1 MKQFKKKPK
10 KIKRSQKIIL
20 KRPLWLMPLLIGGF
34 ASGVYADGTDIL
46 GLSWGEKSQK
56 VCVHRPWYALWS
68 CDKWEEKT
76 QQFTGN
82 QLITK
87 TWAGGNAANYYH
99 SQNNQDITANLKNDN
114 GTYFLSGLY
123 NYTGGEYNG
132 GNLDIELGS
141 NATFNLGANS
151 GNSFTSW
158 YPNGHTNVTFSAGT
172 INVNNSVEVGNRVG
186 SGAGTHTGTATL
198 NLNANKVT
206 INSNINAYKTSQ
218 VNIGNANSAITINS
232 VSLSGDTCSSLAK
245 IGSGANCSSS
255 GPSYSFKGTTSATNT
270 TFSNASGSFTFEESA
285 NFSGAKLN
293 GGAFTFNKGFNATNN
308 TAFNSGSFTFK
319 GTSSFNNATFSNA
332 SYTFDNQATFQNS
345 SFNGGTFTF
354 NNQSNPTNSAQHPQI
369 LFENSSFNG
378 GIFTFNNQTNPTNS
392 AQHPQILFENSSFS
406 GSTTTLKGSATFEQA
421 FNNSNH
427 QLTIQ
432 NASFD
437 NATFNNTGKITIEKD
452 ASFNNT
458 SFNTPVDTN
467 NMSVT
472 GSVTLSG
479 KNDLKNGSTLDF
491 GSSKITLAQGATFN
505 LTSLGSEKSVTILN
519 SSGGITYNHL
529 LNHALNSL
537 TNALKTTESS
547 SKPQSFAQGLWD
559 MITYNGVT
567 GQLLSE
573 NAATPKNTDSS
584 PSAPTKDSPQ
594 VYQVGYKIGDTIYKL
609 QETFSPNSIIIQAL
623 ESGTYT
629 PPPTISGSQF
639 DLSASNY
646 INANMPWYDHKYY
659 IPKSQ
664 NFTESGTYYLPS
676 VQIWGS
682 YTNSFKQTFSTN
694 GSNLVIGYNAT
705 WTGNSVSSSGTVSF
719 GDTSG
724 SALNGH
730 CGPWPYYQ
738 CIGTTN
744 GAYSAYHVY
753 ITANLRSGNRIGT
766 GGAANL
772 VFNGVDSINI
782 ANATITQH
790 NAGAYS
796 SSMTFSTQN
805 MDSSQ
810 NLNGLNANGK
820 LSVYGATFTNQAKD
834 GKFIFNAGQA
844 TFENTNFNGGS
855 YQFSGDSLNFSN
867 NNQFNSGSFEISAK
881 NASFNNANFNN
892 SASFNFNNSNATT
905 SFVGDFT
912 NANSNLQIAGN
923 AVFGNST
930 NSDGSQ
936 NTANFNNTGSVNIA
950 GNATFDNMA
959 FNGPT
964 NTSVKGQVTL
974 NNITLKN
981 LNAPL
986 SFGDGMI
993 NFSAHS
999 VINIGEAITNGN
1011 PITLVSSSKEIEYNN
1026 AFSKNL
1032 WQLINY
1038 QGHGASSEKLVSSAG
1053 NGIYDVVYSF
1063 NNQTYNFQEVFSPNS
1078 ISIRR
1083 LGVGMVF
1090 DYVDMEKSDHLY
1102 YQNAL
1107 GFMTYMPNSYN
1118 NNLGNLNNTI
1128 YYYDK
1133 SIDFYASGKTLF
1145 TKAEFSQ
1152 TLTGQNSAI
1161 VFGAKNIWT
1170 NASDAP
1176 QSNTI
1181 IRFGD
1186 NKGAG
1191 SNDASGHCWNLQCI
1205 GFITGHYE
1213 AQKIYITGSI
1223 ESGNRISSGGGASL
1237 NFNGLQGIL
1246 LTNATLYNRAA
1257 GTQSSS
1263 MNFISN
1269 SANIQAQNSYFIDDT
1284 AQNKGN
1290 PNFSFNAL
1298 NLDFSNSSF
1307 RGYVGQ
1313 TQSVFKF
1320 NAVNAISFTNSS
1332 NLSSGLYQISAK
1344 SVLFDNS
1351 NLSVSVGTSSIKANA
1366 ISLSQNASINASNHS
1381 TLELSGDLNLNDTSS
1396 LNLNQ
1401 SAINVS
1407 NNATINDYASLIASN
1422 GSHLNFNGAVNFNS
1436 ANITTSLSD
1445 SSIVFKG
1452 ASSLGGQFN
1461 LSNNSFLDFQGSS
1474 AITSNT
1480 AFNFY
1485 NNAFSQSP
1493 ITFHQALDIKAPL
1506 SLGGNLLN
1514 PNNSSVLNLKNSQLV
1529 FSDQGSLNIA
1539 NIDLLSDLNDNKNRV
1554 YNIIQADMNSNWYER
1569 ISFFGMRIN
1578 DGIYDAKNQTYSFT
1592 NPLNN
1597 ALKITESFKDNQLS
1611 VTLSQIPGIKN
1622 TLYNIGSEIF
1632 NYQKVYNNANGVYSY
1647 SDDAQGVFYLTS
1659 SVKGY
1664 YNPNQSYQAS
1674 GSNNTTKNNN
1684 LTSESS
1690 VISQTYNAQGNP
1702 ISALHVYNKG
1712 YNFNNI
1718 KALGQMALKLY
1729 PEIKKILG
1737 NDFSLSSLSN
1747 LKGDALN
1754 QLTKLIT
1761 PSDWKNINEL
1771 IDNANNSVVQNFNN
1785 GALIIGAT
1793 KIGQTNTNSTVV
1805 FGGLGYQKPCDYT
1818 DIVCQKFRGT
1828 YLGQLLESSSAD
1840 LGYIDTTFNA
1850 KEIYLTGTLG
1860 SGNAWGTGGSASVTF
1875 NSQTSLILNQANIV
1889 SSQTDGIFSMLGQ
1902 EGINKVFNQAGL
1914 ANILGEVAMQSIN
1927 KAGGLGN
1934 LIVNTLGSGSVIGG
1948 YLTPEQKNQTLSQLL
1963 GQNNFDNL
1971 MNDSGLNT
1979 AIKDL
1984 IRQKLGFWTGLVGG
1998 LAGLGGIDLQN
2009 PEKLI
2014 GSMSINDLLSKK
2026 GLFNQITGF
2035 ISANDIGQVISVML
2049 QDIVKPSEALQN
2061 DVVALG
2067 KQMIG
2072 EFLGQDMLNS
2082 LESLLQNQQIK
2093 SVLDKVLAAKGLGP
2107 IYEQGLGDLIP
2118 NLGKKGLFA
2127 PYGLSQVWQR
2137 GDFSFNAQGNVFVQN
2152 STFSN
2157 ANGGTLSFNAGNS
2170 LIFAGNNHIA
2180 FTNHSGTL
2188 NLLSNQVS
2196 NINITTLDASNGLK
2210 INAANNNVSVSQG
2223 NLFINASCVQ
2233 QSDPI
2238 TTNTANPCALSAQS
2252 ANGASSNNASNNAPI
2267 ALNNNDESL
2276 MVTANDFNFSGN
2288 IYANG
2293 VVDFSKIKGSANI
2306 KNLYLYNNAQF
2317 QANNLTIS
2325 NQAVLE
2331 KNASFVTNNLNI
2343 QGAFN
2348 NNATQKIGVLQNLV
2362 IASNASLSTGIYGL
2376 EVGGAL
2382 NNFGAIHFNLEN
2394 IQTPAPLIQAE
2405 GIINLNTTQTPFI
2418 NVNNSMANNTTYT
2431 LLKSSRY
2438 IDYNINP
2445 NSLQSYLKLYTLIN
2459 INGNHIEEK
2468 NGVLTYLGQRVLLQ
2482 DKGLLLSVALPNSNN
2497 ASPNNILSLSV
2508 LHNQVKMS
2516 YGDKVMDF
2524 TPPTLQ
2530 DYIVGIQGQSA
2541 LNQIEAI
2548 GGNNAIKWLSTLMI
2562 KTKENPLFAPIYLE
2576 NHSLNEILDATKDL
2590 QNTASLIS
2598 NPNFRDNATNL
2609 LELASYTQQTSRLTK
2624 LSDFRAREG
2633 ESNFSERLLELK
2645 NKRFSDPNP
2654 SEIFVKYS
2662 QPNKHP
2668 NNLWVQ
2674 GVGGASFISG
2684 GNGTLYGLNVGYDR
2698 LVKNVILGGY
2708 VAYGYSGF
2716 NGNIMRSL
2724 GNNVDVGMYAR
2735 AFLKRN
2741 EFTLSANETYGG
2753 NASHIN
2759 SSNSLLSVLNQRY
2772 NYNTWTTSVNGNYGY
2787 DFMFKQKS
2795 VVLKPQV
2802 GLSYHFIG
2810 LSGMK
2815 GKMQNP
2821 AYQQFVMHSN
2831 PSNESVLTLNMGLE
2845 SRKYFGKNSYYFVT
2859 ARLGRDLLI
2868 KAKGDNMVR
2877 FVGENTLLYRK
2888 GEIFNT
2894 FASVITGGEMH
2905 LWRLMYVNAGVG
2917 LKMGLQYQD
2926 LNITGNVGMRVA
2938 F

>member
-1 MKQFKKKPK
+1 MKKFKKKPK
-10 KIKRSQKIIL
+10 KITRKQKTIL
-20 KRPLWLMPLLIGGF
+20 KRPLWLAPLLISGF
-34 ASGVYADGTDIL
+34 ASGAYANNNLWDLLNPKVG
-46 GLSWGEKSQK
+46 GEYVHWVKGSQYCSW
-56 VCVHRPWYALWS
+56 
-68 CDKWEEKT
+68 WE
-76 QQFTGN
+76 F
-82 QLITK
+82 
-87 TWAGGNAANYYH
+87 AGCLKNVWGANHKGYDAGNAANYLS
-99 SQNNQDITANLKNDN
+99 SQNYQAISVGSGNET
-114 GTYFLSGLY
+114 GTYSLSGFT
-123 NYTGGEYNG
+123 NYVG
-132 GNLDIELGS
+132 GNLTI
-141 NATFNLGANS
+141 NLGDSVVLDLS
-151 GNSFTSW
+151 GSNSFTS
-158 YPNGHTNVTFSAGT
+158 YQGYNQGKDDTSFNVGAINLNGAL
-172 INVNNSVEVGNRVG
+172 EVGNRVG
-186 SGAGTHTGTATL
+186 SGAGTHTGTAAL
-198 NLNANKVT
+198 NLNANKVN
-206 INSNINAYKTSQ
+206 INSNISAFKTSQ
-218 VNIGNANSAITINS
+218 VNIGNANSTIIIGS
-232 VSLSGDTCSSLAK
+232 VSLSGDTCSSLVSV
-245 IGSGANCSSS
+245 GVGANCSTS
-255 GPSYSFKGTTSATNT
+255 GPGYSFKGTTSATNT
-270 TFSNASGSFTFEESA
+270 AFSNASGSFTFEENA
-285 NFSGAKLN
+285 TFSGAKLN
-293 GGAFTFNKGFNATNN
+293 GGAFTFNKGFSATNN
-308 TAFNSGSFTFK
+308 TAFNSGSFNFK
-319 GTSSFNNATFSNA
+319 DASSFNGATFSNA
-332 SYTFDNQATFQNS
+332 SYTFNNQATFQNS

-354 NNQSNPTNSAQHPQI
+354 ND
-369 LFENSSFNG
+369 
-378 GIFTFNNQTNPTNS
+378 QTNQS

-406 GSTTTLKGSATFEQA
+406 GNATILKGFVDFQQA

-427 QLTIQ
+427 QLIMQ
-432 NASFD
+432 NASFN
-437 NATFNNTGKITIEKD
+437 NANFSNTGKITINES
-452 ASFNNT
+452 ASFNSTTFNT
-458 SFNTPVDTN
+458 SVDTN

-472 GSVTLSG
+472 GGVTLSG
-479 KNDLKNGSTLDF
+479 KNDLNNGSTLDF
-491 GSSKITLAQGATFN
+491 GSSKITLAQGTTFN
-505 LTSLGSEKSVTILN
+505 LTSLSSEKSVTILN

-529 LNHALNSL
+529 LNHAINSL
-537 TNALKTTESS
+537 TNALKTNESP

-573 NAATPKNTDSS
+573 NAATSKPTDSS
-584 PSAPTKDSPQ
+584 PSKSSTNSTQ

-609 QETFSPNSIIIQAL
+609 QETFSHNSIIIQAL

-629 PPPTISGSQF
+629 PPPVINGSKF

-646 INANMPWYDHKYY
+646 ISADMPWYDHKYY

-682 YTNSFKQTFSTN
+682 YTNSFKQTFSASN
-694 GSNLVIGYNAT
+694 SNLVIGYNST
-705 WTGNSVSSSGTVSF
+705 WTGNSVSSSDTVSF

-724 SALNGH
+724 SVLNGH

-738 CIGTTN
+738 CTGTTN
-744 GAYSAYHVY
+744 GTYSAYHVY

-772 VFNGVDSINI
+772 IFNGVDSINI

-790 NAGAYS
+790 NAGIYS
-796 SSMTFSTQN
+796 SSMTFSTQS

-810 NLNGLNANGK
+810 NLNGLNSNGK
-820 LSVYGATFTNQAKD
+820 LLVYGATFTNQAKD

-844 TFENTNFNGGS
+844 VFENTNFNGGS

-881 NASFNNANFNN
+881 NASFNNAHFNN

-912 NANSNLQIAGN
+912 NAHSNLQIAGN
-923 AVFGNST
+923 AVFGNSA
-930 NSDGSQ
+930 NGSL
-936 NTANFNNTGSVNIA
+936 NNANFNNTGSVNIS
-950 GNATFDNMA
+950 GNATFDNVV

-986 SFGDGMI
+986 SFGDGTI
-993 NFSAHS
+993 TFSAHS
-999 VINIGEAITNGN
+999 VINISGAITNGN
-1011 PITLVSSSKEIEYNN
+1011 PITLVSSSKEIDYNN

-1038 QGHGASSEKLVSSAG
+1038 QGHGASSEKLVSSVG
-1053 NGIYDVVYSF
+1053 NGVYDVVYSF
-1063 NNQTYNFQEVFSPNS
+1063 NNQTYNFQEIFSPNS

-1118 NNLGNLNNTI
+1118 NNLGNANNTI
-1128 YYYDK
+1128 YYYDN

-1152 TLTGQNSAI
+1152 TFTGQNSAI
-1161 VFGAKNIWT
+1161 VFGAKSIWT

-1284 AQNKGN
+1284 AQNGGN

-1320 NAVNAISFTNSS
+1320 NAANAINFTNST
-1332 NLSSGLYQISAK
+1332 NLSSGLYQMQAK
-1344 SVLFDNS
+1344 SVSFDNS

-1366 ISLSQNASINASNHS
+1366 INLSQNASINASNHS
-1381 TLELSGDLNLNDTSS
+1381 TLELQGDLNLNDTSS

-1401 SAINVS
+1401 STINVS

-1422 GSHLNFNGAVNFNS
+1422 NAHINFNGTTHFNS

-1452 ASSLGGQFN
+1452 AISLGGQFN
-1461 LSNNSFLDFQGSS
+1461 LSNNSSLDFQGSS
-1474 AITSNT
+1474 AIISNT

-1485 NNAFSQSP
+1485 DNAFSQSP

-1554 YNIIQADMNSNWYER
+1554 YNIIQAGMNNNWYER
-1569 ISFFGMRIN
+1569 INLFGMRIN
-1578 DGIYDAKNQTYSFT
+1578 DGVYDAINQTYSFT

-1622 TLYNIGSEIF
+1622 TLYNIGSEVF

-1647 SDDAQGVFYLTS
+1647 SDDAEGVFYLTS
-1659 SVKGY
+1659 NVKGY

-1702 ISALHVYNKG
+1702 ISTLHVYNKG

-1737 NDFSLSSLSN
+1737 NDFSLSSLSDLN
-1747 LKGDALN
+1747 SNALN

-1761 PSDWKNINEL
+1761 PNDWKNINEF

-1785 GALIIGAT
+1785 GTLIVGAA
-1793 KIGQTNTNSTVV
+1793 KIGQTDTNSAVV

-1875 NSQTSLILNQANIV
+1875 NSQTSLVLNQANIV

-1902 EGINKVFNQAGL
+1902 EGINKVFSQAGL
-1914 ANILGEVAMQSIN
+1914 ANILGEVAVQSIN

-1934 LIVNTLGSGSVIGG
+1934 LIADMLGSDSVIGG
-1948 YLTPEQKNQTLSQLL
+1948 HLTPEQKNQTLSQLL

-2026 GLFNQITGF
+2026 GLLNQITGF
-2035 ISANDIGQVISVML
+2035 ISANDIGQVISVIL
-2049 QDIVKPSEALQN
+2049 QDIVKPSSALKN
-2061 DVVALG
+2061 DVTALG

-2072 EFLGQDMLNS
+2072 EFLGQDTLNS

-2093 SVLDKVLAAKGLGP
+2093 SVLDKVLAAKGLGS
-2107 IYEQGLGDLIP
+2107 IYEQGLGDLMP

-2127 PYGLSQVWQR
+2127 PYGLSQVWQK

-2157 ANGGTLSFNAGNS
+2157 ANGGTISFNAGDT
-2170 LIFAGNNHIA
+2170 LIFAGNNRIS
-2180 FTNHSGTL
+2180 FTNYAGVL
-2188 NLLSNQVS
+2188 NLLSDQVS
-2196 NINITTLDASNGLK
+2196 NINITTLNASNGLK
-2210 INAANNNVSVSQG
+2210 INASNNNVSVSQG
-2223 NLFINASCVQ
+2223 NLFINASCVG
-2233 QSDPI
+2233 QSDP
-2238 TTNTANPCALSAQS
+2238 TTANATNPCALTTQN
-2252 ANGASSNNASNNAPI
+2252 ANNASSNSVSNNAQI

-2293 VVDFSKIKGSANI
+2293 VVDFSKIEGSASI

-2348 NNATQKIGVLQNLV
+2348 NNATRKIEVLQNLT

-2382 NNFGAIHFNLEN
+2382 NNFGAILFNLEN
-2394 IQTPAPLIQAE
+2394 IQTPTPLIQAR
-2405 GIINLNTTQTPFI
+2405 GIINLNTTQTPFM

-2445 NSLQSYLKLYTLIN
+2445 NSLQSYLNLYTLIN

-2482 DKGLLLSVALPNSNN
+2482 DKGLLLSVALPNPNN
-2497 ASPNNILSLSV
+2497 AHQNNILSLSV
-2508 LHNQVKMS
+2508 LHNQIKMS

-2541 LNQIEAI
+2541 LNQIEAV
-2548 GGNNAIKWLSTLMI
+2548 GGNNAIKWLSTLMME
-2562 KTKENPLFAPIYLE
+2562 TKENPLFAPIYLK
-2576 NHSLNEILDATKDL
+2576 NHSLHEILGVAKDL
-2590 QNTASLIS
+2590 LNTANLIS
-2598 NPNFRDNATNL
+2598 NPNFRNNATNL

-2633 ESNFSERLLELK
+2633 ESDFSKHLLELK

-2654 SEIFVKYS
+2654 GEVFVKYS

-2674 GVGGASFISG
+2674 GIGGASFISG

-2716 NGNIMRSL
+2716 NGNIMHSL
-2724 GNNVDVGMYAR
+2724 ANNVDVGMYAR

-2741 EFTLSANETYGG
+2741 EFTLSANETYEG
-2753 NASHIN
+2753 NASNIN

-2802 GLSYHFIG
+2802 GLSYHFID
-2810 LSGMK
+2810 LSAMK
-2815 GKMQNP
+2815 GKMNDA
-2821 AYQQFVMHSN
+2821 AYERFVMHSN

-2868 KAKGDNMVR
+2868 KSKGDNVVR

-2888 GEIFNT
+2888 GEVFNT

-2926 LNITGNVGMRVA
+2926 INITGNVGMRVA

>member
-1 MKQFKKKPK
+1 MKKFKKKPK
-10 KIKRSQKIIL
+10 SIKRSHQKTIL
-20 KRPLWLMPLLIGGF
+20 KRPLWLAPLLIGGF

-46 GLSWGEKSQK
+46 GLSWGGKSQK
-56 VCVHRPWYALWS
+56 VCVHHPWYALWS

-123 NYTGGEYNG
+123 NYTGEENNG
-132 GNLDIELGS
+132 GNLNIELGS
-141 NATFNLGANS
+141 NATFDLGAHN

-186 SGAGTHTGTATL
+186 SGASTHTGTATL
-198 NLNANKVT
+198 NLNANKVN
-206 INSNINAYKTSQ
+206 IHSNISAFKTSQ
-218 VNIGNANSAITINS
+218 VNIGNANSAITIGS
-232 VSLSGDTCSSLAK
+232 VSLSGDTCSSLARV
-245 IGSGANCSSS
+245 GVGANCSTS
-255 GPSYSFKGTTSATNT
+255 GPSYSFKGTTNATNT
-270 TFSNASGSFTFEESA
+270 AFSNASGSFTFEENA
-285 NFSGAKLN
+285 TFSGAKLN
-293 GGAFTFNKGFNATNN
+293 GGAFIFNKDFSATNN
-308 TAFNSGSFTFK
+308 TAFNSGSFNFK
-319 GTSSFNNATFSNA
+319 GTSSFNGANFSNA
-332 SYTFDNQATFQNS
+332 SYTFNNQATFQNS

-354 NNQSNPTNSAQHPQI
+354 NNQ
-369 LFENSSFNG
+369 
-378 GIFTFNNQTNPTNS
+378 NNQS

-406 GSTTTLKGSATFEQA
+406 GNATTLKGFVDFQQA

-427 QLTIQ
+427 QLTMQ
-432 NASFD
+432 NASFN
-437 NATFNNTGKITIEKD
+437 NANFNNTGKITINES
-452 ASFNNT
+452 ASFNDTTFNT
-458 SFNTPVDTN
+458 SVNTN
-467 NMSVT
+467 NMTIT

-491 GSSKITLAQGATFN
+491 GSSQVTLAQGTTFN
-505 LTSLGSEKSVTILN
+505 LTSLGDKNSVTILN
-519 SSGGITYNHL
+519 SSGGITYNNL

-537 TNALKTTESS
+537 TNALKTSESS
-547 SKPQSFAQGLWD
+547 SDPQSFAQGLWD

-567 GQLLSE
+567 GQLLSTD
-573 NAATPKNTDSS
+573 ATISKPADSS
-584 PSAPTKDSPQ
+584 PSKSSTNSTQ
-594 VYQVGYKIGDTIYKL
+594 VYQVGYKIGDIIYKL
-609 QETFSPNSIIIQAL
+609 QETFSHNSIIIQAL

-629 PPPTISGSQF
+629 PPPVISGSKF

-646 INANMPWYDHKYY
+646 INSDMPWYDHKSY

-682 YTNSFKQTFSTN
+682 YTNSFKQTFSASN
-694 GSNLVIGYNAT
+694 SNLVVGYNST
-705 WTGNSVSSSGTVSF
+705 WTDHNVSSSDTVSF

-724 SALNGH
+724 SALNGQ

-738 CIGTTN
+738 CTGTTN
-744 GAYSAYHVY
+744 GTYSAYHVY
-753 ITANLRSGNRIGT
+753 ITANLRSGNRIGM

-772 VFNGVDSINI
+772 VFNGVDSVNI

-790 NAGAYS
+790 NAGIYS
-796 SSMTFSTQN
+796 SSMTFSTQS
-805 MDSSQ
+805 MDNSQ
-810 NLNGLNANGK
+810 NLNNLNANGT
-820 LSVYGATFTNQAKD
+820 LSVYGTTFTNQAKD

-844 TFENTNFNGGS
+844 VFENTNFNGGN

-867 NNQFNSGSFEISAK
+867 NNQFNSGSFEISTK
-881 NASFNNANFNN
+881 NASFDNANFNN

-923 AVFGNST
+923 AVFGNS
-930 NSDGSQ
+930 NNGSQ
-936 NTANFNNTGSVNIA
+936 NNANFNNTGSVNIS
-950 GNATFDNMA
+950 GNATFDNVV
-959 FNGPT
+959 FNSPT
-964 NTSVKGQVTL
+964 NMSVKGQVTL

-986 SFGDGMI
+986 SFGDGTI
-993 NFSAHS
+993 TFNAHS

-1038 QGHGASSEKLVSSAG
+1038 QGHGASSEKLISSVG
-1053 NGIYDVVYSF
+1053 NGVYDVVYSF
-1063 NNQTYNFQEVFSPNS
+1063 NNQTYNFQEIFSPNS

-1090 DYVDMEKSDHLY
+1090 DYMDMEKSDHLY
-1102 YQNAL
+1102 YKDVV

-1118 NNLGNLNNTI
+1118 NNLGNSNNTI
-1128 YYYDK
+1128 YYYDN
-1133 SIDFYASGKTLF
+1133 SIDFYASGKTSF

-1152 TLTGQNSAI
+1152 TFTGQNSAI
-1161 VFGAKNIWT
+1161 VFGAKSIWT

-1263 MNFISN
+1263 MNFTSN
-1269 SANIQAQNSYFIDDT
+1269 SANIQAQNSYFIDDST
-1284 AQNKGN
+1284 QNGGN

-1320 NAVNAISFTNSS
+1320 NAANAINFTNST
-1332 NLSSGLYQISAK
+1332 NLSSGLYQMQAK
-1344 SVLFDNS
+1344 SVSFDNS

-1366 ISLSQNASINASNHS
+1366 INLSQNASINASNHS
-1381 TLELSGDLNLNDTSS
+1381 TLELQGDLNLNDTSS

-1401 SAINVS
+1401 STINVS

-1422 GSHLNFNGAVNFNS
+1422 NAHINFNGTTNFNS
-1436 ANITTSLSD
+1436 ANITTSLNH

-1452 ASSLGGQFN
+1452 AISLGGQFN
-1461 LSNNSFLDFQGSS
+1461 LSNNSSLDFQGSS
-1474 AITSNT
+1474 TIISNT

-1485 NNAFSQSP
+1485 DNAFSQSP

-1506 SLGGNLLN
+1506 SLGGNLLT

-1529 FSDQGSLNIA
+1529 FGDQGSLNIA

-1554 YNIIQADMNSNWYER
+1554 YNIIQAGMNSNWYER

-1578 DGIYDAKNQTYSFT
+1578 DGIYDAINQTYSFT

-1622 TLYNIGSEIF
+1622 TLYNIGSEVF
-1632 NYQKVYNNANGVYSY
+1632 NYQKVYRNTNGVYSY
-1647 SDDAQGVFYLTS
+1647 SDDAEGVFYLTS
-1659 SVKGY
+1659 NVKGY

-1690 VISQTYNAQGNP
+1690 IISQTYNAQGNP

-1712 YNFNNI
+1712 YNLNNI
-1718 KALGQMALKLY
+1718 KALGQMVLKLY

-1737 NDFSLSSLSN
+1737 NDFSPSSLN
-1747 LKGDALN
+1747 ALNPNALN

-1761 PSDWKNINEL
+1761 PNDWRNINEL

-1785 GALIIGAT
+1785 GTLIVGAT

-1818 DIVCQKFRGT
+1818 DVVCQKFRGT

-1875 NSQTSLILNQANIV
+1875 NSQTSLVLNQANIA

-1934 LIVNTLGSGSVIGG
+1934 LIADMLGSDSVIGG
-1948 YLTPEQKNQTLSQLL
+1948 HLTPEQKNQTLSQLL

-1971 MNDSGLNT
+1971 MNDSGLNAT
-1979 AIKDL
+1979 IKDL

-2035 ISANDIGQVISVML
+2035 ISANDIGQVISVIL
-2049 QDIVKPSEALQN
+2049 QDIVKPSEALKS
-2061 DVVALG
+2061 DAAALG

-2072 EFLGQDMLNS
+2072 EFLGQDTLNS

-2093 SVLDKVLAAKGLGP
+2093 SVLDKVLAAKGLGS
-2107 IYEQGLGDLIP
+2107 IYEQGLGDLMP

-2127 PYGLSQVWQR
+2127 PYGLSQVWQK

-2157 ANGGTLSFNAGNS
+2157 ANGGVLSFNAGDT
-2170 LIFAGNNHIA
+2170 LIFAGNNRIS
-2180 FTNHSGTL
+2180 FTNHAGAL
-2188 NLLSNQVS
+2188 NLLSDQVS
-2196 NINITTLDASNGLK
+2196 NINITTLNASNGLK

-2223 NLFINASCVQ
+2223 NLFINASCVG
-2233 QSDPI
+2233 QSDS
-2238 TTNTANPCALSAQS
+2238 TTANIANPCALSTQS
-2252 ANGASSNNASNNAPI
+2252 ANGASSNSASNNAQI

-2331 KNASFVTNNLNI
+2331 KNASFTTNNLNI

-2348 NNATQKIGVLQNLV
+2348 NNATRKIEVLHNLT
-2362 IASNASLSTGIYGL
+2362 IASNASLSTGVYGL

-2394 IQTPAPLIQAE
+2394 IQTPTPLIQAE
-2405 GIINLNTTQTPFI
+2405 GIINLNTTQTPFM

-2445 NSLQSYLKLYTLIN
+2445 NSLQSYLNLYTLIN
-2459 INGNHIEEK
+2459 INGNRIEEK

-2482 DKGLLLSVALPNSNN
+2482 DKGLLLSVALPDSNN
-2497 ASPNNILSLSV
+2497 AHQNNILSLSV
-2508 LHNQVKMS
+2508 LHNQIKMS
-2516 YGDKVMDF
+2516 YGTKVMDF

-2541 LNQIEAI
+2541 LNQIEAV
-2548 GGNNAIKWLSTLMI
+2548 GGNNAIKWLSTLMME
-2562 KTKENPLFAPIYLE
+2562 TKENPLFAPIYLK
-2576 NHSLNEILDATKDL
+2576 NHSLHEILGVAKDL
-2590 QNTASLIS
+2590 LNTASLIS
-2598 NPNFRDNATNL
+2598 NPNFRNNAANL

-2624 LSDFRAREG
+2624 LSDFRSREG
-2633 ESNFSERLLELK
+2633 ESDFSERLLELK

-2654 SEIFVKYS
+2654 SEVFVKYS

-2674 GVGGASFISG
+2674 GIGGASFISG

-2716 NGNIMRSL
+2716 NGNIMHSL
-2724 GNNVDVGMYAR
+2724 ANNVDVGMYAR

-2753 NASHIN
+2753 HASSIN

-2772 NYNTWTTSVNGNYGY
+2772 SYNTWTTSVNGNYGY

-2815 GKMQNP
+2815 GKMNGA
-2821 AYQQFVMHSN
+2821 AYKQFLMHSN

-2868 KAKGDNMVR
+2868 KSKGGNMVR

-2888 GEIFNT
+2888 GEVFNT

-2926 LNITGNVGMRVA
+2926 INITGNVGMRVA

>member
-1 MKQFKKKPK
+1 MKKFKKKPK
-10 KIKRSQKIIL
+10 SIKRSHQNQKTIL
-20 KRPLWLMPLLIGGF
+20 KRPLWLTPLLIGGF
-34 ASGVYADGTDIL
+34 ASGVYANGTDIL
-46 GLSWGEKSQK
+46 GLSWGEKSQR
-56 VCVHRPWYALWS
+56 VCVYRPLYALWS
-68 CDKWEEKT
+68 CYKWEEKT
-76 QQFTGN
+76 QQYTGN

-99 SQNNQDITANLKNDN
+99 SQNNQNITANLKNDN

-141 NATFNLGANS
+141 NATFNLGASS

-198 NLNANKVT
+198 NLNANKVN
-206 INSNINAYKTSQ
+206 INSNISAFKTSQ
-218 VNIGNANSAITINS
+218 VNVGNANSVITISS
-232 VSLSGDTCSSLAK
+232 VSLSGNVCSSLASV
-245 IGSGANCSSS
+245 GVGANCSTS
-255 GPSYSFKGTTSATNT
+255 GPSYSFKGTTNATNT
-270 TFSNASGSFTFEESA
+270 TFSNASVSFTFEENA
-285 NFSGAKLN
+285 TFSGAKLN
-293 GGAFTFNKGFNATNN
+293 GGSYTFNKEFRATNN
-308 TAFNSGSFTFK
+308 TAFNSGSFNFK
-319 GTSSFNNATFSNA
+319 GASSFNGTNFNNAT
-332 SYTFDNQATFQNS
+332 YTFDNQATFQNS

-354 NNQSNPTNSAQHPQI
+354 NSQINPTNSAQHPQI
-369 LFENSSFNG
+369 
-378 GIFTFNNQTNPTNS
+378 Q
-392 AQHPQILFENSSFS
+392 NSSFS
-406 GSTTTLKGSATFEQA
+406 GNATTLKGSVNFQQA

-432 NASFD
+432 NASFN
-437 NATFNNTGKITIEKD
+437 NANFNNTGKITIEKE

-458 SFNTPVDTN
+458 TFNTSINTN

-472 GSVTLSG
+472 GGVTLSG
-479 KNDLKNGSTLDF
+479 KNDLKNGSTLYF
-491 GSSKITLAQGATFN
+491 GSSQVTLTQGTTFN
-505 LTSLGSEKSVTILN
+505 LTSLEDKNSVTILN
-519 SSGGITYNHL
+519 SSGGITYNNL
-529 LNHALNSL
+529 LNHALNGL
-537 TNALKTTESS
+537 TNALKTSESS
-547 SKPQSFAQGLWD
+547 SEPQSFAQGLWD

-573 NAATPKNTDSS
+573 NATTPKSTDTPTNT
-584 PSAPTKDSPQ
+584 PQ

-609 QETFSPNSIIIQAL
+609 QETFGPNSITIQAL

-639 DLSASNY
+639 DLSTSNY
-646 INANMPWYDHKYY
+646 INADMPWYNHKYY
-659 IPKSQ
+659 IPKSE

-676 VQIWGS
+676 VEIWGS
-682 YTNSFKQTFSTN
+682 FTNSFKQTFSAN
-694 GSNLVIGYNAT
+694 NSNLVIGYNST
-705 WTGNSVSSSGTVSF
+705 WTGNSVSSSETVSF

-724 SALNGH
+724 SALSGH
-730 CGPWPYYQ
+730 CGTWPYYQ
-738 CIGTTN
+738 CTGTTN
-744 GAYSAYHVY
+744 GTYSAYHVY

-772 VFNGVDSINI
+772 IFNGVDSVNI

-790 NAGAYS
+790 NAGIYS

-805 MDSSQ
+805 MDNSQ
-810 NLNGLNANGK
+810 NLSGLNANGK
-820 LSVYGATFTNQAKD
+820 LSVYGTTFTNQAKD
-834 GKFIFNAGQA
+834 WKFIFNAGQA
-844 TFENTNFNGGS
+844 VFENTNFNGGS

-923 AVFGNST
+923 AVFGNPT
-930 NSDGSQ
+930 NSNGSQ
-936 NTANFNNTGSVNIA
+936 NNANFNNTGSVNIS
-950 GNATFDNMA
+950 GNATFDNVV

-986 SFGDGMI
+986 SFGDGTI
-993 NFSAHS
+993 VFNAHS

-1011 PITLVSSSKEIEYNN
+1011 PITLISSSKEIEYNN

-1053 NGIYDVVYSF
+1053 NGVYDVVYSF
-1063 NNQTYNFQEVFSPNS
+1063 NNQTYNFQETFSPNS

-1083 LGVGMVF
+1083 LGVSMVF
-1090 DYVDMEKSDHLY
+1090 DYMDMEKADHLY
-1102 YQNAL
+1102 YKSIV

-1118 NNLGNLNNTI
+1118 NNLGNANNTI
-1128 YYYDK
+1128 YYYDN
-1133 SIDFYASGKTLF
+1133 SIDFYASGKTLS

-1152 TLTGQNSAI
+1152 TFTGQNSAI
-1161 VFGAKNIWT
+1161 VFGAKSIWT

-1176 QSNTI
+1176 QSNVI

-1205 GFITGHYE
+1205 GFITGNYE

-1263 MNFISN
+1263 MSFISN
-1269 SANIQAQNSYFIDDT
+1269 NANIQAQNSYFIDDT
-1284 AQNKGN
+1284 AQNGGK

-1307 RGYVGQ
+1307 RGYVGK

-1320 NAVNAISFTNSS
+1320 NATNAINFTNST
-1332 NLSSGLYQISAK
+1332 NLSSGLYQMQAN

-1366 ISLSQNASINASNHS
+1366 INLSQNASINASNHS
-1381 TLELSGDLNLNDTSS
+1381 TLEIQGDLNLNDTSS

-1401 SAINVS
+1401 STINIS
-1407 NNATINDYASLIASN
+1407 NNATINDFASLIVNN

-1436 ANITTSLSD
+1436 SNITTSLND

-1452 ASSLGGQFN
+1452 AVSLGGQFN
-1461 LSNNSFLDFQGSS
+1461 LSNNSSLDFQNSS
-1474 AITSNT
+1474 AITSST

-1493 ITFHQALDIKAPL
+1493 ITFRQTLDIKAPL

-1554 YNIIQADMNSNWYER
+1554 YNIIQAGMNGNWYER
-1569 ISFFGMRIN
+1569 INFFGMHIN

-1622 TLYNIGSEIF
+1622 TLYNIGSEVF

-1647 SDDAQGVFYLTS
+1647 SDDAEGVFYLTS
-1659 SVKGY
+1659 NVKGY
-1664 YNPNQSYQAS
+1664 YNPNQSYQAN

-1684 LTSESS
+1684 LISESS
-1690 VISQTYNAQGNP
+1690 IISQTYDAQGNP
-1702 ISALHVYNKG
+1702 ISALHIYNKG

-1737 NDFSLSSLSN
+1737 NDFSLSSLSG

-1793 KIGQTNTNSTVV
+1793 KIGQTDTNSAVV
-1805 FGGLGYQKPCDYT
+1805 FGGLGYQTPCDYT

-1914 ANILGEVAMQSIN
+1914 ANILGEVAVQSIN

-1934 LIVNTLGSGSVIGG
+1934 LIVNTLGSNSVIGG

-1971 MNDSGLNT
+1971 MNDSGLNA

-2035 ISANDIGQVISVML
+2035 ISANDIGQVISVVL
-2049 QDIVKPSEALQN
+2049 QDIVKPSNALKN

-2072 EFLGQDMLNS
+2072 EFLGQDTLNS

-2118 NLGKKGLFA
+2118 SLGKKGLFA
-2127 PYGLSQVWQR
+2127 PYGLSQVWQK

-2180 FTNHSGTL
+2180 FTNHFGTL
-2188 NLLSNQVS
+2188 QLLSNQVS

-2210 INAANNNVSVSQG
+2210 INAINNNVSVSQG
-2223 NLFINASCVQ
+2223 DLFINASCVQ
-2233 QSDPI
+2233 PSGL
-2238 TTNTANPCALSAQS
+2238 TAPSTNPCTLN
-2252 ANGASSNNASNNAPI
+2252 ANSNNASNNASNNTQI

-2276 MVTANDFNFSGN
+2276 RVTANDFNFSGN

-2348 NNATQKIGVLQNLV
+2348 NNATRKIEALQNLT
-2362 IASNASLSTGIYGL
+2362 IASNASLSTGIYGIQ
-2376 EVGGAL
+2376 VGGAL
-2382 NNFGAIHFNLEN
+2382 NHFGTINFNLEN
-2394 IQTPAPLIQAE
+2394 PQTPATALIQA
-2405 GIINLNTTQTPFI
+2405 GGVINLNATQTPFI
-2418 NVNNSMANNTTYT
+2418 NINNSMANNTAYT

-2438 IDYNINP
+2438 INYNINP

-2459 INGNHIEEK
+2459 INGNHIEEN

-2482 DKGLLLSVALPNSNN
+2482 DKGLLLSVALPNSSQNN
-2497 ASPNNILSLSV
+2497 APKNNILSLSV
-2508 LHNQVKMS
+2508 LHDQIKMS
-2516 YGDKVMDF
+2516 YGNKIMDF

-2548 GGNNAIKWLSTLMI
+2548 GGNSAVKWLSTLMME
-2562 KTKENPLFAPIYLE
+2562 TKENPLFAPIYLE
-2576 NHSLNEILDATKDL
+2576 NHSLNEILGVTKDL
-2590 QNTASLIS
+2590 QNTISLIS

-2609 LELASYTQQTSRLTK
+2609 LEMASYTQQTSRLTK
-2624 LSDFRAREG
+2624 LSDFRSREG
-2633 ESNFSERLLELK
+2633 ESNFSLLELK
-2645 NKRFSDPNP
+2645 NKRFRDANP
-2654 SEIFVKYS
+2654 SEVFVKYS

-2674 GVGGASFISG
+2674 GVGGASFIAG
-2684 GNGTLYGLNVGYDR
+2684 GNGTLYGLNAGYDR

-2708 VAYGYSGF
+2708 VAYGYSDF
-2716 NGNIMRSL
+2716 NGHIIHSL
-2724 GNNVDVGMYAR
+2724 ANNVDVGVYAR

-2753 NASHIN
+2753 NATNIN
-2759 SSNSLLSVLNQRY
+2759 SSNPLLSVINQRY
-2772 NYNTWTTSVNGNYGY
+2772 HYNTWTTSVNGNYGY

-2802 GLSYHFIG
+2802 GVSYHFIG

-2815 GKMQNP
+2815 GKMNDA
-2821 AYQQFVMHSN
+2821 AYKQFVMHSN
-2831 PSNESVLTLNMGLE
+2831 PSNESVLTLNLGLE
-2845 SRKYFGKNSYYFVT
+2845 SRKYFGQNSYYFVT

-2868 KAKGDNMVR
+2868 KSKGDNVVR

-2888 GEIFNT
+2888 GEAFNT
-2894 FASVITGGEMH
+2894 FASVVTGGEMH

-2917 LKMGLQYQD
+2917 LKLGLQYQD
-2926 LNITGNVGMRVA
+2926 INLTGNVGMRVV

>member
-1 MKQFKKKPK
+1 MKKFKKKPK
-10 KIKRSQKIIL
+10 SIKRSHQKTIL
-20 KRPLWLMPLLIGGF
+20 KRPLWLAPLLIGGF
-34 ASGVYADGTDIL
+34 ASGVYANNLWDLLNPKVGGEYVHWVKGSQYCAWWELL
-46 GLSWGEKSQK
+46 GCLKNVWGANHKG
-56 VCVHRPWYALWS
+56 Y
-68 CDKWEEKT
+68 DT
-76 QQFTGN
+76 
-82 QLITK
+82 
-87 TWAGGNAANYYH
+87 GNAANYL
-99 SQNNQDITANLKNDN
+99 SSKNYQAISVGSGN
-114 GTYFLSGLY
+114 ETGTYSLSGFT
-123 NYTGGEYNG
+123 NYVG
-132 GNLDIELGS
+132 GNLTI
-141 NATFNLGANS
+141 NLGNS
-151 GNSFTSW
+151 VVLDLSGSNSFTS
-158 YPNGHTNVTFSAGT
+158 YQGYNQGKDDVSFNVGAINLNGAL
-172 INVNNSVEVGNRVG
+172 EVGNRVG
-186 SGAGTHTGTATL
+186 SGVGTHTGTATL
-198 NLNANKVT
+198 SLNANQVN
-206 INSNINAYKTSQ
+206 INSNISAFKTSQ
-218 VNIGNANSAITINS
+218 VNIGNANSVITIGS
-232 VSLSGDTCSSLAK
+232 VSLSGDVCSSLARV
-245 IGSGANCSSS
+245 GVGANCSTS
-255 GPSYSFKGTTSATNT
+255 GPSYSFKGTTNATNT
-270 TFSNASGSFTFEESA
+270 AFSNANGSFTFEENA
-285 NFSGAKLN
+285 TFSGAKWN
-293 GGAFTFNKGFNATNN
+293 RGAFTFNKEFKATNN
-308 TAFNSGSFTFK
+308 TAFNSGSFNFK

-354 NNQSNPTNSAQHPQI
+354 NNQNNQSAQHPQI
-369 LFENSSFNG
+369 
-378 GIFTFNNQTNPTNS
+378 Q
-392 AQHPQILFENSSFS
+392 NSSFS
-406 GSTTTLKGSATFEQA
+406 GNATTLKGSVIFQQA

-432 NASFD
+432 NASFN
-437 NATFNNTGKITIEKD
+437 NATFNNTGKITINES
-452 ASFNNT
+452 ASFDSTTFNT
-458 SFNTPVDTN
+458 SVDTN

-472 GSVTLSG
+472 GGVTLSG
-479 KNDLKNGSTLDF
+479 KNDLNNGSTLDF
-491 GSSKITLAQGATFN
+491 GSSKITLTQGTTFN
-505 LTSLGSEKSVTILN
+505 LTSLGDKNSVTILN
-519 SSGGITYNHL
+519 SSGGITYNNL

-537 TNALKTTESS
+537 TSALKTNESS
-547 SKPQSFAQGLWD
+547 SDPQSFAQGLWD

-567 GQLLSE
+567 GQLLNE
-573 NAATPKNTDSS
+573 NIAASKPADSS
-584 PSAPTKDSPQ
+584 PSKSSSNSAQ

-609 QETFSPNSIIIQAL
+609 QETFSHNSIIIQAL

-629 PPPTISGSQF
+629 PPPVISGSKF

-646 INANMPWYDHKYY
+646 INADMPWYNHKYY

-682 YTNSFKQTFSTN
+682 HTNSFKQTFSASN
-694 GSNLVIGYNAT
+694 SNLVIGYNST
-705 WTGNSVSSSGTVSF
+705 WTDHNVSSSNTVSF

-730 CGPWPYYQ
+730 CGLWPYYQ
-738 CIGTTN
+738 CTGTTN
-744 GAYSAYHVY
+744 GTYSAYHVY

-772 VFNGVDSINI
+772 TFNGVDSINI

-790 NAGAYS
+790 NAGIYS
-796 SSMTFSTQN
+796 SSMTFSTQS
-805 MDSSQ
+805 MDNSQ

-820 LSVYGATFTNQAKD
+820 LSVYGTTFTNQAKD

-844 TFENTNFNGGS
+844 VFENTNFNGGS

-867 NNQFNSGSFEISAK
+867 NNQFNSGSFEISTK

-912 NANSNLQIAGN
+912 NAHSNLQIAGN
-923 AVFGNST
+923 AVFGNPT
-930 NSDGSQ
+930 NSNGSQ
-936 NTANFNNTGSVNIA
+936 NNANFNNTGSVNIS
-950 GNATFDNMA
+950 GNATFDNVV
-959 FNGPT
+959 FNSLT
-964 NTSVKGQVTL
+964 NTSVKGQVIL

-986 SFGDGMI
+986 SFGDGTI
-993 NFSAHS
+993 VFSAHS
-999 VINIGEAITNGN
+999 VINIDESITNGN

-1026 AFSKNL
+1026 AKNL

-1038 QGHGASSEKLVSSAG
+1038 QGHGANSEKLVSSAS
-1053 NGIYDVVYSF
+1053 NGVYDVVYSF
-1063 NNQTYNFQEVFSPNS
+1063 NNQTYNFQEIFSPNS

-1090 DYVDMEKSDHLY
+1090 DYMDMEKSDHLY

-1118 NNLGNLNNTI
+1118 NNLGNSNNTI
-1128 YYYDK
+1128 YYYDN

-1152 TLTGQNSAI
+1152 TFTGQNSAI

-1213 AQKIYITGSI
+1213 AQKIYITASI
-1223 ESGNRISSGGGASL
+1223 ESGNRISSGGGANL

-1284 AQNKGN
+1284 AQNGGN

-1307 RGYVGQ
+1307 RGYVGK

-1320 NAVNAISFTNSS
+1320 NAKNAISFTNST
-1332 NLSSGLYQISAK
+1332 NLSSGLYQMQAK
-1344 SVLFDNS
+1344 SVLFDDS

-1366 ISLSQNASINASNHS
+1366 INLSQNASINASNHS
-1381 TLELSGDLNLNDTSS
+1381 TLELQGDLNLNDTSS

-1401 SAINVS
+1401 STINVS
-1407 NNATINDYASLIASN
+1407 NNATINDHASLIASN
-1422 GSHLNFNGAVNFNS
+1422 NAHINFNGTTNFNS
-1436 ANITTSLSD
+1436 ENITTSLNN

-1452 ASSLGGQFN
+1452 AISLGGQFN
-1461 LSNNSFLDFQGSS
+1461 LSNNSSLDFQGSS

-1485 NNAFSQSP
+1485 DNAFSQSP
-1493 ITFHQALDIKAPL
+1493 ITFHQALNIKAPL

-1514 PNNSSVLNLKNSQLV
+1514 PNSSSVLDLKNSRLV

-1554 YNIIQADMNSNWYER
+1554 YNIIQAGMNSNWYER

-1578 DGIYDAKNQTYSFT
+1578 DGIYDAINQTYSFT

-1647 SDDAQGVFYLTS
+1647 SDDAEGVFYLTS
-1659 SVKGY
+1659 NVKGY

-1737 NDFSLSSLSN
+1737 NDFSLSSLSDLN
-1747 LKGDALN
+1747 SNALN
-1754 QLTKLIT
+1754 QLIKLIT
-1761 PSDWKNINEL
+1761 PNDWKNINEL

-1785 GALIIGAT
+1785 GTLIIGAT
-1793 KIGQTNTNSTVV
+1793 KIGQTDTNSAVV
-1805 FGGLGYQKPCDYT
+1805 FGGLGYQTPCDYT

-1914 ANILGEVAMQSIN
+1914 ANILGEVAVQSIN

-1971 MNDSGLNT
+1971 MNDSGLNA

-2049 QDIVKPSEALQN
+2049 QDIVKPSKALQS
-2061 DVVALG
+2061 DVAALG

-2072 EFLGQDMLNS
+2072 EFLGQDALNS

-2093 SVLDKVLAAKGLGP
+2093 SVLDKVLAAKGLGS

-2127 PYGLSQVWQR
+2127 PYGLSQVWQK

-2170 LIFAGNNHIA
+2170 LIFAGNNHIS
-2180 FTNHSGTL
+2180 FTNHAGTL
-2188 NLLSNQVS
+2188 QLLSDQVS
-2196 NINITTLDASNGLK
+2196 NINITTLNASNGLK

-2223 NLFINASCVQ
+2223 NLFISASCTQ
-2233 QSDPI
+2233 QSDP
-2238 TTNTANPCALSAQS
+2238 TAANATNPCALSAQN
-2252 ANGASSNNASNNAPI
+2252 ANGASSSNASNNAPI

-2293 VVDFSKIKGSANI
+2293 VVDFSKIKGSANV

-2317 QANNLTIS
+2317 QANNLIIS

-2331 KNASFVTNNLNI
+2331 NNASFVTNNLNI

-2348 NNATQKIGVLQNLV
+2348 NNATQKIEVLQNLV

-2376 EVGGAL
+2376 GVGGAL
-2382 NNFGAIHFNLEN
+2382 NHFGTIHFNLEN
-2394 IQTPAPLIQAE
+2394 SQTPVNPLIQAE
-2405 GIINLNTTQTPFI
+2405 GIINLNTAQTPFI

-2482 DKGLLLSVALPNSNN
+2482 DKGLLLSVALPDSNN
-2497 ASPNNILSLSV
+2497 ASQNNILSLSV
-2508 LHNQVKMS
+2508 LYNQVKMS
-2516 YGDKVMDF
+2516 YGDKAMDF

-2530 DYIVGIQGQSA
+2530 DYIVGIQGQNA
-2541 LNQIEAI
+2541 LNQIEAV
-2548 GGNNAIKWLSTLMI
+2548 GGNNAIKWLSTLMME
-2562 KTKENPLFAPIYLE
+2562 TKENPLFAPIYLK
-2576 NHSLNEILDATKDL
+2576 NHSLHEILGVAKDL

-2624 LSDFRAREG
+2624 LSDFRDREG
-2633 ESNFSERLLELK
+2633 ESDFSERLLELK

-2654 SEIFVKYS
+2654 GEVFVKYS
-2662 QPNKHP
+2662 QLSKHQ

-2674 GVGGASFISG
+2674 GIGGASFISG

-2724 GNNVDVGMYAR
+2724 ANNVDVGMYAR

-2753 NASHIN
+2753 NANNIN
-2759 SSNSLLSVLNQRY
+2759 SSNPLLSVLNQRY
-2772 NYNTWTTSVNGNYGY
+2772 SYNTWTTSVNGNYGY

-2815 GKMQNP
+2815 GNDA
-2821 AYQQFVMHSN
+2821 AYKQFLMHSN

-2845 SRKYFGKNSYYFVT
+2845 SRKYFGQNSYYFVT

-2868 KAKGDNMVR
+2868 KSKGGNTVR

-2888 GEIFNT
+2888 GEVFNT

-2905 LWRLMYVNAGVG
+2905 LWRLVYVNAGVG

-2926 LNITGNVGMRVA
+2926 INITGNVGMRVA

>member
-1 MKQFKKKPK
+1 MKKFKKKPK
-10 KIKRSQKIIL
+10 SIKRSHQKTIL
-20 KRPLWLMPLLIGGF
+20 KRPLWLAPLLIGGF
-34 ASGVYADGTDIL
+34 ASGVHANNLWDLLNPKVGGEYMHWVKGSQYCAWWEFAGCL
-46 GLSWGEKSQK
+46 KNVWGANHKG
-56 VCVHRPWYALWS
+56 YDA
-68 CDKWEEKT
+68 
-76 QQFTGN
+76 
-82 QLITK
+82 
-87 TWAGGNAANYYH
+87 GNAANYLS
-99 SQNNQDITANLKNDN
+99 SQNYQAISVGSGNET
-114 GTYFLSGLY
+114 GTYSLSGFT
-123 NYTGGEYNG
+123 NYVG
-132 GNLDIELGS
+132 GNLTI
-141 NATFNLGANS
+141 NLGNS
-151 GNSFTSW
+151 VVLDLSGSNSFTS
-158 YPNGHTNVTFSAGT
+158 YQGYNQGKDDVSFNVGAINLNGAL
-172 INVNNSVEVGNRVG
+172 EVGNRVG

-198 NLNANKVT
+198 NLNANKVN
-206 INSNINAYKTSQ
+206 INSNISAFKTSQ
-218 VNIGNANSAITINS
+218 VNIGNANSVITIGS
-232 VSLSGDTCSSLAK
+232 VSLSGDTCSSLASV
-245 IGSGANCSSS
+245 GVGANCSTS
-255 GPSYSFKGTTSATNT
+255 GPSYSFKGTTNATNT
-270 TFSNASGSFTFEESA
+270 AFSNANGSFTFEENA
-285 NFSGAKLN
+285 TFSGAKLN
-293 GGAFTFNKGFNATNN
+293 GGAFTFNKEFSATNN
-308 TAFNSGSFTFK
+308 TAFNSGSFNFK
-319 GTSSFNNATFSNA
+319 GASSFNGATFSNA
-332 SYTFDNQATFQNS
+332 SYTFNNQATFQNS

-354 NNQSNPTNSAQHPQI
+354 ND
-369 LFENSSFNG
+369 
-378 GIFTFNNQTNPTNS
+378 QTNQTNS

-406 GSTTTLKGSATFEQA
+406 GNATTLKGFVDFQQA

-427 QLTIQ
+427 QLTVQ
-432 NASFD
+432 NASFN
-437 NATFNNTGKITIEKD
+437 NANFNNTGKITINEST
-452 ASFNNT
+452 SFNNT
-458 SFNTPVDTN
+458 TFNTSVNTS
-467 NMSVT
+467 NMTIT

-491 GSSKITLAQGATFN
+491 GSSQVTLTQGTTFN
-505 LTSLGSEKSVTILN
+505 FTSLGDKKSVTILN
-519 SSGGITYNHL
+519 SSGGITYNNL
-529 LNHALNSL
+529 LNHVLNSL
-537 TNALKTTESS
+537 TNALKTNESS
-547 SKPQSFAQGLWD
+547 SRPQSFAQGLWD
-559 MITYNGVT
+559 IITYNGVT
-567 GQLLSE
+567 GQLLSTD
-573 NAATPKNTDSS
+573 ATTSKPADSS
-584 PSAPTKDSPQ
+584 PSKSSTNPTK

-609 QETFSPNSIIIQAL
+609 QETFSHNSIIIQAL

-629 PPPTISGSQF
+629 PPPVISGSKF

-646 INANMPWYDHKYY
+646 IDFDMPWYDHKSY

-682 YTNSFKQTFSTN
+682 YTNSFKQTFSAS
-694 GSNLVIGYNAT
+694 GSNLVIGYNST
-705 WTGNSVSSSGTVSF
+705 WTDHNVSSSDTVSF

-738 CIGTTN
+738 CTGTTN
-744 GAYSAYHVY
+744 GTYSAYHVY

-772 VFNGVDSINI
+772 VFNGVDSVNI

-790 NAGAYS
+790 NAGIYS
-796 SSMTFSTQN
+796 SSMTFSTQG
-805 MDSSQ
+805 MDNSQ
-810 NLNGLNANGK
+810 NLNGLNPNGT
-820 LSVYGATFTNQAKD
+820 LSVYGTTFTNQAKD

-844 TFENTNFNGGS
+844 VFENTNFNGGS

-881 NASFNNANFNN
+881 NASFDNANFNN
-892 SASFNFNNSNATT
+892 STSFNFNNSNTNT

-912 NANSNLQIAGN
+912 NANSNLQIAGS
-923 AVFGNST
+923 AVFGNS
-930 NSDGSQ
+930 NNGSQ
-936 NTANFNNTGSVNIA
+936 NNANFNNTGSVNIS
-950 GNATFDNMA
+950 GNATFDNVV
-959 FNGPT
+959 FNGPA
-964 NTSVKGQVTL
+964 NMSVKGQVTL

-986 SFGDGMI
+986 SFGDGTI
-993 NFSAHS
+993 TFNAHS
-999 VINIGEAITNGN
+999 VINIAEVITNGN

-1053 NGIYDVVYSF
+1053 NGVYDVVYSF
-1063 NNQTYNFQEVFSPNS
+1063 NNQTYNFQEIFSSNS

-1090 DYVDMEKSDHLY
+1090 DYMDMEKSDHLY
-1102 YQNAL
+1102 YKDVA

-1118 NNLGNLNNTI
+1118 NNLGKLNNTI
-1128 YYYDK
+1128 YYYDN

-1152 TLTGQNSAI
+1152 TFTGQNSAI

-1246 LTNATLYNRAA
+1246 LTNATLYNRTA

-1263 MNFISN
+1263 MNFTSKN
-1269 SANIQAQNSYFIDDT
+1269 ANIQAQNSYFIDDT
-1284 AQNKGN
+1284 AQNGGN

-1320 NAVNAISFTNSS
+1320 NAANAISFTNST
-1332 NLSSGLYQISAK
+1332 NLSSGLYQMQAK
-1344 SVLFDNS
+1344 SVSFDNS

-1366 ISLSQNASINASNHS
+1366 INLSQNASINASNHS
-1381 TLELSGDLNLNDTSS
+1381 TLELQGDLNLNDTSS

-1407 NNATINDYASLIASN
+1407 NNATINDYASLIVN
-1422 GSHLNFNGAVNFNS
+1422 DGSRLNFNGTTNFDS
-1436 ANITTSLSD
+1436 ANITTSLNN

-1452 ASSLGGQFN
+1452 AISLGGQFN
-1461 LSNNSFLDFQGSS
+1461 LSNNSSLDFQGSS

-1485 NNAFSQSP
+1485 DSAFSQSP

-1514 PNNSSVLNLKNSQLV
+1514 PNNSSVLNLKNNQLV

-1539 NIDLLSDLNDNKNRV
+1539 NIDLLSDLNDNRNRV
-1554 YNIIQADMNSNWYER
+1554 YNIIQADMNNNWYER
-1569 ISFFGMRIN
+1569 INLFGMRIN
-1578 DGIYDAKNQTYSFT
+1578 DGVYDAINQTYSFT

-1622 TLYNIGSEIF
+1622 TLYNIGSEVF

-1647 SDDAQGVFYLTS
+1647 SDDAEGVFYLTS
-1659 SVKGY
+1659 NVKGY

-1684 LTSESS
+1684 LISGAS

-1737 NDFSLSSLSN
+1737 NDFSLSSLSDLN
-1747 LKGDALN
+1747 SNALN

-1761 PSDWKNINEL
+1761 PNDWKNINEF

-1785 GALIIGAT
+1785 GTLIVGAA
-1793 KIGQTNTNSTVV
+1793 KIGQTDTNSTVV

-1818 DIVCQKFRGT
+1818 DVVCQKFRGT

-1875 NSQTSLILNQANIV
+1875 NSQTSLVLNQANIV

-1934 LIVNTLGSGSVIGG
+1934 LIADMLGSNSVIGG
-1948 YLTPEQKNQTLSQLL
+1948 HLTPEQKNQTLSQLL

-2035 ISANDIGQVISVML
+2035 ISANDIGQVISVIL
-2049 QDIVKPSEALQN
+2049 QDIVKPSSALKN
-2061 DVVALG
+2061 DAVALG

-2072 EFLGQDMLNS
+2072 EFLGQDTLNS

-2093 SVLDKVLAAKGLGP
+2093 SVLDKVLAAKGLGS
-2107 IYEQGLGDLIP
+2107 IYEQGLGDLMP

-2127 PYGLSQVWQR
+2127 PYGLSQVWQK
-2137 GDFSFNAQGNVFVQN
+2137 GDFSFNAQGNIFVQN

-2157 ANGGTLSFNAGNS
+2157 ANGGALSFNAGDT
-2170 LIFAGNNHIA
+2170 LIFAGNNRIS
-2180 FTNHSGTL
+2180 FTNHAGVL

-2196 NINITTLDASNGLK
+2196 NINITTLNASNGLK

-2223 NLFINASCVQ
+2223 NLFINASCVEQ
-2233 QSDPI
+2233 NNP
-2238 TTNTANPCALSAQS
+2238 TTANIANPCTLSAQS
-2252 ANGASSNNASNNAPI
+2252 ANGASSNSASNNAQI

-2331 KNASFVTNNLNI
+2331 KNASFMANNLNI

-2348 NNATQKIGVLQNLV
+2348 NNATRKIEVLQNLT

-2394 IQTPAPLIQAE
+2394 IQTPTPLIQAR
-2405 GIINLNTTQTPFI
+2405 GIINLNTTQTPFM
-2418 NVNNSMANNTTYT
+2418 NANNSMANNTTYT

-2445 NSLQSYLKLYTLIN
+2445 NSLQSYLNLYTLIN

-2497 ASPNNILSLSV
+2497 ASQNNILSLSV
-2508 LHNQVKMS
+2508 LYNQIKMS

-2541 LNQIEAI
+2541 LNQIEAV
-2548 GGNNAIKWLSTLMI
+2548 GGNNAIKWLSTLMME
-2562 KTKENPLFAPIYLE
+2562 TKENPLFAPIYLK
-2576 NHSLNEILDATKDL
+2576 NHSLHEILGVAKDL
-2590 QNTASLIS
+2590 LNTANLIS
-2598 NPNFRDNATNL
+2598 NPNFRNNATNL

-2624 LSDFRAREG
+2624 LSDFRSREG
-2633 ESNFSERLLELK
+2633 ESNFSKHLLELK

-2654 SEIFVKYS
+2654 GEIFVKYS

-2674 GVGGASFISG
+2674 GIGGASFISG

-2716 NGNIMRSL
+2716 NGNIMHSL
-2724 GNNVDVGMYAR
+2724 ANNVDVGMYAR

-2753 NASHIN
+2753 NASNIN

-2772 NYNTWTTSVNGNYGY
+2772 SYNTWTTSVNGNYGY

-2802 GLSYHFIG
+2802 GLSYYFIG

-2815 GKMQNP
+2815 GKMNDA
-2821 AYQQFVMHSN
+2821 AYERFVMHSN

-2868 KAKGDNMVR
+2868 KSKGGNVVR

-2888 GEIFNT
+2888 GEVFNT

-2905 LWRLMYVNAGVG
+2905 LWRLVYVNAGVG

-2926 LNITGNVGMRVA
+2926 INITGNVGMRVA

>member
-1 MKQFKKKPK
+1 MKKFKKKPK
-10 KIKRSQKIIL
+10 SIKRSHQKTIL
-20 KRPLWLMPLLIGGF
+20 KRPLWLAPLLIGGF
-34 ASGVYADGTDIL
+34 ASGVYANNNLWDLLNPKVGGEYVHWVKGSQYCAWWEFAGCL
-46 GLSWGEKSQK
+46 KNVWGANHKG
-56 VCVHRPWYALWS
+56 YDA
-68 CDKWEEKT
+68 
-76 QQFTGN
+76 
-82 QLITK
+82 
-87 TWAGGNAANYYH
+87 GNAANYLS
-99 SQNNQDITANLKNDN
+99 SQNYQAISVGSGNET
-114 GTYFLSGLY
+114 GTYSLSGFT
-123 NYTGGEYNG
+123 NYVG
-132 GNLDIELGS
+132 GNLTI
-141 NATFNLGANS
+141 NLGNS
-151 GNSFTSW
+151 VVLDLSGSNSFTS
-158 YPNGHTNVTFSAGT
+158 YQGYNQGKDDVSFNVGT
-172 INVNNSVEVGNRVG
+172 INLNGALEVGNRVG

-198 NLNANKVT
+198 NLNANKVN

-232 VSLSGDTCSSLAK
+232 VSLNGDTCSSLASV
-245 IGSGANCSSS
+245 GVGANCSTS
-255 GPSYSFKGTTSATNT
+255 GPSYSFKGTTNATNT
-270 TFSNASGSFTFEESA
+270 TFSNASGSFTFEENA
-285 NFSGAKLN
+285 TFSGAKWN
-293 GGAFTFNKGFNATNN
+293 GGTYTFNKGFSATNN
-308 TAFNSGSFTFK
+308 TAFNSGSFNFK
-319 GTSSFNNATFSNA
+319 GASSFNGDSFSNA
-332 SYTFDNQATFQNS
+332 SYTFNNQATFQNS

-354 NNQSNPTNSAQHPQI
+354 NNQ
-369 LFENSSFNG
+369 
-378 GIFTFNNQTNPTNS
+378 TNPTNS
-392 AQHPQILFENSSFS
+392 AQHPQIQNSSFS
-406 GSTTTLKGSATFEQA
+406 GNAIALKGSVIFQQA

-437 NATFNNTGKITIEKD
+437 NATFNNTGKITINES

-458 SFNTPVDTN
+458 TFNTSINTS
-467 NMSVT
+467 NMTVT

-479 KNDLKNGSTLDF
+479 KNDLNNGSTLDF
-491 GSSKITLAQGATFN
+491 GSSQVTLTQGTTFN

-519 SSGGITYNHL
+519 SSGGITYNNL

-537 TNALKTTESS
+537 TNALKTNESA

-567 GQLLSE
+567 GQLLNE
-573 NAATPKNTDSS
+573 NATASKPTDSS
-584 PSAPTKDSPQ
+584 PSKASSNSTQ

-609 QETFSPNSIIIQAL
+609 QETFSHNSIIIQAL

-629 PPPTISGSQF
+629 PPPVISGSKF
-639 DLSASNY
+639 ELSASNY
-646 INANMPWYDHKYY
+646 IDSDMPWYDHKSY

-682 YTNSFKQTFSTN
+682 YTNSFKQTFSASN
-694 GSNLVIGYNAT
+694 SNLVIGYNAT
-705 WTGNSVSSSGTVSF
+705 WTDHNVSSSDTVSF

-738 CIGTTN
+738 CTGTTD
-744 GAYSAYHVY
+744 GTYSAYHVY

-772 VFNGVDSINI
+772 VFNGVDSVNI

-790 NAGAYS
+790 NAGIYS
-796 SSMTFSTQN
+796 SSMTFSTQS
-805 MDSSQ
+805 MDNSQ
-810 NLNGLNANGK
+810 NVNGLNPNGT
-820 LSVYGATFTNQAKD
+820 LLVYGATFTNQAKD
-834 GKFIFNAGQA
+834 GKFIFNAGKA

-867 NNQFNSGSFEISAK
+867 NNQFNSGSFEIGAK

-905 SFVGDFT
+905 SFMGDFT
-912 NANSNLQIAGN
+912 NAHSNLQIAGN
-923 AVFGNST
+923 AVFGNSA
-930 NSDGSQ
+930 NGSQ
-936 NTANFNNTGSVNIA
+936 NNANFNNTGSVNIS
-950 GNATFDNMA
+950 GNATFDNVV
-959 FNGPT
+959 FNSPT
-964 NTSVKGQVTL
+964 NMSVKGQVTL

-986 SFGDGMI
+986 SFGDGTI
-993 NFSAHS
+993 TFNAHS

-1038 QGHGASSEKLVSSAG
+1038 QGHEASSEKLVSSAG
-1053 NGIYDVVYSF
+1053 NGVYDVVYSF
-1063 NNQTYNFQEVFSPNS
+1063 NNQTYNFQEIFSPNS

-1090 DYVDMEKSDHLY
+1090 DYMDMEKSDHLY
-1102 YQNAL
+1102 YQNTL

-1118 NNLGNLNNTI
+1118 NNLGNSSNTI

-1152 TLTGQNSAI
+1152 TFTGQNSAI
-1161 VFGAKNIWT
+1161 VFGAKSIWT
-1170 NASDAP
+1170 DASDAP
-1176 QSNTI
+1176 QSNAI

-1213 AQKIYITGSI
+1213 AQKIYITASI

-1284 AQNKGN
+1284 AQNGGN

-1320 NAVNAISFTNSS
+1320 NAANTISFANST
-1332 NLSSGLYQISAK
+1332 NLSFGLYQMQAK
-1344 SVLFDNS
+1344 SVSFDNS
-1351 NLSVSVGTSSIKANA
+1351 NLSVSVGTSSIKASA
-1366 ISLSQNASINASNHS
+1366 INLSQNASINASNHS
-1381 TLELSGDLNLNDTSS
+1381 TLELQGDLNLNDTSS

-1436 ANITTSLSD
+1436 ANITTSLNN

-1461 LSNNSFLDFQGSS
+1461 LSNNASLDFQGSS

-1485 NNAFSQSP
+1485 DNAFSQSP

-1554 YNIIQADMNSNWYER
+1554 YNIIQAGMNNNWYER
-1569 ISFFGMRIN
+1569 INFFGMRIN
-1578 DGIYDAKNQTYSFT
+1578 DGVYDAIDQTYSFT

-1622 TLYNIGSEIF
+1622 TLYNIGSEVF

-1647 SDDAQGVFYLTS
+1647 SDDAEGVFYLTS
-1659 SVKGY
+1659 NVKGY
-1664 YNPNQSYQAS
+1664 YNPNQSYQAN

-1737 NDFSLSSLSN
+1737 NDFSLSSLSDLN
-1747 LKGDALN
+1747 PNALN

-1761 PSDWKNINEL
+1761 PDDWKNINEL

-1785 GALIIGAT
+1785 GALIVGAT

-1818 DIVCQKFRGT
+1818 DMVCQKFRGT

-1934 LIVNTLGSGSVIGG
+1934 LIADTLGSNSVIGG
-1948 YLTPEQKNQTLSQLL
+1948 HLTPEQKNQTLSQLL

-2049 QDIVKPSEALQN
+2049 QDIVKPSNALKN

-2072 EFLGQDMLNS
+2072 EFLGQDTLNS

-2093 SVLDKVLAAKGLGP
+2093 SVLDKVLAAKGLGS

-2118 NLGKKGLFA
+2118 SLGKKGLFA
-2127 PYGLSQVWQR
+2127 PYGLSQVWQK

-2170 LIFAGNNHIA
+2170 LIFAGNNRIS
-2180 FTNHSGTL
+2180 FTNHAGTL

-2196 NINITTLDASNGLK
+2196 NINITTLNASNGLK
-2210 INAANNNVSVSQG
+2210 INASNNNVSVSQG
-2223 NLFINASCVQ
+2223 NLFINASCVGQ
-2233 QSDPI
+2233 NDP
-2238 TTNTANPCALSAQS
+2238 TTANIANSCALSTQN
-2252 ANGASSNNASNNAPI
+2252 ANDASSGNASNNVQI

-2293 VVDFSKIKGSANI
+2293 VVDLSKIKGSANI

-2331 KNASFVTNNLNI
+2331 KNASFMANNLNI

-2348 NNATQKIGVLQNLV
+2348 NNATRKIEVLQNLT

-2382 NNFGAIHFNLEN
+2382 NNFGAILFNLEN
-2394 IQTPAPLIQAE
+2394 IQTPTPLIQAR
-2405 GIINLNTTQTPFI
+2405 GIINLNTTQTPFMNI
-2418 NVNNSMANNTTYT
+2418 NNSMANNTTYT

-2438 IDYNINP
+2438 IDYHINP
-2445 NSLQSYLKLYTLIN
+2445 NSLQSYLNLYTLIN

-2482 DKGLLLSVALPNSNN
+2482 DKGLLLSVVLPNPNN
-2497 ASPNNILSLSV
+2497 AHQNNILSLSV
-2508 LHNQVKMS
+2508 LHNQIKMS

-2541 LNQIEAI
+2541 LNQIEAV
-2548 GGNNAIKWLSTLMI
+2548 GGNNAIKWLSTLMME
-2562 KTKENPLFAPIYLE
+2562 TKENPLFAPIYLK
-2576 NHSLNEILDATKDL
+2576 NHSLNEILGVAKDL
-2590 QNTASLIS
+2590 LNTASLIS
-2598 NPNFRDNATNL
+2598 NPNFRNNAANL

-2624 LSDFRAREG
+2624 LSDFRSREG
-2633 ESNFSERLLELK
+2633 ESDFSDRLLELK

-2654 SEIFVKYS
+2654 GEVFVKYS

-2674 GVGGASFISG
+2674 GIGGASFISG
-2684 GNGTLYGLNVGYDR
+2684 GNGTLYGLNAGYDR
-2698 LVKNVILGGY
+2698 LVKNMILGGY

-2716 NGNIMRSL
+2716 NGNIMHSL
-2724 GNNVDVGMYAR
+2724 ANNVDVGMYAR

-2741 EFTLSANETYGG
+2741 EFTLSANETYEG
-2753 NASHIN
+2753 NASNIN
-2759 SSNSLLSVLNQRY
+2759 SSNPLLSVLNQRY

-2815 GKMQNP
+2815 GKMNDA
-2821 AYQQFVMHSN
+2821 AYKQFLMHSN

-2868 KAKGDNMVR
+2868 KSKGDNVVR

-2888 GEIFNT
+2888 GEVFNT

-2905 LWRLMYVNAGVG
+2905 LWRLVYVNAGVG

-2926 LNITGNVGMRVA
+2926 INITGNVGMRVA

>member
-1 MKQFKKKPK
+1 MKKFKKKPK
-10 KIKRSQKIIL
+10 SIKRSYQNQKIIL
-20 KRPLWLMPLLIGGF
+20 KRPLWLAPLLIGGF
-34 ASGVYADGTDIL
+34 ASGVYANNLWDLLNPKVG
-46 GLSWGEKSQK
+46 GEYVHWVKGSQYCSWLEFGGCLRNVWGANHKG
-56 VCVHRPWYALWS
+56 YDA
-68 CDKWEEKT
+68 
-76 QQFTGN
+76 
-82 QLITK
+82 
-87 TWAGGNAANYYH
+87 GNAANYLS
-99 SQNNQDITANLKNDN
+99 SQNYQAISVGSGNET
-114 GTYFLSGLY
+114 GTYSLSGFT
-123 NYTGGEYNG
+123 NYVG
-132 GNLDIELGS
+132 GNLTI
-141 NATFNLGANS
+141 NLGNS
-151 GNSFTSW
+151 VVLDLSGSNSFTS
-158 YPNGHTNVTFSAGT
+158 YQGYNQGKDDVSFNVGT
-172 INVNNSVEVGNRVG
+172 INLNGTLEVGNRVG

-198 NLNANKVT
+198 SLNANKVT
-206 INSNINAYKTSQ
+206 INSNISAYKTSQ
-218 VNIGNANSAITINS
+218 VNIGNANSAITIGS
-232 VSLSGDTCSSLAK
+232 VSLSGDTCSSLASV
-245 IGSGANCSSS
+245 GVGANCSTS
-255 GPSYSFKGTTSATNT
+255 GPSYSFKGTTNATNT
-270 TFSNASGSFTFEESA
+270 TFSNANGSFTFEENA
-285 NFSGAKLN
+285 TFSGAKWN
-293 GGAFTFNKGFNATNN
+293 GGTYTFNKEFKATNN

-319 GTSSFNNATFSNA
+319 GTSSFNNASFSNA
-332 SYTFDNQATFQNS
+332 SYTFNDQATFQNS
-345 SFNGGTFTF
+345 SFNGG
-354 NNQSNPTNSAQHPQI
+354 S
-369 LFENSSFNG
+369 
-378 GIFTFNNQTNPTNS
+378 FTFNNQTNPTNS
-392 AQHPQILFENSSFS
+392 AQHPQMVFENSSFS
-406 GSTTTLKGSATFEQA
+406 GNAITLKGSVIFQQA

-432 NASFD
+432 NASFN
-437 NATFNNTGKITIEKD
+437 NATFNNTGKITINES

-458 SFNTPVDTN
+458 TFNTSVNTN

-472 GSVTLSG
+472 GGVTLSG
-479 KNDLKNGSTLDF
+479 KNDLNNGSTLDF
-491 GSSKITLAQGATFN
+491 GSSKITLTQGTTFN
-505 LTSLGSEKSVTILN
+505 LTSLSSEKGVTILN
-519 SSGGITYNHL
+519 SSGGITYSGL
-529 LNHALNSL
+529 LNHAINGL
-537 TNALKTTESS
+537 TNALKTNESPS
-547 SKPQSFAQGLWD
+547 NPQSFAQGLWD

-567 GQLLSE
+567 GQLLNE
-573 NAATPKNTDSS
+573 NATISKPTDSS
-584 PSAPTKDSPQ
+584 PPKSSTNPTQ

-609 QETFSPNSIIIQAL
+609 QETFGPNSIIIQAL

-629 PPPTISGSQF
+629 PPPVINGSKF

-646 INANMPWYDHKYY
+646 INADMPWYDHRYY

-682 YTNSFKQTFSTN
+682 YTNSFKQTFSAS
-694 GSNLVIGYNAT
+694 GSNLVIGYNST
-705 WTGNSVSSSGTVSF
+705 WTDHNVSSSGTVSF

-724 SALNGH
+724 SVLNGH

-738 CIGTTN
+738 CTGTTN
-744 GAYSAYHVY
+744 GTYSAYHVY

-790 NAGAYS
+790 NAGIYS

-805 MDSSQ
+805 MDNSQ
-810 NLNGLNANGK
+810 NLNGLNANGT

-834 GKFIFNAGQA
+834 AKFIFNAGQA

-930 NSDGSQ
+930 NGSQ
-936 NTANFNNTGSVNIA
+936 NNANFNNTGSVNIS
-950 GNATFDNMA
+950 GNATFDNVV
-959 FNGPT
+959 FNSPT

-986 SFGDGMI
+986 SFGDGTI
-993 NFSAHS
+993 TFNAHS
-999 VINIGEAITNGN
+999 VINIDESITNGN
-1011 PITLVSSSKEIEYNN
+1011 PITLVSSSKEIDYNN

-1038 QGHGASSEKLVSSAG
+1038 QGHGASSEKLVSSVG
-1053 NGIYDVVYSF
+1053 NGVYDVVYSF
-1063 NNQTYNFQEVFSPNS
+1063 NNQTYNFQEIFSPNS
-1078 ISIRR
+1078 ISVRR

-1090 DYVDMEKSDHLY
+1090 DYMDMEKSDHLHY
-1102 YQNAL
+1102 KDVV

-1118 NNLGNLNNTI
+1118 NNLGNANNTI
-1128 YYYDK
+1128 YYYDN

-1152 TLTGQNSAI
+1152 TFTGQNSAI

-1176 QSNTI
+1176 QSNVI

-1213 AQKIYITGSI
+1213 AQKIYITASI

-1263 MNFISN
+1263 MNFVSN

-1284 AQNKGN
+1284 AQNGGN

-1307 RGYVGQ
+1307 RGYVGT

-1320 NAVNAISFTNSS
+1320 NATNAISFTNST
-1332 NLSSGLYQISAK
+1332 NLSSGLYQMQAQ
-1344 SVLFDNS
+1344 SVSFDNS
-1351 NLSVSVGTSSIKANA
+1351 NLSVSVGTSSIKASVIN
-1366 ISLSQNASINASNHS
+1366 LSQNASINASNHS
-1381 TLELSGDLNLNDTSS
+1381 TLELQGDLNLKDTSS

-1401 SAINVS
+1401 STINIS

-1436 ANITTSLSD
+1436 ANITTSLSN

-1461 LSNNSFLDFQGSS
+1461 LSNNSSLDFQGSS

-1485 NNAFSQSP
+1485 DNAFSQSP
-1493 ITFHQALDIKAPL
+1493 ITFHQALDVKAPL

-1514 PNNSSVLNLKNSQLV
+1514 PNSSSVLNLKNSQLV
-1529 FSDQGSLNIA
+1529 FGDQGSLNIA

-1554 YNIIQADMNSNWYER
+1554 YNIIQAGMSSNWYER
-1569 ISFFGMRIN
+1569 ISFFGMHIN

-1622 TLYNIGSEIF
+1622 TLYNIGSEVF

-1647 SDDAQGVFYLTS
+1647 SDDAEGVFYLTS
-1659 SVKGY
+1659 NVKGY
-1664 YNPNQSYQAS
+1664 YNPNQSYQAN

-1684 LTSESS
+1684 LSSKSS

-1712 YNFNNI
+1712 YNLNNI

-1737 NDFSLSSLSN
+1737 NDFSLSSLSG

-1793 KIGQTNTNSTVV
+1793 KIGQTDTNSTVV
-1805 FGGLGYQKPCDYT
+1805 FGGLGYQTPCDYT

-1914 ANILGEVAMQSIN
+1914 ANILGEVAVQSIN

-2035 ISANDIGQVISVML
+2035 ISANDIGQVISVVL
-2049 QDIVKPSEALQN
+2049 QDIVKPSNALKN

-2072 EFLGQDMLNS
+2072 EFLGQDTLNS

-2093 SVLDKVLAAKGLGP
+2093 SVLDKILAAKGLGS

-2118 NLGKKGLFA
+2118 SLGKKGLFA
-2127 PYGLSQVWQR
+2127 PYGLSQVWQK

-2180 FTNHSGTL
+2180 FTNHFGTL
-2188 NLLSNQVS
+2188 QLLSNQVS

-2210 INAANNNVSVSQG
+2210 INAGSNNISVSQG
-2223 NLFINASCVQ
+2223 DLFINASCAQ
-2233 QSDPI
+2233 QSTPTAANI
-2238 TTNTANPCALSAQS
+2238 ANPCALSTQS
-2252 ANGASSNNASNNAPI
+2252 ANGASSNSASNNAPI

-2293 VVDFSKIKGSANI
+2293 VVDFSKIKGSANV

-2317 QANNLTIS
+2317 QANNLIIS

-2348 NNATQKIGVLQNLV
+2348 NNATQKIEVLQNLV

-2376 EVGGAL
+2376 GVGGVL
-2382 NNFGAIHFNLEN
+2382 NNLGTIHFNLEN
-2394 IQTPAPLIQAE
+2394 SQTPVNPLIQAE

-2418 NVNNSMANNTTYT
+2418 NVNNSMANNTAYT

-2468 NGVLTYLGQRVLLQ
+2468 NGALTYLGQRVLLQ

-2497 ASPNNILSLSV
+2497 ASQNHILSLSV
-2508 LHNQVKMS
+2508 LHDQIKMS
-2516 YGDKVMDF
+2516 YGDKIMDF

-2541 LNQIEAI
+2541 LNQIEAV
-2548 GGNNAIKWLSTLMI
+2548 GGNAIKWLSTLMMD
-2562 KTKENPLFAPIYLE
+2562 TKENPLFAPIYLK
-2576 NHSLNEILDATKDL
+2576 NHSLNEILGVAKDL
-2590 QNTASLIS
+2590 LNTASLIS

-2633 ESNFSERLLELK
+2633 ESDFSKRLLELK

-2654 SEIFVKYS
+2654 GEVFVKHS
-2662 QPNKHP
+2662 QLSKHQ

-2674 GVGGASFISG
+2674 GIGGASFISG
-2684 GNGTLYGLNVGYDR
+2684 GNGTLYGLNAGYDR

-2716 NGNIMRSL
+2716 NGNIMHSL

-2753 NASHIN
+2753 NATSIN

-2815 GKMQNP
+2815 GKMNDA
-2821 AYQQFVMHSN
+2821 AYKQFLMHSN

-2845 SRKYFGKNSYYFVT
+2845 SRKYFGQNSYYFVT

-2868 KAKGDNMVR
+2868 KSKGGNTVR

-2888 GEIFNT
+2888 GEVFNT

-2926 LNITGNVGMRVA
+2926 INITGNVGMRVA

>member
-1 MKQFKKKPK
+1 MKKFKKKPK
-10 KIKRSQKIIL
+10 SIKRSHQKTIL
-20 KRPLWLMPLLIGGF
+20 KRPLWLAPLLIGGF
-34 ASGVYADGTDIL
+34 TSGVHANNLWDLLNPKVGGEYVHWVKGGQYCAWWEFAGCL
-46 GLSWGEKSQK
+46 KNVWGANHKG
-56 VCVHRPWYALWS
+56 YDA
-68 CDKWEEKT
+68 
-76 QQFTGN
+76 
-82 QLITK
+82 
-87 TWAGGNAANYYH
+87 GNAANYLS
-99 SQNNQDITANLKNDN
+99 SQNYQAIFVGSGNET
-114 GTYFLSGLY
+114 GTYSLSGFT
-123 NYTGGEYNG
+123 NYVG
-132 GNLDIELGS
+132 GNLTI
-141 NATFNLGANS
+141 NLGNS
-151 GNSFTSW
+151 VVLDLSGSNSFTS
-158 YPNGHTNVTFSAGT
+158 YQGYHQGKDDVSFNVGT
-172 INVNNSVEVGNRVG
+172 INLNGALEVGNRVG

-198 NLNANKVT
+198 NLNANQVN
-206 INSNINAYKTSQ
+206 INSNISAFKTSQ
-218 VNIGNANSAITINS
+218 VNIGNANSVITIGS
-232 VSLSGDTCSSLAK
+232 VSLSGDTCSSLASV
-245 IGSGANCSSS
+245 GVGANCSTS
-255 GPSYSFKGTTSATNT
+255 GPSYSFKGTTNATNT
-270 TFSNASGSFTFEESA
+270 AFSNASGSFTFEENA
-285 NFSGAKLN
+285 TFSGAKLN
-293 GGAFTFNKGFNATNN
+293 GGAFTFNKEFSATNN
-308 TAFNSGSFTFK
+308 TAFDSGSFNFK
-319 GTSSFNNATFSNA
+319 GASSFNGATFSDA
-332 SYTFDNQATFQNS
+332 SYTFNNQATFQNS

-354 NNQSNPTNSAQHPQI
+354 NDQNNQSAQHPQI
-369 LFENSSFNG
+369 
-378 GIFTFNNQTNPTNS
+378 Q
-392 AQHPQILFENSSFS
+392 NSSFS
-406 GSTTTLKGSATFEQA
+406 GNATTLKGFVDFQQA
-421 FNNSNH
+421 FNNSSH
-427 QLTIQ
+427 QLIMQ
-432 NASFD
+432 NASFN
-437 NATFNNTGKITIEKD
+437 NANFSNTGKITINES

-458 SFNTPVDTN
+458 AFNTSVDTSN
-467 NMSVT
+467 ITIT

-491 GSSKITLAQGATFN
+491 GSSKITLTQGTTFN

-519 SSGGITYNHL
+519 SSGGITYNNL

-537 TNALKTTESS
+537 TNALKTNESS
-547 SKPQSFAQGLWD
+547 SRPQSFAQGLWD

-567 GQLLSE
+567 GQLLSTD
-573 NAATPKNTDSS
+573 ATTSKPADSS
-584 PSAPTKDSPQ
+584 PSKSSTNPTQ
-594 VYQVGYKIGDTIYKL
+594 VYQVGYKIGDIIYKL
-609 QETFSPNSIIIQAL
+609 QETFSHNSIIIQAL

-629 PPPTISGSQF
+629 PPPVISGSKF

-646 INANMPWYDHKYY
+646 INSDMPWYDHKSY

-682 YTNSFKQTFSTN
+682 YTNSFKQTFSAS
-694 GSNLVIGYNAT
+694 GSNLVIGYNST
-705 WTGNSVSSSGTVSF
+705 WTDHNVSSSDTVSF

-724 SALNGH
+724 SVLNGH

-738 CIGTTN
+738 CTGTTN
-744 GAYSAYHVY
+744 GVYSAYHVY

-772 VFNGVDSINI
+772 VFNGVDSVNI

-790 NAGAYS
+790 NAGIYL
-796 SSMTFSTQN
+796 SSMTFSTQS
-805 MDSSQ
+805 MDNSQ
-810 NLNGLNANGK
+810 NLNGLNPNGT
-820 LSVYGATFTNQAKD
+820 LSVYDTTFTNQAKD

-844 TFENTNFNGGS
+844 VFENTNFNGGS

-912 NANSNLQIAGN
+912 NANSNLQIAGS
-923 AVFGNST
+923 AVFGNSA
-930 NSDGSQ
+930 NGSQ
-936 NTANFNNTGSVNIA
+936 NNANFNNTGSVNIS
-950 GNATFDNMA
+950 GNTTFDNVV
-959 FNGPT
+959 FNSPT
-964 NTSVKGQVTL
+964 NMSVKGQVTL

-986 SFGDGMI
+986 SFGDGTI
-993 NFSAHS
+993 TFNAHS
-999 VINIGEAITNGN
+999 VINIAEAITNGN

-1038 QGHGASSEKLVSSAG
+1038 QGHGASGEKLVSSAD
-1053 NGIYDVVYSF
+1053 NGVYDVVYSF
-1063 NNQTYNFQEVFSPNS
+1063 NNQTYNFQEIFSPNS

-1090 DYVDMEKSDHLY
+1090 DYMDMEKSDHLY
-1102 YQNAL
+1102 YKNVA

-1118 NNLGNLNNTI
+1118 NNLGKLNNTI
-1128 YYYDK
+1128 YYYDN

-1152 TLTGQNSAI
+1152 TFTGQNSAI
-1161 VFGAKNIWT
+1161 VFGAKSIWT

-1186 NKGAG
+1186 NKGVG

-1246 LTNATLYNRAA
+1246 LTNATLYNRTA

-1263 MNFISN
+1263 MNFTSN

-1284 AQNKGN
+1284 AQNGGN

-1320 NAVNAISFTNSS
+1320 NAANAISFTNST
-1332 NLSSGLYQISAK
+1332 NLSSGLYQMQAK
-1344 SVLFDNS
+1344 SVSFDNS
-1351 NLSVSVGTSSIKANA
+1351 NLSVSVGTSSIKANV
-1366 ISLSQNASINASNHS
+1366 INLSQNASINASNHS
-1381 TLELSGDLNLNDTSS
+1381 TLELQGDLNLNDTSS

-1401 SAINVS
+1401 STINVS
-1407 NNATINDYASLIASN
+1407 NNATINDYASLIVN
-1422 GSHLNFNGAVNFNS
+1422 DGSRLNFNGTTNFNS
-1436 ANITTSLSD
+1436 ANITTSLNH

-1452 ASSLGGQFN
+1452 AISLGGQFN
-1461 LSNNSFLDFQGSS
+1461 LSNNSSLDFQGSS

-1485 NNAFSQSP
+1485 DNAFSQSP

-1554 YNIIQADMNSNWYER
+1554 YNIIQAGMNHNWYER
-1569 ISFFGMRIN
+1569 INFFGMRIN
-1578 DGIYDAKNQTYSFT
+1578 DGVYDAINQTYSFT

-1622 TLYNIGSEIF
+1622 TLYNIGSEVF

-1647 SDDAQGVFYLTS
+1647 SDDAEGVFYLTS
-1659 SVKGY
+1659 NVKGY
-1664 YNPNQSYQAS
+1664 YNPNQSYQAN

-1684 LTSESS
+1684 LISDSS

-1718 KALGQMALKLY
+1718 KSLGQMALKLY

-1737 NDFSLSSLSN
+1737 NDFSLSSLSDLN
-1747 LKGDALN
+1747 SNALN

-1761 PSDWKNINEL
+1761 PNDWKNINEF

-1785 GALIIGAT
+1785 GTLIVGAA
-1793 KIGQTNTNSTVV
+1793 KIGQTDTNSAVV

-1875 NSQTSLILNQANIV
+1875 NSQTSLVLNQANIV

-1914 ANILGEVAMQSIN
+1914 ASILGEVAMQSIN

-1934 LIVNTLGSGSVIGG
+1934 LIADMLGSNSVIGG
-1948 YLTPEQKNQTLSQLL
+1948 HLTPEQKNQTLSQLL

-1971 MNDSGLNT
+1971 MNDSGLNA

-2014 GSMSINDLLSKK
+2014 GSMSINDLLNKK

-2035 ISANDIGQVISVML
+2035 ISANDIGQVISVIL
-2049 QDIVKPSEALQN
+2049 QDIVKPSSALKN
-2061 DVVALG
+2061 DVATLG

-2072 EFLGQDMLNS
+2072 EFLGQDTLNS

-2093 SVLDKVLAAKGLGP
+2093 SVLDKVLAAKGLGS
-2107 IYEQGLGDLIP
+2107 IYEQGLGDLMP

-2127 PYGLSQVWQR
+2127 PYGLSQVWQK

-2157 ANGGTLSFNAGNS
+2157 ANGGVLSFNAGDT
-2170 LIFAGNNHIA
+2170 LIFAGNNRIS
-2180 FTNHSGTL
+2180 FTNHAGAL

-2196 NINITTLDASNGLK
+2196 NINITTLNASNGLK
-2210 INAANNNVSVSQG
+2210 INASNNNVSVSQG
-2223 NLFINASCVQ
+2223 NLFINASCVGQ
-2233 QSDPI
+2233 NDP
-2238 TTNTANPCALSAQS
+2238 TTANIANPCALSTQS
-2252 ANGASSNNASNNAPI
+2252 VNGTSSSNASNNAQI

-2331 KNASFVTNNLNI
+2331 KNASFMANNLNI

-2348 NNATQKIGVLQNLV
+2348 NNATRKIEVFQNLT

-2394 IQTPAPLIQAE
+2394 IQTPTPLIQAE
-2405 GIINLNTTQTPFI
+2405 GIINLNTTQTPFM

-2445 NSLQSYLKLYTLIN
+2445 NSLQSYLNLYALIN

-2482 DKGLLLSVALPNSNN
+2482 DKGLLLSVALPNPNN
-2497 ASPNNILSLSV
+2497 AHQNNILSLSV
-2508 LHNQVKMS
+2508 LHNQIKMS

-2548 GGNNAIKWLSTLMI
+2548 GGNNAIKWLSTLMME
-2562 KTKENPLFAPIYLE
+2562 TKENPLFAPIYLK
-2576 NHSLNEILDATKDL
+2576 NHSLHEILGVAKDL
-2590 QNTASLIS
+2590 LNTASLIS
-2598 NPNFRDNATNL
+2598 NPNFRNNATNL

-2624 LSDFRAREG
+2624 LSDFRSREG
-2633 ESNFSERLLELK
+2633 ESDFSRRLLELK

-2654 SEIFVKYS
+2654 SEVFVKYS

-2674 GVGGASFISG
+2674 GIGGASFISG
-2684 GNGTLYGLNVGYDR
+2684 GNGTLYGLNAGYDR

-2716 NGNIMRSL
+2716 NGNIMHSL
-2724 GNNVDVGMYAR
+2724 ANNVDVGMYAR

-2741 EFTLSANETYGG
+2741 EFTLSANETYEG
-2753 NASHIN
+2753 NASNIN

-2802 GLSYHFIG
+2802 GLSYYFIG

-2815 GKMQNP
+2815 GKMNDA
-2821 AYQQFVMHSN
+2821 AYKQFLMHSN

-2845 SRKYFGKNSYYFVT
+2845 GRKYFGKNSYYFVT

-2868 KAKGDNMVR
+2868 KSKGGNVVR

-2888 GEIFNT
+2888 GEVFNT

-2905 LWRLMYVNAGVG
+2905 LWRLVYVNAGVG

-2926 LNITGNVGMRVA
+2926 INITGNVGMRVA

>member
-1 MKQFKKKPK
+1 MKKFKKKPK
-10 KIKRSQKIIL
+10 KIKRPQKIIL

-46 GLSWGEKSQK
+46 GLSWGEKSQE
-56 VCVHRPWYALWS
+56 VCVHHPWYALWS

-76 QQFTGN
+76 QQYTGN

-132 GNLDIELGS
+132 GNLNIELGS

-198 NLNANKVT
+198 NLNANKVNV
-206 INSNINAYKTSQ
+206 NSNINAYKTSQ
-218 VNIGNANSAITINS
+218 VNIGNANSAITIGS
-232 VSLSGDTCSSLAK
+232 VSLSGDTCSSSVNVG
-245 IGSGANCSSS
+245 IGANCSTS
-255 GPSYSFKGTTSATNT
+255 GPGYSFKGTTSATNT
-270 TFSNASGSFTFEESA
+270 TFSNASGSFTFEENA
-285 NFSGAKLN
+285 TFSGAKWN
-293 GGAFTFNKGFNATNN
+293 GGAFTFNKGFSATNN

-319 GTSSFNNATFSNA
+319 DTSSFNNATFSNA
-332 SYTFDNQATFQNS
+332 SYTFENQATFQNS

-369 LFENSSFNG
+369 LFENSSF
-378 GIFTFNNQTNPTNS
+378 
-392 AQHPQILFENSSFS
+392 S
-406 GSTTTLKGSATFEQA
+406 GSATTLKGSATFEQA

-432 NASFD
+432 NASFN

-452 ASFNNT
+452 ASFNDTTFNT
-458 SFNTPVDTN
+458 SVDAN

-472 GSVTLSG
+472 GGVTLSG
-479 KNDLKNGSTLDF
+479 KNDLNNGSTLDF
-491 GSSKITLAQGATFN
+491 GSSKITLTQGTTFN
-505 LTSLGSEKSVTILN
+505 LTSLGSENSVTILN

-537 TNALKTTESS
+537 TNALKTTESP

-573 NAATPKNTDSS
+573 NAATPKPANVS

-609 QETFSPNSIIIQAL
+609 QETFSHNSIIIQAL

-629 PPPTISGSQF
+629 PPPVISGSKF

-646 INANMPWYDHKYY
+646 INSNMPWYDHKYY

-682 YTNSFKQTFSTN
+682 YTNSFTQTFSAN

-724 SALNGH
+724 GALNGH

-738 CIGTTN
+738 CTGTTN
-744 GAYSAYHVY
+744 GTYSAYHVY
-753 ITANLRSGNRIGT
+753 ITANLRSGNRVGT

-790 NAGAYS
+790 NAGIYS

-805 MDSSQ
+805 MDNSQ
-810 NLNGLNANGK
+810 NLNGLNSNGT

-867 NNQFNSGSFEISAK
+867 NNQFNSGSFEIGAK
-881 NASFNNANFNN
+881 NTIFNNANFNN

-905 SFVGDFT
+905 SFMGDFT
-912 NANSNLQIAGN
+912 NATSNLQIAGN

-930 NSDGSQ
+930 NGSQ
-936 NTANFNNTGSVNIA
+936 NTANFNNTGSVNIS
-950 GNATFDNMA
+950 GNATFDNA
-959 FNGPT
+959 VFNSPT

-986 SFGDGMI
+986 SFGDGTI
-993 NFSAHS
+993 TFNAHS
-999 VINIGEAITNGN
+999 VINIDEAITNGN

-1053 NGIYDVVYSF
+1053 NGVYDVVYSF

-1118 NNLGNLNNTI
+1118 NNLGDSNNTI
-1128 YYYDK
+1128 YYYDN

-1152 TLTGQNSAI
+1152 TFTGQNSTI

-1170 NASDAP
+1170 SVSDAP
-1176 QSNTI
+1176 QSNVI

-1223 ESGNRISSGGGASL
+1223 ESGNRISSGGGANL

-1263 MNFISN
+1263 MNFVSN

-1284 AQNKGN
+1284 AQNGGN

-1320 NAVNAISFTNSS
+1320 NAKNAINFTNST
-1332 NLSSGLYQISAK
+1332 NLSSGLYQMQAK

-1366 ISLSQNASINASNHS
+1366 INLSQNASINASNHS
-1381 TLELSGDLNLNDTSS
+1381 TLNLSGDLNLNDTSS

-1422 GSHLNFNGAVNFNS
+1422 NAHINFNGAVNFNS

-1461 LSNNSFLDFQGSS
+1461 LSNNSSLDFQGSS
-1474 AITSNT
+1474 AIASNT

-1485 NNAFSQSP
+1485 DNAFSQSP
-1493 ITFHQALDIKAPL
+1493 ITFHQALNIKAPL

-1514 PNNSSVLNLKNSQLV
+1514 PNNSSVLDLKNSQLV

-1539 NIDLLSDLNDNKNRV
+1539 NIDLLSDLNGNKNRV
-1554 YNIIQADMNSNWYER
+1554 YNIIQANMNDNWYER

-1684 LTSESS
+1684 ISSESS
-1690 VISQTYNAQGNP
+1690 IISQTYNAQGNP
-1702 ISALHVYNKG
+1702 ISALHIYNKG
-1712 YNFNNI
+1712 YDFNNI

-1737 NDFSLSSLSN
+1737 NDFSLSSLSD

-1785 GALIIGAT
+1785 GTLIIGAT
-1793 KIGQTNTNSTVV
+1793 KIGQTDTNSAVV

-1934 LIVNTLGSGSVIGG
+1934 LIVNTLGSNSVIGG

-2014 GSMSINDLLSKK
+2014 GSMSINDLLGKK

-2049 QDIVKPSEALQN
+2049 QDIVKPSNALKN

-2072 EFLGQDMLNS
+2072 EFLGQDTLNS

-2118 NLGKKGLFA
+2118 SLGKKGLFA
-2127 PYGLSQVWQR
+2127 PYGLSQVWQK
-2137 GDFSFNAQGNVFVQN
+2137 GDFNFNAQGNVFVQN

-2180 FTNHSGTL
+2180 FTNHFGTL
-2188 NLLSNQVS
+2188 QLLSNQVS

-2223 NLFINASCVQ
+2223 NLFINASCAQ
-2233 QSDPI
+2233 LSTP
-2238 TTNTANPCALSAQS
+2238 TAANATNPCALTTQ
-2252 ANGASSNNASNNAPI
+2252 NNASSSNASNNAPI

-2276 MVTANDFNFSGN
+2276 MVTANGFNFSGN

-2293 VVDFSKIKGSANI
+2293 VVDLSKIKGSANV

-2343 QGAFN
+2343 QRAFN
-2348 NNATQKIGVLQNLV
+2348 NNATQKIEVLQNLV

-2376 EVGGAL
+2376 EIGGAL
-2382 NNFGAIHFNLEN
+2382 NNLGTIHFNLEN
-2394 IQTPAPLIQAE
+2394 SQTPVNPLIQAE
-2405 GIINLNTTQTPFI
+2405 GIINLNATQTPFI

-2508 LHNQVKMS
+2508 LHDQIKMS
-2516 YGDKVMDF
+2516 YGDRIMDF

-2541 LNQIEAI
+2541 LNQIEAV
-2548 GGNNAIKWLSTLMI
+2548 GGNAIKWLSTLMMD
-2562 KTKENPLFAPIYLE
+2562 TKENPLFAPIYLK
-2576 NHSLNEILDATKDL
+2576 NHSLNEILGVTKDL

-2598 NPNFRDNATNL
+2598 NPNFRNNATNL

-2633 ESNFSERLLELK
+2633 ESNFSERLLDLK

-2654 SEIFVKYS
+2654 SEVFVKYS
-2662 QPNKHP
+2662 QLSKHP
-2668 NNLWVQ
+2668 NNLWIQ

-2708 VAYGYSGF
+2708 VAYGYSDF

-2753 NASHIN
+2753 NATSIN

-2787 DFMFKQKS
+2787 DFMFKHKS

-2815 GKMQNP
+2815 GKMNDA
-2821 AYQQFVMHSN
+2821 AYKQFLMHSN

-2868 KAKGDNMVR
+2868 KSKGDNVVR

-2888 GEIFNT
+2888 GEVFNT

-2926 LNITGNVGMRVA
+2926 INITGNVGMRVA

>member
-1 MKQFKKKPK
+1 MKKFKKKPK
-10 KIKRSQKIIL
+10 KIKRLHQNQKTIL

-34 ASGVYADGTDIL
+34 ASGVHANNLWDL
-46 GLSWGEKSQK
+46 LNPK
-56 VCVHRPWYALWS
+56 V
-68 CDKWEEKT
+68 
-76 QQFTGN
+76 
-82 QLITK
+82 
-87 TWAGGNAANYYH
+87 
-99 SQNNQDITANLKNDN
+99 
-114 GTYFLSGLY
+114 
-123 NYTGGEYNG
+123 GGEYVHWVKGSQYCSWWEFGGCLRNVWGANHKGYDAGNASNYLSSQNYQAISVGSGNETGTYSLSGFTNYVG
-132 GNLDIELGS
+132 GNLTI
-141 NATFNLGANS
+141 NLGNS
-151 GNSFTSW
+151 VILDLSGSNSFTS
-158 YPNGHTNVTFSAGT
+158 YQGYNEGKDDVSFNVGT
-172 INVNNSVEVGNRVG
+172 INLNGTLEVGNRVG

-206 INSNINAYKTSQ
+206 INSNISAYKTSQ
-218 VNIGNANSAITINS
+218 VNVGNANSTITIS
-232 VSLSGDTCSSLAK
+232 SATLSGDTCSSLAK
-245 IGSGANCSSS
+245 VGVGANCSSS
-255 GPSYSFKGTTSATNT
+255 GPGYSFKGTTNATNT
-270 TFSNASGSFTFEESA
+270 TFSNASGSFTFEENA
-285 NFSGAKLN
+285 TFSGAKLN
-293 GGAFTFNKGFNATNN
+293 GGVFTFNKEVSATNN

-319 GTSSFNNATFSNA
+319 GASSFNGTSFDNA
-332 SYTFDNQATFQNS
+332 SYHFNNQATFQNS

-354 NNQSNPTNSAQHPQI
+354 NNQNNQTNNAQHPQI
-369 LFENSSFNG
+369 
-378 GIFTFNNQTNPTNS
+378 
-392 AQHPQILFENSSFS
+392 AFENSSFS
-406 GSTTTLKGSATFEQA
+406 GSATTIKGSVNFQQA

-432 NASFD
+432 NASFN
-437 NATFNNTGKITIEKD
+437 NATFNNTGKITINEN

-458 SFNTPVDTN
+458 TFNTPIDTN
-467 NMSVT
+467 NMTIT
-472 GSVTLSG
+472 GGVTLSG
-479 KNDLKNGSTLDF
+479 KNDLKNGATLDF
-491 GSSKITLAQGATFN
+491 GSSKVTLNQGTIFN
-505 LTSLGSEKSVTILN
+505 LTTLGSEKSVTILN
-519 SSGGITYNHL
+519 SGGITYANL
-529 LNHALNSL
+529 LNHALNGL
-537 TNALKTTESS
+537 TNALKTSESS
-547 SKPQSFAQGLWD
+547 SEPQSFAQGLWG

-567 GQLLSE
+567 GQLLGE
-573 NAATPKNTDSS
+573 NTTTSKPVDSS
-584 PSAPTKDSPQ
+584 PPKSSSNSTQ

-609 QETFSPNSIIIQAL
+609 QETFGPNSIIIQAL

-639 DLSASNY
+639 NLSTSNY
-646 INANMPWYDHKYY
+646 INADMPWYNHKYY
-659 IPKSQ
+659 IPKSE

-676 VQIWGS
+676 IQIWGS
-682 YTNSFKQTFSTN
+682 FTNSFKQTFSAN
-694 GSNLVIGYNAT
+694 NSNLVIGYNST
-705 WTGNSVSSSGTVSF
+705 WTGNSVSSSETVSF

-724 SALNGH
+724 SALSGH
-730 CGPWPYYQ
+730 CGTWPYYQ
-738 CIGTTN
+738 CAGTTD

-772 VFNGVDSINI
+772 VFNGVDSVNI

-790 NAGAYS
+790 NAGIYS

-805 MDSSQ
+805 MDSSY

-820 LSVYGATFTNQAKD
+820 LSVYGTTFTNQAKD
-834 GKFIFNAGQA
+834 GKFTFNAGQA

-855 YQFSGDSLNFSN
+855 YQFSGDNLNFLN

-892 SASFNFNNSNATT
+892 NASFNFNNSSATT
-905 SFVGDFT
+905 SFIGDFT

-923 AVFGNST
+923 AVFGNSA
-930 NSDGSQ
+930 NRSP
-936 NTANFNNTGSVNIA
+936 NNANFNNTGSMNIL
-950 GNATFDNMA
+950 GNATFNNVV
-959 FNGPT
+959 FNSPT

-986 SFGDGMI
+986 SFGDGTI
-993 NFSAHS
+993 SFGAHS
-999 VINIGEAITNGN
+999 VINIDEAITNGN
-1011 PITLVSSSKEIEYNN
+1011 PITLISSSKEIDYNN

-1063 NNQTYNFQEVFSPNS
+1063 NNQTYNFQEIFSPNS

-1083 LGVGMVF
+1083 LGVDMVF
-1090 DYVDMEKSDHLY
+1090 DYMDMEKADHLY
-1102 YQNAL
+1102 YHNAL

-1118 NNLGNLNNTI
+1118 NNLGNANNTI
-1128 YYYDK
+1128 YYYDN

-1145 TKAEFSQ
+1145 TKADFSQ
-1152 TLTGQNSAI
+1152 IFTGQNSAI

-1170 NASDAP
+1170 SASDAP

-1205 GFITGHYE
+1205 GFITGNYE

-1263 MNFISN
+1263 MSFISN
-1269 SANIQAQNSYFIDDT
+1269 NANIQAQNSYFLDDT
-1284 AQNKGN
+1284 AQNGGK

-1307 RGYVGQ
+1307 RGYVGA

-1320 NAVNAISFTNSS
+1320 NATNAINFTNST
-1332 NLSSGLYQISAK
+1332 NLSSGLYQMQAN

-1366 ISLSQNASINASNHS
+1366 ISLSQNASINTSNHS
-1381 TLELSGDLNLNDTSS
+1381 TLEIQGDLNLNDTSS

-1401 SAINVS
+1401 STINVS
-1407 NNATINDYASLIASN
+1407 NNATINDFASLIVN
-1422 GSHLNFNGAVNFNS
+1422 NDSHLNFNGAVNFNS
-1436 ANITTSLSD
+1436 SNTTTSLND

-1452 ASSLGGQFN
+1452 AVSLGGQFN
-1461 LSNNSFLDFQGSS
+1461 LSNNSSLDFQNSS
-1474 AITSNT
+1474 AITSST

-1493 ITFHQALDIKAPL
+1493 ITFRQTLDIKAPL

-1539 NIDLLSDLNDNKNRV
+1539 NIDLLSGVSDNKNRV
-1554 YNIIQADMNSNWYER
+1554 YHIIQAGMSNNWYQY
-1569 ISFFGMRIN
+1569 INFFGMRIN
-1578 DGIYDAKNQTYSFT
+1578 DGVYDAINQTYSFT

-1611 VTLSQIPGIKN
+1611 VTLSQIPGVKN
-1622 TLYNIGSEIF
+1622 TLYSIGSEIF

-1659 SVKGY
+1659 NVKGY
-1664 YNPNQSYQAS
+1664 YDPNKSYQAS
-1674 GSNNTTKNNN
+1674 GDNNTIINNDI
-1684 LTSESS
+1684 SSDSS
-1690 VISQTYNAQGNP
+1690 VIAQTYNAQGNP
-1702 ISALHVYNKG
+1702 IDALHIYNKG

-1737 NDFSLSSLSN
+1737 NDFSLSSLN
-1747 LKGDALN
+1747 DLKGDALS
-1754 QLTKLIT
+1754 QLAKLIT
-1761 PSDWKNINEL
+1761 PSDWKNINEF

-1785 GALIIGAT
+1785 GTLIVGAT
-1793 KIGQTNTNSTVV
+1793 QIGQTNTNSAVV
-1805 FGGLGYQKPCDYT
+1805 FGGLGYQKPCDHT

-1850 KEIYLTGTLG
+1850 KEVYLTGTLG

-1875 NSQTSLILNQANIV
+1875 NSQTSLILNQANIT

-1914 ANILGEVAMQSIN
+1914 ANILGEMAVQSIN

-1934 LIVNTLGSGSVIGG
+1934 LIADMLGSGSVIGG
-1948 YLTPEQKNQTLSQLL
+1948 HLTPEQKNQTLSQLL
-1963 GQNNFDNL
+1963 GANNFDNL

-1979 AIKDL
+1979 AIKNL

-1998 LAGLGGIDLQN
+1998 LAGLGGVDLQN

-2014 GSMSINDLLSKK
+2014 GSMSINDLLDKK
-2026 GLFNQITGF
+2026 SLFNTITGF

-2049 QDIVKPSEALQN
+2049 QDIVKPSDALKN
-2061 DVVALG
+2061 DVATLG

-2072 EFLGQDMLNS
+2072 EFLGQDTLNS

-2118 NLGKKGLFA
+2118 NLGNKGLFA
-2127 PYGLSQVWQR
+2127 PYGLSQVWQK

-2180 FTNHSGTL
+2180 FTNHFGTL

-2210 INAANNNVSVSQG
+2210 INAGSNNVSVSQG
-2223 NLFINASCVQ
+2223 NLFINASCAQ
-2233 QSDPI
+2233 PSDP
-2238 TTNTANPCALSAQS
+2238 TTASATNPCVLTTQ
-2252 ANGASSNNASNNAPI
+2252 NNASSSNASNNAPI

-2276 MVTANDFNFSGN
+2276 SVTANDFNFSGN

-2348 NNATQKIGVLQNLV
+2348 NNATRKIEALQNLT

-2382 NNFGAIHFNLEN
+2382 NHFGTINFNLEN
-2394 IQTPAPLIQAE
+2394 PQTPTNPLIQAE
-2405 GIINLNTTQTPFI
+2405 GIINLNATQTPFI

-2438 IDYNINP
+2438 INYNISP
-2445 NSLQSYLKLYTLIN
+2445 DSLQSYLKLYTLIN
-2459 INGNHIEEK
+2459 INGNHIEEN

-2482 DKGLLLSVALPNSNN
+2482 DKGLLLSVALPNSNQNN
-2497 ASPNNILSLSV
+2497 APKNNILSLSV
-2508 LHNQVKMS
+2508 LHDQIKMS
-2516 YGDKVMDF
+2516 YGNKIMDF

-2548 GGNNAIKWLSTLMI
+2548 GGNSAVKWLSTLMME
-2562 KTKENPLFAPIYLE
+2562 TKENPLFAPIYLE
-2576 NHSLNEILDATKDL
+2576 NHSLNEILGVTKDL
-2590 QNTASLIS
+2590 QNTISLIS

-2609 LELASYTQQTSRLTK
+2609 LEMASYTQQTSRLTK
-2624 LSDFRAREG
+2624 LSDFRTREG
-2633 ESNFSERLLELK
+2633 ESNFSLLELK
-2645 NKRFSDPNP
+2645 NKRFRDANP
-2654 SEIFVKYS
+2654 SEVFVKYS

-2674 GVGGASFISG
+2674 GVGGASFIAG
-2684 GNGTLYGLNVGYDR
+2684 GNGTLYGLNAGYDR

-2708 VAYGYSGF
+2708 VAYGYSDF
-2716 NGNIMRSL
+2716 NGRIIHSL
-2724 GNNVDVGMYAR
+2724 ANNVDVGVYAR

-2753 NASHIN
+2753 NATNIN
-2759 SSNSLLSVLNQRY
+2759 SSNPLLSVINQRY
-2772 NYNTWTTSVNGNYGY
+2772 SYNTWTTSVNGNYGY

-2802 GLSYHFIG
+2802 GVSYHFIG

-2815 GKMQNP
+2815 GKMNDA
-2821 AYQQFVMHSN
+2821 AYKQFVMHSN
-2831 PSNESVLTLNMGLE
+2831 PSNESVLTLNLGLE
-2845 SRKYFGKNSYYFVT
+2845 SRKYFGQNSYYFVT
-2859 ARLGRDLLI
+2859 ARLDRDLLI
-2868 KAKGDNMVR
+2868 KSKGDNVVR

-2888 GEIFNT
+2888 GEAFNT

-2917 LKMGLQYQD
+2917 LKLGLQYQD
-2926 LNITGNVGMRVA
+2926 INLTGNVGMRVV

>member
-1 MKQFKKKPK
+1 MKKFKKKPK
-10 KIKRSQKIIL
+10 KITRKQKTIL
-20 KRPLWLMPLLIGGF
+20 KRPLWLAPLLISGF
-34 ASGVYADGTDIL
+34 ASGVYANNNLWDLLNPKVG
-46 GLSWGEKSQK
+46 GEYVHWVKGSQYCSWLE
-56 VCVHRPWYALWS
+56 
-68 CDKWEEKT
+68 
-76 QQFTGN
+76 F
-82 QLITK
+82 
-87 TWAGGNAANYYH
+87 AGCLRNVWGANHKGYDAGNAANYLS
-99 SQNNQDITANLKNDN
+99 SQNYQAISVGIGNET
-114 GTYFLSGLY
+114 GTYSLSGFT
-123 NYTGGEYNG
+123 NYVG
-132 GNLDIELGS
+132 GNLTI
-141 NATFNLGANS
+141 NLGNS
-151 GNSFTSW
+151 VVLDLSGSNSFTS
-158 YPNGHTNVTFSAGT
+158 YQGYNQGKDDVTFTVGT
-172 INVNNSVEVGNRVG
+172 INLNGALEVGNRVG
-186 SGAGTHTGTATL
+186 SGVGTHTGTATL

-206 INSNINAYKTSQ
+206 INSNISAYKTSQ
-218 VNIGNANSAITINS
+218 VNVGNANSAITINS
-232 VSLSGDTCSSLAK
+232 VSLSGDTCSSLASV
-245 IGSGANCSSS
+245 GVWANCSTS
-255 GPSYSFKGTTSATNT
+255 GPSYSFKGTTNATNT
-270 TFSNASGSFTFEESA
+270 TFSNASGSFTFEENA
-285 NFSGAKLN
+285 TFSGAKWN
-293 GGAFTFNKGFNATNN
+293 GGSYTFNKEFSATNN
-308 TAFNSGSFTFK
+308 TAFNSGSFNFK
-319 GTSSFNNATFSNA
+319 GASSFNGDSFSNA
-332 SYTFDNQATFQNS
+332 SYTFENQATFQNS

-354 NNQSNPTNSAQHPQI
+354 NNQTNPSAQHPQI
-369 LFENSSFNG
+369 
-378 GIFTFNNQTNPTNS
+378 Q
-392 AQHPQILFENSSFS
+392 NSSFS
-406 GSTTTLKGSATFEQA
+406 GNATTLKGSVIFQQA

-432 NASFD
+432 NASFN

-458 SFNTPVDTN
+458 TFNTSVDTN

-479 KNDLKNGSTLDF
+479 KNDLNNGSTLDF
-491 GSSKITLAQGATFN
+491 GSSKITLAQGMTFN

-529 LNHALNSL
+529 LNHAINSL
-537 TNALKTTESS
+537 TNALKTNESS
-547 SKPQSFAQGLWD
+547 SDPQSFAQGLWG

-567 GQLLSE
+567 GQLLNES
-573 NAATPKNTDSS
+573 AATSKNTDSS

-629 PPPTISGSQF
+629 PPPVINGSKF

-646 INANMPWYDHKYY
+646 INADMPWYNHKYY

-682 YTNSFKQTFSTN
+682 YTNSFKQTFSASN
-694 GSNLVIGYNAT
+694 SNLVIGYNST
-705 WTGNSVSSSGTVSF
+705 WTGNSVSSSDTVSF

-738 CIGTTN
+738 CTGTTN
-744 GAYSAYHVY
+744 GTYSAYHVY

-790 NAGAYS
+790 NAGIYS
-796 SSMTFSTQN
+796 SSMTFSTQS
-805 MDSSQ
+805 MDNSQ
-810 NLNGLNANGK
+810 NLSGLDANGK
-820 LSVYGATFTNQAKD
+820 LSVYGTTFTNQAKD

-892 SASFNFNNSNATT
+892 SASFNFNNSSATT

-930 NSDGSQ
+930 NGSQ
-936 NTANFNNTGSVNIA
+936 NTANFNNTGSVNIS
-950 GNATFDNMA
+950 GNATFDNVV

-964 NTSVKGQVTL
+964 NTSVKGKVTL

-986 SFGDGMI
+986 SFGDGTI
-993 NFSAHS
+993 TFSAHS

-1053 NGIYDVVYSF
+1053 NGVYDVVYSF
-1063 NNQTYNFQEVFSPNS
+1063 NNQTYNFQEIFSPNS

-1083 LGVGMVF
+1083 LGVSMVF

-1102 YQNAL
+1102 YKDVV
-1107 GFMTYMPNSYN
+1107 GFMTYMPNNYN
-1118 NNLGNLNNTI
+1118 NNLGNANNTI
-1128 YYYDK
+1128 YYYDN
-1133 SIDFYASGKTLF
+1133 SIDFYASGKTLS

-1152 TLTGQNSAI
+1152 TFTGQNSAI
-1161 VFGAKNIWT
+1161 VFGAKSIWT

-1223 ESGNRISSGGGASL
+1223 ESGNRISSGGGANL

-1263 MNFISN
+1263 MNFVSN

-1284 AQNKGN
+1284 AQNGGN

-1320 NAVNAISFTNSS
+1320 NATNAISFTNST
-1332 NLSSGLYQISAK
+1332 NLSSGLYQMQAN
-1344 SVLFDNS
+1344 SVSFDNS

-1381 TLELSGDLNLNDTSS
+1381 TLELQGDLNLNDTSS

-1401 SAINVS
+1401 STINVS
-1407 NNATINDYASLIASN
+1407 NNAMINDYASLIASN
-1422 GSHLNFNGAVNFNS
+1422 GSHLNFNGAANFNS
-1436 ANITTSLSD
+1436 ANITASLNN

-1452 ASSLGGQFN
+1452 AVSLGGQFN
-1461 LSNNSFLDFQGSS
+1461 LSNNSSLDFQGSS

-1485 NNAFSQSP
+1485 DNAFSQSP
-1493 ITFHQALDIKAPL
+1493 ITFHQTLDVKAPL

-1514 PNNSSVLNLKNSQLV
+1514 PNNSSVLDLKNSQLV

-1597 ALKITESFKDNQLS
+1597 ALKITESFKNNQLS

-1622 TLYNIGSEIF
+1622 TLYNIGSEVF

-1647 SDDAQGVFYLTS
+1647 SDDAEGVFYLTS
-1659 SVKGY
+1659 NVKGY
-1664 YNPNQSYQAS
+1664 YNPNQSYQAN

-1684 LTSESS
+1684 LSSESS

-1702 ISALHVYNKG
+1702 ISALHIYNKG

-1737 NDFSLSSLSN
+1737 NDFSLSSLSG

-1793 KIGQTNTNSTVV
+1793 KIGQTNTNSAVV
-1805 FGGLGYQKPCDYT
+1805 FGGLGYQTPCDYT

-1914 ANILGEVAMQSIN
+1914 ANILGEVAVQSIN

-1934 LIVNTLGSGSVIGG
+1934 LIVNTLGSNSVIGG

-2049 QDIVKPSEALQN
+2049 QDIVKPSNALKN

-2072 EFLGQDMLNS
+2072 EFLGQDTLNS

-2118 NLGKKGLFA
+2118 SLGKKGLFA
-2127 PYGLSQVWQR
+2127 PYGLSQVWQK
-2137 GDFSFNAQGNVFVQN
+2137 GDFNFNAQGNVFVQN

-2170 LIFAGNNHIA
+2170 LIFAGNNRIA
-2180 FTNHSGTL
+2180 FTNHFGTL
-2188 NLLSNQVS
+2188 QLLSNQVS

-2223 NLFINASCVQ
+2223 NLFVNASCVQ
-2233 QSDPI
+2233 QSDP
-2238 TTNTANPCALSAQS
+2238 TAANATNPCALNAQS
-2252 ANGASSNNASNNAPI
+2252 ANGTSSNSASNNAPI

-2293 VVDFSKIKGSANI
+2293 VVDFSKIKGSANV

-2317 QANNLTIS
+2317 QANNLIIS

-2348 NNATQKIGVLQNLV
+2348 NNATQKIEVLQNLT

-2376 EVGGAL
+2376 GVGGVL
-2382 NNFGAIHFNLEN
+2382 NNLGTIHFNLEN
-2394 IQTPAPLIQAE
+2394 SQTPVNPLIQAE

-2418 NVNNSMANNTTYT
+2418 NVNNSMADNTTYT

-2497 ASPNNILSLSV
+2497 ASQNHILSLSV
-2508 LHNQVKMS
+2508 LHDQIKMS
-2516 YGDKVMDF
+2516 YGNKIMDF

-2530 DYIVGIQGQSA
+2530 DYIAGIQGQSA
-2541 LNQIEAI
+2541 LNQIEAV
-2548 GGNNAIKWLSTLMI
+2548 GGNAIKWLSTLMME
-2562 KTKENPLFAPIYLE
+2562 TKENPLFAPIYLK
-2576 NHSLNEILDATKDL
+2576 NHSLNEILGVTKDL

-2598 NPNFRDNATNL
+2598 NPNFRNNATNL

-2633 ESNFSERLLELK
+2633 ESDFSKRLLELK

-2654 SEIFVKYS
+2654 GEVFVKYS

-2674 GVGGASFISG
+2674 GIGGASFISG
-2684 GNGTLYGLNVGYDR
+2684 GNGTIYGLNVGYDR

-2708 VAYGYSGF
+2708 VAYGYSDF
-2716 NGNIMRSL
+2716 NGNIMHSL

-2753 NASHIN
+2753 NATSIN
-2759 SSNSLLSVLNQRY
+2759 SSNPLLSVLNQRY

-2815 GKMQNP
+2815 GKMNDA
-2821 AYQQFVMHSN
+2821 AYKQFLMHSN

-2845 SRKYFGKNSYYFVT
+2845 SRKYFGQNSYYFVT

-2868 KAKGDNMVR
+2868 KSKGGNTVR

-2888 GEIFNT
+2888 GEVFNT

-2926 LNITGNVGMRVA
+2926 INITGNVGMRVA

>member
-1 MKQFKKKPK
+1 MKKFKKKPK
-10 KIKRSQKIIL
+10 SIKRSHQNQKTTL
-20 KRPLWLMPLLIGGF
+20 KCPLWLTPLLIGGF
-34 ASGVYADGTDIL
+34 ASGVYANNLWDLLNPKVGGEYVHWVKGSQYCAWWEFAGCL
-46 GLSWGEKSQK
+46 KNVWGANHKG
-56 VCVHRPWYALWS
+56 YDA
-68 CDKWEEKT
+68 
-76 QQFTGN
+76 
-82 QLITK
+82 
-87 TWAGGNAANYYH
+87 GNAANYLS
-99 SQNNQDITANLKNDN
+99 SQNYQAIFVGSGNET
-114 GTYFLSGLY
+114 GTYSLSGFT
-123 NYTGGEYNG
+123 NYVGGD
-132 GNLDIELGS
+132 LTI
-141 NATFNLGANS
+141 NLGDSVVLDLNGS
-151 GNSFTSW
+151 NSFTS
-158 YPNGHTNVTFSAGT
+158 YQGYNQGKDDVSFNVGAINLNGAL
-172 INVNNSVEVGNRVG
+172 EVGNRVG

-198 NLNANKVT
+198 NLNANKVN
-206 INSNINAYKTSQ
+206 INSNISTFKTSQ
-218 VNIGNANSAITINS
+218 VNIGNANSVITIGS
-232 VSLSGDTCSSLAK
+232 VSLSGDTCSSLASV
-245 IGSGANCSSS
+245 GVGANCSTS
-255 GPSYSFKGTTSATNT
+255 GPSYSFKGTTNATNT
-270 TFSNASGSFTFEESA
+270 AFSNASGSFTFEENA
-285 NFSGAKLN
+285 AFSGAKLN
-293 GGAFTFNKGFNATNN
+293 GGAFTFNKGFSATNN
-308 TAFNSGSFTFK
+308 TAFNSGSFNFK
-319 GTSSFNNATFSNA
+319 GTSSFNGANFSNG
-332 SYTFDNQATFQNS
+332 SYTFNNQATFQNS

-354 NNQSNPTNSAQHPQI
+354 NNQTNQ
-369 LFENSSFNG
+369 
-378 GIFTFNNQTNPTNS
+378 TNS

-406 GSTTTLKGSATFEQA
+406 GGATTLKGFVDFQQA

-427 QLTIQ
+427 PLTAQ
-432 NASFD
+432 NASFN
-437 NATFNNTGKITIEKD
+437 NANFNNTGKITINES

-458 SFNTPVDTN
+458 TFNTSIDTS
-467 NMSVT
+467 NMTIT

-491 GSSKITLAQGATFN
+491 GSSQVTLTQGTTFN
-505 LTSLGSEKSVTILN
+505 FTSLGSEKSVTILN
-519 SSGGITYNHL
+519 SSGGITYNNL

-537 TNALKTTESS
+537 TNALKTNESA
-547 SKPQSFAQGLWD
+547 SKPQSFAQGLWE
-559 MITYNGVT
+559 MITYNGVA
-567 GQLLSE
+567 GQLLNE
-573 NAATPKNTDSS
+573 NATASKPADSS
-584 PSAPTKDSPQ
+584 PSKPSSNSTQ
-594 VYQVGYKIGDTIYKL
+594 VYQVGYKIGDIIYKL
-609 QETFSPNSIIIQAL
+609 QETFSHNSIIIQAL

-629 PPPTISGSQF
+629 PPPVISGSKF

-646 INANMPWYDHKYY
+646 IDSNIPWYDHKYY

-676 VQIWGS
+676 IQIWGS
-682 YTNSFKQTFSTN
+682 YTNSFKQTFSAS
-694 GSNLVIGYNAT
+694 GSNLVVGYNST
-705 WTGNSVSSSGTVSF
+705 WTDHNVSSSGTVSF

-724 SALNGH
+724 SALSGH
-730 CGPWPYYQ
+730 CGPWSYYQ
-738 CIGTTN
+738 CTGTTN
-744 GAYSAYHVY
+744 GIYSAYHVY

-772 VFNGVDSINI
+772 VFNGVDSVNI

-790 NAGAYS
+790 NAGIYS
-796 SSMTFSTQN
+796 SSMTFSTQS

-810 NLNGLNANGK
+810 NLNALNANGT

-844 TFENTNFNGGS
+844 VFENTNFDGGS

-867 NNQFNSGSFEISAK
+867 NNQFNSGSFEIGSK

-923 AVFGNST
+923 AVFGNSA
-930 NSDGSQ
+930 NGSQ
-936 NTANFNNTGSVNIA
+936 NNAHFNNTGSVNVS
-950 GNATFDNMA
+950 GNATFDNVV
-959 FNGPT
+959 FNGPA
-964 NTSVKGQVTL
+964 NMSVKGQVTL

-986 SFGDGMI
+986 SFGDGTI
-993 NFSAHS
+993 SFNAHS
-999 VINIGEAITNGN
+999 VINISEAITNGN

-1038 QGHGASSEKLVSSAG
+1038 QGHGASSEKLVSSAP
-1053 NGIYDVVYSF
+1053 NGVYDVVYSF
-1063 NNQTYNFQEVFSPNS
+1063 NNQTYNFQEIFSPNS

-1090 DYVDMEKSDHLY
+1090 DYMDMEKSDHLY

-1128 YYYDK
+1128 YYYDN

-1152 TLTGQNSAI
+1152 TFTGQNSAI
-1161 VFGAKNIWT
+1161 VFGAKSIWT
-1170 NASDAP
+1170 NASDVP

-1237 NFNGLQGIL
+1237 NFNGLYGIL

-1263 MNFISN
+1263 MNFVSN

-1284 AQNKGN
+1284 AQNGGN

-1307 RGYVGQ
+1307 RGYMGK

-1320 NAVNAISFTNSS
+1320 NAANAISFTNST
-1332 NLSSGLYQISAK
+1332 NLSSGLYQMQAK

-1366 ISLSQNASINASNHS
+1366 INLSQNASINASNHS
-1381 TLELSGDLNLNDTSS
+1381 TLELQGDLNLNDTSS

-1401 SAINVS
+1401 STINIS

-1422 GSHLNFNGAVNFNS
+1422 NAHINFNGTTNFNS
-1436 ANITTSLSD
+1436 ADITTSLNH

-1452 ASSLGGQFN
+1452 AISLGGQFN
-1461 LSNNSFLDFQGSS
+1461 LSNNSSLDFQGSS
-1474 AITSNT
+1474 TITSNT

-1485 NNAFSQSP
+1485 DNAFSQSP

-1539 NIDLLSDLNDNKNRV
+1539 NIDLLSDLSGNKNRV
-1554 YNIIQADMNSNWYER
+1554 YNIIQAGMSNNWYER
-1569 ISFFGMRIN
+1569 INFFGMRIN
-1578 DGIYDAKNQTYSFT
+1578 DGIYDAINQTYSFT

-1597 ALKITESFKDNQLS
+1597 ALKITESFKNNQLS

-1622 TLYNIGSEIF
+1622 TLYNIGSEVF
-1632 NYQKVYNNANGVYSY
+1632 NYQKVYNNSNGVYSY
-1647 SDDAQGVFYLTS
+1647 SDDTAGVFYLTS
-1659 SVKGY
+1659 NVKGY

-1674 GSNNTTKNNN
+1674 GNNNTTKNNN
-1684 LTSESS
+1684 LISDSS

-1702 ISALHVYNKG
+1702 ISALHIYNKG

-1737 NDFSLSSLSN
+1737 NDFSLSSLSALN
-1747 LKGDALN
+1747 PNALN

-1761 PSDWKNINEL
+1761 PNDWKNINEF

-1785 GALIIGAT
+1785 GTLIVGAT

-1818 DIVCQKFRGT
+1818 DMVCQKFRGT

-1875 NSQTSLILNQANIV
+1875 NSQTSLVLNQANIV

-1934 LIVNTLGSGSVIGG
+1934 LIADTLGSNSVIGG
-1948 YLTPEQKNQTLSQLL
+1948 HLTPEQKNQTLSQLL

-2026 GLFNQITGF
+2026 GLLNQITGF
-2035 ISANDIGQVISVML
+2035 ISANDIGQVISVIL
-2049 QDIVKPSEALQN
+2049 QDIVKPNEALQS
-2061 DVVALG
+2061 DVAALG
-2067 KQMIG
+2067 KQVIG
-2072 EFLGQDMLNS
+2072 GFLGQDTLNS

-2093 SVLDKVLAAKGLGP
+2093 SVLDKVLAVKGLGS

-2127 PYGLSQVWQR
+2127 PYGLSQVWQK

-2157 ANGGTLSFNAGNS
+2157 ANGGVLSFNAGNL
-2170 LIFAGNNHIA
+2170 LIFAGNNRIL
-2180 FTNHSGTL
+2180 FTNHAGTL
-2188 NLLSNQVS
+2188 NLLSDQVS
-2196 NINITTLDASNGLK
+2196 DINITTLNASNGLK
-2210 INAANNNVSVSQG
+2210 INAGSNNVSVSQG
-2223 NLFINASCVQ
+2223 NLFINASCAQ
-2233 QSDPI
+2233 QSDP
-2238 TTNTANPCALSAQS
+2238 TAANSTNPCALSVQS
-2252 ANGASSNNASNNAPI
+2252 ANGASSSSASNNAPI

-2276 MVTANDFNFSGN
+2276 MVMANDFNFSGN

-2317 QANNLTIS
+2317 QANNLIIS

-2348 NNATQKIGVLQNLV
+2348 NNATQKIEVLQNLT

-2382 NNFGAIHFNLEN
+2382 NNLGTIHFNLEN
-2394 IQTPAPLIQAE
+2394 SQTPVNPLIQAR
-2405 GIINLNTTQTPFI
+2405 GIINLSTTQTPFI
-2418 NVNNSMANNTTYT
+2418 NVNNSMADNTTYT

-2497 ASPNNILSLSV
+2497 AHQNNILSLSV
-2508 LHNQVKMS
+2508 LYDQIKMS
-2516 YGDKVMDF
+2516 YGDKIMDF

-2530 DYIVGIQGQSA
+2530 DYITGIQGQSA

-2548 GGNNAIKWLSTLMI
+2548 GGNNAIKWLSTLMMD
-2562 KTKENPLFAPIYLE
+2562 TKENPLFAPIYLK
-2576 NHSLNEILDATKDL
+2576 NHSLNEILGVAKDL
-2590 QNTASLIS
+2590 LNTASLIS
-2598 NPNFRDNATNL
+2598 NPNFRNNATNL

-2633 ESNFSERLLELK
+2633 ESDFSLLELK

-2662 QPNKHP
+2662 QLSKHQ

-2708 VAYGYSGF
+2708 VAYGYSDF
-2716 NGNIMRSL
+2716 NGNIMHSL

-2753 NASHIN
+2753 NATSIN

-2815 GKMQNP
+2815 GKMNDA
-2821 AYQQFVMHSN
+2821 AYKQFLIHSN

-2868 KAKGDNMVR
+2868 KSKGDNMVR

-2905 LWRLMYVNAGVG
+2905 LWRLVYVNAGVG

-2926 LNITGNVGMRVA
+2926 INITGNVGMRVA

>member
-1 MKQFKKKPK
+1 MKKFKKKLK
-10 KIKRSQKIIL
+10 KITRKQKTIL
-20 KRPLWLMPLLIGGF
+20 KRPLWLAPLLISGF
-34 ASGVYADGTDIL
+34 ASGVYANNLWDLLNPKVG
-46 GLSWGEKSQK
+46 GEYVHWVKGSQYCSW
-56 VCVHRPWYALWS
+56 
-68 CDKWEEKT
+68 WE
-76 QQFTGN
+76 F
-82 QLITK
+82 
-87 TWAGGNAANYYH
+87 GGCLRNVWGANHKGYDARNAANYLS
-99 SQNNQDITANLKNDN
+99 SQNYQAISVGSGNET
-114 GTYFLSGLY
+114 GTYSLSGFT
-123 NYTGGEYNG
+123 NYVG
-132 GNLDIELGS
+132 GNLTIDLG
-141 NATFNLGANS
+141 NS
-151 GNSFTSW
+151 VVLDLSGSNSFTS
-158 YPNGHTNVTFSAGT
+158 YQGYNQGKDDVIFNVGAINLNGTL
-172 INVNNSVEVGNRVG
+172 EVGNRVG
-186 SGAGTHTGTATL
+186 SGAGTHTGIATL

-218 VNIGNANSAITINS
+218 VNIGNANSTITIGS
-232 VSLSGDTCSSLAK
+232 VSLSGDTCSSSVSV
-245 IGSGANCSSS
+245 GVGANCSSS
-255 GPSYSFKGTTSATNT
+255 GPSYSFKGTTNATNT
-270 TFSNASGSFTFEESA
+270 TFSNASGSFTFEENA
-285 NFSGAKLN
+285 TFSGAKWN
-293 GGAFTFNKGFNATNN
+293 GGAFTFNKGFSATNN
-308 TAFNSGSFTFK
+308 TAFNSGSFNFK
-319 GTSSFNNATFSNA
+319 DTSSFNGASFSNA

-354 NNQSNPTNSAQHPQI
+354 NNQ
-369 LFENSSFNG
+369 
-378 GIFTFNNQTNPTNS
+378 TNPTNS
-392 AQHPQILFENSSFS
+392 AQHPQIQNSSFS
-406 GSTTTLKGSATFEQA
+406 GNATTLKGSVIFQQA

-432 NASFD
+432 NASF
-437 NATFNNTGKITIEKD
+437 NNTTFNNTGKITIEKD

-458 SFNTPVDTN
+458 SFNTSVDAN
-467 NMSVT
+467 NMTIS
-472 GSVTLSG
+472 GGVTLSG
-479 KNDLKNGSTLDF
+479 KNDLNNGSTLDF
-491 GSSKITLAQGATFN
+491 GSSKITLTQGTTFN
-505 LTSLGSEKSVTILN
+505 LTSLGDKNSVTILN

-529 LNHALNSL
+529 LNHAINSL
-537 TNALKTTESS
+537 TNALKTNESPS
-547 SKPQSFAQGLWD
+547 NPQSFAQGLWE

-567 GQLLSE
+567 GQLLSG
-573 NAATPKNTDSS
+573 NAATSKNTDSS
-584 PSAPTKDSPQ
+584 PSKSSTNSTQ

-609 QETFSPNSIIIQAL
+609 QETFGPNSIIIQAL

-646 INANMPWYDHKYY
+646 INAEMPWYDHKYY

-682 YTNSFKQTFSTN
+682 YTNSFKQTFSAS

-738 CIGTTN
+738 CTGTTN
-744 GAYSAYHVY
+744 GTYSAYHVY

-772 VFNGVDSINI
+772 VFNGVDNINI

-790 NAGAYS
+790 NAGIYS
-796 SSMTFSTQN
+796 SSMTFSTQS
-805 MDSSQ
+805 MDNSQ

-844 TFENTNFNGGS
+844 VFENTNFNGGS

-923 AVFGNST
+923 AVFGNS
-930 NSDGSQ
+930 SDGSQ
-936 NTANFNNTGSVNIA
+936 NTANFNNTGSVNIS
-950 GNATFDNMA
+950 GNATFDNVV
-959 FNGPT
+959 FNSPT

-986 SFGDGMI
+986 SFGDGTI
-993 NFSAHS
+993 AFSAHS

-1053 NGIYDVVYSF
+1053 NGVYDVVYSF

-1102 YQNAL
+1102 YKDVV

-1118 NNLGNLNNTI
+1118 NNLGNANNTI
-1128 YYYDK
+1128 YYYDN

-1152 TLTGQNSAI
+1152 TFTGQNSAI
-1161 VFGAKNIWT
+1161 VFGAKSIWT

-1246 LTNATLYNRAA
+1246 LTNATLYNRTA

-1263 MNFISN
+1263 MNFVSN

-1307 RGYVGQ
+1307 RGYVGT

-1320 NAVNAISFTNSS
+1320 NAVNAISFTNST

-1366 ISLSQNASINASNHS
+1366 INLSQNASINASNHS
-1381 TLELSGDLNLNDTSS
+1381 TLDLQGDLNVNDTSS

-1401 SAINVS
+1401 STINVS

-1461 LSNNSFLDFQGSS
+1461 LSNNSSLDFQGSS

-1485 NNAFSQSP
+1485 DNAFSQSP
-1493 ITFHQALDIKAPL
+1493 ITFHQTLDIKAPL
-1506 SLGGNLLN
+1506 SLGGNLLS
-1514 PNNSSVLNLKNSQLV
+1514 PNNNSVLNLKNSQLV
-1529 FSDQGSLNIA
+1529 FGDQGSLNIA

-1597 ALKITESFKDNQLS
+1597 ALKITESFKNNQLS

-1622 TLYNIGSEIF
+1622 TLYNISSEIF

-1684 LTSESS
+1684 LSSESS

-1702 ISALHVYNKG
+1702 ISALHIYNKG

-1737 NDFSLSSLSN
+1737 NDFSLSSLSD

-1793 KIGQTNTNSTVV
+1793 KIGQTDTNSAVV
-1805 FGGLGYQKPCDYT
+1805 FGGLGYQTPCDYT

-1914 ANILGEVAMQSIN
+1914 ANILGEVAVQSIN

-2061 DVVALG
+2061 DVAALG

-2072 EFLGQDMLNS
+2072 EFLGQDTLNS

-2118 NLGKKGLFA
+2118 SLGKKGIFA
-2127 PYGLSQVWQR
+2127 PYGLSQVWQK

-2170 LIFAGNNHIA
+2170 LIFAGNNRIA
-2180 FTNHSGTL
+2180 FTNHFGTL
-2188 NLLSNQVS
+2188 QLLSNQVS
-2196 NINITTLDASNGLK
+2196 NINITTLNASNGLK
-2210 INAANNNVSVSQG
+2210 INAGSNNISVSQG
-2223 NLFINASCVQ
+2223 NLFINASCAQ
-2233 QSDPI
+2233 QSDP
-2238 TTNTANPCALSAQS
+2238 TAVNTANPCALSAQS
-2252 ANGASSNNASNNAPI
+2252 ANGASSSNASNNAPI

-2348 NNATQKIGVLQNLV
+2348 NNATQKIEVLQNLV

-2376 EVGGAL
+2376 GVGGAL
-2382 NNFGAIHFNLEN
+2382 NNLGTIHFNLEN
-2394 IQTPAPLIQAE
+2394 SQTPTPLIQAK
-2405 GIINLNTTQTPFI
+2405 GIINLSTAQTPFI

-2497 ASPNNILSLSV
+2497 ASQNHILSLSV
-2508 LHNQVKMS
+2508 LYDQIKMS
-2516 YGDKVMDF
+2516 YGNKIMDF

-2530 DYIVGIQGQSA
+2530 DYIAGIQGQSA

-2548 GGNNAIKWLSTLMI
+2548 GGNNAIKWLSTLMMEM
-2562 KTKENPLFAPIYLE
+2562 KENPLFAPIYLE
-2576 NHSLNEILDATKDL
+2576 NHSLNEILGVTKDL

-2598 NPNFRDNATNL
+2598 NPNFRNNATNL

-2633 ESNFSERLLELK
+2633 ESDFSLLELK

-2654 SEIFVKYS
+2654 GEVFIKHS
-2662 QPNKHP
+2662 QLSKHQ

-2716 NGNIMRSL
+2716 NGNIMHSL

-2741 EFTLSANETYGG
+2741 EFTLSTNETYGG
-2753 NASHIN
+2753 NATSIN
-2759 SSNSLLSVLNQRY
+2759 SSNPLLSVLNQRY

-2815 GKMQNP
+2815 GKMNDA
-2821 AYQQFVMHSN
+2821 AYKQFLMHSN

-2845 SRKYFGKNSYYFVT
+2845 SRKYFGQNSYYFVT

-2868 KAKGDNMVR
+2868 KSKGDNVVR
-2877 FVGENTLLYRK
+2877 FVGGNTLLYRK
-2888 GEIFNT
+2888 GEVFNT

-2926 LNITGNVGMRVA
+2926 INITGNVGMRVA

>member
-1 MKQFKKKPK
+1 MKKFKKKPK
-10 KIKRSQKIIL
+10 SIKRSHQNQKTIL
-20 KRPLWLMPLLIGGF
+20 KCPLWLAPLLIGGF
-34 ASGVYADGTDIL
+34 SSGVYADGTDIL
-46 GLSWGEKSQK
+46 GLSWGEKSQR
-56 VCVHRPWYALWS
+56 VCVHHPWYALWS

-76 QQFTGN
+76 QQYTGN

-99 SQNNQDITANLKNDN
+99 SQNNQNITANLKNDN

-141 NATFNLGANS
+141 NATFNLGASS

-186 SGAGTHTGTATL
+186 SGAGTHTGIATL

-218 VNIGNANSAITINS
+218 VNIGNANSVITINS
-232 VSLSGDTCSSLAK
+232 VSLSGDTCSSLASV
-245 IGSGANCSSS
+245 GVGANCSNS
-255 GPSYSFKGTTSATNT
+255 GPSYSFKGTTNATNT
-270 TFSNASGSFTFEESA
+270 TFSNSSGSFTFEENA
-285 NFSGAKLN
+285 TFSGAKWN
-293 GGAFTFNKGFNATNN
+293 GGAFTFNKGFSATNN
-308 TAFNSGSFTFK
+308 TAFNSGSFNFK
-319 GTSSFNNATFSNA
+319 GASSFNGANFSNA
-332 SYTFDNQATFQNS
+332 TYTFNNQATFQNS

-354 NNQSNPTNSAQHPQI
+354 NNQNNQSAQHPQI
-369 LFENSSFNG
+369 
-378 GIFTFNNQTNPTNS
+378 Q
-392 AQHPQILFENSSFS
+392 NSSFS
-406 GSTTTLKGSATFEQA
+406 GSAITLKGFVDFQQA

-432 NASFD
+432 NASFN
-437 NATFNNTGKITIEKD
+437 NATFNNTGKITINES
-452 ASFNNT
+452 ASFNDTTFNT
-458 SFNTPVDTN
+458 SINTN
-467 NMSVT
+467 NMTIT

-479 KNDLKNGSTLDF
+479 KNDLNNGSTLDF
-491 GSSKITLAQGATFN
+491 GNSKVTLTQGTTFN

-519 SSGGITYNHL
+519 SSGGITYNNL

-537 TNALKTTESS
+537 TSALKTSENPSN
-547 SKPQSFAQGLWD
+547 PQSFAQGLWG

-567 GQLLSE
+567 GQLLNE
-573 NAATPKNTDSS
+573 NAATSKNTDSS
-584 PSAPTKDSPQ
+584 PSKSSSNSTQ

-629 PPPTISGSQF
+629 PPPVINGSKF

-646 INANMPWYDHKYY
+646 INSNMPWYDHKYY

-682 YTNSFKQTFSTN
+682 YTNSFKQTFSTSN
-694 GSNLVIGYNAT
+694 SNLVIGYNST
-705 WTGNSVSSSGTVSF
+705 WTDHNVSSSGTVSF

-738 CIGTTN
+738 CTGTTD
-744 GAYSAYHVY
+744 GTYSAYHVY

-772 VFNGVDSINI
+772 VFNGVDSVNI

-790 NAGAYS
+790 NAGIYS

-805 MDSSQ
+805 MDNSQ
-810 NLNGLNANGK
+810 NLKGLNSNGT
-820 LSVYGATFTNQAKD
+820 LSVYGTTFTNEAKD

-844 TFENTNFNGGS
+844 VFENTNFNGGS
-855 YQFSGDSLNFSN
+855 YQFSGDNLNFSN

-905 SFVGDFT
+905 SFAGDFT
-912 NANSNLQIAGN
+912 NAHSNLQIAGN
-923 AVFGNST
+923 AVFGNPT
-930 NSDGSQ
+930 NSNGSQ
-936 NTANFNNTGSVNIA
+936 NNANFNNTGSVNIS
-950 GNATFDNMA
+950 GNATFDNVV
-959 FNGPT
+959 FNSPT

-986 SFGDGMI
+986 SFGDGTI
-993 NFSAHS
+993 TFNAHS
-999 VINIGEAITNGN
+999 VINIAESITNGN

-1026 AFSKNL
+1026 AKNL

-1038 QGHGASSEKLVSSAG
+1038 QGHGANSEKLVSSAS
-1053 NGIYDVVYSF
+1053 NGVYDVVYSF
-1063 NNQTYNFQEVFSPNS
+1063 NNQTYNFQEIFSPNS

-1090 DYVDMEKSDHLY
+1090 DYMDMEKSDHLY
-1102 YQNAL
+1102 YKNIV

-1118 NNLGNLNNTI
+1118 NNLGNSNNTI

-1152 TLTGQNSAI
+1152 TFTGQNSAI

-1170 NASDAP
+1170 NASDVP
-1176 QSNTI
+1176 QSNAI

-1237 NFNGLQGIL
+1237 NFNALQGIL

-1263 MNFISN
+1263 MNFVSN

-1284 AQNKGN
+1284 AQNGGN

-1307 RGYVGQ
+1307 RGYVGK

-1320 NAVNAISFTNSS
+1320 NATNAINFTNST
-1332 NLSSGLYQISAK
+1332 NLSSGLYQMQAK
-1344 SVLFDNS
+1344 SVSFDNS

-1366 ISLSQNASINASNHS
+1366 INLSQNASINASNHS
-1381 TLELSGDLNLNDTSS
+1381 TLELQGDLNLNDTSS

-1407 NNATINDYASLIASN
+1407 NNATINDYASLIVN
-1422 GSHLNFNGAVNFNS
+1422 DGSHLNFNGAVNFNS
-1436 ANITTSLSD
+1436 ENITTSLNN

-1452 ASSLGGQFN
+1452 AISLGGQFN
-1461 LSNNSFLDFQGSS
+1461 LSNHSSLDFQGSS

-1485 NNAFSQSP
+1485 DNAFSQSP

-1514 PNNSSVLNLKNSQLV
+1514 PNNSSVLDLKNSQLV

-1554 YNIIQADMNSNWYER
+1554 YNIIQAGMNSNWYER
-1569 ISFFGMRIN
+1569 INFFGMRIS
-1578 DGIYDAKNQTYSFT
+1578 DGIYDATNQTYSFT

-1659 SVKGY
+1659 NVKGY

-1684 LTSESS
+1684 LTSDSS
-1690 VISQTYNAQGNP
+1690 IISQTYNAQGNP

-1718 KALGQMALKLY
+1718 KALGQMAFKLY

-1737 NDFSLSSLSN
+1737 NDFSLSSLSG

-1785 GALIIGAT
+1785 GTLIIGAT
-1793 KIGQTNTNSTVV
+1793 KIGQTDTNSAVV
-1805 FGGLGYQKPCDYT
+1805 FGGLGYQTPCDYT

-1875 NSQTSLILNQANIV
+1875 NSQTSLVLNQANIV

-1914 ANILGEVAMQSIN
+1914 ANILGEVAVQSIN

-1934 LIVNTLGSGSVIGG
+1934 LIVNTLGSNSVIGG

-1998 LAGLGGIDLQN
+1998 LAGFGGIDLQN

-2049 QDIVKPSEALQN
+2049 QDIVKPSNALQN

-2072 EFLGQDMLNS
+2072 EFLGQDTLNS

-2093 SVLDKVLAAKGLGP
+2093 SVLDKVLAAKGLGS

-2118 NLGKKGLFA
+2118 SLGKKGLFA
-2127 PYGLSQVWQR
+2127 PYGLSQVWQK

-2157 ANGGTLSFNAGNS
+2157 ANGDTLSFNAGNS

-2180 FTNHSGTL
+2180 FTNHAGTL
-2188 NLLSNQVS
+2188 QLLSDQVS
-2196 NINITTLDASNGLK
+2196 NINITTLNASNGLK

-2223 NLFINASCVQ
+2223 NLFINASCAQ
-2233 QSDPI
+2233 QSDP
-2238 TTNTANPCALSAQS
+2238 TTANIANPCTLNAQS
-2252 ANGASSNNASNNAPI
+2252 TNGASSNNASNNAPI
-2267 ALNNNDESL
+2267 ALSNNDESL

-2331 KNASFVTNNLNI
+2331 KNASFTANNLNI
-2343 QGAFN
+2343 QGAFD
-2348 NNATQKIGVLQNLV
+2348 NNATHKIEVLQNLT

-2376 EVGGAL
+2376 EVGGSL

-2394 IQTPAPLIQAE
+2394 TQTPTPLIQAE
-2405 GIINLNTTQTPFI
+2405 GIINLNTTQTPFMNI
-2418 NVNNSMANNTTYT
+2418 NNSMANNTTYT

-2438 IDYNINP
+2438 IDYDINP

-2497 ASPNNILSLSV
+2497 ASQNHILSLSV
-2508 LHNQVKMS
+2508 LHDQIKMS
-2516 YGDKVMDF
+2516 YGDKAMDF

-2541 LNQIEAI
+2541 LNQIEAV
-2548 GGNNAIKWLSTLMI
+2548 GGNAIKWLSTLMME
-2562 KTKENPLFAPIYLE
+2562 TKENPLFAPIYLE
-2576 NHSLNEILDATKDL
+2576 NHSLNEILGVTKDL

-2624 LSDFRAREG
+2624 LSDFRSREG
-2633 ESNFSERLLELK
+2633 ESDFSERLLELK

-2654 SEIFVKYS
+2654 GEVFVKYS
-2662 QPNKHP
+2662 QLSKHP

-2674 GVGGASFISG
+2674 GIGGASFISG
-2684 GNGTLYGLNVGYDR
+2684 GNGTLYGLNAGYDR

-2708 VAYGYSGF
+2708 VAYGYSDF

-2724 GNNVDVGMYAR
+2724 ANNVDVGMYAR

-2753 NASHIN
+2753 NANNIN
-2759 SSNSLLSVLNQRY
+2759 SSNPLLSVLNQRY
-2772 NYNTWTTSVNGNYGY
+2772 SYNTWTTSVNGNYGY

-2815 GKMQNP
+2815 GNDA
-2821 AYQQFVMHSN
+2821 AYKQFLMHSN

-2868 KAKGDNMVR
+2868 KSKGGNMVR

-2888 GEIFNT
+2888 GEVFNT

-2905 LWRLMYVNAGVG
+2905 LWHLMYVNAGVG

-2926 LNITGNVGMRVA
+2926 INITGNVGMRVA

>member
-1 MKQFKKKPK
+1 MKKFKKKPK
-10 KIKRSQKIIL
+10 KITRKQKTIL
-20 KRPLWLMPLLIGGF
+20 KRPLWLAPLLISGV
-34 ASGVYADGTDIL
+34 ASGVYANNLWDLLNPKVG
-46 GLSWGEKSQK
+46 GEYVHWVKGSQYCSWWGFGGCLRNVWGANHKG
-56 VCVHRPWYALWS
+56 YDA
-68 CDKWEEKT
+68 
-76 QQFTGN
+76 
-82 QLITK
+82 
-87 TWAGGNAANYYH
+87 GNAANYLS
-99 SQNNQDITANLKNDN
+99 SQNYQAISVGTGNET
-114 GTYFLSGLY
+114 GTYSLSGFT
-123 NYTGGEYNG
+123 NYVG
-132 GNLDIELGS
+132 GNLTI
-141 NATFNLGANS
+141 NLGNS
-151 GNSFTSW
+151 VVLDLSGSNSFTS
-158 YPNGHTNVTFSAGT
+158 YQGYNQGKDDVSFNVGAINLNGTL
-172 INVNNSVEVGNRVG
+172 EVGNRVG
-186 SGAGTHTGTATL
+186 SGAGTHTGIATL

-218 VNIGNANSAITINS
+218 VNVGNANSAITIGS
-232 VSLSGDTCSSLAK
+232 VSLSGDTCSSLASV
-245 IGSGANCSSS
+245 GVGANCSSS
-255 GPSYSFKGTTSATNT
+255 GPSYSFKGTTNATNT
-270 TFSNASGSFTFEESA
+270 TFSNASGSFTFEENA
-285 NFSGAKLN
+285 TFSGAKLN
-293 GGAFTFNKGFNATNN
+293 GGAFTFNKEFKATNN
-308 TAFNSGSFTFK
+308 TAFNSGSFNFK
-319 GTSSFNNATFSNA
+319 GASSFNGASFSNA
-332 SYTFDNQATFQNS
+332 TYTFNDQATFQNS

-354 NNQSNPTNSAQHPQI
+354 NNQTNQSAQHPQMV
-369 LFENSSFNG
+369 
-378 GIFTFNNQTNPTNS
+378 
-392 AQHPQILFENSSFS
+392 FENSSFS
-406 GSTTTLKGSATFEQA
+406 GNATTLKGSVIFQQA

-458 SFNTPVDTN
+458 TFNTSVNTN

-472 GSVTLSG
+472 GGVTLSG
-479 KNDLKNGSTLDF
+479 KNDLNNGSTLDF
-491 GSSKITLAQGATFN
+491 GSSKITLAQGTTFN
-505 LTSLGSEKSVTILN
+505 LTSLSSEKSVTILN
-519 SSGGITYNHL
+519 SSGGITYNNL
-529 LNHALNSL
+529 LNHAINGL
-537 TNALKTTESS
+537 TSALKMNESS
-547 SKPQSFAQGLWD
+547 SKPQSFAQGLWE

-567 GQLLSE
+567 GQLLNE
-573 NAATPKNTDSS
+573 NAATSKTTDSS
-584 PSAPTKDSPQ
+584 PPKSSTNSTQ

-609 QETFSPNSIIIQAL
+609 QETFGHNSIIIQAL

-629 PPPTISGSQF
+629 PPPVISGSKF

-646 INANMPWYDHKYY
+646 INADMPWYNHKYY

-682 YTNSFKQTFSTN
+682 YTNSFKQIFSAS

-705 WTGNSVSSSGTVSF
+705 WTGNSVSSSDTVSF
-719 GDTSG
+719 GDISG

-738 CIGTTN
+738 CTGTTN
-744 GAYSAYHVY
+744 GTYSAYHVY
-753 ITANLRSGNRIGT
+753 ITANLRSGNRVGT

-772 VFNGVDSINI
+772 IFNGVDSINI

-790 NAGAYS
+790 NAGIYS
-796 SSMTFSTQN
+796 SSMTFSTQS
-805 MDSSQ
+805 MDNSQ

-820 LSVYGATFTNQAKD
+820 LLVYGTTFTNQAKD

-881 NASFNNANFNN
+881 NTSFNNANFNN
-892 SASFNFNNSNATT
+892 SASFNFNNSSATT

-930 NSDGSQ
+930 NGSQ
-936 NTANFNNTGSVNIA
+936 NNANFNNTGSVNIA
-950 GNATFDNMA
+950 GNATFDNVV

-986 SFGDGMI
+986 SFGDGTI
-993 NFSAHS
+993 VFSVHS
-999 VINIGEAITNGN
+999 VINIDQAITNGN
-1011 PITLVSSSKEIEYNN
+1011 PITLVSSSKAIEYNN

-1038 QGHGASSEKLVSSAG
+1038 QGHGASSEKLVSSVG
-1053 NGIYDVVYSF
+1053 NGVYDVVYSF

-1102 YQNAL
+1102 YKDVV

-1128 YYYDK
+1128 YYYDN

-1152 TLTGQNSAI
+1152 TFTGQNSAI

-1237 NFNGLQGIL
+1237 NFNALQGIL

-1263 MNFISN
+1263 MNFVSN

-1284 AQNKGN
+1284 AQNGGN

-1307 RGYVGQ
+1307 RGYVGK

-1320 NAVNAISFTNSS
+1320 NATNAISFTNST
-1332 NLSSGLYQISAK
+1332 NLSSGLYQMQAQ

-1366 ISLSQNASINASNHS
+1366 INLSQNASINASNHS
-1381 TLELSGDLNLNDTSS
+1381 TLELQGDLNVNDTSS

-1401 SAINVS
+1401 STINVS

-1452 ASSLGGQFN
+1452 AISLGGQFN
-1461 LSNNSFLDFQGSS
+1461 LSNNSSLDFQGSS

-1485 NNAFSQSP
+1485 DNAFSQSP
-1493 ITFHQALDIKAPL
+1493 ITFHQALDVKVPL

-1514 PNNSSVLNLKNSQLV
+1514 PNSSSVLNLKNSQLV

-1569 ISFFGMRIN
+1569 INFFGMRIN

-1597 ALKITESFKDNQLS
+1597 ALKITESFKNNQLS

-1659 SVKGY
+1659 NVKGY
-1664 YNPNQSYQAS
+1664 YNPNQSYQAN

-1702 ISALHVYNKG
+1702 ISALHIYNKG

-1737 NDFSLSSLSN
+1737 NDFSPSSLSGLN
-1747 LKGDALN
+1747 SNALN
-1754 QLTKLIT
+1754 QLIKLIT
-1761 PSDWKNINEL
+1761 PDDWKNINEL

-1785 GALIIGAT
+1785 GTLIIGAT
-1793 KIGQTNTNSTVV
+1793 KIGQTDTNSAVV

-1914 ANILGEVAMQSIN
+1914 ANILGEVAVQSIN

-2035 ISANDIGQVISVML
+2035 ISANDIGQVISVVL
-2049 QDIVKPSEALQN
+2049 QDIVKPSNALKN
-2061 DVVALG
+2061 DVMALG

-2072 EFLGQDMLNS
+2072 EFLGQDALNS

-2127 PYGLSQVWQR
+2127 PYGLSQVWQK

-2188 NLLSNQVS
+2188 QLLSNQVS
-2196 NINITTLDASNGLK
+2196 NINITTLNASNGLK

-2233 QSDPI
+2233 QSDP
-2238 TTNTANPCALSAQS
+2238 TTANAANPCTTTQ
-2252 ANGASSNNASNNAPI
+2252 NNASSNSASNNAPI

-2276 MVTANDFNFSGN
+2276 IITANDFNFSGN

-2317 QANNLTIS
+2317 QANNLIIS

-2331 KNASFVTNNLNI
+2331 NNASFVTNNLNI

-2362 IASNASLSTGIYGL
+2362 IASNASLSTGVYGL

-2382 NNFGAIHFNLEN
+2382 NHLGTINFNLEN
-2394 IQTPAPLIQAE
+2394 SQTPVNPLIQAE

-2497 ASPNNILSLSV
+2497 AHQNHILSLSV
-2508 LHNQVKMS
+2508 LHDQIKMS
-2516 YGDKVMDF
+2516 YGNKIMDF

-2530 DYIVGIQGQSA
+2530 DYIAGIQGQSA
-2541 LNQIEAI
+2541 LNQIEAV
-2548 GGNNAIKWLSTLMI
+2548 GGNAIKWLSTLMME
-2562 KTKENPLFAPIYLE
+2562 TKENPLFAPIYLK
-2576 NHSLNEILDATKDL
+2576 NHSLNEILGVTKDL

-2598 NPNFRDNATNL
+2598 NPNFRNNATNL

-2633 ESNFSERLLELK
+2633 ESDFSERLLELK

-2654 SEIFVKYS
+2654 GEVFVKHS
-2662 QPNKHP
+2662 QLSKHP

-2708 VAYGYSGF
+2708 VAYGYSDF
-2716 NGNIMRSL
+2716 NGNIMHSL
-2724 GNNVDVGMYAR
+2724 ANNVDVGMYAR

-2753 NASHIN
+2753 NASNIN
-2759 SSNSLLSVLNQRY
+2759 SSNPLLSVLNQRY

-2802 GLSYHFIG
+2802 GVSYHFIG
-2810 LSGMK
+2810 LSAMK

-2821 AYQQFVMHSN
+2821 AYQQFLMHSN

-2845 SRKYFGKNSYYFVT
+2845 SRKYFGQNSYYFVT

-2868 KAKGDNMVR
+2868 KAKGDNTVR

-2926 LNITGNVGMRVA
+2926 INITGNVGMRVA

>member
-10 KIKRSQKIIL
+10 KIKRSHQKTIL

-56 VCVHRPWYALWS
+56 VCVHHPWYALWS

-76 QQFTGN
+76 QQYTGN

-99 SQNNQDITANLKNDN
+99 SQNNQNITANLKNDN

-132 GNLDIELGS
+132 GNLNIELGS

-206 INSNINAYKTSQ
+206 INSNISAYKTSQ
-218 VNIGNANSAITINS
+218 VNIGNANSTITIGS
-232 VSLSGDTCSSLAK
+232 VSLNGNTCSSLASVG
-245 IGSGANCSSS
+245 IGANCSTS
-255 GPSYSFKGTTSATNT
+255 GPSYSFKGTTNATNT
-270 TFSNASGSFTFEESA
+270 TFSNASGSFTFEENA
-285 NFSGAKLN
+285 TFSGAKWN
-293 GGAFTFNKGFNATNN
+293 GGSYTFNKEFSATNN
-308 TAFNSGSFTFK
+308 TAFNSGSFNFK
-319 GTSSFNNATFSNA
+319 GTSSFNGASFSNA
-332 SYTFDNQATFQNS
+332 TYTFDNQATFQNS

-354 NNQSNPTNSAQHPQI
+354 NNQTNQSAQHPQI
-369 LFENSSFNG
+369 
-378 GIFTFNNQTNPTNS
+378 Q
-392 AQHPQILFENSSFS
+392 NSSFS
-406 GSTTTLKGSATFEQA
+406 GNAITLKGFATFEQA
-421 FNNSNH
+421 FNNSNQ

-432 NASFD
+432 NASFN

-458 SFNTPVDTN
+458 SFNTSINTN
-467 NMSVT
+467 NMNVT
-472 GSVTLSG
+472 GGVTLSG
-479 KNDLKNGSTLDF
+479 KNDLKNGATLDF
-491 GSSKITLAQGATFN
+491 GSSKITLAQGTIFN

-537 TNALKTTESS
+537 TNALKTNESS
-547 SKPQSFAQGLWD
+547 SNPQSFAQGLWD

-573 NAATPKNTDSS
+573 NAATPKPANAS

-609 QETFSPNSIIIQAL
+609 QETFGPNSIIIQAL

-646 INANMPWYDHKYY
+646 INADMLWYNHKYY

-682 YTNSFKQTFSTN
+682 HTNSFKQTFSASN
-694 GSNLVIGYNAT
+694 SNLVIGYNST
-705 WTGNSVSSSGTVSF
+705 WTGNSVSSSDTVSF

-724 SALNGH
+724 NALNGH

-738 CIGTTN
+738 CTGTTN
-744 GAYSAYHVY
+744 GTYSAYHVY

-790 NAGAYS
+790 NAGIYS

-805 MDSSQ
+805 MDNLQ
-810 NLNGLNANGK
+810 NLNGLNSNGK

-844 TFENTNFNGGS
+844 VFENTNFNGGS

-867 NNQFNSGSFEISAK
+867 NNQFNSGSFEIGAK

-892 SASFNFNNSNATT
+892 SASFNFNNSSATT

-912 NANSNLQIAGN
+912 NAHSNLQIAGN
-923 AVFGNST
+923 AAFGNPT
-930 NSDGSQ
+930 NSNGSQ

-950 GNATFDNMA
+950 GNATFDNVV
-959 FNGPT
+959 FNDPT
-964 NTSVKGQVTL
+964 NTSVKGKVAL

-986 SFGDGMI
+986 SFGDGTI
-993 NFSAHS
+993 TFNAHS
-999 VINIGEAITNGN
+999 VINIDQAITNGN
-1011 PITLVSSSKEIEYNN
+1011 PITLVSSSKTIEYNN

-1038 QGHGASSEKLVSSAG
+1038 QGHGASSEKLVSSVG
-1053 NGIYDVVYSF
+1053 NGVYDVVYSF

-1090 DYVDMEKSDHLY
+1090 DYVDMEKSDRLY
-1102 YQNAL
+1102 YQNVF

-1118 NNLGNLNNTI
+1118 NNLGNPNNTI
-1128 YYYDK
+1128 YYYDN

-1152 TLTGQNSAI
+1152 TFTGQNSTI

-1176 QSNTI
+1176 QSNVI

-1263 MNFISN
+1263 MNFVSN

-1313 TQSVFKF
+1313 TQSVFQF

-1332 NLSSGLYQISAK
+1332 NLSSGLYQMQAK

-1366 ISLSQNASINASNHS
+1366 INLSQNASINASNHS
-1381 TLELSGDLNLNDTSS
+1381 TLDLQGDLNLNDTSS

-1401 SAINVS
+1401 STINVS

-1436 ANITTSLSD
+1436 ANITTSLSN

-1452 ASSLGGQFN
+1452 AVSLGGQFN
-1461 LSNNSFLDFQGSS
+1461 LSNNSSLDFQGSS

-1485 NNAFSQSP
+1485 DNAFSQSP

-1539 NIDLLSDLNDNKNRV
+1539 NIDLLSDLNGNKNRV

-1569 ISFFGMRIN
+1569 INFFGMRIN

-1597 ALKITESFKDNQLS
+1597 ALKITESFKNNQLS

-1664 YNPNQSYQAS
+1664 YNPNQSYQAN

-1684 LTSESS
+1684 ISSESS
-1690 VISQTYNAQGNP
+1690 IISQTYNAQGNP
-1702 ISALHVYNKG
+1702 ISALHIYNKG

-1737 NDFSLSSLSN
+1737 NDFSLSRLSG

-1785 GALIIGAT
+1785 GALIVGAT
-1793 KIGQTNTNSTVV
+1793 KIGQTDTNSAVV
-1805 FGGLGYQKPCDYT
+1805 FGGLGYQTPCDYT

-1875 NSQTSLILNQANIV
+1875 NSQTSLILNQANMV

-1934 LIVNTLGSGSVIGG
+1934 LIVNTLGSNSVIGG

-2072 EFLGQDMLNS
+2072 EFLGQDTLNS

-2118 NLGKKGLFA
+2118 NLGKKGIFA
-2127 PYGLSQVWQR
+2127 PYGLSQVWQK

-2180 FTNHSGTL
+2180 FTNHFGTL
-2188 NLLSNQVS
+2188 NLLSDQVS
-2196 NINITTLDASNGLK
+2196 NISITTLDASNGLK
-2210 INAANNNVSVSQG
+2210 INAANNNISVSQG
-2223 NLFINASCVQ
+2223 NLFINASCAQ
-2233 QSDPI
+2233 QSDP
-2238 TTNTANPCALSAQS
+2238 TTASATNPCALSAQS
-2252 ANGASSNNASNNAPI
+2252 ANGASSSNASNNAPI

-2293 VVDFSKIKGSANI
+2293 VVDLSKIKGSANI

-2348 NNATQKIGVLQNLV
+2348 NNATQKIEVLQNLV
-2362 IASNASLSTGIYGL
+2362 IVSNASLSTGIYGL
-2376 EVGGAL
+2376 EVGGVL

-2394 IQTPAPLIQAE
+2394 IQTPAPLIQVG

-2418 NVNNSMANNTTYT
+2418 NVNNSMANNMTYT

-2438 IDYNINP
+2438 INYNINP
-2445 NSLQSYLKLYTLIN
+2445 DSLQSYLKLYTLIN

-2508 LHNQVKMS
+2508 LHNQIKMS
-2516 YGDKVMDF
+2516 YGNKVMDF

-2633 ESNFSERLLELK
+2633 ESNFSGRLLELK

-2654 SEIFVKYS
+2654 SEVFVKHS
-2662 QPNKHP
+2662 QLSKHP

-2708 VAYGYSGF
+2708 VAYGYSDF

-2741 EFTLSANETYGG
+2741 EFTLSANEIYGG

-2845 SRKYFGKNSYYFVT
+2845 SRKYFGQNSYYFVT

-2868 KAKGDNMVR
+2868 KSKGGNTVR

-2905 LWRLMYVNAGVG
+2905 LWRLMYVNVGVG

>member
-10 KIKRSQKIIL
+10 KIKRSHQNQKTIL
-20 KRPLWLMPLLIGGF
+20 KRPLWLAPLLIGGF

-56 VCVHRPWYALWS
+56 VCVHHPWYALWS

-198 NLNANKVT
+198 NLNANKVNV
-206 INSNINAYKTSQ
+206 NSNINAYKTSQ
-218 VNIGNANSAITINS
+218 VNIGNANSTITINS

-245 IGSGANCSSS
+245 IGSGANCSTA
-255 GPSYSFKGTTSATNT
+255 GPSYSFKGTTNATNT
-270 TFSNASGSFTFEESA
+270 TFSNASGSFTFEENA
-285 NFSGAKLN
+285 TFGGVKWN
-293 GGAFTFNKGFNATNN
+293 GGAFTFNKEFSTTNN

-319 GTSSFNNATFSNA
+319 DTSSFNGATFSNA
-332 SYTFDNQATFQNS
+332 TYTFNNQATFQNS

-354 NNQSNPTNSAQHPQI
+354 NNQSNPA
-369 LFENSSFNG
+369 
-378 GIFTFNNQTNPTNS
+378 NS

-406 GSTTTLKGSATFEQA
+406 GSATTLKGSVIFQQA
-421 FNNSNH
+421 FNNSNQ

-458 SFNTPVDTN
+458 TFNTSVDTN
-467 NMSVT
+467 NMTIS
-472 GSVTLSG
+472 GGVTLSG

-491 GSSKITLAQGATFN
+491 GSSKITLAQGTTFN
-505 LTSLGSEKSVTILN
+505 LISLGSEKSVTILN

-529 LNHALNSL
+529 LNHVLNSL
-537 TNALKTTESS
+537 TNALKTTESP

-584 PSAPTKDSPQ
+584 PSKSSTNSTQ

-609 QETFSPNSIIIQAL
+609 QETFSHNSIIIQAL

-646 INANMPWYDHKYY
+646 INADMPWYDHKYY

-682 YTNSFKQTFSTN
+682 YTNSFKQTFSAN

-738 CIGTTN
+738 CTGTTN

-753 ITANLRSGNRIGT
+753 ITANLRSGNRVGT

-805 MDSSQ
+805 MDNSQ

-855 YQFSGDSLNFSN
+855 YQFSGDSLNFSS
-867 NNQFNSGSFEISAK
+867 NNQFNSGSFEIGTK

-892 SASFNFNNSNATT
+892 SVSFNFNNSSATT
-905 SFVGDFT
+905 SFIGDFT

-950 GNATFDNMA
+950 GNATFDNVA

-986 SFGDGMI
+986 SFGDGTI
-993 NFSAHS
+993 VFSAHS

-1011 PITLVSSSKEIEYNN
+1011 PITLVSSSKTIEYNN

-1038 QGHGASSEKLVSSAG
+1038 QGHGVSSEKLVSSAG

-1090 DYVDMEKSDHLY
+1090 DYVDMEKSDRLY

-1118 NNLGNLNNTI
+1118 NNLGNPNNTI
-1128 YYYDK
+1128 YYYDN

-1152 TLTGQNSAI
+1152 MFTGQNSAI
-1161 VFGAKNIWT
+1161 VFGAKSIWT
-1170 NASDAP
+1170 SVSDVP
-1176 QSNTI
+1176 QSNVI

-1307 RGYVGQ
+1307 RGYVGT
-1313 TQSVFKF
+1313 TQSVFQF

-1332 NLSSGLYQISAK
+1332 NLSSGLYQMQAK

-1366 ISLSQNASINASNHS
+1366 INLSQNASINASNHS
-1381 TLELSGDLNLNDTSS
+1381 TLDLQGDLNLNDTSS

-1436 ANITTSLSD
+1436 ANITTSLNN

-1452 ASSLGGQFN
+1452 AVSLGGQFN
-1461 LSNNSFLDFQGSS
+1461 LSNHSSLDFQGSS

-1485 NNAFSQSP
+1485 DNAFSQSP

-1514 PNNSSVLNLKNSQLV
+1514 PNNNSVLNLKNSQLV
-1529 FSDQGSLNIA
+1529 FGDQGSLNIA

-1554 YNIIQADMNSNWYER
+1554 YNIIQADMNGNWYER
-1569 ISFFGMRIN
+1569 INFFGMRIN

-1647 SDDAQGVFYLTS
+1647 SDDAEGVFYLTS

-1684 LTSESS
+1684 ITSESS

-1737 NDFSLSSLSN
+1737 NDFSLSSLSD

-1785 GALIIGAT
+1785 GALIVGAT
-1793 KIGQTNTNSTVV
+1793 KIGQTDTNSAVV
-1805 FGGLGYQKPCDYT
+1805 FGGLGYQTPCDYT

-2014 GSMSINDLLSKK
+2014 GSMSINDLLSKR

-2049 QDIVKPSEALQN
+2049 QDIVQPSDALQN
-2061 DVVALG
+2061 DVAALG

-2072 EFLGQDMLNS
+2072 EFLGQDTLNS

-2127 PYGLSQVWQR
+2127 PYGLSQVWQK

-2188 NLLSNQVS
+2188 NLLSDQVS
-2196 NINITTLDASNGLK
+2196 NISITTLNANNGLK
-2210 INAANNNVSVSQG
+2210 INAGSNNISVSQG
-2223 NLFINASCVQ
+2223 DLFINASCAQ

-2238 TTNTANPCALSAQS
+2238 TTNTANPCTLSTQS

-2276 MVTANDFNFSGN
+2276 VVAANDFNFSGN

-2293 VVDFSKIKGSANI
+2293 VVDFSKIKGSANV

-2348 NNATQKIGVLQNLV
+2348 NNAMQKIEVLQNLV
-2362 IASNASLSTGIYGL
+2362 IASNASLSTGTYGL
-2376 EVGGAL
+2376 EVGGTL
-2382 NNFGAIHFNLEN
+2382 NHFGTINFNLEN
-2394 IQTPAPLIQAE
+2394 SQTPVNPLIQAE

-2418 NVNNSMANNTTYT
+2418 NVNNSMANNTAYT

-2497 ASPNNILSLSV
+2497 ASQNHILSLSV
-2508 LHNQVKMS
+2508 LHDQIKMS
-2516 YGDKVMDF
+2516 YGDRIMDF

-2541 LNQIEAI
+2541 LNQIEAV
-2548 GGNNAIKWLSTLMI
+2548 GGNAIKWLSTLMME
-2562 KTKENPLFAPIYLE
+2562 TKENPLFAPIYLK
-2576 NHSLNEILDATKDL
+2576 NHSLNEILGVAKDL

-2598 NPNFRDNATNL
+2598 NPNFRNNATNL

-2633 ESNFSERLLELK
+2633 ESDFSLLELK

-2654 SEIFVKYS
+2654 GEIFVKHS
-2662 QPNKHP
+2662 QPSKHQ

-2698 LVKNVILGGY
+2698 LLKNVILGGY
-2708 VAYGYSGF
+2708 VAYGYSDF
-2716 NGNIMRSL
+2716 NGNIMHSL

-2753 NASHIN
+2753 NATSIN
-2759 SSNSLLSVLNQRY
+2759 SSNPLLSVLNQRY

-2815 GKMQNP
+2815 GNDA
-2821 AYQQFVMHSN
+2821 AYKQFLMHSN

-2845 SRKYFGKNSYYFVT
+2845 SRKYFGQNSYYFVT

-2868 KAKGDNMVR
+2868 KSRDGNMVR

-2888 GEIFNT
+2888 GEVFNT

>member
-1 MKQFKKKPK
+1 MKKFKKKPK
-10 KIKRSQKIIL
+10 SIKQSHQKIIL
-20 KRPLWLMPLLIGGF
+20 KRPLWLAPLLIGGF
-34 ASGVYADGTDIL
+34 ASGVYADGIDIL

-56 VCVHRPWYALWS
+56 VCVYRPWYALWS

-123 NYTGGEYNG
+123 NYTGGENNG
-132 GNLDIELGS
+132 GNLNIELGS
-141 NATFNLGANS
+141 NATFDLGVHS

-198 NLNANKVT
+198 NLNANKVN
-206 INSNINAYKTSQ
+206 INSNISAFKTSQ
-218 VNIGNANSAITINS
+218 VNIGNTNSAITIGS
-232 VSLSGDTCSSLAK
+232 VSLSGDTCSSLARV
-245 IGSGANCSSS
+245 GVGANCSTS

-270 TFSNASGSFTFEESA
+270 AFNNASGSFTFEENA
-285 NFSGAKLN
+285 TFSGAKLN

-308 TAFNSGSFTFK
+308 TAFNSGSFNFK
-319 GTSSFNNATFSNA
+319 GASSFNGTNFSNA
-332 SYTFDNQATFQNS
+332 TYTFNNQATFQNS

-354 NNQSNPTNSAQHPQI
+354 NNQTNQTNSAQHPQI
-369 LFENSSFNG
+369 
-378 GIFTFNNQTNPTNS
+378 Q
-392 AQHPQILFENSSFS
+392 NSSFS
-406 GSTTTLKGSATFEQA
+406 GNATTLKGFVDFQQA
-421 FNNSNH
+421 FNNLSH

-432 NASFD
+432 SASFN
-437 NATFNNTGKITIEKD
+437 NANFNNTGKITIEKE

-458 SFNTPVDTN
+458 SFNTSVDIS
-467 NMSVT
+467 NMIIT

-491 GSSKITLAQGATFN
+491 GSSKITLTQGTTFN
-505 LTSLGSEKSVTILN
+505 LTSLGDKNSVTILN
-519 SSGGITYNHL
+519 SSGGIAYNNL

-537 TNALKTTESS
+537 TNALKTNESS
-547 SKPQSFAQGLWD
+547 LKPQSFAQGLWD
-559 MITYNGVT
+559 MITYNGVA
-567 GQLLSE
+567 GQLLNE
-573 NAATPKNTDSS
+573 NATASKPADSS
-584 PSAPTKDSPQ
+584 PSKTSSNSAQ
-594 VYQVGYKIGDTIYKL
+594 VYQVGYKIGDIIYKL
-609 QETFSPNSIIIQAL
+609 QETFSHNSIIIQAL

-629 PPPTISGSQF
+629 PPPVISGSKF

-646 INANMPWYDHKYY
+646 INSDMPWYDHKYY

-682 YTNSFKQTFSTN
+682 YTNSFKQTFSAS
-694 GSNLVIGYNAT
+694 GSNLVVGYNAT
-705 WTGNSVSSSGTVSF
+705 WTDHNVSSNDTVSF

-724 SALNGH
+724 SVLNGH

-738 CIGTTN
+738 CTGTTN
-744 GAYSAYHVY
+744 GTYSAYHVY
-753 ITANLRSGNRIGT
+753 ITANLHSGNRIGT

-772 VFNGVDSINI
+772 VFNGVDSVNI

-790 NAGAYS
+790 NAGIYS
-796 SSMTFSTQN
+796 SSMTFSTQSMN
-805 MDSSQ
+805 NSH
-810 NLNGLNANGK
+810 NLNNLNANGT

-834 GKFIFNAGQA
+834 GKFIFNAGKA
-844 TFENTNFNGGS
+844 VFENTNFNGGS

-881 NASFNNANFNN
+881 NASFDNANFNN
-892 SASFNFNNSNATT
+892 SASFNFNNSNANT

-923 AVFGNST
+923 AVFGNSA
-930 NSDGSQ
+930 NGSL
-936 NTANFNNTGSVNIA
+936 NNANFNNTGSVNIS
-950 GNATFDNMA
+950 GNATFDNVV

-986 SFGDGMI
+986 SFGDGTI
-993 NFSAHS
+993 SFNAHS
-999 VINIGEAITNGN
+999 VINISEAITNGN

-1038 QGHGASSEKLVSSAG
+1038 QGHGASSEKLVSSVG
-1053 NGIYDVVYSF
+1053 NGVYDVVYSF
-1063 NNQTYNFQEVFSPNS
+1063 NNQTYNFQEIFSPNS

-1090 DYVDMEKSDHLY
+1090 DYMDMEKSDHLY
-1102 YQNAL
+1102 YKDVA

-1118 NNLGNLNNTI
+1118 NNLGDSNNTI
-1128 YYYDK
+1128 YYYDN

-1152 TLTGQNSAI
+1152 TFTGQNSAI

-1263 MNFISN
+1263 MNFTSN

-1284 AQNKGN
+1284 AQNGGN

-1320 NAVNAISFTNSS
+1320 NAANTISFANST
-1332 NLSSGLYQISAK
+1332 NLSFGLYQMQAK
-1344 SVLFDNS
+1344 SVSFDNS

-1366 ISLSQNASINASNHS
+1366 INLSQNASINASNHS
-1381 TLELSGDLNLNDTSS
+1381 TLDLQGDLNLNDTSS

-1407 NNATINDYASLIASN
+1407 NNATINDYASLIVN
-1422 GSHLNFNGAVNFNS
+1422 DGSRLNFNGTTNFNS
-1436 ANITTSLSD
+1436 ANTTTSLNN

-1452 ASSLGGQFN
+1452 AISLGGQFN
-1461 LSNNSFLDFQGSS
+1461 LSNNSSLDFQGSS

-1485 NNAFSQSP
+1485 DNAFSQSP

-1539 NIDLLSDLNDNKNRV
+1539 NIDLISDLNDNKNRV
-1554 YNIIQADMNSNWYER
+1554 YNIIQAGMNHNWYER
-1569 ISFFGMRIN
+1569 INFFGMHIN
-1578 DGIYDAKNQTYSFT
+1578 DGVYDAINQTYSFT

-1622 TLYNIGSEIF
+1622 TLYNIGSEVF
-1632 NYQKVYNNANGVYSY
+1632 NYQKVYNNTNGVYSY
-1647 SDDAQGVFYLTS
+1647 SDDAEGVFYLTS
-1659 SVKGY
+1659 NVKGY

-1684 LTSESS
+1684 LISGAS

-1737 NDFSLSSLSN
+1737 NDFSLSSLSDLN
-1747 LKGDALN
+1747 SNALN

-1761 PSDWKNINEL
+1761 PNDWKNINEF

-1785 GALIIGAT
+1785 GTLIVGAA
-1793 KIGQTNTNSTVV
+1793 KIGQTDTNSTVV

-1875 NSQTSLILNQANIV
+1875 NSQTSLVLNQANIV

-1934 LIVNTLGSGSVIGG
+1934 LIADTLGSNSVIGRH
-1948 YLTPEQKNQTLSQLL
+1948 LTPEQKNQTLSQLL

-2035 ISANDIGQVISVML
+2035 ISANDIGQVISVIL
-2049 QDIVKPSEALQN
+2049 QDIVKPSSALKN
-2061 DVVALG
+2061 DVAALG

-2072 EFLGQDMLNS
+2072 EFLGQDTLNS

-2093 SVLDKVLAAKGLGP
+2093 SVLDKVLAAKGLGS
-2107 IYEQGLGDLIP
+2107 IYEQGLGDLMP

-2127 PYGLSQVWQR
+2127 PYGLSQVWQK
-2137 GDFSFNAQGNVFVQN
+2137 GDFNFNAQGNVFVQN

-2157 ANGGTLSFNAGNS
+2157 ANGGTLSFNAGDT
-2170 LIFAGNNHIA
+2170 LIFAGNNRIS
-2180 FTNHSGTL
+2180 FTNHAGAL

-2196 NINITTLDASNGLK
+2196 NINITTLNASNGLK
-2210 INAANNNVSVSQG
+2210 INASNNNVSVSQG
-2223 NLFINASCVQ
+2223 NLFINASCVGQ
-2233 QSDPI
+2233 NDP
-2238 TTNTANPCALSAQS
+2238 TTANATNPCALSTQS
-2252 ANGASSNNASNNAPI
+2252 VNGTSSSNASNNAQI

-2331 KNASFVTNNLNI
+2331 KNASFTANNLNI

-2348 NNATQKIGVLQNLV
+2348 NNATRKIEVLQNLT

-2394 IQTPAPLIQAE
+2394 IQTPTPLIQAR
-2405 GIINLNTTQTPFI
+2405 GIINLNTTQTPFMNI
-2418 NVNNSMANNTTYT
+2418 NNSMANNTTYT

-2445 NSLQSYLKLYTLIN
+2445 NSLQSYLNLYTLIN

-2468 NGVLTYLGQRVLLQ
+2468 NGALTYLGQRVLLQ

-2497 ASPNNILSLSV
+2497 AHQNNILSLSV
-2508 LHNQVKMS
+2508 LYNQIKMS

-2541 LNQIEAI
+2541 LNQIEAV
-2548 GGNNAIKWLSTLMI
+2548 GGNNAIKWLSTLMME
-2562 KTKENPLFAPIYLE
+2562 TKENPLFAPIYLK
-2576 NHSLNEILDATKDL
+2576 NHSLHEILGVAKDL
-2590 QNTASLIS
+2590 LNTANLIS
-2598 NPNFRDNATNL
+2598 NPNFRNNATNL

-2633 ESNFSERLLELK
+2633 ESDFSKHLLELK
-2645 NKRFSDPNP
+2645 NKRFSDLNP
-2654 SEIFVKYS
+2654 GEVFVKYS

-2674 GVGGASFISG
+2674 GIGGASFISG

-2716 NGNIMRSL
+2716 NGNIMHSL
-2724 GNNVDVGMYAR
+2724 ANNVDVGMYAR

-2753 NASHIN
+2753 NASNIN

-2772 NYNTWTTSVNGNYGY
+2772 SYNTWTTSVNGNYGY

-2815 GKMQNP
+2815 GKMNDA
-2821 AYQQFVMHSN
+2821 AYKQFLMHSN

-2868 KAKGDNMVR
+2868 NSKGGNMVR

-2888 GEIFNT
+2888 GEVFNT

-2905 LWRLMYVNAGVG
+2905 LWRLVYVNAGVG

-2926 LNITGNVGMRVA
+2926 INITGNVGMRVA

>member
-1 MKQFKKKPK
+1 MKKFKKKPK
-10 KIKRSQKIIL
+10 SIKRSHQKIIL
-20 KRPLWLMPLLIGGF
+20 KRPLWFVPLLISGF
-34 ASGVYADGTDIL
+34 ASGVYANGTDIL
-46 GLSWGEKSQK
+46 GLSWGGKSQK
-56 VCVHRPWYALWS
+56 VCVHRPWYAIWN

-76 QQFTGN
+76 QQYTGN

-99 SQNNQDITANLKNDN
+99 TQNNQNITANLKNDN

-141 NATFNLGANS
+141 NATFNLGASS

-186 SGAGTHTGTATL
+186 SGAGTHTGIATL
-198 NLNANKVT
+198 NLNANKVN
-206 INSNINAYKTSQ
+206 INSNISAYKTSQ
-218 VNIGNANSAITINS
+218 VNIGNANSTITIGS
-232 VSLSGDTCSSLAK
+232 VSLSGDTCSSLASV
-245 IGSGANCSSS
+245 GVGANCSTS
-255 GPSYSFKGTTSATNT
+255 GPSYSFKGTTNATNT
-270 TFSNASGSFTFEESA
+270 AFNNASGSFTFEENA
-285 NFSGAKLN
+285 TFSGAKLN
-293 GGAFTFNKGFNATNN
+293 GGAFTFNKEFKATNN
-308 TAFNSGSFTFK
+308 TAFNSGSFNFK
-319 GTSSFNNATFSNA
+319 GTSSFNGASFSNA
-332 SYTFDNQATFQNS
+332 TYTFNNQATFQNS

-354 NNQSNPTNSAQHPQI
+354 S
-369 LFENSSFNG
+369 
-378 GIFTFNNQTNPTNS
+378 NQTNPTNS
-392 AQHPQILFENSSFS
+392 TQHPQIQNSSFS
-406 GSTTTLKGSATFEQA
+406 GNATTLKGSVIFQQA

-432 NASFD
+432 NASFN
-437 NATFNNTGKITIEKD
+437 NATFNNTGKITIEKE
-452 ASFNNT
+452 ASFNSTIFNT
-458 SFNTPVDTN
+458 SVDTN

-491 GSSKITLAQGATFN
+491 GSSKVTLTQGTTFN
-505 LTSLGSEKSVTILN
+505 LTSLSSEKSVTILN
-519 SSGGITYNHL
+519 SSSGITYNNL
-529 LNHALNSL
+529 LNHAINGL
-537 TNALKTTESS
+537 TSALKTNESS
-547 SKPQSFAQGLWD
+547 SDPQSFAQGLWE

-567 GQLLSE
+567 GQLLNE
-573 NAATPKNTDSS
+573 NAATSKNTDSS
-584 PSAPTKDSPQ
+584 PSKSSTNSTQ

-609 QETFSPNSIIIQAL
+609 QETFSHNSIIIQAL

-629 PPPTISGSQF
+629 PPHVISGSKF

-646 INANMPWYDHKYY
+646 INADMPWYDHKYY

-682 YTNSFKQTFSTN
+682 YTNSFKQTFSASN
-694 GSNLVIGYNAT
+694 SNLVIGYNAT
-705 WTGNSVSSSGTVSF
+705 WTDHNVSSNDTVSF

-738 CIGTTN
+738 CTGTTN
-744 GAYSAYHVY
+744 GTYSAYHVY

-772 VFNGVDSINI
+772 VFNGIDSVNI

-790 NAGAYS
+790 NAGIYS

-805 MDSSQ
+805 MDNSQ
-810 NLNGLNANGK
+810 NLSGLNANGK
-820 LSVYGATFTNQAKD
+820 LSVYGTTFTNQAKD

-844 TFENTNFNGGS
+844 VFENTNFNGGS

-881 NASFNNANFNN
+881 NASFDNANFNN

-912 NANSNLQIAGN
+912 NANSNLQIAGS
-923 AVFGNST
+923 AVFGNS
-930 NSDGSQ
+930 NNGSQ
-936 NTANFNNTGSVNIA
+936 NNANFNNTGSVNIS
-950 GNATFDNMA
+950 GNATFDNVV
-959 FNGPT
+959 FNSPT

-986 SFGDGMI
+986 SFGDGTI
-993 NFSAHS
+993 SFNAHS
-999 VINIGEAITNGN
+999 VINIAESITNGN

-1038 QGHGASSEKLVSSAG
+1038 QGHGASSEKLVSSAP
-1053 NGIYDVVYSF
+1053 NGVYDVVYSF
-1063 NNQTYNFQEVFSPNS
+1063 NNQTYNFQEIFSPNS

-1083 LGVGMVF
+1083 LGVSMVF
-1090 DYVDMEKSDHLY
+1090 DYMDMEKSDHLY

-1118 NNLGNLNNTI
+1118 NNLGNSNNTI
-1128 YYYDK
+1128 YYYDN

-1152 TLTGQNSAI
+1152 TFTGQNSAI

-1170 NASDAP
+1170 NASDVP

-1263 MNFISN
+1263 MNFTSN

-1290 PNFSFNAL
+1290 PNFSFSAL

-1320 NAVNAISFTNSS
+1320 NAVNAISFTNST
-1332 NLSSGLYQISAK
+1332 NLSSGLYQMQAK

-1351 NLSVSVGTSSIKANA
+1351 NLSVSVGTSSIKASA
-1366 ISLSQNASINASNHS
+1366 INLSQNASINASNHS
-1381 TLELSGDLNLNDTSS
+1381 TLELQGDLNLNDTSS

-1422 GSHLNFNGAVNFNS
+1422 NAHINFNGTTNFNS
-1436 ANITTSLSD
+1436 ENITTSLNN

-1461 LSNNSFLDFQGSS
+1461 LSNNSSLDFQGSS

-1485 NNAFSQSP
+1485 DNAFSQSP

-1514 PNNSSVLNLKNSQLV
+1514 PNSSSVLDLKNSQLV

-1554 YNIIQADMNSNWYER
+1554 YNIIQAGMNNNWYER
-1569 ISFFGMRIN
+1569 INFFGMHIS
-1578 DGIYDAKNQTYSFT
+1578 DGIYDAINQTYSFT

-1622 TLYNIGSEIF
+1622 TLYNIGSEVF

-1647 SDDAQGVFYLTS
+1647 SDDAEGVFYLTS

-1664 YNPNQSYQAS
+1664 YNPNQSYQAN

-1684 LTSESS
+1684 LSSESS

-1702 ISALHVYNKG
+1702 ISALHIYNKG

-1729 PEIKKILG
+1729 PEIKKVLG
-1737 NDFSLSSLSN
+1737 NDFSLSSLSDLN
-1747 LKGDALN
+1747 PNALN

-1761 PSDWKNINEL
+1761 PNDWKNINEL

-1785 GALIIGAT
+1785 GTLIIGAT
-1793 KIGQTNTNSTVV
+1793 KIGQTDTNSAVV
-1805 FGGLGYQKPCDYT
+1805 FGGLGYQTPCDYT

-1914 ANILGEVAMQSIN
+1914 ANILGEVAVQSIN

-2035 ISANDIGQVISVML
+2035 ISANDIGQVISVVL
-2049 QDIVKPSEALQN
+2049 QDIVKPSNALKN

-2072 EFLGQDMLNS
+2072 EFLGQDTLNS

-2118 NLGKKGLFA
+2118 SLGKKGLFA
-2127 PYGLSQVWQR
+2127 PYGLSQVWQK

-2180 FTNHSGTL
+2180 FTNHFGTL
-2188 NLLSNQVS
+2188 QLLSNQVS
-2196 NINITTLDASNGLK
+2196 NINITTLNASNGLK
-2210 INAANNNVSVSQG
+2210 INAGSNNISVSQG
-2223 NLFINASCVQ
+2223 DLFINASCTQ
-2233 QSDPI
+2233 QSDP
-2238 TTNTANPCALSAQS
+2238 TAANATNPCTLSAQS
-2252 ANGASSNNASNNAPI
+2252 ANGASSSNASNNAPI

-2293 VVDFSKIKGSANI
+2293 VVDFSKIKGSANV

-2317 QANNLTIS
+2317 QANNLIIS

-2348 NNATQKIGVLQNLV
+2348 NNATQKIEVLQNLV
-2362 IASNASLSTGIYGL
+2362 IASNASLSTGVYGL

-2382 NNFGAIHFNLEN
+2382 NNLGTIHFNLEN
-2394 IQTPAPLIQAE
+2394 SQTPATPLIQAE
-2405 GIINLNTTQTPFI
+2405 GIINLNTAQTPFI

-2431 LLKSSRY
+2431 LLKSSHY
-2438 IDYNINP
+2438 INYNINP

-2482 DKGLLLSVALPNSNN
+2482 DKGLLLSVALPDSNN
-2497 ASPNNILSLSV
+2497 ASQNNILSLSV
-2508 LHNQVKMS
+2508 LYNQIKMS
-2516 YGDKVMDF
+2516 YGNKIMDF

-2530 DYIVGIQGQSA
+2530 DYIAGIQGQSA

-2548 GGNNAIKWLSTLMI
+2548 GGNAIKWLSTLMME
-2562 KTKENPLFAPIYLE
+2562 TKENPLFAPIYLK
-2576 NHSLNEILDATKDL
+2576 NHSLNEILGVTKDL

-2598 NPNFRDNATNL
+2598 NPNFRNNAANL

-2633 ESNFSERLLELK
+2633 ESDFSNRLLELK

-2654 SEIFVKYS
+2654 GEIFVKYS
-2662 QPNKHP
+2662 QLSKHP

-2674 GVGGASFISG
+2674 GIGGASFISG
-2684 GNGTLYGLNVGYDR
+2684 GNGTLYGLNAGYDR

-2708 VAYGYSGF
+2708 VAYGYSDF
-2716 NGNIMRSL
+2716 NGNIMHSL
-2724 GNNVDVGMYAR
+2724 ANNVDVGMYAR

-2753 NASHIN
+2753 NANNIN
-2759 SSNSLLSVLNQRY
+2759 SSNPLLSVLNQRY

-2815 GKMQNP
+2815 GKMNDA
-2821 AYQQFVMHSN
+2821 AYKQFLMHSN

-2868 KAKGDNMVR
+2868 KSKGGNTVR
-2877 FVGENTLLYRK
+2877 FVGENALLYRK
-2888 GEIFNT
+2888 GEVFNT
-2894 FASVITGGEMH
+2894 FASVVTGGEMH

-2926 LNITGNVGMRVA
+2926 INITGNVGMRVA

>member
-1 MKQFKKKPK
+1 MKKFKKKPK
-10 KIKRSQKIIL
+10 SIKRSHQKTIL
-20 KRPLWLMPLLIGGF
+20 KRPLWLAPLLLGGF

-56 VCVHRPWYALWS
+56 VCVHHPWYAVWS

-76 QQFTGN
+76 QQYTGN

-198 NLNANKVT
+198 NLNANKVN

-218 VNIGNANSAITINS
+218 VNVGNANSTITIGS
-232 VSLSGDTCSSLAK
+232 VSLSGDTCSSLASV
-245 IGSGANCSSS
+245 GVGANCSTS
-255 GPSYSFKGTTSATNT
+255 GPSYSFKGTTNATNT
-270 TFSNASGSFTFEESA
+270 TFSNASGSFTFEENA
-285 NFSGAKLN
+285 TFSGAKWN
-293 GGAFTFNKGFNATNN
+293 GGTYTFNKEFKATNN
-308 TAFNSGSFTFK
+308 TAFNSGSFNFK
-319 GTSSFNNATFSNA
+319 GASSFNGASFSNA
-332 SYTFDNQATFQNS
+332 TYTFNDQATFQNS
-345 SFNGGTFTF
+345 SFNGGTFNF
-354 NNQSNPTNSAQHPQI
+354 NDQTNQSAQHPQI
-369 LFENSSFNG
+369 
-378 GIFTFNNQTNPTNS
+378 Q
-392 AQHPQILFENSSFS
+392 NSSFS
-406 GSTTTLKGSATFEQA
+406 GGAITLKGFVNFQQA

-432 NASFD
+432 NASFN
-437 NATFNNTGKITIEKD
+437 NANFNNTGKITINES

-458 SFNTPVDTN
+458 TFNTSINTN

-479 KNDLKNGSTLDF
+479 KNDLNNGSTLDF
-491 GSSKITLAQGATFN
+491 GSSKITLTQGTTFN

-519 SSGGITYNHL
+519 SSGGITYSGL
-529 LNHALNSL
+529 LNHAINGL
-537 TNALKTTESS
+537 TNVLKTNESS
-547 SKPQSFAQGLWD
+547 SNPQSFAQGLWD
-559 MITYNGVT
+559 MITYDGVT

-573 NAATPKNTDSS
+573 SAATSKNTDSS
-584 PSAPTKDSPQ
+584 PPKSSTNSTQ

-609 QETFSPNSIIIQAL
+609 QETFSHNSIIIQAL

-629 PPPTISGSQF
+629 PPPVINGSKF

-646 INANMPWYDHKYY
+646 INADMPWYDHKYY

-682 YTNSFKQTFSTN
+682 YTNSFKQTFSAN

-705 WTGNSVSSSGTVSF
+705 WTGNSVSSSDTVSF

-738 CIGTTN
+738 CTGTTK
-744 GAYSAYHVY
+744 GTYSAYHVY

-772 VFNGVDSINI
+772 IFNGVDSINI
-782 ANATITQH
+782 ANAKIEQH
-790 NAGAYS
+790 NAGIYS
-796 SSMTFSTQN
+796 SSMTFSTQS
-805 MDSSQ
+805 MDNSQ
-810 NLNGLNANGK
+810 NLNGLNSNGK
-820 LSVYGATFTNQAKD
+820 LLVYGTTFTNQAKD

-844 TFENTNFNGGS
+844 TFENTSFNGGS

-867 NNQFNSGSFEISAK
+867 NNQFNSGSFEIGAK
-881 NASFNNANFNN
+881 NTIFNNANFNN
-892 SASFNFNNSNATT
+892 SASFNFNNSSATT

-912 NANSNLQIAGN
+912 SANSNLQIAGN

-930 NSDGSQ
+930 NGSQ
-936 NTANFNNTGSVNIA
+936 NTANFNNTGSVNIS
-950 GNATFDNMA
+950 GNATFDNVV

-986 SFGDGMI
+986 SFGDGKI
-993 NFSAHS
+993 TFSAHS

-1038 QGHGASSEKLVSSAG
+1038 QGHGVSSEKLVSSTG
-1053 NGIYDVVYSF
+1053 NGVYDVVYSF
-1063 NNQTYNFQEVFSPNS
+1063 NNQTYNFQEVFSQNS

-1102 YQNAL
+1102 YKDVI

-1118 NNLGNLNNTI
+1118 NNLGNANNTI
-1128 YYYDK
+1128 YYYDN

-1152 TLTGQNSAI
+1152 TFTGQNSAI
-1161 VFGAKNIWT
+1161 VFGAKSIWT
-1170 NASDAP
+1170 SLSDAP

-1263 MNFISN
+1263 MNFVSN

-1284 AQNKGN
+1284 AQNGGN

-1320 NAVNAISFTNSS
+1320 NAVNAISFTNST
-1332 NLSSGLYQISAK
+1332 NLSSGLYQMQAN
-1344 SVLFDNS
+1344 SVSFDNS

-1366 ISLSQNASINASNHS
+1366 INLSQNASINASNHS
-1381 TLELSGDLNLNDTSS
+1381 TLELQGDLNVNDTSS

-1401 SAINVS
+1401 STINVS

-1422 GSHLNFNGAVNFNS
+1422 GSHLNFNGAVHFNS
-1436 ANITTSLSD
+1436 ANITTSLNN

-1461 LSNNSFLDFQGSS
+1461 LSNNSSLDFQGSS

-1485 NNAFSQSP
+1485 DNAFSQSP
-1493 ITFHQALDIKAPL
+1493 ITFHQTLDIKAPL

-1514 PNNSSVLNLKNSQLV
+1514 PNSSSVLNLKNSQLV
-1529 FSDQGSLNIA
+1529 FGDQGSLNIA

-1647 SDDAQGVFYLTS
+1647 SDDAEGVFYLTS
-1659 SVKGY
+1659 NVKSY
-1664 YNPNQSYQAS
+1664 YNPNQSYQAN

-1684 LTSESS
+1684 LSSESS

-1712 YNFNNI
+1712 YDFNNI
-1718 KALGQMALKLY
+1718 KALGQMVLKLY

-1737 NDFSLSSLSN
+1737 NDFSLSSLSD

-1771 IDNANNSVVQNFNN
+1771 IDNASNSVVQNFNN

-1793 KIGQTNTNSTVV
+1793 KIGQTDTNSAVV
-1805 FGGLGYQKPCDYT
+1805 FGGLGYQTPCDYT

-2026 GLFNQITGF
+2026 GLLNQITGF

-2049 QDIVKPSEALQN
+2049 QDIVKPSNALKN

-2072 EFLGQDMLNS
+2072 EFLGQDTLNS

-2093 SVLDKVLAAKGLGP
+2093 SVLDKVLAAKGLGS

-2127 PYGLSQVWQR
+2127 PYGLSQVWQK

-2180 FTNHSGTL
+2180 FTNHFGTL
-2188 NLLSNQVS
+2188 QLLSNQVS

-2210 INAANNNVSVSQG
+2210 INAGSNNISVSQG
-2223 NLFINASCVQ
+2223 DLFINASCVQ
-2233 QSDPI
+2233 QSTP
-2238 TTNTANPCALSAQS
+2238 TAANATNPCTLSTQS
-2252 ANGASSNNASNNAPI
+2252 ANGASSSNASNNAPI

-2293 VVDFSKIKGSANI
+2293 VVDFSKIKGSANV

-2317 QANNLTIS
+2317 QSNNLIIS

-2331 KNASFVTNNLNI
+2331 KNASFTANNLNI

-2348 NNATQKIGVLQNLV
+2348 NNATQKIEVLQNLV

-2382 NNFGAIHFNLEN
+2382 NNLGTIHFNLEN
-2394 IQTPAPLIQAE
+2394 SQTPVNPLIQAE

-2482 DKGLLLSVALPNSNN
+2482 DKGLLLSVVLPDSNN
-2497 ASPNNILSLSV
+2497 AHQNNILSLSV
-2508 LHNQVKMS
+2508 LYNQIKMS
-2516 YGDKVMDF
+2516 YGDKAMDF

-2541 LNQIEAI
+2541 LNQIEAV
-2548 GGNNAIKWLSTLMI
+2548 GGNAIKWLSTLMME
-2562 KTKENPLFAPIYLE
+2562 TKENPLFAPIYLKS
-2576 NHSLNEILDATKDL
+2576 HSLNEILGVTKDL
-2590 QNTASLIS
+2590 LNTASLIS
-2598 NPNFRDNATNL
+2598 NPNFRNNATNL

-2624 LSDFRAREG
+2624 LSDFRSREG
-2633 ESNFSERLLELK
+2633 ESDFSERLLELK

-2654 SEIFVKYS
+2654 GEVFVKYS
-2662 QPNKHP
+2662 QLSKHP
-2668 NNLWVQ
+2668 NNLWAQ
-2674 GVGGASFISG
+2674 GIGGASFIAG
-2684 GNGTLYGLNVGYDR
+2684 GNGTLYGLNAGYDR

-2708 VAYGYSGF
+2708 VAYGYSDF

-2724 GNNVDVGMYAR
+2724 ANNVDVGMYAR

-2753 NASHIN
+2753 NANNIN
-2759 SSNSLLSVLNQRY
+2759 SSNPLLSVLNQRY

-2815 GKMQNP
+2815 GKMNDA
-2821 AYQQFVMHSN
+2821 AYKQFLMHSN

-2845 SRKYFGKNSYYFVT
+2845 SRKYFGQNSYYFVT

-2868 KAKGDNMVR
+2868 KSKGGNMVR

-2888 GEIFNT
+2888 GEVFNT
-2894 FASVITGGEMH
+2894 FASVITGGEIH

-2926 LNITGNVGMRVA
+2926 INITGNVGMRVA

>member
-1 MKQFKKKPK
+1 MKKFKEKPK
-10 KIKRSQKIIL
+10 SIKRSHQNQKTIL
-20 KRPLWLMPLLIGGF
+20 KHPLWFAPLLIGGF

-56 VCVHRPWYALWS
+56 VCVHHPWYALWN

-123 NYTGGEYNG
+123 NYTGGENNG
-132 GNLDIELGS
+132 GNLNIELGS
-141 NATFNLGANS
+141 NATFDLGAHN

-198 NLNANKVT
+198 NLNANKIN
-206 INSNINAYKTSQ
+206 INSNISAFKTSQ
-218 VNIGNANSAITINS
+218 VNIGNANSTITIGS
-232 VSLSGDTCSSLAK
+232 VSLSGDTCSSSVSV
-245 IGSGANCSSS
+245 GVGANCSTS

-270 TFSNASGSFTFEESA
+270 AFSNASGSFTFEENA
-285 NFSGAKLN
+285 TFSGAKLN
-293 GGAFTFNKGFNATNN
+293 GGAFTFNKELNATNN
-308 TAFNSGSFTFK
+308 TAFNSGSFNFK
-319 GTSSFNNATFSNA
+319 GTSSFNGANFNNAA
-332 SYTFDNQATFQNS
+332 YTFNNQAVFQNS

-354 NNQSNPTNSAQHPQI
+354 NNQ
-369 LFENSSFNG
+369 
-378 GIFTFNNQTNPTNS
+378 NNQS

-406 GSTTTLKGSATFEQA
+406 GNATTLKGFVNFQQA

-432 NASFD
+432 NASFN
-437 NATFNNTGKITIEKD
+437 NATFNNTGKITINEST
-452 ASFNNT
+452 SFNNT
-458 SFNTPVDTN
+458 TFNTSVDTN
-467 NMSVT
+467 NMIIT

-491 GSSKITLAQGATFN
+491 GSSQVTLTQGTTFN
-505 LTSLGSEKSVTILN
+505 LTSLGDKNSVTILN
-519 SSGGITYNHL
+519 SSGGITYNNL

-537 TNALKTTESS
+537 TNALKTNENSL
-547 SKPQSFAQGLWD
+547 KPQSFTQGLWD

-567 GQLLSE
+567 GQLLNE
-573 NAATPKNTDSS
+573 NATTSKPTDSS
-584 PSAPTKDSPQ
+584 PSKSSTNSTQ
-594 VYQVGYKIGDTIYKL
+594 VYQVGYKIGDIIYKL
-609 QETFSPNSIIIQAL
+609 QETFSHNSIIIQAL

-629 PPPTISGSQF
+629 PPPVISGSKF

-646 INANMPWYDHKYY
+646 IDSNMPWYDHKSY

-664 NFTESGTYYLPS
+664 DFTESGTYYLPS

-682 YTNSFKQTFSTN
+682 YTNSFKQTFSASN
-694 GSNLVIGYNAT
+694 SNLVIGYNST
-705 WTGNSVSSSGTVSF
+705 WTDHNVSSSGTVSF

-738 CIGTTN
+738 CTGTTD
-744 GAYSAYHVY
+744 GTYSAYHVY

-772 VFNGVDSINI
+772 VFNGVDSVNI

-790 NAGAYS
+790 NAGIHS
-796 SSMTFSTQN
+796 SSMTFSTQG
-805 MDSSQ
+805 MDNSH
-810 NLNGLNANGK
+810 NVNGLNPNGM
-820 LSVYGATFTNQAKD
+820 LSVYGTTFTNQAKD
-834 GKFIFNAGQA
+834 GKFIFNAGKA

-855 YQFSGDSLNFSN
+855 YQFSGDSLNFLN

-881 NASFNNANFNN
+881 NASFDNANFNN
-892 SASFNFNNSNATT
+892 SVSFNFNNSNATT

-912 NANSNLQIAGN
+912 NAHSNLQIAGN
-923 AVFGNST
+923 AVFGNSA
-930 NSDGSQ
+930 NSSQ
-936 NTANFNNTGSVNIA
+936 NNANFNNTGSVNIS
-950 GNATFDNMA
+950 GNATFDNVV
-959 FNGPT
+959 FNGST

-986 SFGDGMI
+986 SFGDGTI
-993 NFSAHS
+993 TFNAHS
-999 VINIGEAITNGN
+999 VINIAESITNGN

-1026 AFSKNL
+1026 AKNL

-1038 QGHGASSEKLVSSAG
+1038 QGHGASSEKLVSSAP
-1053 NGIYDVVYSF
+1053 NGVYDVVYSF
-1063 NNQTYNFQEVFSPNS
+1063 NNQTYNFQEIFSQNS

-1090 DYVDMEKSDHLY
+1090 DYMDMEKSDHLY

-1118 NNLGNLNNTI
+1118 NNLGNSNNTI

-1152 TLTGQNSAI
+1152 TFTGQNSAI
-1161 VFGAKNIWT
+1161 VFGAKSIWT

-1263 MNFISN
+1263 MNFVSN

-1284 AQNKGN
+1284 AQNGGN

-1320 NAVNAISFTNSS
+1320 NAVNAISFTNST
-1332 NLSSGLYQISAK
+1332 NLSFGLYQISAN
-1344 SVLFDNS
+1344 SVSFDNS
-1351 NLSVSVGTSSIKANA
+1351 NLSVSVGTSSIKASA
-1366 ISLSQNASINASNHS
+1366 INLSQNASINASNHS
-1381 TLELSGDLNLNDTSS
+1381 TLELQGDLNVNDTSS

-1422 GSHLNFNGAVNFNS
+1422 GSHLNFNGVVNFNS

-1452 ASSLGGQFN
+1452 AISLGGQFN
-1461 LSNNSFLDFQGSS
+1461 LSNNSSLDFQGSS

-1485 NNAFSQSP
+1485 DNAFSQSP
-1493 ITFHQALDIKAPL
+1493 ITFHQTLDIKAPL

-1514 PNNSSVLNLKNSQLV
+1514 PNNSSVLDLKNSQLV

-1554 YNIIQADMNSNWYER
+1554 YNIIQAGMNSNWYER
-1569 ISFFGMRIN
+1569 INFFGMRIN
-1578 DGIYDAKNQTYSFT
+1578 DGVYDAINQTYSFT

-1622 TLYNIGSEIF
+1622 TLYNIGSEVF

-1647 SDDAQGVFYLTS
+1647 SDDAEGVFYLTS
-1659 SVKGY
+1659 NVKGY
-1664 YNPNQSYQAS
+1664 YNPNQSYQAN

-1684 LTSESS
+1684 LTSDSS
-1690 VISQTYNAQGNP
+1690 IISQTYNAQGNP

-1737 NDFSLSSLSN
+1737 NDFSPSSLSGLN
-1747 LKGDALN
+1747 PNALN

-1761 PSDWKNINEL
+1761 PNDWKNINEL

-1785 GALIIGAT
+1785 GALIVGAT
-1793 KIGQTNTNSTVV
+1793 KIGQTNTNSAVV

-1934 LIVNTLGSGSVIGG
+1934 LIADTLGSNSVIGG
-1948 YLTPEQKNQTLSQLL
+1948 HLTPEQKNQTLSQLL

-1971 MNDSGLNT
+1971 MNDSGLNA

-1998 LAGLGGIDLQN
+1998 LTGLGGIDLQN

-2035 ISANDIGQVISVML
+2035 ISANDIGQVISVIL

-2072 EFLGQDMLNS
+2072 EFLGQDALNS

-2093 SVLDKVLAAKGLGP
+2093 SVLDKVLAAKGLGS
-2107 IYEQGLGDLIP
+2107 IYEQGLGDLMP

-2127 PYGLSQVWQR
+2127 PYGLSQVWQK

-2157 ANGGTLSFNAGNS
+2157 ANGGALSFNAGNS
-2170 LIFAGNNHIA
+2170 LIFAGNNHIS
-2180 FTNHSGTL
+2180 FTNHAGTL
-2188 NLLSNQVS
+2188 QLLSDQVS
-2196 NINITTLDASNGLK
+2196 NINITTLNASNGLK
-2210 INAANNNVSVSQG
+2210 INATNNNVSVSQG
-2223 NLFINASCVQ
+2223 NLFINASCMK
-2233 QSDPI
+2233 QSDPTAANI
-2238 TTNTANPCALSAQS
+2238 ANPCALSTQS
-2252 ANGASSNNASNNAPI
+2252 ANGTSSNSSSNNAQI

-2343 QGAFN
+2343 QGSFN
-2348 NNATQKIGVLQNLV
+2348 NNATHKIEVLQNLT
-2362 IASNASLSTGIYGL
+2362 ITSNASLSTGIYGL

-2382 NNFGAIHFNLEN
+2382 NNSGAIHFNLEN
-2394 IQTPAPLIQAE
+2394 TQTPTPLIQAE
-2405 GIINLNTTQTPFI
+2405 GIINLNTTKAPFM
-2418 NVNNSMANNTTYT
+2418 NVNNSTANNTTYT

-2459 INGNHIEEK
+2459 INGNRIEEK

-2497 ASPNNILSLSV
+2497 AHQNNILSLSV
-2508 LHNQVKMS
+2508 LYNQVKMF

-2541 LNQIEAI
+2541 LNQIESV
-2548 GGNNAIKWLSTLMI
+2548 GGNNSIKWLSTLMME
-2562 KTKENPLFAPIYLE
+2562 TKENPLFAPIYLE
-2576 NHSLNEILDATKDL
+2576 NHSLHEILGVAKDL
-2590 QNTASLIS
+2590 LNTASLIS
-2598 NPNFRDNATNL
+2598 NPNFRNNATNL

-2624 LSDFRAREG
+2624 LSDFRSREG
-2633 ESNFSERLLELK
+2633 ESDFSERLLELK

-2654 SEIFVKYS
+2654 GEVFVKYP

-2674 GVGGASFISG
+2674 GIGGASFISG
-2684 GNGTLYGLNVGYDR
+2684 GNGTLYGLNAGYDR

-2716 NGNIMRSL
+2716 NGNIMHSL
-2724 GNNVDVGMYAR
+2724 ANNVDVGMYAR

-2741 EFTLSANETYGG
+2741 EFTLSANETYEG
-2753 NASHIN
+2753 NASNIN
-2759 SSNSLLSVLNQRY
+2759 SFNSLLSVLNQRY

-2802 GLSYHFIG
+2802 GLSYYFIG

-2815 GKMQNP
+2815 GKMNDA
-2821 AYQQFVMHSN
+2821 AYEQFAMHSN

-2845 SRKYFGKNSYYFVT
+2845 GRKYFGKNSYYFVT

-2868 KAKGDNMVR
+2868 NSKGDNVVR

-2888 GEIFNT
+2888 GEVFNT

-2926 LNITGNVGMRVA
+2926 INITGNVGMRVA

>member
-1 MKQFKKKPK
+1 MKKFKKKPK
-10 KIKRSQKIIL
+10 SIKRSHQKTIL
-20 KRPLWLMPLLIGGF
+20 KRPLWLAPLLIGGF
-34 ASGVYADGTDIL
+34 ASGVHANNLWDL
-46 GLSWGEKSQK
+46 LNPK
-56 VCVHRPWYALWS
+56 V
-68 CDKWEEKT
+68 
-76 QQFTGN
+76 
-82 QLITK
+82 
-87 TWAGGNAANYYH
+87 
-99 SQNNQDITANLKNDN
+99 
-114 GTYFLSGLY
+114 
-123 NYTGGEYNG
+123 GGEYVHWVKGSQYCAWWEFAGCLKNVWGANHKGYDAGNTANYLSSQNYQAISVGSGNETGTYSLSGFTNYVG
-132 GNLDIELGS
+132 GNLTI
-141 NATFNLGANS
+141 NLGNS
-151 GNSFTSW
+151 VVLDLSGSNSFTS
-158 YPNGHTNVTFSAGT
+158 YQGYNQGKDDVSFNVGAINLNGAL
-172 INVNNSVEVGNRVG
+172 EVGNRVG

-198 NLNANKVT
+198 NLNANKVN
-206 INSNINAYKTSQ
+206 INSNISAFKTSQ
-218 VNIGNANSAITINS
+218 VNVGNANSTITIGS
-232 VSLSGDTCSSLAK
+232 VSLSGDVCSSS
-245 IGSGANCSSS
+245 ISFGTGANCSTS
-255 GPSYSFKGTTSATNT
+255 GPSYSFKGTTNATNT
-270 TFSNASGSFTFEESA
+270 AFSNASGSFTFEENA
-285 NFSGAKLN
+285 TFSGAKWN
-293 GGAFTFNKGFNATNN
+293 GGAFTFNKEFSATNN
-308 TAFNSGSFTFK
+308 TAFNSGNFNFK
-319 GTSSFNNATFSNA
+319 GTSSFNGASFSDAT
-332 SYTFDNQATFQNS
+332 YTFNNQATFNNS

-354 NNQSNPTNSAQHPQI
+354 NNQNNQSAQHPQI
-369 LFENSSFNG
+369 
-378 GIFTFNNQTNPTNS
+378 Q
-392 AQHPQILFENSSFS
+392 NSSFS
-406 GSTTTLKGSATFEQA
+406 GNATTLKGFVDFQQT

-427 QLTIQ
+427 QLMVQ
-432 NASFD
+432 NASFN
-437 NATFNNTGKITIEKD
+437 NANFNNTGKITINES
-452 ASFNNT
+452 ASFNDTTFNT
-458 SFNTPVDTN
+458 SVETN
-467 NMSVT
+467 NMTIT

-491 GSSKITLAQGATFN
+491 GSSKVTLTQGTTFN
-505 LTSLGSEKSVTILN
+505 LTSLGDKNSVTILN
-519 SSGGITYNHL
+519 SSGGITYNNL

-537 TNALKTTESS
+537 TNALKTNENSL
-547 SKPQSFAQGLWD
+547 KPQSFAQGLWD

-567 GQLLSE
+567 GQLLSTD
-573 NAATPKNTDSS
+573 ATTSKPADSS
-584 PSAPTKDSPQ
+584 PSKSSTNSAQ
-594 VYQVGYKIGDTIYKL
+594 VYQVGYKIGDIIYKL
-609 QETFSPNSIIIQAL
+609 QETFSHNSIIIQAL

-629 PPPTISGSQF
+629 PPPVISGSKF

-646 INANMPWYDHKYY
+646 IDSNMHWYDHKSY

-682 YTNSFKQTFSTN
+682 YTNSFKQTFSASN
-694 GSNLVIGYNAT
+694 SNLVIGYNST
-705 WTGNSVSSSGTVSF
+705 WTDHNVSSNDTVSF

-738 CIGTTN
+738 CTGTTN
-744 GAYSAYHVY
+744 GVYSAYHVY

-772 VFNGVDSINI
+772 VFNGVDSVNI

-790 NAGAYS
+790 NAGIYS
-796 SSMTFSTQN
+796 SSMTFSTQS
-805 MDSSQ
+805 MDNSQ
-810 NLNGLNANGK
+810 NLNGLNPNGT
-820 LSVYGATFTNQAKD
+820 LSVYDTTFTNQAKD

-844 TFENTNFNGGS
+844 VFENTNFNGGS

-892 SASFNFNNSNATT
+892 SASFNFNNSNTTT

-912 NANSNLQIAGN
+912 NANSNLQIAGS
-923 AVFGNST
+923 AVFGNSA
-930 NSDGSQ
+930 NGSQ
-936 NTANFNNTGSVNIA
+936 NNANFNNTGSVNIS
-950 GNATFDNMA
+950 GNATFDNVV
-959 FNGPT
+959 FNSPT
-964 NTSVKGQVTL
+964 NMSVKGQVTL

-986 SFGDGMI
+986 SFGDGTI
-993 NFSAHS
+993 TFNAHS
-999 VINIGEAITNGN
+999 VINIAEAITNGN

-1053 NGIYDVVYSF
+1053 NGVYDVVYSF
-1063 NNQTYNFQEVFSPNS
+1063 NNQTYNFQEIFSPNS

-1090 DYVDMEKSDHLY
+1090 DYMDMEKSDHLY

-1118 NNLGNLNNTI
+1118 NNLGNSNNTI
-1128 YYYDK
+1128 YYYDN

-1152 TLTGQNSAI
+1152 TFTGQNSAI

-1205 GFITGHYE
+1205 GFITGYYE

-1263 MNFISN
+1263 MNFTSN

-1284 AQNKGN
+1284 AQNGGN

-1320 NAVNAISFTNSS
+1320 NAANAISFTNST
-1332 NLSSGLYQISAK
+1332 NLSSGLYQMQAK
-1344 SVLFDNS
+1344 SVSFDNS

-1366 ISLSQNASINASNHS
+1366 INLSQNASINASNHS
-1381 TLELSGDLNLNDTSS
+1381 TLELQGDLNLNDTSS

-1401 SAINVS
+1401 STINVS
-1407 NNATINDYASLIASN
+1407 NNATINDYASLIVN
-1422 GSHLNFNGAVNFNS
+1422 DGSHLNFNGTTNFNS
-1436 ANITTSLSD
+1436 ANITTSLNN

-1452 ASSLGGQFN
+1452 AISLGGQFN
-1461 LSNNSFLDFQGSS
+1461 LSNNSSLDFQGSS

-1485 NNAFSQSP
+1485 DNAFSQSP
-1493 ITFHQALDIKAPL
+1493 ITFHQTLDIKAPL
-1506 SLGGNLLN
+1506 SLGGNLLT

-1529 FSDQGSLNIA
+1529 FGDQGSLNIA

-1554 YNIIQADMNSNWYER
+1554 YNIIQAGMNSNWYER
-1569 ISFFGMRIN
+1569 INFFGMRIN
-1578 DGIYDAKNQTYSFT
+1578 DGVYDAINQTYSFT

-1622 TLYNIGSEIF
+1622 MLYNIGSEVF

-1647 SDDAQGVFYLTS
+1647 SDDAKGVFYLTS
-1659 SVKGY
+1659 NVKGY
-1664 YNPNQSYQAS
+1664 YSPNQSYQAS

-1684 LTSESS
+1684 LTSDSS

-1737 NDFSLSSLSN
+1737 NDFSLSSLSDLN
-1747 LKGDALN
+1747 SNALN

-1761 PSDWKNINEL
+1761 PNDWKNINEF

-1785 GALIIGAT
+1785 GTLIVGAA
-1793 KIGQTNTNSTVV
+1793 KIGQTDTNSAVV

-1875 NSQTSLILNQANIV
+1875 NSQTSLVLNQANIV

-1902 EGINKVFNQAGL
+1902 EGINKVFNQTGL

-1934 LIVNTLGSGSVIGG
+1934 LIADMLGSDSVIGG
-1948 YLTPEQKNQTLSQLL
+1948 HLTPEQKNQTLSQLL

-2035 ISANDIGQVISVML
+2035 ISANDIGQVISVIL
-2049 QDIVKPSEALQN
+2049 QDIVKPSSALKN
-2061 DVVALG
+2061 DVAALG

-2072 EFLGQDMLNS
+2072 EFLGQDTLNS

-2093 SVLDKVLAAKGLGP
+2093 SVLDKVLAAKGLGS

-2127 PYGLSQVWQR
+2127 PYGLSQVWQK

-2157 ANGGTLSFNAGNS
+2157 ANGGVLSFNAGNS
-2170 LIFAGNNHIA
+2170 LIFAGNNRIS
-2180 FTNHSGTL
+2180 FTNYAGAL

-2196 NINITTLDASNGLK
+2196 NINITTLNASNGLK
-2210 INAANNNVSVSQG
+2210 INASNNNVSVSQG
-2223 NLFINASCVQ
+2223 NLFINASCVGQ
-2233 QSDPI
+2233 NNP
-2238 TTNTANPCALSAQS
+2238 TTANIANPCTLSTQN
-2252 ANGASSNNASNNAPI
+2252 ANGASSSNASNNAQI

-2293 VVDFSKIKGSANI
+2293 VVDLSKIKGSANI

-2331 KNASFVTNNLNI
+2331 KNASFMANNLNI

-2348 NNATQKIGVLQNLV
+2348 NNATRKIEVLQNLT

-2394 IQTPAPLIQAE
+2394 IQTSMPLIQAE
-2405 GIINLNTTQTPFI
+2405 GIINLNTTQTPFMNI
-2418 NVNNSMANNTTYT
+2418 NNSIANNTTYT

-2445 NSLQSYLKLYTLIN
+2445 NSLQSYLNLYTLIN

-2468 NGVLTYLGQRVLLQ
+2468 NSVLTYLGQRVLLQ
-2482 DKGLLLSVALPNSNN
+2482 DKGLLLSVALPNPNN
-2497 ASPNNILSLSV
+2497 AHQNNILSLSV
-2508 LHNQVKMS
+2508 LHNQIKMS

-2541 LNQIEAI
+2541 LNQIEAV
-2548 GGNNAIKWLSTLMI
+2548 GGNNAIKWLSTLMMG
-2562 KTKENPLFAPIYLE
+2562 TKKNPLFAPIYLE
-2576 NHSLNEILDATKDL
+2576 NHSLNEILGVAKDL
-2590 QNTASLIS
+2590 LNTASLIS
-2598 NPNFRDNATNL
+2598 NPNFRNNATNL

-2624 LSDFRAREG
+2624 LSDFRSREG
-2633 ESNFSERLLELK
+2633 ESDFSERLLELK

-2654 SEIFVKYS
+2654 SEVFIKYS

-2668 NNLWVQ
+2668 NNFWVQ
-2674 GVGGASFISG
+2674 GIGGASFISG
-2684 GNGTLYGLNVGYDR
+2684 GNGTLYGLNAGYDR

-2716 NGNIMRSL
+2716 NGNIMHSL
-2724 GNNVDVGMYAR
+2724 ANNVDVGMYAR

-2741 EFTLSANETYGG
+2741 EFTLSANETYEG
-2753 NASHIN
+2753 NASNIN

-2772 NYNTWTTSVNGNYGY
+2772 SYNTWTTSVNGNYGY

-2802 GLSYHFIG
+2802 GLSYYFIG

-2815 GKMQNP
+2815 GKMNDA
-2821 AYQQFVMHSN
+2821 AYKQFLMHSN

-2845 SRKYFGKNSYYFVT
+2845 GRKYFGKNSYYFVT

-2868 KAKGDNMVR
+2868 KSKGDNVVR

-2888 GEIFNT
+2888 GEVFNT

-2905 LWRLMYVNAGVG
+2905 LWRLVYVNAGVG
-2917 LKMGLQYQD
+2917 LNMGLQYQD
-2926 LNITGNVGMRVA
+2926 INITGNVGMRVA

>member
-1 MKQFKKKPK
+1 MKKFKKKPK
-10 KIKRSQKIIL
+10 SIKRSYQNQKTIL
-20 KRPLWLMPLLIGGF
+20 KRPLWLAPLLIGGF
-34 ASGVYADGTDIL
+34 ASGVYANNLWDLLNPKVGGEYVHWVKGSQYCAWWEFAGCL
-46 GLSWGEKSQK
+46 KNVWGANHKG
-56 VCVHRPWYALWS
+56 YDA
-68 CDKWEEKT
+68 
-76 QQFTGN
+76 
-82 QLITK
+82 
-87 TWAGGNAANYYH
+87 GNAANYLS
-99 SQNNQDITANLKNDN
+99 SQNYQAISVGSGNET
-114 GTYFLSGLY
+114 GTYSLSGFT
-123 NYTGGEYNG
+123 NYVG
-132 GNLDIELGS
+132 GNLTI
-141 NATFNLGANS
+141 NLGNS
-151 GNSFTSW
+151 VVLDLSGSNSFTS
-158 YPNGHTNVTFSAGT
+158 YQGYNQGKDDVSFNVGAINLNGAL
-172 INVNNSVEVGNRVG
+172 EVGNRVG
-186 SGAGTHTGTATL
+186 TGAGTHTGTATL
-198 NLNANKVT
+198 NLNANKVN
-206 INSNINAYKTSQ
+206 INSNISAFKTSR
-218 VNIGNANSAITINS
+218 VNIGNANSAITIGS
-232 VSLSGDTCSSLAK
+232 VSLSGDTCSSLASV
-245 IGSGANCSSS
+245 GVGANCSTS
-255 GPSYSFKGTTSATNT
+255 GPSYSFKGTTNATNT
-270 TFSNASGSFTFEESA
+270 AFSNANGSFTFEENA
-285 NFSGAKLN
+285 TFSGAELN
-293 GGAFTFNKGFNATNN
+293 GGAFTFNKEFSATNN
-308 TAFNSGSFTFK
+308 TAFNSGSFNFK
-319 GTSSFNNATFSNA
+319 GASSFNGATFSNA
-332 SYTFDNQATFQNS
+332 TYTFNDQATFQNS

-354 NNQSNPTNSAQHPQI
+354 NDQTNQSAQHPQI
-369 LFENSSFNG
+369 V
-378 GIFTFNNQTNPTNS
+378 
-392 AQHPQILFENSSFS
+392 FENSSFS
-406 GSTTTLKGSATFEQA
+406 GNATTTLKGFVNFQQA

-427 QLTIQ
+427 QLTMQ
-432 NASFD
+432 NASFN
-437 NATFNNTGKITIEKD
+437 NANFSNTGKIIINES

-458 SFNTPVDTN
+458 TFNTSVDTN
-467 NMSVT
+467 NMT
-472 GSVTLSG
+472 IAGSVTLSG
-479 KNDLKNGSTLDF
+479 KNDLEKGSTLDF
-491 GSSKITLAQGATFN
+491 GSSKVALTQGTTFN

-519 SSGGITYNHL
+519 SSGGITYNNL

-537 TNALKTTESS
+537 TNALKTNESS
-547 SKPQSFAQGLWD
+547 SEPQSFAQGLWD

-567 GQLLSE
+567 GQLLNE
-573 NAATPKNTDSS
+573 NIAASKPTDSP
-584 PSAPTKDSPQ
+584 PSKSSTNSTQ

-609 QETFSPNSIIIQAL
+609 QETFSHNSIIIQAL

-629 PPPTISGSQF
+629 PPPVISGSKF

-646 INANMPWYDHKYY
+646 INADRPWYDHKYY

-682 YTNSFKQTFSTN
+682 YTNSFKQTFSASN
-694 GSNLVIGYNAT
+694 SNLVIGYDST
-705 WTGNSVSSSGTVSF
+705 WTDHNVSSSSTVSF

-738 CIGTTN
+738 CTGTTN
-744 GAYSAYHVY
+744 GTYSAYHVY

-772 VFNGVDSINI
+772 VFNGIDSVNI

-790 NAGAYS
+790 NAGIYS
-796 SSMTFSTQN
+796 SSMTFSTQS

-810 NLNGLNANGK
+810 NLNGLNANGT
-820 LSVYGATFTNQAKD
+820 LSVYGTTFTNQAKD

-855 YQFSGDSLNFSN
+855 YQFNGDSLNFSN
-867 NNQFNSGSFEISAK
+867 NNQFNSGSFEIGAK

-892 SASFNFNNSNATT
+892 SASFNFNNPSATT

-930 NSDGSQ
+930 NSNGSQ
-936 NTANFNNTGSVNIA
+936 NNANFNNTGSVNIS
-950 GNATFDNMA
+950 GNATFDNVV

-964 NTSVKGQVTL
+964 NTNMKGQVTL

-986 SFGDGMI
+986 SFGDGTI
-993 NFSAHS
+993 TFNAHS

-1026 AFSKNL
+1026 AKNL

-1038 QGHGASSEKLVSSAG
+1038 QGHGASSEKLVSSVG
-1053 NGIYDVVYSF
+1053 NGVYDVVYSF
-1063 NNQTYNFQEVFSPNS
+1063 NNQTYNFQEIFSPNS

-1090 DYVDMEKSDHLY
+1090 DYMDMEKSDHLY
-1102 YQNAL
+1102 YKDVV

-1118 NNLGNLNNTI
+1118 NNLGNSNNTI
-1128 YYYDK
+1128 YYYDN

-1145 TKAEFSQ
+1145 TKEEFSQ
-1152 TLTGQNSAI
+1152 TFTGQNSAI
-1161 VFGAKNIWT
+1161 VFGAKSIWT
-1170 NASDAP
+1170 DASDAP
-1176 QSNTI
+1176 QSNAI

-1213 AQKIYITGSI
+1213 AQKIYITASI

-1237 NFNGLQGIL
+1237 NFNGIQGVL

-1263 MNFISN
+1263 MNFTSN

-1284 AQNKGN
+1284 AQNGGN

-1307 RGYVGQ
+1307 RGYVGK

-1320 NAVNAISFTNSS
+1320 NAANAINFTNST
-1332 NLSSGLYQISAK
+1332 NLSSGLYQMQAK

-1366 ISLSQNASINASNHS
+1366 INLSQNASINASNHS
-1381 TLELSGDLNLNDTSS
+1381 TLELQGDLNLNDTSS

-1401 SAINVS
+1401 STINVS
-1407 NNATINDYASLIASN
+1407 NNAAINDYASLIVN
-1422 GSHLNFNGAVNFNS
+1422 DGSRLNFNGAVNFNS
-1436 ANITTSLSD
+1436 ENITTSLNH

-1452 ASSLGGQFN
+1452 AISLGGQFN
-1461 LSNNSFLDFQGSS
+1461 LSNNSSLDFQGSS

-1485 NNAFSQSP
+1485 DNAFSQSP
-1493 ITFHQALDIKAPL
+1493 ITFHQALDIKVPL

-1529 FSDQGSLNIA
+1529 FSGQGSLNIA

-1554 YNIIQADMNSNWYER
+1554 YNIIQAGMSSNWYER
-1569 ISFFGMRIN
+1569 INFFGMHIN
-1578 DGIYDAKNQTYSFT
+1578 DGIYDAINQTYSFT

-1597 ALKITESFKDNQLS
+1597 ALKITKSFKDNQLS

-1622 TLYNIGSEIF
+1622 TLYNIGSEVF

-1647 SDDAQGVFYLTS
+1647 SDDAEGVFYLTS
-1659 SVKGY
+1659 NVKGY
-1664 YNPNQSYQAS
+1664 YNPNQSYQAN
-1674 GSNNTTKNNN
+1674 GSNNTTKNND

-1702 ISALHVYNKG
+1702 ISTLHIYNKG

-1737 NDFSLSSLSN
+1737 NGFSLSSLS
-1747 LKGDALN
+1747 DLN
-1754 QLTKLIT
+1754 SDTLNELIKLIT
-1761 PSDWKNINEL
+1761 PNDWKNINEL

-1785 GALIIGAT
+1785 GALIVGAT
-1793 KIGQTNTNSTVV
+1793 KIGQTDTNSAVV

-1934 LIVNTLGSGSVIGG
+1934 LIADMLGSDSVIGG
-1948 YLTPEQKNQTLSQLL
+1948 HLTPEQKNQTLSQLL

-2049 QDIVKPSEALQN
+2049 QDIVKPSKALQS

-2072 EFLGQDMLNS
+2072 EFLGQDTLNS
-2082 LESLLQNQQIK
+2082 LESLLQNQEIK

-2107 IYEQGLGDLIP
+2107 IYEQGLGDLMP

-2127 PYGLSQVWQR
+2127 PYGLSQVWQK

-2157 ANGGTLSFNAGNS
+2157 ANGGAISFNAGNS
-2170 LIFAGNNHIA
+2170 LIFAGNNQIS
-2180 FTNHSGTL
+2180 FTNHAGTL
-2188 NLLSNQVS
+2188 QLLSDQVS
-2196 NINITTLDASNGLK
+2196 NINITTLNASNGLK
-2210 INAANNNVSVSQG
+2210 INAANNNVLVSQG
-2223 NLFINASCVQ
+2223 NLFINASCAQ
-2233 QSDPI
+2233 QSTP
-2238 TTNTANPCALSAQS
+2238 TAANATNPCTLSAQS
-2252 ANGASSNNASNNAPI
+2252 ANNASSNNASNNAQI

-2276 MVTANDFNFSGN
+2276 IITANGFNFSGN

-2293 VVDFSKIKGSANI
+2293 VVDFSKIKGSATI

-2331 KNASFVTNNLNI
+2331 KNASFMANNLNI

-2348 NNATQKIGVLQNLV
+2348 NNATQKIEVLQNLV

-2376 EVGGAL
+2376 GVGGTL
-2382 NNFGAIHFNLEN
+2382 NNLGTINFNLEN
-2394 IQTPAPLIQAE
+2394 SQTPAMPLIQAE
-2405 GIINLNTTQTPFI
+2405 GIINLNTTQAPFI

-2497 ASPNNILSLSV
+2497 AHQNNILSLSV
-2508 LHNQVKMS
+2508 LYNQIKMS
-2516 YGDKVMDF
+2516 YGDKAMDF

-2541 LNQIEAI
+2541 LNQIEAV
-2548 GGNNAIKWLSTLMI
+2548 GGNNAIKWLSTLMME
-2562 KTKENPLFAPIYLE
+2562 TKENPLFAPIYLE
-2576 NHSLNEILDATKDL
+2576 NHSLNEILGVAKDL
-2590 QNTASLIS
+2590 LNTASLIS
-2598 NPNFRDNATNL
+2598 NPNFRNNATNL

-2633 ESNFSERLLELK
+2633 ESDFSERLLELK

-2654 SEIFVKYS
+2654 GEVFVKYS
-2662 QPNKHP
+2662 QLSKHS

-2674 GVGGASFISG
+2674 GIGGASFISG
-2684 GNGTLYGLNVGYDR
+2684 GNGTLYGLNAGYDR
-2698 LVKNVILGGY
+2698 LIKNVILGGY

-2716 NGNIMRSL
+2716 NGNIMHSL
-2724 GNNVDVGMYAR
+2724 ANNVDVGVYAR

-2753 NASHIN
+2753 NANSIN

-2772 NYNTWTTSVNGNYGY
+2772 SYNTWTTSVNGNYGY

-2815 GKMQNP
+2815 GKMNDA
-2821 AYQQFVMHSN
+2821 AYKQFLMHSN

-2868 KAKGDNMVR
+2868 KSKGDNMVR
-2877 FVGENTLLYRK
+2877 FMGENTLLYRK
-2888 GEIFNT
+2888 GEVFNT
-2894 FASVITGGEMH
+2894 FASVVTGGEMH

-2926 LNITGNVGMRVA
+2926 INITGNVGMRVA

>member
-1 MKQFKKKPK
+1 MKKFKKKPK
-10 KIKRSQKIIL
+10 SIKRSHQNQKTIL
-20 KRPLWLMPLLIGGF
+20 KRPLWLAPLLIGGF
-34 ASGVYADGTDIL
+34 ASGVYANNLWDLLNKKVGGEYVHWVKGSQYCAWWEFAGCL
-46 GLSWGEKSQK
+46 KNVWGANHKG
-56 VCVHRPWYALWS
+56 YDA
-68 CDKWEEKT
+68 
-76 QQFTGN
+76 
-82 QLITK
+82 
-87 TWAGGNAANYYH
+87 GNAANYLS
-99 SQNNQDITANLKNDN
+99 SQNYQAISVGSGNET
-114 GTYFLSGLY
+114 GTYSLSGFT
-123 NYTGGEYNG
+123 NYVG
-132 GNLDIELGS
+132 GNLTI
-141 NATFNLGANS
+141 NLGNS
-151 GNSFTSW
+151 VVLDLSGSNSFTS
-158 YPNGHTNVTFSAGT
+158 YQGYNQGKDDVSFNVGAINLNGSL
-172 INVNNSVEVGNRVG
+172 EVGNRVG

-198 NLNANKVT
+198 NLNANKVN
-206 INSNINAYKTSQ
+206 INSNIRAFKTSQ
-218 VNIGNANSAITINS
+218 VNIGNANSAITIGS
-232 VSLSGDTCSSLAK
+232 VSLSGDTCSSLASV
-245 IGSGANCSSS
+245 GVGANCSTS
-255 GPSYSFKGTTSATNT
+255 GPSYSFKGTTSAMNT
-270 TFSNASGSFTFEESA
+270 AFSNANGSFTFEENA
-285 NFSGAKLN
+285 TFSGAKWN
-293 GGAFTFNKGFNATNN
+293 GGTYTFNKEFNATNN
-308 TAFNSGSFTFK
+308 TAFNSGSFNFK
-319 GTSSFNNATFSNA
+319 GASSFNGASFSNA
-332 SYTFDNQATFQNS
+332 TYTFDNQATFQNS

-354 NNQSNPTNSAQHPQI
+354 NDQTNQSAQHLQI
-369 LFENSSFNG
+369 V
-378 GIFTFNNQTNPTNS
+378 
-392 AQHPQILFENSSFS
+392 FENSSFS
-406 GSTTTLKGSATFEQA
+406 GNATTLKGFVDFQQA

-427 QLTIQ
+427 QLTMQ
-432 NASFD
+432 NASF
-437 NATFNNTGKITIEKD
+437 NGANFNNTGKITINES
-452 ASFNNT
+452 ASFNDTTFNT
-458 SFNTPVDTN
+458 SVDTN
-467 NMSVT
+467 NMTIT

-491 GSSKITLAQGATFN
+491 GSSKVALAQGTTFN
-505 LTSLGSEKSVTILN
+505 LTSLGSEKRVTILN
-519 SSGGITYNHL
+519 SSGGITYNNL
-529 LNHALNSL
+529 LNHVLNSL
-537 TNALKTTESS
+537 TNALKMNESS
-547 SKPQSFAQGLWD
+547 SKPQGFAQGLWD

-567 GQLLSE
+567 GQLLNE
-573 NAATPKNTDSS
+573 NAATSKPTDSP
-584 PSAPTKDSPQ
+584 PSKSSTNSAQ

-609 QETFSPNSIIIQAL
+609 QETFSHNSIIIQAL

-629 PPPTISGSQF
+629 PPPVISGSKF

-646 INANMPWYDHKYY
+646 INSNMPWYDHKYY

-682 YTNSFKQTFSTN
+682 YTNSFKQTFSASN
-694 GSNLVIGYNAT
+694 SNLVIGYNST

-724 SALNGH
+724 STLNGH

-738 CIGTTN
+738 CTGTTN
-744 GAYSAYHVY
+744 GTYSAYHVY

-772 VFNGVDSINI
+772 VFNGIDSVNI

-790 NAGAYS
+790 NAGIYS

-805 MDSSQ
+805 MDNSQ
-810 NLNGLNANGK
+810 NLKGLNSNGK
-820 LSVYGATFTNQAKD
+820 LLVYGTTFTNQAKD

-855 YQFSGDSLNFSN
+855 YQFNGDSLNFSN

-881 NASFNNANFNN
+881 NASFNDANFNN
-892 SASFNFNNSNATT
+892 SASFNFNNSSATT

-930 NSDGSQ
+930 NSNGSQ
-936 NTANFNNTGSVNIA
+936 NNANFNNTGSVNVS
-950 GNATFDNMA
+950 GNATFDNVV

-986 SFGDGMI
+986 SFGDGTI
-993 NFSAHS
+993 TFNAHS

-1038 QGHGASSEKLVSSAG
+1038 QGHGASSEKLVSSVG
-1053 NGIYDVVYSF
+1053 NGVYDVVYSF
-1063 NNQTYNFQEVFSPNS
+1063 NNQTYNFQEIFSPNS

-1090 DYVDMEKSDHLY
+1090 DYMDMEKSDHLY

-1118 NNLGNLNNTI
+1118 NNLGNSNNTI

-1152 TLTGQNSAI
+1152 TFTGQNSAI

-1170 NASDAP
+1170 DASDAP
-1176 QSNTI
+1176 QSNAI

-1263 MNFISN
+1263 MNFVSN

-1284 AQNKGN
+1284 AQNGGN

-1307 RGYVGQ
+1307 RGYVGK

-1320 NAVNAISFTNSS
+1320 NAANAINFTNST
-1332 NLSSGLYQISAK
+1332 NLSSGLYQMQAK

-1366 ISLSQNASINASNHS
+1366 INLSQNASINASNHS
-1381 TLELSGDLNLNDTSS
+1381 TLELQGDLNVNDTSS

-1401 SAINVS
+1401 STINVS

-1422 GSHLNFNGAVNFNS
+1422 GSHLNFNGAANFNS

-1452 ASSLGGQFN
+1452 AISLGGQFN
-1461 LSNNSFLDFQGSS
+1461 LSNNSSLDFQGSS

-1485 NNAFSQSP
+1485 DNAFSQSP

-1514 PNNSSVLNLKNSQLV
+1514 PDNSSVLNLKNSQLV

-1554 YNIIQADMNSNWYER
+1554 YNIIQAGMSSNWYEH
-1569 ISFFGMRIN
+1569 INFFGMRIN
-1578 DGIYDAKNQTYSFT
+1578 DGIYDTINQTYSFT

-1597 ALKITESFKDNQLS
+1597 ALKITESFKNNQLS

-1622 TLYNIGSEIF
+1622 TLYNIGSEVF
-1632 NYQKVYNNANGVYSY
+1632 NYQKVYNSANGVYSY
-1647 SDDAQGVFYLTS
+1647 SDDAEGVFYLTS
-1659 SVKGY
+1659 NVKGY
-1664 YNPNQSYQAS
+1664 YNPNQSYQAN
-1674 GSNNTTKNNN
+1674 GSNNTTKNND

-1712 YNFNNI
+1712 YNLNNI

-1737 NDFSLSSLSN
+1737 NDFSLSSLSDLN
-1747 LKGDALN
+1747 SDALN
-1754 QLTKLIT
+1754 ELIKLIT

-1785 GALIIGAT
+1785 GALIVGAT
-1793 KIGQTNTNSTVV
+1793 KIGQTNTNSAVV

-1818 DIVCQKFRGT
+1818 DMVCQKFRGT

-1914 ANILGEVAMQSIN
+1914 ANILGEVAVQSIN

-1934 LIVNTLGSGSVIGG
+1934 LIVNTLGSNSVIGG

-2061 DVVALG
+2061 DVAALG

-2072 EFLGQDMLNS
+2072 EFLGQDALNS
-2082 LESLLQNQQIK
+2082 LESLLQNQEIK
-2093 SVLDKVLAAKGLGP
+2093 SVLNKVLAAKGLGS

-2118 NLGKKGLFA
+2118 SLGKKGLFA
-2127 PYGLSQVWQR
+2127 PYGLSQVWQK

-2170 LIFAGNNHIA
+2170 LIFAGNNHIS
-2180 FTNHSGTL
+2180 FTNHAGTL
-2188 NLLSNQVS
+2188 QLLSNQVS
-2196 NINITTLDASNGLK
+2196 NINITALNASNGLK
-2210 INAANNNVSVSQG
+2210 INAGNNNISVSQG
-2223 NLFINASCVQ
+2223 DLFINASCAQ
-2233 QSDPI
+2233 L
-2238 TTNTANPCALSAQS
+2238 NTPTAANATNPCALSAQS
-2252 ANGASSNNASNNAPI
+2252 VNGASSSKASNNAQI

-2331 KNASFVTNNLNI
+2331 NNASFVTNNLNI

-2348 NNATQKIGVLQNLV
+2348 NNATRKIEVLQNLT
-2362 IASNASLSTGIYGL
+2362 IASNASLSTGVYGL

-2382 NNFGAIHFNLEN
+2382 NHFGAIHFNLEN
-2394 IQTPAPLIQAE
+2394 IQTPTPLIQAE
-2405 GIINLNTTQTPFI
+2405 GIINLNTTQVPFM
-2418 NVNNSMANNTTYT
+2418 NVNNSMADNTTYT

-2445 NSLQSYLKLYTLIN
+2445 NSLQSYLNLYTLIN

-2482 DKGLLLSVALPNSNN
+2482 DKGLLLSVALPSSNN
-2497 ASPNNILSLSV
+2497 AHQNNILSLSV
-2508 LHNQVKMS
+2508 LYNQVKMS
-2516 YGDKVMDF
+2516 YGDKAMDF

-2541 LNQIEAI
+2541 LNQIEAV
-2548 GGNNAIKWLSTLMI
+2548 GGNNAIKWLSTLMME
-2562 KTKENPLFAPIYLE
+2562 TKENPLFAPIYLE
-2576 NHSLNEILDATKDL
+2576 NHSLNEILGVAKDL
-2590 QNTASLIS
+2590 LNTASLIS

-2633 ESNFSERLLELK
+2633 ESDFSERLLELK

-2654 SEIFVKYS
+2654 GEVFVKYP
-2662 QPNKHP
+2662 QPNKHS

-2674 GVGGASFISG
+2674 GIGGASFISG
-2684 GNGTLYGLNVGYDR
+2684 GNGTLYGLNAGYDR

-2716 NGNIMRSL
+2716 NGNIMHSL
-2724 GNNVDVGMYAR
+2724 ANNVDVGMYAR

-2753 NASHIN
+2753 NANNIN
-2759 SSNSLLSVLNQRY
+2759 SSNPLLSVLNQRY
-2772 NYNTWTTSVNGNYGY
+2772 SYNTWTTSVNGNYGY

-2815 GKMQNP
+2815 GKMNDA
-2821 AYQQFVMHSN
+2821 AYKQFLMHSN

-2868 KAKGDNMVR
+2868 KSKGGNVVR
-2877 FVGENTLLYRK
+2877 FMGENTLLYRK
-2888 GEIFNT
+2888 GEVFNT

-2926 LNITGNVGMRVA
+2926 INITGNVGMRVA

>member
-1 MKQFKKKPK
+1 MKKFKKKPK
-10 KIKRSQKIIL
+10 SIKRSHQNQKTIL
-20 KRPLWLMPLLIGGF
+20 KRPLWLMPLLISGF
-34 ASGVYADGTDIL
+34 ASGVYANNLWDLLNPKVG
-46 GLSWGEKSQK
+46 GEYVHWVKGSQYCSW
-56 VCVHRPWYALWS
+56 
-68 CDKWEEKT
+68 WE
-76 QQFTGN
+76 F
-82 QLITK
+82 
-87 TWAGGNAANYYH
+87 AGCLKNVWGANHKGYDAGNAANYLS
-99 SQNNQDITANLKNDN
+99 SQNYQAISVGSGNEM
-114 GTYFLSGLY
+114 GTYSLSGFT
-123 NYTGGEYNG
+123 NYVG
-132 GNLDIELGS
+132 GNLTI
-141 NATFNLGANS
+141 NLGNS
-151 GNSFTSW
+151 VVLDLSGSNSFTS
-158 YPNGHTNVTFSAGT
+158 YQGYNQGKDDVTFTVGT
-172 INVNNSVEVGNRVG
+172 INLNGTLEVGNRVG

-198 NLNANKVT
+198 NLNANKVN

-218 VNIGNANSAITINS
+218 VNIGNANSTITINS
-232 VSLSGDTCSSLAK
+232 VSLSGDTCSSLARV
-245 IGSGANCSSS
+245 GVGANCSTS
-255 GPSYSFKGTTSATNT
+255 GPSYSFKGTTNATNT
-270 TFSNASGSFTFEESA
+270 TFNNASGSFTFEENA
-285 NFSGAKLN
+285 TFSGAKWN
-293 GGAFTFNKGFNATNN
+293 GGAFTFNQGFSATNN

-319 GTSSFNNATFSNA
+319 GASSFNGTNFSNA
-332 SYTFDNQATFQNS
+332 SYTFNNQATFQNS

-354 NNQSNPTNSAQHPQI
+354 NNQTNQSAQHPQI
-369 LFENSSFNG
+369 
-378 GIFTFNNQTNPTNS
+378 Q
-392 AQHPQILFENSSFS
+392 NSSFS
-406 GSTTTLKGSATFEQA
+406 GGATTLKGFVDFQQA

-432 NASFD
+432 NASFN

-452 ASFNNT
+452 ASFNSTTFNT
-458 SFNTPVDTN
+458 SINTN

-472 GSVTLSG
+472 GGVTLSG

-491 GSSKITLAQGATFN
+491 GSSKITLAQGTTFN
-505 LTSLGSEKSVTILN
+505 LTSLGDKKSVTILN
-519 SSGGITYNHL
+519 SSGGITYNNL
-529 LNHALNSL
+529 LNHAINGL
-537 TNALKTTESS
+537 TNALKTTESP
-547 SKPQSFAQGLWD
+547 SKPQSFAQGLWE

-567 GQLLSE
+567 GQLLNE
-573 NAATPKNTDSS
+573 NAATSKNTDSS
-584 PSAPTKDSPQ
+584 PSKSSSNSTQ

-609 QETFSPNSIIIQAL
+609 QETFGPNSIIIQAL

-629 PPPTISGSQF
+629 PPPVISGSKF

-646 INANMPWYDHKYY
+646 INADMPWYDHKYY

-682 YTNSFKQTFSTN
+682 YTNSFKQTFSASN
-694 GSNLVIGYNAT
+694 SNLVIGYNST
-705 WTGNSVSSSGTVSF
+705 WTDHNVSSSDTVSF

-738 CIGTTN
+738 CTGTTD
-744 GAYSAYHVY
+744 GTYSAYHVY

-772 VFNGVDSINI
+772 VFNGVDSVNI

-790 NAGAYS
+790 NAGIYS

-805 MDSSQ
+805 MDNSQ

-820 LSVYGATFTNQAKD
+820 LSVYGTTFTNEAKD

-867 NNQFNSGSFEISAK
+867 NNQFNSGSFEINAK

-892 SASFNFNNSNATT
+892 SASFNFNNSSATT

-912 NANSNLQIAGN
+912 NAHSNLQIAGN

-930 NSDGSQ
+930 NGSQ
-936 NTANFNNTGSVNIA
+936 NNANFNNTGSVNIS
-950 GNATFDNMA
+950 GNATFDNVV
-959 FNGPT
+959 FNSPT

-986 SFGDGMI
+986 SFGDGTI
-993 NFSAHS
+993 AFSTHS

-1053 NGIYDVVYSF
+1053 NGVYDVVYSF
-1063 NNQTYNFQEVFSPNS
+1063 NNQTYNFQETFSPNS

-1083 LGVGMVF
+1083 LGVSMVF
-1090 DYVDMEKSDHLY
+1090 DYMDMEKSDRLY

-1118 NNLGNLNNTI
+1118 NNLGNSNNTI

-1152 TLTGQNSAI
+1152 TFTGQNSAI

-1170 NASDAP
+1170 DASDAP

-1263 MNFISN
+1263 MNFVSN

-1284 AQNKGN
+1284 AQNGGH

-1307 RGYVGQ
+1307 RGYVGT

-1320 NAVNAISFTNSS
+1320 NATNAISFTNST
-1332 NLSSGLYQISAK
+1332 NLSSGLYQIQAK

-1366 ISLSQNASINASNHS
+1366 INLSQNASINASNHS
-1381 TLELSGDLNLNDTSS
+1381 TLELQGDLNVNDTSS

-1401 SAINVS
+1401 STINIS

-1422 GSHLNFNGAVNFNS
+1422 NAHINFNGAVNFNS
-1436 ANITTSLSD
+1436 ANITTSLSN

-1461 LSNNSFLDFQGSS
+1461 LSNHSSLDFQGSS

-1485 NNAFSQSP
+1485 DNAFSQSP
-1493 ITFHQALDIKAPL
+1493 ITFHQALDVKAPL

-1514 PNNSSVLNLKNSQLV
+1514 PNNSSVLDLKNSQLV

-1578 DGIYDAKNQTYSFT
+1578 DGIYDATNQTYSFT

-1622 TLYNIGSEIF
+1622 TFYNIGSEIF

-1647 SDDAQGVFYLTS
+1647 SDDAEGVFYLTS

-1664 YNPNQSYQAS
+1664 YNPNQSYQAN

-1684 LTSESS
+1684 ISSESS

-1702 ISALHVYNKG
+1702 ISALHIYNKG

-1737 NDFSLSSLSN
+1737 NDFSLSSLSD

-1761 PSDWKNINEL
+1761 PDDWKNINEL

-1793 KIGQTNTNSTVV
+1793 KIGQTDTNSAVV
-1805 FGGLGYQKPCDYT
+1805 FGGLGYQTPCDYT

-1860 SGNAWGTGGSASVTF
+1860 SGNAWGTGGSTSVTF

-1914 ANILGEVAMQSIN
+1914 ANILGEVAVQSIN

-1934 LIVNTLGSGSVIGG
+1934 LIVNTLGSNSVIGG

-2035 ISANDIGQVISVML
+2035 ISANDIGQIISVML

-2072 EFLGQDMLNS
+2072 EFLGQDALNS

-2127 PYGLSQVWQR
+2127 PYGLSQVWQK

-2157 ANGGTLSFNAGNS
+2157 ANGGALSFNAGNS

-2180 FTNHSGTL
+2180 FTNHFGTL
-2188 NLLSNQVS
+2188 QLLSNQVS

-2210 INAANNNVSVSQG
+2210 INAGSNNISVSQG
-2223 NLFINASCVQ
+2223 DLFINASCTQ
-2233 QSDPI
+2233 QSTP
-2238 TTNTANPCALSAQS
+2238 TAANATNPCTLSAQS
-2252 ANGASSNNASNNAPI
+2252 ANGVSSNNASNNAPI

-2317 QANNLTIS
+2317 QANNLIIS

-2331 KNASFVTNNLNI
+2331 KNANFITNNLNI

-2348 NNATQKIGVLQNLV
+2348 NNATQKIEVLQNLV
-2362 IASNASLSTGIYGL
+2362 IASSASLSTGIYGL
-2376 EVGGAL
+2376 EVGGVL
-2382 NNFGAIHFNLEN
+2382 NNLGTIRFNLEN
-2394 IQTPAPLIQAE
+2394 SQTPVNPLIQAE

-2468 NGVLTYLGQRVLLQ
+2468 NGALTYLGQRVLLQ
-2482 DKGLLLSVALPNSNN
+2482 DKGLLLSVALPDSNN
-2497 ASPNNILSLSV
+2497 ASQNNILSLSV
-2508 LHNQVKMS
+2508 LHNQIKMS

-2541 LNQIEAI
+2541 LNQIEAV
-2548 GGNNAIKWLSTLMI
+2548 GGNAIKWLSTLMME
-2562 KTKENPLFAPIYLE
+2562 TKENPLFAPIYLK
-2576 NHSLNEILDATKDL
+2576 NHSLNEILGVAKDL

-2624 LSDFRAREG
+2624 LSDFRSREG
-2633 ESNFSERLLELK
+2633 ESDFSNRLLELK

-2654 SEIFVKYS
+2654 GEVFVKYS
-2662 QPNKHP
+2662 QLSKHP
-2668 NNLWVQ
+2668 NNLWAQ
-2674 GVGGASFISG
+2674 GIGGASFISG

-2708 VAYGYSGF
+2708 VAYGYSDF

-2724 GNNVDVGMYAR
+2724 ANNVDMGMYAR

-2753 NASHIN
+2753 NATSIN

-2815 GKMQNP
+2815 GKMNDA
-2821 AYQQFVMHSN
+2821 AYKQFLMHSN

-2868 KAKGDNMVR
+2868 KSKGGNTVR

-2888 GEIFNT
+2888 GEVFNT

-2926 LNITGNVGMRVA
+2926 INITGNVGMRVA

>member
-1 MKQFKKKPK
+1 MKKFKKKPK
-10 KIKRSQKIIL
+10 SIKRSHQNQKTIL
-20 KRPLWLMPLLIGGF
+20 KRPLWLMPLLISGF
-34 ASGVYADGTDIL
+34 ASGVYANNLWDLLNPKVGGEYVHWVKGSQYCAWWEFAGCL
-46 GLSWGEKSQK
+46 KNVWGANHKG
-56 VCVHRPWYALWS
+56 YDA
-68 CDKWEEKT
+68 
-76 QQFTGN
+76 
-82 QLITK
+82 
-87 TWAGGNAANYYH
+87 GNAANYLS
-99 SQNNQDITANLKNDN
+99 SQNYQAIFVGSGNET
-114 GTYFLSGLY
+114 GTYSLSGFT
-123 NYTGGEYNG
+123 NYVG
-132 GNLDIELGS
+132 GNLTI
-141 NATFNLGANS
+141 NLGNS
-151 GNSFTSW
+151 VVLDLSGSNSFTS
-158 YPNGHTNVTFSAGT
+158 YQGYNQGKDDVSFNVGVINLNGAL
-172 INVNNSVEVGNRVG
+172 EVGNRVG

-198 NLNANKVT
+198 NLNANKVN
-206 INSNINAYKTSQ
+206 INSNISAFKTSQ
-218 VNIGNANSAITINS
+218 VNIGNANSAITIGS
-232 VSLSGDTCSSLAK
+232 VSLSGDTCSSLARV
-245 IGSGANCSSS
+245 GVGANCSTS
-255 GPSYSFKGTTSATNT
+255 GSSYSFKGTTNATNT
-270 TFSNASGSFTFEESA
+270 AFNNASGSFTFEENA
-285 NFSGAKLN
+285 TFSGAKLN
-293 GGAFTFNKGFNATNN
+293 GGAFTFNKEFSVTNN
-308 TAFNSGSFTFK
+308 TAFNSGNFNFK
-319 GTSSFNNATFSNA
+319 GASSFNGATFSNA
-332 SYTFDNQATFQNS
+332 SYTFNNQATFQNS

-354 NNQSNPTNSAQHPQI
+354 NNQ
-369 LFENSSFNG
+369 
-378 GIFTFNNQTNPTNS
+378 NNQS

-406 GSTTTLKGSATFEQA
+406 GNATTLKGFVHFQQA

-427 QLTIQ
+427 QLMVQ
-432 NASFD
+432 NASFN
-437 NATFNNTGKITIEKD
+437 NANFNNTGKITIEKE

-458 SFNTPVDTN
+458 TFNTSINTN
-467 NMSVT
+467 NMTIT

-491 GSSKITLAQGATFN
+491 GSSQVALTQGTTFN

-519 SSGGITYNHL
+519 SSGGITYNNL
-529 LNHALNSL
+529 LNHVLNSL
-537 TNALKTTESS
+537 TNALKTNESS
-547 SKPQSFAQGLWD
+547 SRPQSFAQGLWD

-567 GQLLSE
+567 GQLLSA
-573 NAATPKNTDSS
+573 NIATSKPADSS
-584 PSAPTKDSPQ
+584 PSKSSINSTQ
-594 VYQVGYKIGDTIYKL
+594 VYQVGYKIGDIIYKL
-609 QETFSPNSIIIQAL
+609 QETFSHNSIIIQAL

-629 PPPTISGSQF
+629 PPPVISGSKF

-646 INANMPWYDHKYY
+646 INSDMPWYDHKSY

-682 YTNSFKQTFSTN
+682 YTNSFKQTFSAS
-694 GSNLVIGYNAT
+694 GSNLVIGYNST
-705 WTGNSVSSSGTVSF
+705 WTDHNVSSSDTVSF

-738 CIGTTN
+738 CTGTTN
-744 GAYSAYHVY
+744 GVYSAYHVY

-772 VFNGVDSINI
+772 VFNGVDSVNI

-790 NAGAYS
+790 NAGIYS
-796 SSMTFSTQN
+796 SSMTFSTQS
-805 MDSSQ
+805 MDNSQ
-810 NLNGLNANGK
+810 NLNGLNPNGT
-820 LSVYGATFTNQAKD
+820 LSVYDTTFANQAKD

-844 TFENTNFNGGS
+844 VFENTNFNGGS

-867 NNQFNSGSFEISAK
+867 NNQFNSGSFEIGAK

-892 SASFNFNNSNATT
+892 SASFNFNNSNANT

-912 NANSNLQIAGN
+912 NANSNLQIAGS
-923 AVFGNST
+923 AVFGNS
-930 NSDGSQ
+930 NNGSQ
-936 NTANFNNTGSVNIA
+936 NNANFNNTGSVNIS
-950 GNATFDNMA
+950 GNATFDNVV

-964 NTSVKGQVTL
+964 NMSVKGQVAL

-986 SFGDGMI
+986 SFGDGTI
-993 NFSAHS
+993 TFNAHS
-999 VINIGEAITNGN
+999 VINIAEAITNGN

-1038 QGHGASSEKLVSSAG
+1038 QGHGAGSEKLVSSAG
-1053 NGIYDVVYSF
+1053 NGVYDVVYSF
-1063 NNQTYNFQEVFSPNS
+1063 NNQTYNFQEIFSQNS

-1090 DYVDMEKSDHLY
+1090 DYMDMEKSDHLY
-1102 YQNAL
+1102 YKDVA

-1118 NNLGNLNNTI
+1118 NNLGNSNNTI
-1128 YYYDK
+1128 YYYDN

-1152 TLTGQNSAI
+1152 TFTGQNSAI

-1176 QSNTI
+1176 QSNAI

-1237 NFNGLQGIL
+1237 NFNGLYGIL

-1263 MNFISN
+1263 MNFTSN

-1284 AQNKGN
+1284 AQNGGN

-1320 NAVNAISFTNSS
+1320 NAANTISFTNST
-1332 NLSSGLYQISAK
+1332 NLSSGLYQMQAK

-1366 ISLSQNASINASNHS
+1366 INLAQNASINASNHS
-1381 TLELSGDLNLNDTSS
+1381 TLELQGDLNLNDTSS

-1401 SAINVS
+1401 STINVS
-1407 NNATINDYASLIASN
+1407 NNATINDYARLIVNDDSR
-1422 GSHLNFNGAVNFNS
+1422 LNFNGTTNFNS
-1436 ANITTSLSD
+1436 ANITTSLNH

-1452 ASSLGGQFN
+1452 AISLGGQFN
-1461 LSNNSFLDFQGSS
+1461 LSNNSSLDFQGSS

-1485 NNAFSQSP
+1485 DNAFSQSP

-1554 YNIIQADMNSNWYER
+1554 YNIIQAGMNNNWYER
-1569 ISFFGMRIN
+1569 INFFGMRIN
-1578 DGIYDAKNQTYSFT
+1578 DGVYDAINQTYSFT

-1622 TLYNIGSEIF
+1622 TLYNIGSEVF

-1647 SDDAQGVFYLTS
+1647 SDDAKGVFYLTS
-1659 SVKGY
+1659 NVKGY
-1664 YNPNQSYQAS
+1664 YSPNQSYQAN

-1684 LTSESS
+1684 LTSDSS
-1690 VISQTYNAQGNP
+1690 IISQTYNAQGNP
-1702 ISALHVYNKG
+1702 ISALHIYNKG

-1737 NDFSLSSLSN
+1737 NDFSLSSLSDLN
-1747 LKGDALN
+1747 PNALN

-1761 PSDWKNINEL
+1761 PNDWKNINEF

-1785 GALIIGAT
+1785 GTLIVGAT
-1793 KIGQTNTNSTVV
+1793 KIGQTDTNSAVV

-1828 YLGQLLESSSAD
+1828 YLGQLLESSSDD

-1850 KEIYLTGTLG
+1850 KEIYFTGTLG

-1875 NSQTSLILNQANIV
+1875 NSQTSLVLNQANIV

-1934 LIVNTLGSGSVIGG
+1934 LIADTLGSNSVIGG
-1948 YLTPEQKNQTLSQLL
+1948 HLTPEQKNQTLSQLL

-2035 ISANDIGQVISVML
+2035 ISANDIGQVISVIL
-2049 QDIVKPSEALQN
+2049 QDIVKPSSALKN
-2061 DVVALG
+2061 DVAALG

-2072 EFLGQDMLNS
+2072 EFLGQDTLNS

-2093 SVLDKVLAAKGLGP
+2093 SVLDKVLAAKGLGS
-2107 IYEQGLGDLIP
+2107 IYEQGLGDLMP
-2118 NLGKKGLFA
+2118 SLGKKGLFA
-2127 PYGLSQVWQR
+2127 PYGLSQVWQK

-2157 ANGGTLSFNAGNS
+2157 ANGGAISFNAGDM
-2170 LIFAGNNHIA
+2170 LIFAGNNRIS
-2180 FTNHSGTL
+2180 FTNHAGAL

-2196 NINITTLDASNGLK
+2196 NINITTLNASNGLK
-2210 INAANNNVSVSQG
+2210 INASNNNVSVSQG
-2223 NLFINASCVQ
+2223 NLFINASCVGQ
-2233 QSDPI
+2233 NNP
-2238 TTNTANPCALSAQS
+2238 TTANIANPCTLSTQS
-2252 ANGASSNNASNNAPI
+2252 ANNTSSSNASNNAQI

-2293 VVDFSKIKGSANI
+2293 VVDLSKIEGSANI

-2317 QANNLTIS
+2317 QANNLTIY

-2331 KNASFVTNNLNI
+2331 KNASFMANNLNI

-2348 NNATQKIGVLQNLV
+2348 NNATRKIEVLQNLT

-2394 IQTPAPLIQAE
+2394 IQTPTPLIQAE
-2405 GIINLNTTQTPFI
+2405 GIINLNTTKAPFM
-2418 NVNNSMANNTTYT
+2418 NVNNSMADNTTYT

-2445 NSLQSYLKLYTLIN
+2445 NSLQSYLNLYTLIN

-2497 ASPNNILSLSV
+2497 ASQNNILSLSV
-2508 LHNQVKMS
+2508 LYNQIKMS
-2516 YGDKVMDF
+2516 YGNKVMDF

-2530 DYIVGIQGQSA
+2530 DYIAGIQGQSA
-2541 LNQIEAI
+2541 LNQIEAV
-2548 GGNNAIKWLSTLMI
+2548 GGNNAIKWLSTLMME
-2562 KTKENPLFAPIYLE
+2562 TKENPLFAPIYLK
-2576 NHSLNEILDATKDL
+2576 NHSLHEILGVAKDL
-2590 QNTASLIS
+2590 LNTANLIS
-2598 NPNFRDNATNL
+2598 NPNFRNNATNL

-2633 ESNFSERLLELK
+2633 ESDFSKRLLELK

-2654 SEIFVKYS
+2654 GEVFVKYS

-2674 GVGGASFISG
+2674 GIGGASFISG

-2698 LVKNVILGGY
+2698 LVKNLILGGY

-2716 NGNIMRSL
+2716 NGNIMHSL
-2724 GNNVDVGMYAR
+2724 ANNVDVGMYAR

-2741 EFTLSANETYGG
+2741 EFTLSANETYEG
-2753 NASHIN
+2753 NASNIN

-2772 NYNTWTTSVNGNYGY
+2772 SYNTWTTSVNGNYGY

-2815 GKMQNP
+2815 GKMNDA
-2821 AYQQFVMHSN
+2821 AYKQFLMHSN

-2868 KAKGDNMVR
+2868 KSKGDNTVR

-2888 GEIFNT
+2888 GEVFNT

-2917 LKMGLQYQD
+2917 FKMGLQYQD
-2926 LNITGNVGMRVA
+2926 INITGNVGMRVA

>member
-1 MKQFKKKPK
+1 MKKFKKKPK
-10 KIKRSQKIIL
+10 SIKRSHQNQKTIL
-20 KRPLWLMPLLIGGF
+20 KRPLWLAPLLIGGF
-34 ASGVYADGTDIL
+34 ASGVYANNLWDLLNPKVG
-46 GLSWGEKSQK
+46 GEYVHWVKGSQYCSW
-56 VCVHRPWYALWS
+56 
-68 CDKWEEKT
+68 WE
-76 QQFTGN
+76 F
-82 QLITK
+82 
-87 TWAGGNAANYYH
+87 AGCLKNVWGANHKGYDAGNAANYLS
-99 SQNNQDITANLKNDN
+99 SQNYQAISVGSGNEM
-114 GTYFLSGLY
+114 GTYSLSGFT
-123 NYTGGEYNG
+123 NYVG
-132 GNLDIELGS
+132 GNLTI
-141 NATFNLGANS
+141 NLGNS
-151 GNSFTSW
+151 VVLDLSGSNSFTS
-158 YPNGHTNVTFSAGT
+158 YQGYNQGKDDVSFNVGT
-172 INVNNSVEVGNRVG
+172 INLNGTLEVGNRVG
-186 SGAGTHTGTATL
+186 SGAGTHTGIATL
-198 NLNANKVT
+198 NLNANRVT
-206 INSNINAYKTSQ
+206 INSNISAYKTSQ
-218 VNIGNANSAITINS
+218 VNVGNANSAITIGS
-232 VSLSGDTCSSLAK
+232 VSLSGDTCSSLASV
-245 IGSGANCSSS
+245 GVGANCSTS
-255 GPSYSFKGTTSATNT
+255 GPSYSFKGTTNATNT
-270 TFSNASGSFTFEESA
+270 TFSNANGSFTFEENA
-285 NFSGAKLN
+285 TFSGVKWN
-293 GGAFTFNKGFNATNN
+293 GGAFTFNKEFNATNN
-308 TAFNSGSFTFK
+308 TAFNSGSFNFK
-319 GTSSFNNATFSNA
+319 GVSSFNGASFSNA
-332 SYTFDNQATFQNS
+332 SYTFDDQATFQNS

-354 NNQSNPTNSAQHPQI
+354 NNQ
-369 LFENSSFNG
+369 
-378 GIFTFNNQTNPTNS
+378 TNPTNS
-392 AQHPQILFENSSFS
+392 AQHPQIQNSSFS
-406 GSTTTLKGSATFEQA
+406 GNATTLKGFVNFQQA

-432 NASFD
+432 NASFN
-437 NATFNNTGKITIEKD
+437 NATFNNTGKITINEG
-452 ASFNNT
+452 ASFNSTTFNT
-458 SFNTPVDTN
+458 SVDTN

-479 KNDLKNGSTLDF
+479 KNDLNNGSTLDF
-491 GSSKITLAQGATFN
+491 GSSKITLAQGTTFN
-505 LTSLGSEKSVTILN
+505 LTSLGDKNSVTILN

-529 LNHALNSL
+529 LNHAINGL
-537 TNALKTTESS
+537 TSALKTNESP

-567 GQLLSE
+567 GQLLNE
-573 NAATPKNTDSS
+573 NATTSKPTDSS
-584 PSAPTKDSPQ
+584 PPKSSTNPTQ

-646 INANMPWYDHKYY
+646 INADMPWYNHKYY

-682 YTNSFKQTFSTN
+682 YTNSFKQTFSAS
-694 GSNLVIGYNAT
+694 GSNLVIGYNST
-705 WTGNSVSSSGTVSF
+705 WTGNSVSSSNTVSF

-738 CIGTTN
+738 CTGTTN
-744 GAYSAYHVY
+744 GTYSAYHVY

-790 NAGAYS
+790 NAGIYS

-805 MDSSQ
+805 MDNSQ
-810 NLNGLNANGK
+810 NLSGLNANGK
-820 LSVYGATFTNQAKD
+820 LSVYGTTFTNQAKD

-892 SASFNFNNSNATT
+892 STSFNFNNSSATT
-905 SFVGDFT
+905 SFMGDFT
-912 NANSNLQIAGN
+912 NAHSNLQIAGN
-923 AVFGNST
+923 AVFGNPT
-930 NSDGSQ
+930 NGSQ
-936 NTANFNNTGSVNIA
+936 NNANFNNTGSVNIS
-950 GNATFDNMA
+950 GNATFDNVV

-964 NTSVKGQVTL
+964 NTSVKGQVAL

-986 SFGDGMI
+986 SFGDGTI
-993 NFSAHS
+993 TFNAHS
-999 VINIGEAITNGN
+999 VINIIGEAITNGN

-1038 QGHGASSEKLVSSAG
+1038 QGHGANSEKLVSSAS
-1053 NGIYDVVYSF
+1053 NGVYDVVYSF
-1063 NNQTYNFQEVFSPNS
+1063 NNQTYNFQEIFSPNS

-1090 DYVDMEKSDHLY
+1090 DYMDMEKSDHLY

-1118 NNLGNLNNTI
+1118 NNLGNSNNTI

-1152 TLTGQNSAI
+1152 TFTGQNSAI

-1257 GTQSSS
+1257 GMQSSS

-1269 SANIQAQNSYFIDDT
+1269 DANIQAQNSYFIDDT

-1320 NAVNAISFTNSS
+1320 NAKNAINFTNST
-1332 NLSSGLYQISAK
+1332 NLSSGLYQMQAK

-1351 NLSVSVGTSSIKANA
+1351 NLSVSVGTSSIKASA
-1366 ISLSQNASINASNHS
+1366 INLSQNASINASNHS
-1381 TLELSGDLNLNDTSS
+1381 TLELQGDLNLNDTSS

-1401 SAINVS
+1401 STINVS

-1422 GSHLNFNGAVNFNS
+1422 GSHFNFNGAVNFNS
-1436 ANITTSLSD
+1436 ANITASLNN

-1461 LSNNSFLDFQGSS
+1461 LSNNSSLDFQGSS

-1485 NNAFSQSP
+1485 DNAFSQSP

-1514 PNNSSVLNLKNSQLV
+1514 PNSSSVLDLKNSQLV
-1529 FSDQGSLNIA
+1529 FGDQGSLNIA
-1539 NIDLLSDLNDNKNRV
+1539 NIDLLIDLNDNKNRV
-1554 YNIIQADMNSNWYER
+1554 YNIIQAGMNNNWYER
-1569 ISFFGMRIN
+1569 ISFFGVRIN

-1592 NPLNN
+1592 NPFNN
-1597 ALKITESFKDNQLS
+1597 ALKITESFKNNQLS

-1622 TLYNIGSEIF
+1622 TLYNIGSEVF

-1647 SDDAQGVFYLTS
+1647 SDDAEGVFYLTS
-1659 SVKGY
+1659 NVKGY
-1664 YNPNQSYQAS
+1664 YNPNQSYQAN

-1690 VISQTYNAQGNP
+1690 IISQTYNAQGNP

-1737 NDFSLSSLSN
+1737 NDFSLSSLSD

-1785 GALIIGAT
+1785 GTLIVGAT
-1793 KIGQTNTNSTVV
+1793 KIGQTDTNSAVV

-1914 ANILGEVAMQSIN
+1914 ANILGEVAVQSIN

-2072 EFLGQDMLNS
+2072 EFLGQDTLNS

-2093 SVLDKVLAAKGLGP
+2093 SVLDKVLAAKGLGS

-2127 PYGLSQVWQR
+2127 PYGLSQVWQK
-2137 GDFSFNAQGNVFVQN
+2137 GDFNFNAQGNVFVQN

-2180 FTNHSGTL
+2180 FTNHFGTL
-2188 NLLSNQVS
+2188 QLLSNQVS

-2223 NLFINASCVQ
+2223 DLFINASCTQ
-2233 QSDPI
+2233 QSDPTAANI
-2238 TTNTANPCALSAQS
+2238 ANPCAFNAKS
-2252 ANGASSNNASNNAPI
+2252 ANGTSSSNALNNAPI

-2293 VVDFSKIKGSANI
+2293 VVDFSKVKGSANI

-2317 QANNLTIS
+2317 QANNLIIS

-2331 KNASFVTNNLNI
+2331 KNASFTANNLNI

-2348 NNATQKIGVLQNLV
+2348 NNATQKIEVLQNLT

-2376 EVGGAL
+2376 GVGGVL
-2382 NNFGAIHFNLEN
+2382 NNFGTIHFNLEN
-2394 IQTPAPLIQAE
+2394 SQTPVNPLIQAE
-2405 GIINLNTTQTPFI
+2405 GIINLNTAQTPFI

-2482 DKGLLLSVALPNSNN
+2482 DKGLLLSVALPNSNS
-2497 ASPNNILSLSV
+2497 ASQNHILSLSV
-2508 LHNQVKMS
+2508 LYDQIKMS
-2516 YGDKVMDF
+2516 YGDKAMDF

-2541 LNQIEAI
+2541 LNQIEAV
-2548 GGNNAIKWLSTLMI
+2548 GGNAIKWLSTLMME
-2562 KTKENPLFAPIYLE
+2562 TKENPLFAPIYLE
-2576 NHSLNEILDATKDL
+2576 NHSLNEILGVAKDL

-2598 NPNFRDNATNL
+2598 NPNFRNNATNL

-2633 ESNFSERLLELK
+2633 ESDFSKRLLELK

-2654 SEIFVKYS
+2654 GEVFVKHS
-2662 QPNKHP
+2662 QPSKHQ

-2674 GVGGASFISG
+2674 GIGGASFISG

-2716 NGNIMRSL
+2716 NGNIMHSL

-2741 EFTLSANETYGG
+2741 EFTLSTNETYGG
-2753 NASHIN
+2753 NATSIN

-2815 GKMQNP
+2815 GKMNDA
-2821 AYQQFVMHSN
+2821 AYKQFLMHSN

-2845 SRKYFGKNSYYFVT
+2845 SRKYFGQNSYYFVT

-2868 KAKGDNMVR
+2868 KSKGGNMVR

-2888 GEIFNT
+2888 GEVFNT

-2926 LNITGNVGMRVA
+2926 INITGNVGMRVA

>member
-1 MKQFKKKPK
+1 MKKFKKKPK
-10 KIKRSQKIIL
+10 SIKRSHQKTIL
-20 KRPLWLMPLLIGGF
+20 KRPLWLAPLLISGF
-34 ASGVYADGTDIL
+34 ASGVYANNLWDLLNPKVGGEYVHWVKGSQYCAWWEFAGCL
-46 GLSWGEKSQK
+46 KNVWGANHKG
-56 VCVHRPWYALWS
+56 YDA
-68 CDKWEEKT
+68 
-76 QQFTGN
+76 
-82 QLITK
+82 
-87 TWAGGNAANYYH
+87 GNAANYLS
-99 SQNNQDITANLKNDN
+99 SQNYQAISVGSGNET
-114 GTYFLSGLY
+114 GTYSLSGFT
-123 NYTGGEYNG
+123 NYVG
-132 GNLDIELGS
+132 GNLTI
-141 NATFNLGANS
+141 NLGNS
-151 GNSFTSW
+151 VVLDLSGSNSFTS
-158 YPNGHTNVTFSAGT
+158 YQGYNQGKDDVSFNVGT
-172 INVNNSVEVGNRVG
+172 INLNGALEVGNRVG

-198 NLNANKVT
+198 NLNANKVN
-206 INSNINAYKTSQ
+206 INSNISAFKTSQ
-218 VNIGNANSAITINS
+218 VNIGNANSVITIGS
-232 VSLSGDTCSSLAK
+232 VSLSGDTCSSLASV
-245 IGSGANCSSS
+245 GVGANCSTS
-255 GPSYSFKGTTSATNT
+255 GPGYSFKGTTSATNT
-270 TFSNASGSFTFEESA
+270 AFSNASGSFTFEENA
-285 NFSGAKLN
+285 TFSGAKLN
-293 GGAFTFNKGFNATNN
+293 GGAFTFNKELNATNN
-308 TAFNSGSFTFK
+308 TAFNSGSFNFK
-319 GTSSFNNATFSNA
+319 DASSFNGATFSNA
-332 SYTFDNQATFQNS
+332 SYTFNNQVTFQNS

-354 NNQSNPTNSAQHPQI
+354 NDQTNQSAQHPQI
-369 LFENSSFNG
+369 
-378 GIFTFNNQTNPTNS
+378 Q
-392 AQHPQILFENSSFS
+392 NSSFS
-406 GSTTTLKGSATFEQA
+406 GNATTFKGFVHFQQA

-427 QLTIQ
+427 QLIMQ
-432 NASFD
+432 NASFN
-437 NATFNNTGKITIEKD
+437 NANFNNTGKITIEKE

-458 SFNTPVDTN
+458 TFNTSVNTN
-467 NMSVT
+467 NMTIT

-491 GSSKITLAQGATFN
+491 GSSQVALTQGTTFN

-519 SSGGITYNHL
+519 SSGGITYNNL

-537 TNALKTTESS
+537 TNALKTNESS
-547 SKPQSFAQGLWD
+547 SRPQSFAQGLWD

-567 GQLLSE
+567 GQLLSA
-573 NAATPKNTDSS
+573 NAATSKPADSS
-584 PSAPTKDSPQ
+584 PSKSSANHAQ
-594 VYQVGYKIGDTIYKL
+594 VYQVGYKIGDIIYKL
-609 QETFSPNSIIIQAL
+609 QETFSHNSIIIQAL

-629 PPPTISGSQF
+629 PPPVISGSKF

-646 INANMPWYDHKYY
+646 INSDMPWYDHKSY

-682 YTNSFKQTFSTN
+682 YTNSFKQTFSAS
-694 GSNLVIGYNAT
+694 GSNLVIGYNST
-705 WTGNSVSSSGTVSF
+705 WTDHNVSSSDTVSF

-738 CIGTTN
+738 CTGTTN
-744 GAYSAYHVY
+744 GVYSAYHVY

-772 VFNGVDSINI
+772 VFNGVDSVNI

-790 NAGAYS
+790 NAGIYS
-796 SSMTFSTQN
+796 SSMTFSTQS
-805 MDSSQ
+805 MDNSQ
-810 NLNGLNANGK
+810 NLNGLNPNGT
-820 LSVYGATFTNQAKD
+820 LSVYDTTFANQAKD
-834 GKFIFNAGQA
+834 GKFIFNAGKA
-844 TFENTNFNGGS
+844 VFENTNFNGGS

-867 NNQFNSGSFEISAK
+867 NNKFNSGSFEISAK
-881 NASFNNANFNN
+881 NASFDNANFNN

-912 NANSNLQIAGN
+912 NANSNLQIAGS
-923 AVFGNST
+923 AVFGNSA
-930 NSDGSQ
+930 NGSQ
-936 NTANFNNTGSVNIA
+936 NNANFNNTGSVNIS
-950 GNATFDNMA
+950 GNATFDNVV

-964 NTSVKGQVTL
+964 NMSVKGQVAL

-986 SFGDGMI
+986 SFGDGTI
-993 NFSAHS
+993 TFNAHS
-999 VINIGEAITNGN
+999 VINIAEAITNGN

-1038 QGHGASSEKLVSSAG
+1038 QGHGASSEKLVSSVG
-1053 NGIYDVVYSF
+1053 NGVYDVVYSF
-1063 NNQTYNFQEVFSPNS
+1063 NNQTYNFQEIFSPNS

-1090 DYVDMEKSDHLY
+1090 DYMDMEKSDHLY

-1118 NNLGNLNNTI
+1118 NNLGNSNNTI
-1128 YYYDK
+1128 YYYDN

-1152 TLTGQNSAI
+1152 TFTGQNSAI

-1170 NASDAP
+1170 NASDVP

-1213 AQKIYITGSI
+1213 VQKIYITGNI

-1246 LTNATLYNRAA
+1246 LTNATLYNRTA

-1263 MNFISN
+1263 MNFTSN

-1284 AQNKGN
+1284 AQNGGN

-1320 NAVNAISFTNSS
+1320 NAANAINFTNST
-1332 NLSSGLYQISAK
+1332 NLSSGLYQMQAK

-1366 ISLSQNASINASNHS
+1366 INLSQNASINASNHS
-1381 TLELSGDLNLNDTSS
+1381 TLELQGDLNLNDTSS

-1407 NNATINDYASLIASN
+1407 NNATINDYASLIVN
-1422 GSHLNFNGAVNFNS
+1422 DGSRLNFNGATNFNS
-1436 ANITTSLSD
+1436 ANITTSLNH

-1452 ASSLGGQFN
+1452 AISLGGQFN
-1461 LSNNSFLDFQGSS
+1461 LSNNSSLDFQGSS

-1485 NNAFSQSP
+1485 DSAFSQSP

-1554 YNIIQADMNSNWYER
+1554 YNIIQAGMNHNWYER
-1569 ISFFGMRIN
+1569 INFFSMHIN
-1578 DGIYDAKNQTYSFT
+1578 DGVYDAINQTYSFT

-1622 TLYNIGSEIF
+1622 TLYNIDSEVF

-1647 SDDAQGVFYLTS
+1647 SDDAEGVFYLTS
-1659 SVKGY
+1659 NVKDY

-1737 NDFSLSSLSN
+1737 NDFSLSSLSDLN
-1747 LKGDALN
+1747 SNALN

-1761 PSDWKNINEL
+1761 PNDWKNINEF

-1785 GALIIGAT
+1785 GTLIVGAT
-1793 KIGQTNTNSTVV
+1793 KIGQTDTNSAVV

-1934 LIVNTLGSGSVIGG
+1934 LIADTLGSDSVIGG
-1948 YLTPEQKNQTLSQLL
+1948 HLTPEQKNQTLSQLL

-1971 MNDSGLNT
+1971 MNDSGLNV

-2035 ISANDIGQVISVML
+2035 ISANDIGQVISVIL
-2049 QDIVKPSEALQN
+2049 QDIVKPSEALQS

-2072 EFLGQDMLNS
+2072 EFLGQDTLNS

-2093 SVLDKVLAAKGLGP
+2093 SVLDKVLAAKGLGS
-2107 IYEQGLGDLIP
+2107 IYEQGLGDLMP

-2127 PYGLSQVWQR
+2127 PYGLSQVWQK

-2157 ANGGTLSFNAGNS
+2157 ANGGTLSFNAGDT
-2170 LIFAGNNHIA
+2170 LIFAGNNRIS
-2180 FTNHSGTL
+2180 FTNHAGAL

-2196 NINITTLDASNGLK
+2196 NINITTLNASNGLN
-2210 INAANNNVSVSQG
+2210 INATNNNVSVSQG
-2223 NLFINASCVQ
+2223 NLFINASCVG
-2233 QSDPI
+2233 QSDP
-2238 TTNTANPCALSAQS
+2238 TTANIANPCALSTQN
-2252 ANGASSNNASNNAPI
+2252 ANGASSSSASNNAQI

-2276 MVTANDFNFSGN
+2276 MIVANDFNFSGN

-2331 KNASFVTNNLNI
+2331 KNASFTANNLNI

-2348 NNATQKIGVLQNLV
+2348 NNATRKIEVLQNLT

-2382 NNFGAIHFNLEN
+2382 NNSGAIHFNLEN
-2394 IQTPAPLIQAE
+2394 TQTPIPLIQAE
-2405 GIINLNTTQTPFI
+2405 GIINLNTTQAPFM
-2418 NVNNSMANNTTYT
+2418 NVNNSTADNTTYT

-2438 IDYNINP
+2438 IDYNINS
-2445 NSLQSYLKLYTLIN
+2445 NSLQSYLNLYTLIN
-2459 INGNHIEEK
+2459 INGNRIEEK

-2497 ASPNNILSLSV
+2497 AHQNNILSLSV
-2508 LHNQVKMS
+2508 LYNQVKMS

-2541 LNQIEAI
+2541 LNQIEAV
-2548 GGNNAIKWLSTLMI
+2548 GGNNAIKWLSTLMME
-2562 KTKENPLFAPIYLE
+2562 TKENPLFAPIYLK
-2576 NHSLNEILDATKDL
+2576 NHSLHEILGVAKDL
-2590 QNTASLIS
+2590 LNTASLIS
-2598 NPNFRDNATNL
+2598 NPNFRNNATNL

-2633 ESNFSERLLELK
+2633 ESDFSKHLLELK

-2654 SEIFVKYS
+2654 GEVFVKYS

-2674 GVGGASFISG
+2674 GIGGASFISG

-2716 NGNIMRSL
+2716 NGNIMHSL
-2724 GNNVDVGMYAR
+2724 ANNVDVGMYAR

-2741 EFTLSANETYGG
+2741 EFTLSANETYEG
-2753 NASHIN
+2753 NASNIN

-2772 NYNTWTTSVNGNYGY
+2772 SYNTWTTSVNGNYGY

-2815 GKMQNP
+2815 GKMNDA
-2821 AYQQFVMHSN
+2821 AYKQFLMHSN

-2868 KAKGDNMVR
+2868 KSKGGNVVR

-2888 GEIFNT
+2888 GEVFNT

-2905 LWRLMYVNAGVG
+2905 LWRLIYVNAGVG

-2926 LNITGNVGMRVA
+2926 INITGNVGMRVA

>member
-1 MKQFKKKPK
+1 MKKFKKKPK
-10 KIKRSQKIIL
+10 SIKQSHQKTIL
-20 KRPLWLMPLLIGGF
+20 KRPLWLAPLLIGGF

-56 VCVHRPWYALWS
+56 VCVHHPWYALWS

-141 NATFNLGANS
+141 NATFDLGAHN

-186 SGAGTHTGTATL
+186 TGAGTHTGTATL
-198 NLNANKVT
+198 NLNANKVN
-206 INSNINAYKTSQ
+206 INSNISAFKTSQ
-218 VNIGNANSAITINS
+218 VNIGNANSVITIGS
-232 VSLSGDTCSSLAK
+232 VSLSGDTCSSLASV
-245 IGSGANCSSS
+245 GVGANCSTS
-255 GPSYSFKGTTSATNT
+255 GPSYSFKGATNATNT
-270 TFSNASGSFTFEESA
+270 AFSNASGSFTFEENA
-285 NFSGAKLN
+285 TFSGAKLN

-308 TAFNSGSFTFK
+308 TAFNSGSFNFN
-319 GTSSFNNATFSNA
+319 GASSFNGATFSNA
-332 SYTFDNQATFQNS
+332 SYTFNNQATFQNS

-354 NNQSNPTNSAQHPQI
+354 NNRNNQSAQHPQI
-369 LFENSSFNG
+369 
-378 GIFTFNNQTNPTNS
+378 Q
-392 AQHPQILFENSSFS
+392 NSSFS
-406 GSTTTLKGSATFEQA
+406 GNATTLKGFVNFQQA
-421 FNNSNH
+421 FNNSSH
-427 QLTIQ
+427 QLTMQ
-432 NASFD
+432 SASFN
-437 NATFNNTGKITIEKD
+437 NANFNNTGKITINES

-458 SFNTPVDTN
+458 AFNTSVNTS
-467 NMSVT
+467 NMTIT

-491 GSSKITLAQGATFN
+491 GSSQVTLTQGTTFN
-505 LTSLGSEKSVTILN
+505 LTSLGDKNSVTILN
-519 SSGGITYNHL
+519 SSGGITYNNL

-537 TNALKTTESS
+537 TNALKTNESS
-547 SKPQSFAQGLWD
+547 LKPQSFAQGLWD
-559 MITYNGVT
+559 IITYNGVT
-567 GQLLSE
+567 GQLLSA
-573 NAATPKNTDSS
+573 NAAASKPADSS
-584 PSAPTKDSPQ
+584 PSKSSTNPAQ
-594 VYQVGYKIGDTIYKL
+594 VYQVGYKIGDIIYKL
-609 QETFSPNSIIIQAL
+609 QETFNHNSIIIQAL

-629 PPPTISGSQF
+629 PPPVINGSKF

-646 INANMPWYDHKYY
+646 INADMPWYDHKSY

-682 YTNSFKQTFSTN
+682 YTNSFKQTFSASN
-694 GSNLVIGYNAT
+694 SNLVIGYNAT
-705 WTGNSVSSSGTVSF
+705 WTDHNVSSSDTVSF

-738 CIGTTN
+738 CTGTTN

-772 VFNGVDSINI
+772 VFNGVDSVNI

-790 NAGAYS
+790 NAGIYS
-796 SSMTFSTQN
+796 SSMTFSTQS
-805 MDSSQ
+805 MDNSQ
-810 NLNGLNANGK
+810 NWNGLNPNGT
-820 LSVYGATFTNQAKD
+820 LSVYGTTFTNQAKD
-834 GKFIFNAGQA
+834 GKFIFNAGKA
-844 TFENTNFNGGS
+844 VFENTNFNGGS
-855 YQFSGDSLNFSN
+855 YQFSGDSLNFLN

-881 NASFNNANFNN
+881 NASFDNANFNN

-905 SFVGDFT
+905 LFVGDFT
-912 NANSNLQIAGN
+912 NTNSNLQIAGS
-923 AVFGNST
+923 AVFGNS
-930 NSDGSQ
+930 NNGSQ
-936 NTANFNNTGSVNIA
+936 NNANFNNTGSVNIS
-950 GNATFDNMA
+950 GNATFDHVV
-959 FNGPT
+959 FNSPT
-964 NTSVKGQVTL
+964 NMSVKGQVTL

-986 SFGDGMI
+986 SFGDGTI
-993 NFSAHS
+993 TFNAHS
-999 VINIGEAITNGN
+999 VINIAEAITNGN

-1053 NGIYDVVYSF
+1053 NGVYDVVYSF
-1063 NNQTYNFQEVFSPNS
+1063 NNQTYNFQEIFSPNS

-1090 DYVDMEKSDHLY
+1090 DYMDMEKSDHLY
-1102 YQNAL
+1102 YKDVV

-1118 NNLGNLNNTI
+1118 NNLGNSNNTI

-1152 TLTGQNSAI
+1152 TFTGQNSAI
-1161 VFGAKNIWT
+1161 VFGAKSIWT

-1237 NFNGLQGIL
+1237 NFDGIQGIL

-1263 MNFISN
+1263 MNFTSN

-1284 AQNKGN
+1284 AQNGDN

-1307 RGYVGQ
+1307 RGYVGK

-1320 NAVNAISFTNSS
+1320 NATNAISFTNST
-1332 NLSSGLYQISAK
+1332 NLSSGLYQMQAK
-1344 SVLFDNS
+1344 SVSFDNS

-1366 ISLSQNASINASNHS
+1366 INLSQNASINASNHS
-1381 TLELSGDLNLNDTSS
+1381 TLELQGDLNLNDTSS

-1407 NNATINDYASLIASN
+1407 NNATINDYASLIVN
-1422 GSHLNFNGAVNFNS
+1422 DGSHLNFNGTTNFNS
-1436 ANITTSLSD
+1436 ENITTSLNH

-1452 ASSLGGQFN
+1452 AISLGGQFN
-1461 LSNNSFLDFQGSS
+1461 LSNNSSLDFQGSS

-1485 NNAFSQSP
+1485 DSAFSQSP
-1493 ITFHQALDIKAPL
+1493 ITFHQTLDIKAPL

-1529 FSDQGSLNIA
+1529 FGDQGSLNIA

-1554 YNIIQADMNSNWYER
+1554 YNIIQAGMNNNWYER
-1569 ISFFGMRIN
+1569 INFFGMRIN
-1578 DGIYDAKNQTYSFT
+1578 DGVYDAINQTYSFT

-1622 TLYNIGSEIF
+1622 TLYNIGSEVF

-1647 SDDAQGVFYLTS
+1647 SDDAEGVFYLTS
-1659 SVKGY
+1659 NVKGY
-1664 YNPNQSYQAS
+1664 YSPNQSYQAS

-1737 NDFSLSSLSN
+1737 NDFSLSSLSDLN
-1747 LKGDALN
+1747 SNALN

-1761 PSDWKNINEL
+1761 PNDWKNINEL

-1785 GALIIGAT
+1785 GTLIVGAA
-1793 KIGQTNTNSTVV
+1793 KIGQTNTNSAVV

-1875 NSQTSLILNQANIV
+1875 NSQTSLVLNQANIV

-1934 LIVNTLGSGSVIGG
+1934 LIADTLGSNSVIGG
-1948 YLTPEQKNQTLSQLL
+1948 HLTPEQKNQTLSQLL

-2035 ISANDIGQVISVML
+2035 ISANDIGQVISVIL

-2072 EFLGQDMLNS
+2072 EFLGQDTLNS

-2093 SVLDKVLAAKGLGP
+2093 SVLDKVLAAKGLGS
-2107 IYEQGLGDLIP
+2107 IYEQDLGDLIP
-2118 NLGKKGLFA
+2118 SLGKKGLFA
-2127 PYGLSQVWQR
+2127 PYGLSQVWQK
-2137 GDFSFNAQGNVFVQN
+2137 GDFNFNAQGNVFVQN

-2157 ANGGTLSFNAGNS
+2157 ANGGALSFNAGNS
-2170 LIFAGNNHIA
+2170 LIFAGNNHIS
-2180 FTNHSGTL
+2180 FTNHAGAL
-2188 NLLSNQVS
+2188 QLLSNQVS
-2196 NINITTLDASNGLK
+2196 NINITTLNASNGLK

-2223 NLFINASCVQ
+2223 NLFVNASCTQ
-2233 QSDPI
+2233 QSDP
-2238 TTNTANPCALSAQS
+2238 TTANATNPCMLSAQS
-2252 ANGASSNNASNNAPI
+2252 ANGASSSDASNNAQI

-2293 VVDFSKIKGSANI
+2293 VVDLSKIKGSANI

-2331 KNASFVTNNLNI
+2331 KNASFMANNLNI

-2348 NNATQKIGVLQNLV
+2348 NNATRKIEVLQNLT

-2382 NNFGAIHFNLEN
+2382 NNSGAIHFNLEN
-2394 IQTPAPLIQAE
+2394 IQTPTPLIQAE
-2405 GIINLNTTQTPFI
+2405 GIINLDTTQTPFM

-2445 NSLQSYLKLYTLIN
+2445 NSLQSYLNLYTLIN
-2459 INGNHIEEK
+2459 INGNRIEEK

-2497 ASPNNILSLSV
+2497 AHQNNILSLSV
-2508 LHNQVKMS
+2508 LYNQIKMS

-2541 LNQIEAI
+2541 LNQIEAV
-2548 GGNNAIKWLSTLMI
+2548 GGNNAIKWLSTLMME
-2562 KTKENPLFAPIYLE
+2562 TKENPLFAPIYLK
-2576 NHSLNEILDATKDL
+2576 NHSLNEILGVAKDL
-2590 QNTASLIS
+2590 LNTASLIS
-2598 NPNFRDNATNL
+2598 NPNFRNNATNL

-2624 LSDFRAREG
+2624 LSDFRSREG
-2633 ESNFSERLLELK
+2633 ESDFSERLLELK

-2654 SEIFVKYS
+2654 SEVFVKYS

-2668 NNLWVQ
+2668 NNLWAQ
-2674 GVGGASFISG
+2674 GIGGASFISG

-2716 NGNIMRSL
+2716 NGNIMHSL
-2724 GNNVDVGMYAR
+2724 ANNVDVGMYAR

-2741 EFTLSANETYGG
+2741 EFTLSANETYEG
-2753 NASHIN
+2753 NASSIN

-2772 NYNTWTTSVNGNYGY
+2772 SYNTWTTSVNGNYGY

-2815 GKMQNP
+2815 GKMNDP
-2821 AYQQFVMHSN
+2821 AYKQFLMHSN

-2868 KAKGDNMVR
+2868 KSKGNNMVR
-2877 FVGENTLLYRK
+2877 FMGENTLLYRK
-2888 GEIFNT
+2888 GEVFNT

-2905 LWRLMYVNAGVG
+2905 LWRLVYVNAGVG

-2926 LNITGNVGMRVA
+2926 INITGNVGMRVA

>member
-1 MKQFKKKPK
+1 MKKFKKKPK
-10 KIKRSQKIIL
+10 SIKRSHQKTIL
-20 KRPLWLMPLLIGGF
+20 KRPLWLAPLLIGGF
-34 ASGVYADGTDIL
+34 ASGVYANNLWDLLNPKVGGEYVHWVKGSQYCAWWEFAGCL
-46 GLSWGEKSQK
+46 KNVWGANHKG
-56 VCVHRPWYALWS
+56 YDA
-68 CDKWEEKT
+68 
-76 QQFTGN
+76 
-82 QLITK
+82 
-87 TWAGGNAANYYH
+87 GNAANYLS
-99 SQNNQDITANLKNDN
+99 SQNYQAISVGSGNET
-114 GTYFLSGLY
+114 GTYNLSGFT
-123 NYTGGEYNG
+123 NYVG
-132 GNLDIELGS
+132 GNLTI
-141 NATFNLGANS
+141 NLGNS
-151 GNSFTSW
+151 VVLDLSGSNSFTS
-158 YPNGHTNVTFSAGT
+158 YQGYNQGKDDVSFNVGAINLNGAL
-172 INVNNSVEVGNRVG
+172 EVGNRVG

-198 NLNANKVT
+198 NLNANKVN
-206 INSNINAYKTSQ
+206 IHSNISAFKTSQ
-218 VNIGNANSAITINS
+218 VNIGNANSAITIDS
-232 VSLSGDTCSSLAK
+232 VSLSGDTCSSLASV
-245 IGSGANCSSS
+245 GVGANCSTS
-255 GPSYSFKGTTSATNT
+255 GSSYSFKGTTSTTNAV
-270 TFSNASGSFTFEESA
+270 FSNANGSFTFEENA
-285 NFSGAKLN
+285 TFSGAKLN

-308 TAFNSGSFTFK
+308 TAFNSGSFNFK
-319 GTSSFNNATFSNA
+319 GASSFNGTNFSNA
-332 SYTFDNQATFQNS
+332 TYTFNNQAAFQNS

-354 NNQSNPTNSAQHPQI
+354 NNQNNQTNNAQHPQI
-369 LFENSSFNG
+369 
-378 GIFTFNNQTNPTNS
+378 Q
-392 AQHPQILFENSSFS
+392 NSSFS
-406 GSTTTLKGSATFEQA
+406 GNATTLKGFVDFQQA

-427 QLTIQ
+427 QLTMQ
-432 NASFD
+432 NASFN
-437 NATFNNTGKITIEKD
+437 NANFNNTGKITINES
-452 ASFNNT
+452 ASFNDTTFNT
-458 SFNTPVDTN
+458 SVDTN
-467 NMSVT
+467 NMVIT

-479 KNDLKNGSTLDF
+479 KNDLKKGSILDF
-491 GSSKITLAQGATFN
+491 GSSQVTLAQGTTFN
-505 LTSLGSEKSVTILN
+505 LTSLGDKNSVTILN
-519 SSGGITYNHL
+519 SSGGITYNNL

-537 TNALKTTESS
+537 TSALKTNESS
-547 SKPQSFAQGLWD
+547 SEPQSFAQGLWD

-567 GQLLSE
+567 GQLLNE
-573 NAATPKNTDSS
+573 NAATSKPTGSPPSKSS
-584 PSAPTKDSPQ
+584 TNSAQ

-609 QETFSPNSIIIQAL
+609 QETFSHNSIIIQAL

-629 PPPTISGSQF
+629 PPPVISGSKF

-646 INANMPWYDHKYY
+646 INADMPWYDHKYY

-664 NFTESGTYYLPS
+664 NFIESGTYYLPS

-682 YTNSFKQTFSTN
+682 YTNSFKQTFSAS
-694 GSNLVIGYNAT
+694 GSNLVIGYDST
-705 WTGNSVSSSGTVSF
+705 WTDHNVSSSGTVSF

-738 CIGTTN
+738 CTGTTD

-772 VFNGVDSINI
+772 IFNGVDSVNI

-790 NAGAYS
+790 NAGIYS
-796 SSMTFSTQN
+796 SSMTFSTQS
-805 MDSSQ
+805 MDNSQ
-810 NLNGLNANGK
+810 NLKGLNSNGK
-820 LSVYGATFTNQAKD
+820 LWVYGTTFTNQAKD
-834 GKFIFNAGQA
+834 GKFIFNVGQA

-855 YQFSGDSLNFSN
+855 YQFNGDSLNFSN
-867 NNQFNSGSFEISAK
+867 NNQFNSGSFEISTK

-892 SASFNFNNSNATT
+892 SASFNFNNSSATT

-923 AVFGNST
+923 AVFGNS
-930 NSDGSQ
+930 NNDSQ
-936 NTANFNNTGSVNIA
+936 NNANFNNTGSVNIS
-950 GNATFDNMA
+950 GNATFDNVV

-981 LNAPL
+981 LNAFL
-986 SFGDGMI
+986 SFGDGTI
-993 NFSAHS
+993 TFNAHS
-999 VINIGEAITNGN
+999 VINIGGAITNGN

-1038 QGHGASSEKLVSSAG
+1038 QGHGASSEKLVSSVG
-1053 NGIYDVVYSF
+1053 NGVYDVVYSF
-1063 NNQTYNFQEVFSPNS
+1063 NNQTYNFQEIFSPNS
-1078 ISIRR
+1078 ISVRR

-1090 DYVDMEKSDHLY
+1090 DYMDMEKSDHLY
-1102 YQNAL
+1102 YKDVV

-1118 NNLGNLNNTI
+1118 NNLGNSNNTI

-1152 TLTGQNSAI
+1152 TFTGQNSAI
-1161 VFGAKNIWT
+1161 VFGAKSIWT
-1170 NASDAP
+1170 DVSDAP
-1176 QSNTI
+1176 QSNAI

-1237 NFNGLQGIL
+1237 NFNGLQGVL

-1263 MNFISN
+1263 MNFVSN

-1284 AQNKGN
+1284 AQNGGN

-1307 RGYVGQ
+1307 RGYVGT

-1320 NAVNAISFTNSS
+1320 NATNAINFTNST
-1332 NLSSGLYQISAK
+1332 NLSSGLYQMQAK

-1366 ISLSQNASINASNHS
+1366 INLSQNASINASNHS
-1381 TLELSGDLNLNDTSS
+1381 TLELQGDLNLNDTSS

-1401 SAINVS
+1401 SIINVS
-1407 NNATINDYASLIASN
+1407 NNAAINDYASLVVN
-1422 GSHLNFNGAVNFNS
+1422 DGSRLNFNGAVNFNS
-1436 ANITTSLSD
+1436 ANITTSLND

-1452 ASSLGGQFN
+1452 AISLGGQFN
-1461 LSNNSFLDFQGSS
+1461 LSNNSSLDFQGSS

-1485 NNAFSQSP
+1485 DNAFSQSP
-1493 ITFHQALDIKAPL
+1493 ITFHQTLDIKAPL

-1554 YNIIQADMNSNWYER
+1554 YNIIQAGMNNNWYER

-1578 DGIYDAKNQTYSFT
+1578 DGIYDAINQTYSFT

-1597 ALKITESFKDNQLS
+1597 ALKITESFKNNQLS

-1647 SDDAQGVFYLTS
+1647 SDDAEGVFYLTS

-1684 LTSESS
+1684 LISESS
-1690 VISQTYNAQGNP
+1690 IISQTYNAQGNP
-1702 ISALHVYNKG
+1702 ISALHIYNKG

-1737 NDFSLSSLSN
+1737 NDFSLSSLSDLN
-1747 LKGDALN
+1747 SNALN

-1761 PSDWKNINEL
+1761 PDDWKNINEL

-1785 GALIIGAT
+1785 GALIVGAT
-1793 KIGQTNTNSTVV
+1793 KIGQTDTNSAVV

-1914 ANILGEVAMQSIN
+1914 ANILGEVAVQSIN

-2026 GLFNQITGF
+2026 GLLNQITGF

-2049 QDIVKPSEALQN
+2049 QDIVKPSKALQS

-2072 EFLGQDMLNS
+2072 EFLGQDALNS
-2082 LESLLQNQQIK
+2082 LESLLQNQEIK
-2093 SVLDKVLAAKGLGP
+2093 SVLNKVLAAKGLGS

-2118 NLGKKGLFA
+2118 SLGKKGLFA

-2137 GDFSFNAQGNVFVQN
+2137 GDFSFNSQGNVFVQN

-2157 ANGGTLSFNAGNS
+2157 ANGGALSFNAGNS
-2170 LIFAGNNHIA
+2170 LIFAGNNQIS
-2180 FTNHSGTL
+2180 FTNHAGTL
-2188 NLLSNQVS
+2188 QLLSDQVS
-2196 NINITTLDASNGLK
+2196 NINITTLNASNGLK

-2223 NLFINASCVQ
+2223 NLFVNASCVKQ
-2233 QSDPI
+2233 NNP
-2238 TTNTANPCALSAQS
+2238 TTANIANPCALSAQS
-2252 ANGASSNNASNNAPI
+2252 VNGASSSKASNNAQI

-2293 VVDFSKIKGSANI
+2293 VVDFSKIKGSATI

-2331 KNASFVTNNLNI
+2331 KNASFMANNLNI

-2348 NNATQKIGVLQNLV
+2348 NNATRKIEVLQNLT
-2362 IASNASLSTGIYGL
+2362 IASSASLSTGVYGL

-2382 NNFGAIHFNLEN
+2382 NHFGAIHFNLEN

-2405 GIINLNTTQTPFI
+2405 GIINLNTTKAPFM
-2418 NVNNSMANNTTYT
+2418 NVNNSMADNTTYT

-2445 NSLQSYLKLYTLIN
+2445 NSLQSYLNLYTLIN

-2468 NGVLTYLGQRVLLQ
+2468 NGVLTYLGQRILLQ
-2482 DKGLLLSVALPNSNN
+2482 DKGLLLSVALPDSNN
-2497 ASPNNILSLSV
+2497 AHQNNILSLSV
-2508 LHNQVKMS
+2508 LYNQVKMS
-2516 YGDKVMDF
+2516 YGDKAMDF

-2548 GGNNAIKWLSTLMI
+2548 GGNNAIKWLSTLMM
-2562 KTKENPLFAPIYLE
+2562 KTKENPLFAPIYLK
-2576 NHSLNEILDATKDL
+2576 NHSLNEVLGVAKDL

-2598 NPNFRDNATNL
+2598 NPNFRNNATNL

-2633 ESNFSERLLELK
+2633 ESAFSERLLELK

-2654 SEIFVKYS
+2654 GEVFVKHS
-2662 QPNKHP
+2662 QLSKHP

-2716 NGNIMRSL
+2716 NGNIMHSL
-2724 GNNVDVGMYAR
+2724 ANNVDVGMYAR
-2735 AFLKRN
+2735 AFSKRN

-2753 NASHIN
+2753 NASNIN
-2759 SSNSLLSVLNQRY
+2759 SFNSLLSVLNQRY
-2772 NYNTWTTSVNGNYGY
+2772 SYNTWTTSVNGNYGY

-2815 GKMQNP
+2815 GKMNDA
-2821 AYQQFVMHSN
+2821 AYKQFLMHSN

-2868 KAKGDNMVR
+2868 KSKGDNTVR

-2888 GEIFNT
+2888 GEVFNT

-2905 LWRLMYVNAGVG
+2905 LWRLVYVNAGVG

-2926 LNITGNVGMRVA
+2926 INITGNVGMRVA

>member
-1 MKQFKKKPK
+1 MKKFKKKPK
-10 KIKRSQKIIL
+10 KITRSQKIIL
-20 KRPLWLMPLLIGGF
+20 KRPLWLAPLLIGGF

-56 VCVHRPWYALWS
+56 VCVHHPWYAIWS

-76 QQFTGN
+76 QQYTGN

-99 SQNNQDITANLKNDN
+99 TQNNQNITANLKNDN

-132 GNLDIELGS
+132 GNLNIELGS
-141 NATFNLGANS
+141 NATFNLGASS

-186 SGAGTHTGTATL
+186 SGAGTHTGIATL
-198 NLNANKVT
+198 NLNANKVN

-232 VSLSGDTCSSLAK
+232 VSLSGNVCSSLASV
-245 IGSGANCSSS
+245 GVGANCSTS
-255 GPSYSFKGTTSATNT
+255 GPSYSFKGTTNATNT
-270 TFSNASGSFTFEESA
+270 TFSNANGSFTFEENA
-285 NFSGAKLN
+285 TFSGAKLN
-293 GGAFTFNKGFNATNN
+293 GGTYTFNKGFSATNN
-308 TAFNSGSFTFK
+308 TAFNSGSFNFK
-319 GTSSFNNATFSNA
+319 GASSFNNASFSNA
-332 SYTFDNQATFQNS
+332 TYTFNNQATFQNS

-354 NNQSNPTNSAQHPQI
+354 NNQTNQSTQHPQMV
-369 LFENSSFNG
+369 
-378 GIFTFNNQTNPTNS
+378 
-392 AQHPQILFENSSFS
+392 FENSSFS
-406 GSTTTLKGSATFEQA
+406 GNATTLKGSVIFKQA

-432 NASFD
+432 NASFN

-452 ASFNNT
+452 ASFNDTTFNT
-458 SFNTPVDTN
+458 SVDAN

-491 GSSKITLAQGATFN
+491 GSSKITLAQGTIFN
-505 LTSLGSEKSVTILN
+505 LTSLGDKKSVTILN

-529 LNHALNSL
+529 LNHAINSL
-537 TNALKTTESS
+537 TNALKTNESP

-573 NAATPKNTDSS
+573 NVATSKNTDSS
-584 PSAPTKDSPQ
+584 PPKSSSNSTQ

-609 QETFSPNSIIIQAL
+609 QETFGPNSIIIQAL

-646 INANMPWYDHKYY
+646 INADMPWYNHKHY

-682 YTNSFKQTFSTN
+682 YTNSFKQTFSAS
-694 GSNLVIGYNAT
+694 GSNLVIGYNST

-738 CIGTTN
+738 CTGTTN
-744 GAYSAYHVY
+744 GTYSAYHVY

-790 NAGAYS
+790 NAGIYS

-805 MDSSQ
+805 MDNSQ
-810 NLNGLNANGK
+810 NLSGLNANGK
-820 LSVYGATFTNQAKD
+820 LSVYGTTFTNQAKD

-844 TFENTNFNGGS
+844 VFENTNFNGGS

-905 SFVGDFT
+905 SFMGDFT
-912 NANSNLQIAGN
+912 NAHSNLQIAGN

-930 NSDGSQ
+930 NSNGSQ
-936 NTANFNNTGSVNIA
+936 NNANFNNTGSVNIS
-950 GNATFDNMA
+950 GNATFDNVV
-959 FNGPT
+959 FNSPT
-964 NTSVKGQVTL
+964 NTSVKGKVTL

-986 SFGDGMI
+986 SFGDGTI
-993 NFSAHS
+993 TFNAHS

-1038 QGHGASSEKLVSSAG
+1038 QGHGASSEKLVSSVG
-1053 NGIYDVVYSF
+1053 NGVYDVVYSF
-1063 NNQTYNFQEVFSPNS
+1063 NNQTYNFQEIFSPNS

-1102 YQNAL
+1102 YKNAL

-1118 NNLGNLNNTI
+1118 NNLGNANNTI
-1128 YYYDK
+1128 YYYDN

-1152 TLTGQNSAI
+1152 TFTGQNSAI
-1161 VFGAKNIWT
+1161 VFGAKSIWT

-1263 MNFISN
+1263 MNFTSK

-1284 AQNKGN
+1284 AQNGGN
-1290 PNFSFNAL
+1290 PNFSFSAL

-1320 NAVNAISFTNSS
+1320 NAANAINFTNST
-1332 NLSSGLYQISAK
+1332 NLSSGLYQIQAK
-1344 SVLFDNS
+1344 SVSFDNS

-1366 ISLSQNASINASNHS
+1366 INLSQNASINASNHS
-1381 TLELSGDLNLNDTSS
+1381 TLELQGDLNLNDTSS

-1401 SAINVS
+1401 SVINVS
-1407 NNATINDYASLIASN
+1407 NNATINDHASLIVN
-1422 GSHLNFNGAVNFNS
+1422 DGSRLNFNGAVNFNS
-1436 ANITTSLSD
+1436 ENITTSLNN

-1452 ASSLGGQFN
+1452 AISLGGQFN
-1461 LSNNSFLDFQGSS
+1461 LSNNSSLDFQGSS

-1485 NNAFSQSP
+1485 DNAFSQSP
-1493 ITFHQALDIKAPL
+1493 ITFHQALDIKALL

-1554 YNIIQADMNSNWYER
+1554 YNIIQAGMNNNWYER
-1569 ISFFGMRIN
+1569 INFFGMRIN
-1578 DGIYDAKNQTYSFT
+1578 DGVYDAINQTYSFT

-1622 TLYNIGSEIF
+1622 TLYNIGSEVF

-1647 SDDAQGVFYLTS
+1647 SDDAEGVFYLTS
-1659 SVKGY
+1659 NVKGY
-1664 YNPNQSYQAS
+1664 YSPNQSYQAS

-1684 LTSESS
+1684 LTSDSS
-1690 VISQTYNAQGNP
+1690 VISQAYNAQGNP
-1702 ISALHVYNKG
+1702 ISALHIYNKG

-1737 NDFSLSSLSN
+1737 NGFSPSSLSDLN
-1747 LKGDALN
+1747 PDALN

-1761 PSDWKNINEL
+1761 PNDWKNINEL

-1785 GALIIGAT
+1785 GTLIVGAT
-1793 KIGQTNTNSTVV
+1793 KIGQTNTNSAVV

-1934 LIVNTLGSGSVIGG
+1934 LIANTLGSDSVIGG

-1971 MNDSGLNT
+1971 MNDSGLNA

-2026 GLFNQITGF
+2026 GLLNQITGF

-2061 DVVALG
+2061 DVAALG

-2072 EFLGQDMLNS
+2072 EFLGQDTLNS

-2107 IYEQGLGDLIP
+2107 IYEQGLGDLMP

-2127 PYGLSQVWQR
+2127 PYGLSQVWQK
-2137 GDFSFNAQGNVFVQN
+2137 GDFNFNAQGNVFVQN

-2170 LIFAGNNHIA
+2170 LIFAGNNHIS
-2180 FTNHSGTL
+2180 FTNHAGTL

-2196 NINITTLDASNGLK
+2196 NINITTLNASNGLK

-2223 NLFINASCVQ
+2223 NLFINASCVK
-2233 QSDPI
+2233 QSDP
-2238 TTNTANPCALSAQS
+2238 TTANIANPCVLSAQS
-2252 ANGASSNNASNNAPI
+2252 VNGASSNASNNAQI

-2317 QANNLTIS
+2317 QANNLIIS

-2331 KNASFVTNNLNI
+2331 KNASFMANNLNI

-2348 NNATQKIGVLQNLV
+2348 NNATRKIEVLQNLT

-2394 IQTPAPLIQAE
+2394 IQTPTPLIQAE
-2405 GIINLNTTQTPFI
+2405 GIINLNTTQTPFMNI
-2418 NVNNSMANNTTYT
+2418 NNSMANNTTYT

-2445 NSLQSYLKLYTLIN
+2445 NSLQSYLNLYTLIN
-2459 INGNHIEEK
+2459 INGNRIEKK
-2468 NGVLTYLGQRVLLQ
+2468 NGVLTYLGQRVFLQ

-2497 ASPNNILSLSV
+2497 AHQNNILSLSV
-2508 LHNQVKMS
+2508 LYNQIKMS

-2541 LNQIEAI
+2541 LNKIEAV
-2548 GGNNAIKWLSTLMI
+2548 GGNNAIKWLSALMME
-2562 KTKENPLFAPIYLE
+2562 TKENPLFAPIYLE
-2576 NHSLNEILDATKDL
+2576 NHSLNEILGVAKDL
-2590 QNTASLIS
+2590 LNTASLIS
-2598 NPNFRDNATNL
+2598 NPNFRNNATSL

-2624 LSDFRAREG
+2624 LSDFRSREG
-2633 ESNFSERLLELK
+2633 ESDFSERLLELK
-2645 NKRFSDPNP
+2645 NKRFNNPNP
-2654 SEIFVKYS
+2654 SEVFVKYS

-2674 GVGGASFISG
+2674 GIGGASFISG

-2716 NGNIMRSL
+2716 NGNIMHSL
-2724 GNNVDVGMYAR
+2724 ANNVDVGMYAR

-2753 NASHIN
+2753 HANNIN

-2772 NYNTWTTSVNGNYGY
+2772 SYNTWTTSVNGNYGY

-2815 GKMQNP
+2815 GKMNDA
-2821 AYQQFVMHSN
+2821 AYKQFLMHSN

-2868 KAKGDNMVR
+2868 KSKGGNMVR

-2888 GEIFNT
+2888 GEVFNT
-2894 FASVITGGEMH
+2894 FASVVTGGEMH
-2905 LWRLMYVNAGVG
+2905 LWRLVYVNAGVG

-2926 LNITGNVGMRVA
+2926 INITGNVGMRVA

>member
-1 MKQFKKKPK
+1 MKKFKKKLK
-10 KIKRSQKIIL
+10 SIKRSQKIIL
-20 KRPLWLMPLLIGGF
+20 KRPLWLMHLLISGF
-34 ASGVYADGTDIL
+34 ASGAYANNL
-46 GLSWGEKSQK
+46 WGLLNPKVGGEYVHWVKGSQYCAWWEFAGCLKNVWGANHKG
-56 VCVHRPWYALWS
+56 YDA
-68 CDKWEEKT
+68 
-76 QQFTGN
+76 
-82 QLITK
+82 
-87 TWAGGNAANYYH
+87 GNAANYLS
-99 SQNNQDITANLKNDN
+99 SQNYQAISVGSGNET
-114 GTYFLSGLY
+114 GTYSLSGFT
-123 NYTGGEYNG
+123 NYVG
-132 GNLDIELGS
+132 GNLTI
-141 NATFNLGANS
+141 NLGNS
-151 GNSFTSW
+151 VVLDLSGSNSFTS
-158 YPNGHTNVTFSAGT
+158 YQGYNQGKDDVTFTVGT
-172 INVNNSVEVGNRVG
+172 INLNGTLEVGNRVG

-198 NLNANKVT
+198 NLNANKVN
-206 INSNINAYKTSQ
+206 INSNISAYKTSQ

-245 IGSGANCSSS
+245 IGSGANCSTS
-255 GPSYSFKGTTSATNT
+255 GPSYSFKGTTNATNT
-270 TFSNASGSFTFEESA
+270 TFSNASGSFTFEENA
-285 NFSGAKLN
+285 TFSGAKWN
-293 GGAFTFNKGFNATNN
+293 GGTFTFNKGFSATNN

-354 NNQSNPTNSAQHPQI
+354 NNQ
-369 LFENSSFNG
+369 
-378 GIFTFNNQTNPTNS
+378 TNPTNS
-392 AQHPQILFENSSFS
+392 AQHPQIQNSSFS
-406 GSTTTLKGSATFEQA
+406 GNATTLKGSATFEQA

-427 QLTIQ
+427 QLTMQ
-432 NASFD
+432 NASFN
-437 NATFNNTGKITIEKD
+437 NATFNNTGKITINEG

-458 SFNTPVDTN
+458 TFNTSVDAN
-467 NMSVT
+467 NMTIS
-472 GSVTLSG
+472 GGVTLSG
-479 KNDLKNGSTLDF
+479 KNDLKNDSTLDF
-491 GSSKITLAQGATFN
+491 GSAKVTLAQGTTFN
-505 LTSLGSEKSVTILN
+505 LTSLGDKNSVTILN
-519 SSGGITYNHL
+519 SSGGITYNNL
-529 LNHALNSL
+529 LNHAINGL
-537 TNALKTTESS
+537 TNALKTNESS
-547 SKPQSFAQGLWD
+547 SLPQSFAQGLWE

-573 NAATPKNTDSS
+573 SAATSKPTDSS
-584 PSAPTKDSPQ
+584 SSKSSSNSPQ

-609 QETFSPNSIIIQAL
+609 QETFGPNSIIIQAL

-629 PPPTISGSQF
+629 PPPVISGSKF

-646 INANMPWYDHKYY
+646 INSDMPWYDHKYY

-682 YTNSFKQTFSTN
+682 YTNSFTQTFSASN
-694 GSNLVIGYNAT
+694 SNLVIGYNAT
-705 WTGNSVSSSGTVSF
+705 WTDHNVSSSNTVSF

-738 CIGTTN
+738 CTGTTN
-744 GAYSAYHVY
+744 GTYSAYHVY
-753 ITANLRSGNRIGT
+753 ITANLRSGNRVGT

-790 NAGAYS
+790 NAGIYS
-796 SSMTFSTQN
+796 SSMTFSTQS
-805 MDSSQ
+805 MDNSQ
-810 NLNGLNANGK
+810 NLSGLNANGK
-820 LSVYGATFTNQAKD
+820 LLVYGTTFTNQAKD

-892 SASFNFNNSNATT
+892 SASFNFNNSSATT

-923 AVFGNST
+923 AVFGNPT

-936 NTANFNNTGSVNIA
+936 NNANFNNTGSVNIS
-950 GNATFDNMA
+950 GNATFDNVV
-959 FNGPT
+959 FNSPT
-964 NTSVKGQVTL
+964 NTSVKGKVTL

-986 SFGDGMI
+986 SFGDGTI
-993 NFSAHS
+993 SFSAHS
-999 VINIGEAITNGN
+999 VINIDESITNGN

-1083 LGVGMVF
+1083 LGVSMVF
-1090 DYVDMEKSDHLY
+1090 DYMDMEKSDRLY

-1118 NNLGNLNNTI
+1118 NNLGNANNTI
-1128 YYYDK
+1128 YYYDN

-1152 TLTGQNSAI
+1152 TFTGQNSAI

-1170 NASDAP
+1170 SVSDAP
-1176 QSNTI
+1176 QSNVI

-1237 NFNGLQGIL
+1237 NFNALQGIL

-1263 MNFISN
+1263 MNFVSN

-1307 RGYVGQ
+1307 RGYVGK

-1332 NLSSGLYQISAK
+1332 NLSSGLYQMQAK

-1366 ISLSQNASINASNHS
+1366 INLSQNASINASNHS
-1381 TLELSGDLNLNDTSS
+1381 TLELQGDLNVNDTSS

-1401 SAINVS
+1401 STINVS

-1436 ANITTSLSD
+1436 ANITTSLNH
-1445 SSIVFKG
+1445 SSIMFKG

-1461 LSNNSFLDFQGSS
+1461 LSNNSSLDFQGSS
-1474 AITSNT
+1474 SITSNT

-1485 NNAFSQSP
+1485 DNAFSQSP
-1493 ITFHQALDIKAPL
+1493 ITFHQALNIKAPL

-1514 PNNSSVLNLKNSQLV
+1514 PNNNSVLDLKNSQLV

-1539 NIDLLSDLNDNKNRV
+1539 NIDLLSDLNGNKNRV
-1554 YNIIQADMNSNWYER
+1554 YNIIQANMNDNWYER

-1684 LTSESS
+1684 ISSESS
-1690 VISQTYNAQGNP
+1690 IISQTYNAQGNP
-1702 ISALHVYNKG
+1702 ISALHIYNKG

-1718 KALGQMALKLY
+1718 KALGQMVLKLY

-1737 NDFSLSSLSN
+1737 NDFSLSSLSD

-1785 GALIIGAT
+1785 GTLIIGAT
-1793 KIGQTNTNSTVV
+1793 KIGQTDTNSAVV
-1805 FGGLGYQKPCDYT
+1805 FGGLGYQTPCDYT

-1840 LGYIDTTFNA
+1840 LGYINTTFNA

-1914 ANILGEVAMQSIN
+1914 ANILGEVAVQSIN

-1934 LIVNTLGSGSVIGG
+1934 LIADVLGSDSVIGG

-2035 ISANDIGQVISVML
+2035 ISANDIGQVISVVL
-2049 QDIVKPSEALQN
+2049 QDIVKPSNALKN
-2061 DVVALG
+2061 DVAALG

-2072 EFLGQDMLNS
+2072 EFLGQDTLNS

-2127 PYGLSQVWQR
+2127 PYGLSQVWQK
-2137 GDFSFNAQGNVFVQN
+2137 GDFNFNAQGNVFVQN

-2157 ANGGTLSFNAGNS
+2157 ANGGALSFNAGNS

-2180 FTNHSGTL
+2180 FTNHFGTL
-2188 NLLSNQVS
+2188 QLLSDQVS

-2223 NLFINASCVQ
+2223 NLFVNASCAQ
-2233 QSDPI
+2233 QSDPT
-2238 TTNTANPCALSAQS
+2238 TTNATNPCTLSAQS
-2252 ANGASSNNASNNAPI
+2252 ANGASSSNASNNAPI

-2293 VVDFSKIKGSANI
+2293 VVDFSKIKGSANV

-2348 NNATQKIGVLQNLV
+2348 NNATQKIEVLQNLV

-2394 IQTPAPLIQAE
+2394 SQTPTPLIQVG
-2405 GIINLNTTQTPFI
+2405 GIINLNTAQTPFT

-2497 ASPNNILSLSV
+2497 ASQNNILSLSV
-2508 LHNQVKMS
+2508 LYNQVKMS
-2516 YGDKVMDF
+2516 YGDKAMDF

-2530 DYIVGIQGQSA
+2530 DYIAGIQGQSA

-2548 GGNNAIKWLSTLMI
+2548 GGNSAIKWLSTLMMD
-2562 KTKENPLFAPIYLE
+2562 TKENPLFAPIYLE
-2576 NHSLNEILDATKDL
+2576 NHSLNEILGVAKDL

-2633 ESNFSERLLELK
+2633 ESDFSKRLLELK

-2654 SEIFVKYS
+2654 GEVFVKYS
-2662 QPNKHP
+2662 QLSKHP

-2674 GVGGASFISG
+2674 GIGGASFISG

-2708 VAYGYSGF
+2708 VAYGYSDF
-2716 NGNIMRSL
+2716 NGNIMHSL
-2724 GNNVDVGMYAR
+2724 ANNVDVGMYAR

-2753 NASHIN
+2753 NASNIN
-2759 SSNSLLSVLNQRY
+2759 SSNPLLSVLNQRY
-2772 NYNTWTTSVNGNYGY
+2772 SYNTWTTSVNGNYGY

-2815 GKMQNP
+2815 GKMNDA
-2821 AYQQFVMHSN
+2821 AYKQFLMHSN

-2845 SRKYFGKNSYYFVT
+2845 SRKYFGQNSYYFVT

-2868 KAKGDNMVR
+2868 KSKGGNTVR

-2888 GEIFNT
+2888 GEVFNT

-2926 LNITGNVGMRVA
+2926 INITGNVGMRVA

>member
-1 MKQFKKKPK
+1 MKKFKKKPK
-10 KIKRSQKIIL
+10 KIKRSHQKTIL
-20 KRPLWLMPLLIGGF
+20 KRPLWLMPLLISGF
-34 ASGVYADGTDIL
+34 ASGVYANNNLWDLLNPKVGGEYVHWVKGSQYCAWWEFAGCL
-46 GLSWGEKSQK
+46 RNVWGANHKG
-56 VCVHRPWYALWS
+56 YDA
-68 CDKWEEKT
+68 
-76 QQFTGN
+76 
-82 QLITK
+82 
-87 TWAGGNAANYYH
+87 GNAANYLS
-99 SQNNQDITANLKNDN
+99 SQNYQAISVGSGNET
-114 GTYFLSGLY
+114 GTYSLSGFT
-123 NYTGGEYNG
+123 NYVG
-132 GNLDIELGS
+132 GNLTI
-141 NATFNLGANS
+141 NLGNS
-151 GNSFTSW
+151 VVLDLSGSNSFTS
-158 YPNGHTNVTFSAGT
+158 YQGYNQGKDDVTFTVGT
-172 INVNNSVEVGNRVG
+172 INLNGTLEVGNRVG

-198 NLNANKVT
+198 NLNANKVN

-218 VNIGNANSAITINS
+218 VNIGNANSVITIGS

-245 IGSGANCSSS
+245 VGSGANCSTS
-255 GPSYSFKGTTSATNT
+255 GSSYSFKGTTNATNT
-270 TFSNASGSFTFEESA
+270 TFSNASGSFTFEENA
-285 NFSGAKLN
+285 TFSGAKWN
-293 GGAFTFNKGFNATNN
+293 GGSYTFNKEFSATNN

-319 GTSSFNNATFSNA
+319 GTSSFNGTNFSNA
-332 SYTFDNQATFQNS
+332 SYIFNNQATFQNS

-354 NNQSNPTNSAQHPQI
+354 NNQTNPANSAQHPQI
-369 LFENSSFNG
+369 
-378 GIFTFNNQTNPTNS
+378 Q
-392 AQHPQILFENSSFS
+392 NSSFS
-406 GSTTTLKGSATFEQA
+406 GSTTTLKGFVNFQQA

-458 SFNTPVDTN
+458 TFNTSINTN
-467 NMSVT
+467 NMTIT

-491 GSSKITLAQGATFN
+491 GSSKITLTQGTTFN
-505 LTSLGSEKSVTILN
+505 LTSLGDKNSVTILN

-529 LNHALNSL
+529 LNHAINSL
-537 TNALKTTESS
+537 TNALKTNESS
-547 SKPQSFAQGLWD
+547 SNPQSFAQGLWE

-567 GQLLSE
+567 GQLLSG
-573 NAATPKNTDSS
+573 NATTSKNTDSS
-584 PSAPTKDSPQ
+584 PPKSSSNSTQ

-609 QETFSPNSIIIQAL
+609 QETFGPNSIIIQAL

-629 PPPTISGSQF
+629 PPPVISGSKF

-646 INANMPWYDHKYY
+646 INSNMPWYDHKYY

-682 YTNSFKQTFSTN
+682 YTNSFKQTFSAN

-705 WTGNSVSSSGTVSF
+705 WTGNSVSSSDTVSF

-738 CIGTTN
+738 CTGTTN
-744 GAYSAYHVY
+744 GTYSAYHVY

-790 NAGAYS
+790 NAGIYS
-796 SSMTFSTQN
+796 SSMTFSTQS
-805 MDSSQ
+805 MDNSQ

-855 YQFSGDSLNFSN
+855 YQFSGDRLNFSN

-892 SASFNFNNSNATT
+892 SASFNFNNSSATT
-905 SFVGDFT
+905 SFMGGFT
-912 NANSNLQIAGN
+912 NAHSNLQIAGN

-930 NSDGSQ
+930 NGSQ

-950 GNATFDNMA
+950 GNATFDNVV
-959 FNGPT
+959 FNSPT

-986 SFGDGMI
+986 SFGDGTI
-993 NFSAHS
+993 TFSAHS
-999 VINIGEAITNGN
+999 VINIDQAITNGN
-1011 PITLVSSSKEIEYNN
+1011 PITLVSSSKEIEYND

-1038 QGHGASSEKLVSSAG
+1038 QGHGASSEKLVSSVG
-1053 NGIYDVVYSF
+1053 NGVYDVVYSF
-1063 NNQTYNFQEVFSPNS
+1063 NNQTYNFQEIFSPNS

-1083 LGVGMVF
+1083 LGVSMVF

-1118 NNLGNLNNTI
+1118 NNLGNANNTI
-1128 YYYDK
+1128 YYYDN

-1152 TLTGQNSAI
+1152 TFTGQNSAI
-1161 VFGAKNIWT
+1161 VFGAKSIWT
-1170 NASDAP
+1170 SASDAP
-1176 QSNTI
+1176 QSNAI

-1237 NFNGLQGIL
+1237 NFNALQGIL

-1263 MNFISN
+1263 MNFTSN

-1307 RGYVGQ
+1307 RGYVGA

-1320 NAVNAISFTNSS
+1320 NATNAISFTNST
-1332 NLSSGLYQISAK
+1332 NLSSGLYQMQAQ
-1344 SVLFDNS
+1344 SVSFDNS

-1366 ISLSQNASINASNHS
+1366 INLSQNASINASNHS
-1381 TLELSGDLNLNDTSS
+1381 TLELQGDLNLNDTSS

-1401 SAINVS
+1401 STINVS

-1422 GSHLNFNGAVNFNS
+1422 GSRLNFNGAVNFNS
-1436 ANITTSLSD
+1436 ANITTSLNH

-1461 LSNNSFLDFQGSS
+1461 LSNHSSLDFQGSS
-1474 AITSNT
+1474 AIASNT

-1485 NNAFSQSP
+1485 DNAFSQSP
-1493 ITFHQALDIKAPL
+1493 ITFHQAFDIKAPL

-1514 PNNSSVLNLKNSQLV
+1514 PNNSSVLDLKNSQLV
-1529 FSDQGSLNIA
+1529 FGDQGSLNIA

-1569 ISFFGMRIN
+1569 ISFFGMRIS

-1597 ALKITESFKDNQLS
+1597 ALKITESFKNNQLS

-1664 YNPNQSYQAS
+1664 YNPNQSYQAN

-1737 NDFSLSSLSN
+1737 NDFSLSSLSDLN
-1747 LKGDALN
+1747 SNALN

-1785 GALIIGAT
+1785 GALIVGAT
-1793 KIGQTNTNSTVV
+1793 KIGQTNTNSAVV

-1889 SSQTDGIFSMLGQ
+1889 SSQTDRIFSMLGQ
-1902 EGINKVFNQAGL
+1902 EGIDKVFNQAGL

-1934 LIVNTLGSGSVIGG
+1934 LIVNTLGSDSVIGG

-2049 QDIVKPSEALQN
+2049 QDIVKPSDALKN

-2072 EFLGQDMLNS
+2072 EFLGQDALNS

-2107 IYEQGLGDLIP
+2107 VYEQGLGDLIP

-2127 PYGLSQVWQR
+2127 PYGLSQVWQK

-2210 INAANNNVSVSQG
+2210 INAGSNNISVSQG
-2223 NLFINASCVQ
+2223 DLFINASCVQ
-2233 QSDPI
+2233 QSTP
-2238 TTNTANPCALSAQS
+2238 TAANATNPCALTTQ
-2252 ANGASSNNASNNAPI
+2252 NNASSSNASNNAPI

-2276 MVTANDFNFSGN
+2276 IVTANGFNFSGN

-2293 VVDFSKIKGSANI
+2293 VVDLSKIKGSANV

-2343 QGAFN
+2343 QRAFN
-2348 NNATQKIGVLQNLV
+2348 NNATQKIEVLQNLV

-2376 EVGGAL
+2376 EIGGAL

-2394 IQTPAPLIQAE
+2394 IQTPTPLIQAE
-2405 GIINLNTTQTPFI
+2405 GIINLNTTQTPFM

-2445 NSLQSYLKLYTLIN
+2445 NSLQSYLNLYTLIN
-2459 INGNHIEEK
+2459 INGNRIEEK

-2497 ASPNNILSLSV
+2497 AHQNNILSLSV
-2508 LHNQVKMS
+2508 LYNQIKMS
-2516 YGDKVMDF
+2516 YGNKVMDF

-2541 LNQIEAI
+2541 LNKIEAV
-2548 GGNNAIKWLSTLMI
+2548 GGNNAIKWLSTLMME
-2562 KTKENPLFAPIYLE
+2562 TKENPLFAPIYLK
-2576 NHSLNEILDATKDL
+2576 NHSLNEILGVAKDL
-2590 QNTASLIS
+2590 LNTASLIS
-2598 NPNFRDNATNL
+2598 NPNFRNNATNL

-2624 LSDFRAREG
+2624 LSDFRVREG
-2633 ESNFSERLLELK
+2633 ESDFSERLLELK

-2654 SEIFVKYS
+2654 GEVFVKYS

-2674 GVGGASFISG
+2674 GIGGASFISG

-2698 LVKNVILGGY
+2698 LVKNAILGGY

-2716 NGNIMRSL
+2716 NGNIMHSL
-2724 GNNVDVGMYAR
+2724 ANNVDVGMYAR

-2753 NASHIN
+2753 NASNIN

-2772 NYNTWTTSVNGNYGY
+2772 SYNTWTTSVNGNYGY

-2815 GKMQNP
+2815 GKMNDA
-2821 AYQQFVMHSN
+2821 AYKQFLMHSN

-2845 SRKYFGKNSYYFVT
+2845 GRKYFGKNSYYFVT

-2868 KAKGDNMVR
+2868 KSKGGNVVR

-2888 GEIFNT
+2888 GEVFNT

-2905 LWRLMYVNAGVG
+2905 LWRLVYVNAGVG

-2926 LNITGNVGMRVA
+2926 INITGNVGMRVA

>member
-1 MKQFKKKPK
+1 MKKFKKKPK
-10 KIKRSQKIIL
+10 SIKRSHQKTIL
-20 KRPLWLMPLLIGGF
+20 KRPLWLAPLLIGGF
-34 ASGVYADGTDIL
+34 ASGVYANNLWDLLNPKVGGEYVHWVKGSQYCAWWEFAGCL
-46 GLSWGEKSQK
+46 KNVWGANHKG
-56 VCVHRPWYALWS
+56 YDA
-68 CDKWEEKT
+68 
-76 QQFTGN
+76 
-82 QLITK
+82 
-87 TWAGGNAANYYH
+87 GNAANYLS
-99 SQNNQDITANLKNDN
+99 SQNYQAISVGSGNET
-114 GTYFLSGLY
+114 GTYSLSGFT
-123 NYTGGEYNG
+123 NYVG
-132 GNLDIELGS
+132 GNLTI
-141 NATFNLGANS
+141 NLGNS
-151 GNSFTSW
+151 VVLDLSGSNSFTS
-158 YPNGHTNVTFSAGT
+158 YQGYNQGKDDVSFNVGAINLNGAL
-172 INVNNSVEVGNRVG
+172 EVGNRVG

-198 NLNANKVT
+198 NLNANKVN
-206 INSNINAYKTSQ
+206 INSNISAFKTSQ
-218 VNIGNANSAITINS
+218 VNIGNANSAITIGS
-232 VSLSGDTCSSLAK
+232 VSLSGDTCSSLA
-245 IGSGANCSSS
+245 GVGVGANCSTS
-255 GPSYSFKGTTSATNT
+255 GPSYSFKGTTNATNT
-270 TFSNASGSFTFEESA
+270 AFSNANGSFTFEENA
-285 NFSGAKLN
+285 TFSGAKLN

-308 TAFNSGSFTFK
+308 TAFNSGSFNFK
-319 GTSSFNNATFSNA
+319 GASSFNGATFSNA
-332 SYTFDNQATFQNS
+332 SYTFNNQATFQNS

-354 NNQSNPTNSAQHPQI
+354 NDQTNQSAQHPQI
-369 LFENSSFNG
+369 
-378 GIFTFNNQTNPTNS
+378 Q
-392 AQHPQILFENSSFS
+392 NSSFS
-406 GSTTTLKGSATFEQA
+406 GNATTLKGFVNFQQA

-427 QLTIQ
+427 QLIVQ
-432 NASFD
+432 NASF
-437 NATFNNTGKITIEKD
+437 NGANFSNTGKITINES
-452 ASFNNT
+452 ASFNDTTFNT
-458 SFNTPVDTN
+458 SVNTS
-467 NMSVT
+467 NMTIT
-472 GSVTLSG
+472 GSVTLSS

-491 GSSKITLAQGATFN
+491 GSSKVTLTQGTTFN
-505 LTSLGSEKSVTILN
+505 LTSLGDKNSVTILN
-519 SSGGITYNHL
+519 SSGGITYNNL

-537 TNALKTTESS
+537 TNALKTNESS
-547 SKPQSFAQGLWD
+547 LKPQSFAQGLWD

-567 GQLLSE
+567 GQLLSTD
-573 NAATPKNTDSS
+573 ATTSKPADSS
-584 PSAPTKDSPQ
+584 PSKSSTNPTQ
-594 VYQVGYKIGDTIYKL
+594 VYQVGYKIGDIIYKL
-609 QETFSPNSIIIQAL
+609 QETFSHNSIIIQAL

-629 PPPTISGSQF
+629 PPPVISGSKF

-646 INANMPWYDHKYY
+646 IDSDMSWYDHKSY

-682 YTNSFKQTFSTN
+682 YTNSFKQTFSASN
-694 GSNLVIGYNAT
+694 SNLVIGYNST
-705 WTGNSVSSSGTVSF
+705 WTDHNVSSSDTVSF
-719 GDTSG
+719 GDASG

-738 CIGTTN
+738 CTGTTN
-744 GAYSAYHVY
+744 GTYSAYHVY

-766 GGAANL
+766 GGVANL
-772 VFNGVDSINI
+772 VFNGVDSVNI

-790 NAGAYS
+790 NAGIYS
-796 SSMTFSTQN
+796 SSMTFSTQG
-805 MDSSQ
+805 MDNSQ
-810 NLNGLNANGK
+810 NLNDLNANGT

-834 GKFIFNAGQA
+834 GKFIFNAGKA
-844 TFENTNFNGGS
+844 VFENTNFNGGS

-881 NASFNNANFNN
+881 NASFDNANFNN
-892 SASFNFNNSNATT
+892 SASFNFNNSNANT

-912 NANSNLQIAGN
+912 NANSNLQIAGS
-923 AVFGNST
+923 AVFGNSA
-930 NSDGSQ
+930 NGSQ
-936 NTANFNNTGSVNIA
+936 NNANFNNTGSVNIS
-950 GNATFDNMA
+950 GNATFDNVV
-959 FNGPT
+959 FNSST
-964 NTSVKGQVTL
+964 NMSVKRQVIL

-986 SFGDGMI
+986 SFGDGTI
-993 NFSAHS
+993 TFNAHS
-999 VINIGEAITNGN
+999 VINIAEAITNGN

-1038 QGHGASSEKLVSSAG
+1038 QGHGASSEKLVSSVG
-1053 NGIYDVVYSF
+1053 NGVYDVVYSF
-1063 NNQTYNFQEVFSPNS
+1063 NNQTYNFQEIFSPNS

-1090 DYVDMEKSDHLY
+1090 DYMDMEKSDHLY
-1102 YQNAL
+1102 YKDVA

-1118 NNLGNLNNTI
+1118 NNLGNSNNTI
-1128 YYYDK
+1128 YYYDN

-1152 TLTGQNSAI
+1152 TFTGQNSAI
-1161 VFGAKNIWT
+1161 VFGAKSIWT

-1263 MNFISN
+1263 MNFTSN

-1284 AQNKGN
+1284 AQNGGN

-1320 NAVNAISFTNSS
+1320 NAANAISFTNST
-1332 NLSSGLYQISAK
+1332 NLSSGLYQMQAK
-1344 SVLFDNS
+1344 SVSFDNS

-1366 ISLSQNASINASNHS
+1366 INLSQNASINASNHS
-1381 TLELSGDLNLNDTSS
+1381 TLELQGDLNLNDTSS

-1401 SAINVS
+1401 STINVS
-1407 NNATINDYASLIASN
+1407 NNATINDYASLIVN
-1422 GSHLNFNGAVNFNS
+1422 DGSRLNFNGTTNFNS
-1436 ANITTSLSD
+1436 ANITTSLNN

-1452 ASSLGGQFN
+1452 AISLGGQFN
-1461 LSNNSFLDFQGSS
+1461 LSNNSSLDFQGSS

-1485 NNAFSQSP
+1485 DNAFSQSP

-1506 SLGGNLLN
+1506 SLGGNLLT

-1554 YNIIQADMNSNWYER
+1554 YNIIQAGMNNNWYER
-1569 ISFFGMRIN
+1569 INFFGMCIN
-1578 DGIYDAKNQTYSFT
+1578 DGVYDAINQTYSFT

-1622 TLYNIGSEIF
+1622 TLYNIGSEVF

-1647 SDDAQGVFYLTS
+1647 SDDAEGVFYLTS
-1659 SVKGY
+1659 NVKGY

-1737 NDFSLSSLSN
+1737 NDFSLSSLSDLN
-1747 LKGDALN
+1747 SNALN

-1761 PSDWKNINEL
+1761 PNDWKNINEF

-1785 GALIIGAT
+1785 GTLIVGVA
-1793 KIGQTNTNSTVV
+1793 KIGQTDTNSAVV

-1875 NSQTSLILNQANIV
+1875 NSQTSLVLNQANIV

-1934 LIVNTLGSGSVIGG
+1934 LIADTLGSNSVIGG

-1971 MNDSGLNT
+1971 MSDSGLNA

-1984 IRQKLGFWTGLVGG
+1984 IKQKLGFWTGLVGG

-2035 ISANDIGQVISVML
+2035 ISVNDIGQVISVIL
-2049 QDIVKPSEALQN
+2049 QDIVKPSSALKN
-2061 DVVALG
+2061 DVAALG

-2072 EFLGQDMLNS
+2072 EFLGQDTLNS

-2093 SVLDKVLAAKGLGP
+2093 SVLDKVLAAKGLGS
-2107 IYEQGLGDLIP
+2107 IYEQGLGDLMP

-2127 PYGLSQVWQR
+2127 PYGLSQVWQK

-2157 ANGGTLSFNAGNS
+2157 ANGGAISFNAGDT
-2170 LIFAGNNHIA
+2170 LIFAGNNRIS
-2180 FTNHSGTL
+2180 FTNHAGAL

-2196 NINITTLDASNGLK
+2196 NINITTLNASNGLK
-2210 INAANNNVSVSQG
+2210 INAASNNVSVSQG
-2223 NLFINASCVQ
+2223 NLFINASCVGQ
-2233 QSDPI
+2233 NNP
-2238 TTNTANPCALSAQS
+2238 TTANIANPCTLSAQS
-2252 ANGASSNNASNNAPI
+2252 ANDASSGNASNNAQI

-2276 MVTANDFNFSGN
+2276 MVTANDFNFLGN

-2331 KNASFVTNNLNI
+2331 KNASFMANNLNI

-2348 NNATQKIGVLQNLV
+2348 NNATRKIEVLQNLT

-2394 IQTPAPLIQAE
+2394 IQTPIPLIQAE
-2405 GIINLNTTQTPFI
+2405 GIINLNTTQTPFM

-2445 NSLQSYLKLYTLIN
+2445 NSLQSYLNLYTLIN

-2482 DKGLLLSVALPNSNN
+2482 DKGLLLSVALPDSNN
-2497 ASPNNILSLSV
+2497 AHQNNILSLSV
-2508 LHNQVKMS
+2508 LYNQIKMS

-2541 LNQIEAI
+2541 LNKIEAV
-2548 GGNNAIKWLSTLMI
+2548 GGNNAIKWLSTLMME
-2562 KTKENPLFAPIYLE
+2562 TKENPLFAPIYLK
-2576 NHSLNEILDATKDL
+2576 NHSLHEILGVAKDL
-2590 QNTASLIS
+2590 LNTASLIS
-2598 NPNFRDNATNL
+2598 NPNFRNNATNL

-2624 LSDFRAREG
+2624 LSDFRSRER
-2633 ESNFSERLLELK
+2633 ESDFSKHLLELK

-2654 SEIFVKYS
+2654 GEVFVKYS

-2668 NNLWVQ
+2668 NNLWAQ
-2674 GVGGASFISG
+2674 GVGGASFIAG

-2698 LVKNVILGGY
+2698 LVKNVIFGGY

-2716 NGNIMRSL
+2716 NGNIMHSL
-2724 GNNVDVGMYAR
+2724 ANNVDVGMYAR

-2741 EFTLSANETYGG
+2741 EFTLSANETYEG
-2753 NASHIN
+2753 NASNIN

-2810 LSGMK
+2810 LSAMK
-2815 GKMQNP
+2815 GKMNDA
-2821 AYQQFVMHSN
+2821 AYKQFLMHSN

-2868 KAKGDNMVR
+2868 KSKGGNVVR

-2888 GEIFNT
+2888 GEVFNT

-2926 LNITGNVGMRVA
+2926 INITGNVGMRVA

>member
-1 MKQFKKKPK
+1 
-10 KIKRSQKIIL
+10 
-20 KRPLWLMPLLIGGF
+20 MPLLIGGF

-99 SQNNQDITANLKNDN
+99 SQNNQSITANLKNDN

-123 NYTGGEYNG
+123 NYTGGENNG

-141 NATFNLGANS
+141 NATFNLGASS

-198 NLNANKVT
+198 NLNANKVN

-218 VNIGNANSAITINS
+218 VNIGNANSAITIGS

-245 IGSGANCSSS
+245 IGSGANCSTS
-255 GPSYSFKGTTSATNT
+255 GPSYSFKGTTNATNT
-270 TFSNASGSFTFEESA
+270 TFSNASGSFTFEENA
-285 NFSGAKLN
+285 TFSGAKWN
-293 GGAFTFNKGFNATNN
+293 GGAFTFNKGFSATNN

-319 GTSSFNNATFSNA
+319 DTSSFNNATFNNA
-332 SYTFDNQATFQNS
+332 TYTFNNQATFQ
-345 SFNGGTFTF
+345 
-354 NNQSNPTNSAQHPQI
+354 
-369 LFENSSFNG
+369 NSSFNG
-378 GIFTFNNQTNPTNS
+378 GIFTFNNQSNPMNS
-392 AQHPQILFENSSFS
+392 TQHPQILFENSSFS
-406 GSTTTLKGSATFEQA
+406 GSATTLKGFATFEQA

-427 QLTIQ
+427 QLTMQ
-432 NASFD
+432 NASFN
-437 NATFNNTGKITIEKD
+437 NATFNNTGKITINES

-458 SFNTPVDTN
+458 TFNTPVDTN
-467 NMSVT
+467 NMTIS
-472 GSVTLSG
+472 GGVTLSG
-479 KNDLKNGSTLDF
+479 KNDLNNGSTLDF
-491 GSSKITLAQGATFN
+491 GSSKVTLAQGTTFN

-529 LNHALNSL
+529 LNHAINSL
-537 TNALKTTESS
+537 TNALKTTEGP

-573 NAATPKNTDSS
+573 SAATPKPADSS
-584 PSAPTKDSPQ
+584 PPKSSTNSTQ

-609 QETFSPNSIIIQAL
+609 QETFSHNSIIIQAL

-629 PPPTISGSQF
+629 PPPVINGSKF

-646 INANMPWYDHKYY
+646 INADMPWYDHKYY

-682 YTNSFKQTFSTN
+682 YTNSFKQTFSAN

-738 CIGTTN
+738 CAGTTN

-753 ITANLRSGNRIGT
+753 ITANLRSGNRVGT

-790 NAGAYS
+790 NAGIYS

-805 MDSSQ
+805 MDNSQ

-844 TFENTNFNGGS
+844 VFENTNFNGGS

-867 NNQFNSGSFEISAK
+867 NNQFNSGSFEIGAK
-881 NASFNNANFNN
+881 NALFNNANFNN

-950 GNATFDNMA
+950 GNATFDNVV
-959 FNGPT
+959 FNSPT
-964 NTSVKGQVTL
+964 NTSVKGKVTL

-986 SFGDGMI
+986 SFGDGTI
-993 NFSAHS
+993 SFSTHS
-999 VINIGEAITNGN
+999 VININEAITNGN

-1063 NNQTYNFQEVFSPNS
+1063 NNQTYNFQEIFSPNS

-1090 DYVDMEKSDHLY
+1090 DYMDMEKSDHLY

-1118 NNLGNLNNTI
+1118 NNLGNSNNTI
-1128 YYYDK
+1128 YYYDN

-1152 TLTGQNSAI
+1152 TFTGQNSTI

-1170 NASDAP
+1170 SVSDAP

-1186 NKGAG
+1186 NKGVG

-1263 MNFISN
+1263 MNFVSN

-1307 RGYVGQ
+1307 RGYVGT

-1320 NAVNAISFTNSS
+1320 NAVNAINFTNST
-1332 NLSSGLYQISAK
+1332 NLSSGLYQMQAK

-1366 ISLSQNASINASNHS
+1366 INLSQNASINASNHS

-1436 ANITTSLSD
+1436 ANITTSLSN

-1452 ASSLGGQFN
+1452 AVSLGGQFN
-1461 LSNNSFLDFQGSS
+1461 LSNHSSLDFQGSS
-1474 AITSNT
+1474 TITSNT

-1485 NNAFSQSP
+1485 DNAFSQSP
-1493 ITFHQALDIKAPL
+1493 IAFHQALDIKAPL

-1514 PNNSSVLNLKNSQLV
+1514 PNNNSVLNLKNSQLV

-1554 YNIIQADMNSNWYER
+1554 YNIIQAGMNDNWYER

-1578 DGIYDAKNQTYSFT
+1578 DGIYDVKNQTYSFT

-1597 ALKITESFKDNQLS
+1597 ALKITESFKNNQLS

-1684 LTSESS
+1684 ITSESS

-1712 YNFNNI
+1712 YSFSNI

-1747 LKGDALN
+1747 LKGDALS

-1793 KIGQTNTNSTVV
+1793 KIGQTNTNSAVV

-1875 NSQTSLILNQANIV
+1875 NSQTSLIFNQANIV

-1934 LIVNTLGSGSVIGG
+1934 LIVNTLGSNSVIGG

-2072 EFLGQDMLNS
+2072 EFLGQDTLNS

-2107 IYEQGLGDLIP
+2107 IYGQGLGDLIP
-2118 NLGKKGLFA
+2118 NLGNKGLFA
-2127 PYGLSQVWQR
+2127 PYGLSQAWQK
-2137 GDFSFNAQGNVFVQN
+2137 GDFSFNAQGNIFVQN

-2180 FTNHSGTL
+2180 FTNHFGTL

-2223 NLFINASCVQ
+2223 DLFINASCAQ
-2233 QSDPI
+2233 QSDS
-2238 TTNTANPCALSAQS
+2238 TTASATNPCTTAQ
-2252 ANGASSNNASNNAPI
+2252 NNASSSNASNNAPI

-2276 MVTANDFNFSGN
+2276 VVAANGFNFSGN

-2293 VVDFSKIKGSANI
+2293 VVDFSKIKGSANV

-2343 QGAFN
+2343 QGVFN
-2348 NNATQKIGVLQNLV
+2348 NNATRKIEVLQNLV
-2362 IASNASLSTGIYGL
+2362 IASNASLSTGVYGL

-2394 IQTPAPLIQAE
+2394 SQTPTNPLIQAE

-2438 IDYNINP
+2438 INYNINP
-2445 NSLQSYLKLYTLIN
+2445 DSLQSYLKLYTLIN

-2508 LHNQVKMS
+2508 LYNQIKMS
-2516 YGDKVMDF
+2516 YGNKAMDF

-2530 DYIVGIQGQSA
+2530 DYIAGIQGQSA

-2548 GGNNAIKWLSTLMI
+2548 GGNSAINWLSTLMI

-2654 SEIFVKYS
+2654 SEVFVKYS
-2662 QPNKHP
+2662 QLSKHQ

-2708 VAYGYSGF
+2708 VAYGYSNF

-2753 NASHIN
+2753 NATSIN

-2821 AYQQFVMHSN
+2821 AYKQFLMHSN

-2868 KAKGDNMVR
+2868 KSKGGNTVR

-2926 LNITGNVGMRVA
+2926 INITGNVGMRVA

>member
-1 MKQFKKKPK
+1 
-10 KIKRSQKIIL
+10 
-20 KRPLWLMPLLIGGF
+20 MPLLISGF

-46 GLSWGEKSQK
+46 GLSWGEKSQR
-56 VCVHRPWYALWS
+56 VCVHHPWYALWS

-76 QQFTGN
+76 QQYTGN

-99 SQNNQDITANLKNDN
+99 TQNNQNITANLKNNN

-141 NATFNLGANS
+141 NATFNLGASS

-158 YPNGHTNVTFSAGT
+158 YPNGHTNITFSAGT

-198 NLNANKVT
+198 NLNANKVN
-206 INSNINAYKTSQ
+206 INSNISAFKTSQ
-218 VNIGNANSAITINS
+218 VNIGNANSTITIGS
-232 VSLSGDTCSSLAK
+232 VSLSGDTCSFLASV
-245 IGSGANCSSS
+245 GVGANCSTA
-255 GPSYSFKGTTSATNT
+255 GPSYSFKGTTNATNT
-270 TFSNASGSFTFEESA
+270 AFNNANGSFTFEENA
-285 NFSGAKLN
+285 TFSGAKWN
-293 GGAFTFNKGFNATNN
+293 GGAFTFNKEFKATNN
-308 TAFNSGSFTFK
+308 TAFNSGSFNFK
-319 GTSSFNNATFSNA
+319 GASSFNGASFSNA
-332 SYTFDNQATFQNS
+332 SYTFNNRATFQNS

-354 NNQSNPTNSAQHPQI
+354 NNQTNQSAQHPQI
-369 LFENSSFNG
+369 
-378 GIFTFNNQTNPTNS
+378 Q
-392 AQHPQILFENSSFS
+392 NSSFS
-406 GSTTTLKGSATFEQA
+406 GNATTLNGSATFEQA

-432 NASFD
+432 NASFN
-437 NATFNNTGKITIEKD
+437 NATFNNTGKITINEG
-452 ASFNNT
+452 ASFNSTTFNT
-458 SFNTPVDTN
+458 SVDTN

-472 GSVTLSG
+472 GGVTLSG
-479 KNDLKNGSTLDF
+479 KNDLNNGSTLDF
-491 GSSKITLAQGATFN
+491 GSSKITLAQGTTFN

-529 LNHALNSL
+529 LNHAINSL
-537 TNALKTTESS
+537 TNALKTNESP
-547 SKPQSFAQGLWD
+547 SKPQSFAQGLWE

-567 GQLLSE
+567 GQLLSG
-573 NAATPKNTDSS
+573 NAATSKSTDSS
-584 PSAPTKDSPQ
+584 PSKSSTNSTQ

-609 QETFSPNSIIIQAL
+609 QETFGPNSIIIQAL

-629 PPPTISGSQF
+629 PPPVINGSKF

-646 INANMPWYDHKYY
+646 INADMPWYDHKYY

-682 YTNSFKQTFSTN
+682 YTNSFKQTFSASN
-694 GSNLVIGYNAT
+694 SNLVIGYNST
-705 WTGNSVSSSGTVSF
+705 WTGNSVSSSDTVSF

-738 CIGTTN
+738 CTGTTN
-744 GAYSAYHVY
+744 GTYSAYHVY

-772 VFNGVDSINI
+772 VFNGIDSVNI

-790 NAGAYS
+790 NAGIYS
-796 SSMTFSTQN
+796 SSMTFSTQS

-810 NLNGLNANGK
+810 NLNTLNANGT
-820 LSVYGATFTNQAKD
+820 LSVYGTTFTNQAKD
-834 GKFIFNAGQA
+834 GKFTFNAGQA
-844 TFENTNFNGGS
+844 VFENTNFNGGS

-881 NASFNNANFNN
+881 NASFNNAHFNN
-892 SASFNFNNSNATT
+892 STSFNFNNSSATT
-905 SFVGDFT
+905 SFMGDFT

-936 NTANFNNTGSVNIA
+936 NTANFNNTGSVNIS
-950 GNATFDNMA
+950 GNATFDNVV
-959 FNGPT
+959 FNSPT
-964 NTSVKGQVTL
+964 NTSVKGKVTL

-986 SFGDGMI
+986 SFGDGTI
-993 NFSAHS
+993 TFNAHS
-999 VINIGEAITNGN
+999 VINIGETITNGN

-1038 QGHGASSEKLVSSAG
+1038 QGHGASSEKLVSSTG
-1053 NGIYDVVYSF
+1053 NGVYDVVYSF
-1063 NNQTYNFQEVFSPNS
+1063 NNQTYNFQEIFSPNS

-1102 YQNAL
+1102 YKDVV

-1118 NNLGNLNNTI
+1118 NNLGNANNTI
-1128 YYYDK
+1128 YYYDN

-1152 TLTGQNSAI
+1152 TFTGQNSTI
-1161 VFGAKNIWT
+1161 VFGAKSIWT

-1176 QSNTI
+1176 QSNVI

-1186 NKGAG
+1186 NKGVG

-1263 MNFISN
+1263 MNFVSN
-1269 SANIQAQNSYFIDDT
+1269 STNIQAQNSYFIDDT

-1307 RGYVGQ
+1307 RGYVGT

-1320 NAVNAISFTNSS
+1320 NAVNAISFTNST
-1332 NLSSGLYQISAK
+1332 NLSSGLYQMQAK

-1381 TLELSGDLNLNDTSS
+1381 TLELQGDLNLNDTSS

-1401 SAINVS
+1401 STINVS
-1407 NNATINDYASLIASN
+1407 NSATINDYASLIASN
-1422 GSHLNFNGAVNFNS
+1422 NAHINFNGAVNFNS
-1436 ANITTSLSD
+1436 ANITTSLND

-1452 ASSLGGQFN
+1452 AISLGGQFN
-1461 LSNNSFLDFQGSS
+1461 LSNNSSLDFQGSS

-1485 NNAFSQSP
+1485 DNAFSQSP
-1493 ITFHQALDIKAPL
+1493 ITFHQVLDIKAPL
-1506 SLGGNLLN
+1506 SLGGNLLT

-1529 FSDQGSLNIA
+1529 FGDQGSLNIA

-1554 YNIIQADMNSNWYER
+1554 YNIIQANMNSNWYER

-1597 ALKITESFKDNQLS
+1597 ALKITESFKNNQLS

-1622 TLYNIGSEIF
+1622 TLYNISSEIF

-1684 LTSESS
+1684 LSSESS
-1690 VISQTYNAQGNP
+1690 VISQTYNVQGNP

-1718 KALGQMALKLY
+1718 KALGQMVLKLY

-1737 NDFSLSSLSN
+1737 NDFSLSSLSALN
-1747 LKGDALN
+1747 PDALKE
-1754 QLTKLIT
+1754 LTKLIT
-1761 PSDWKNINEL
+1761 PDDWKNINEF

-1793 KIGQTNTNSTVV
+1793 KIGQTDTNSAVV
-1805 FGGLGYQKPCDYT
+1805 FGGLGYQTPCDYT

-1914 ANILGEVAMQSIN
+1914 ANILGEVAVQSIN

-2049 QDIVKPSEALQN
+2049 QDIVKPSNALQN

-2072 EFLGQDMLNS
+2072 EFLGQDTLNS

-2127 PYGLSQVWQR
+2127 PYGLSQVWQK

-2180 FTNHSGTL
+2180 FTNHFGTL

-2210 INAANNNVSVSQG
+2210 INAGSNNVSVSQG
-2223 NLFINASCVQ
+2223 DLFINASCVQ
-2233 QSDPI
+2233 QSDP
-2238 TTNTANPCALSAQS
+2238 TAVSATNPCTLSAQS
-2252 ANGASSNNASNNAPI
+2252 ANGASSSNASNNAPI

-2317 QANNLTIS
+2317 QANNLIIS

-2331 KNASFVTNNLNI
+2331 KNASFTANNLNI

-2348 NNATQKIGVLQNLV
+2348 NNATQKIEVLQNLV

-2382 NNFGAIHFNLEN
+2382 NNLGTIHFNLEN
-2394 IQTPAPLIQAE
+2394 SQTPVNPLIQAE

-2497 ASPNNILSLSV
+2497 AHQNNILSLSV
-2508 LHNQVKMS
+2508 LYNQVKMS
-2516 YGDKVMDF
+2516 YGNKAMDF

-2530 DYIVGIQGQSA
+2530 DYIAGIQGQSA
-2541 LNQIEAI
+2541 LNQIEAV
-2548 GGNNAIKWLSTLMI
+2548 GGNAIKWLSTLMME
-2562 KTKENPLFAPIYLE
+2562 TKENPLFAPIYLK
-2576 NHSLNEILDATKDL
+2576 NHSLNEILGVTKDL

-2598 NPNFRDNATNL
+2598 NPNFRNNATNL
-2609 LELASYTQQTSRLTK
+2609 LELAGYTQQTSRLTK

-2633 ESNFSERLLELK
+2633 ESAFSERLLELK

-2654 SEIFVKYS
+2654 SEVFVKHS
-2662 QPNKHP
+2662 QLSKHP

-2674 GVGGASFISG
+2674 GVGGASFIAG

-2716 NGNIMRSL
+2716 NGNIMHSL
-2724 GNNVDVGMYAR
+2724 ANNVDVGMYAR

-2753 NASHIN
+2753 NATSIN

-2772 NYNTWTTSVNGNYGY
+2772 SYNTWTTSVNGNYGY

-2815 GKMQNP
+2815 GKMNDA
-2821 AYQQFVMHSN
+2821 AYKQFLMHSN

-2845 SRKYFGKNSYYFVT
+2845 SRKYFGQNSYYFVT

-2868 KAKGDNMVR
+2868 KSKGDNVVR
-2877 FVGENTLLYRK
+2877 FVGGNTLLYRK
-2888 GEIFNT
+2888 GEVFNT

-2905 LWRLMYVNAGVG
+2905 LWRLVYVNAGVG

-2926 LNITGNVGMRVA
+2926 INITGNVGMRVA

>member
-1 MKQFKKKPK
+1 MKKFKKKPK
-10 KIKRSQKIIL
+10 KITRKQKTIL
-20 KRPLWLMPLLIGGF
+20 KRPLWLAPLLIGGF

-56 VCVHRPWYALWS
+56 VCVHHPWYAIWS

-76 QQFTGN
+76 QQYTGN

-87 TWAGGNAANYYH
+87 TWAVGNAANYYH
-99 SQNNQDITANLKNDN
+99 TQNNQNITANLKNDN

-123 NYTGGEYNG
+123 NYTGVEYNG
-132 GNLDIELGS
+132 GNLNIELGS
-141 NATFNLGANS
+141 NATFDLGAHS

-198 NLNANKVT
+198 NLNANKVN
-206 INSNINAYKTSQ
+206 INSNISAYKTSQ
-218 VNIGNANSAITINS
+218 VNVGNANSVITINS
-232 VSLSGDTCSSLAK
+232 VSLSGDTCSSLASV
-245 IGSGANCSSS
+245 GVGANCSNS
-255 GPSYSFKGTTSATNT
+255 GPSYSFKGTTNATNT
-270 TFSNASGSFTFEESA
+270 TFSNASGSFTF
-285 NFSGAKLN
+285 
-293 GGAFTFNKGFNATNN
+293 
-308 TAFNSGSFTFK
+308 K
-319 GTSSFNNATFSNA
+319 GTSSFNGANFSNA
-332 SYTFDNQATFQNS
+332 TYTFNNQATFQNS

-354 NNQSNPTNSAQHPQI
+354 NNQTNQSTQHPQI
-369 LFENSSFNG
+369 
-378 GIFTFNNQTNPTNS
+378 Q
-392 AQHPQILFENSSFS
+392 NSSFS
-406 GSTTTLKGSATFEQA
+406 GNATTLKGSATFEQT

-427 QLTIQ
+427 QLTMQ
-432 NASFD
+432 NASF
-437 NATFNNTGKITIEKD
+437 NGANFNNTGKITINES
-452 ASFNNT
+452 ASFNDTTFNT
-458 SFNTPVDTN
+458 SVDTN
-467 NMSVT
+467 NMTIT

-479 KNDLKNGSTLDF
+479 KNDLKKGSTLDF
-491 GSSKITLAQGATFN
+491 GSSKITLTQGTTFN
-505 LTSLGSEKSVTILN
+505 LTSLGDKNSVTILN
-519 SSGGITYNHL
+519 SSGGITYNNL

-537 TNALKTTESS
+537 TNALKTNESS
-547 SKPQSFAQGLWD
+547 SDPQSFAQGLWE

-567 GQLLSE
+567 GQLLNE
-573 NAATPKNTDSS
+573 NAATSKNTDSS
-584 PSAPTKDSPQ
+584 PSKSSTNSTQ

-609 QETFSPNSIIIQAL
+609 QETFGPNSIIIQAL

-629 PPPTISGSQF
+629 PPPVISGSKF

-646 INANMPWYDHKYY
+646 INADMPWYDHKYY

-682 YTNSFKQTFSTN
+682 YTNSFKQTFSAS

-705 WTGNSVSSSGTVSF
+705 WTDHNVSSNDTVSF

-724 SALNGH
+724 GALKGH

-738 CIGTTN
+738 CIGTTD
-744 GAYSAYHVY
+744 GTYSAYHVY

-772 VFNGVDSINI
+772 IFNGIDSVNI

-790 NAGAYS
+790 NAGIYS
-796 SSMTFSTQN
+796 SSMTFSTQS
-805 MDSSQ
+805 MDNSQ
-810 NLNGLNANGK
+810 NLNGLNSNGK
-820 LSVYGATFTNQAKD
+820 LLVYGTTFANQAKD

-881 NASFNNANFNN
+881 NASFNNASFNN

-905 SFVGDFT
+905 SFMGDFT
-912 NANSNLQIAGN
+912 NAHSNLQIAGN
-923 AVFGNST
+923 AVFGNPT

-936 NTANFNNTGSVNIA
+936 NNANFNNTGSVNIA
-950 GNATFDNMA
+950 GNATFDNVA
-959 FNGPT
+959 FNSPT
-964 NTSVKGQVTL
+964 NMSVKGQVTL

-986 SFGDGMI
+986 SFGDGTI
-993 NFSAHS
+993 AFSAHS
-999 VINIGEAITNGN
+999 VINIDESITNGN

-1038 QGHGASSEKLVSSAG
+1038 QGHGASSEKLVSSVG
-1053 NGIYDVVYSF
+1053 NGVYDVVYSF
-1063 NNQTYNFQEVFSPNS
+1063 NNQTYNFQEIFSQNS

-1083 LGVGMVF
+1083 LGVSMVF
-1090 DYVDMEKSDHLY
+1090 DYMDMEKSDHLY
-1102 YQNAL
+1102 YEDVV

-1118 NNLGNLNNTI
+1118 NNLGNANNTI
-1128 YYYDK
+1128 YYYDN

-1152 TLTGQNSAI
+1152 TFTGQNSTI
-1161 VFGAKNIWT
+1161 VFGAKSIWT

-1269 SANIQAQNSYFIDDT
+1269 STNIQAQNSYFIDDT
-1284 AQNKGN
+1284 AQNGGN

-1307 RGYVGQ
+1307 RGYVGK

-1320 NAVNAISFTNSS
+1320 NATNAISFTNST
-1332 NLSSGLYQISAK
+1332 NLSSGLYQMQAK
-1344 SVLFDNS
+1344 SVSFDNS
-1351 NLSVSVGTSSIKANA
+1351 NLSVSVGTSSIKASA
-1366 ISLSQNASINASNHS
+1366 INLSQNASINASNHS
-1381 TLELSGDLNLNDTSS
+1381 TLELQGDLNLNDTSS

-1401 SAINVS
+1401 STINVS

-1422 GSHLNFNGAVNFNS
+1422 NAHINFNGAVNFNS

-1452 ASSLGGQFN
+1452 AISLGGQFN
-1461 LSNNSFLDFQGSS
+1461 LSNNSSLDFQGSS

-1485 NNAFSQSP
+1485 DNAFSQSP
-1493 ITFHQALDIKAPL
+1493 ITFHQALDVKAPL

-1514 PNNSSVLNLKNSQLV
+1514 PNNSSVLDLKNSQLV

-1554 YNIIQADMNSNWYER
+1554 YNIIQADMNNNWYER

-1597 ALKITESFKDNQLS
+1597 ALKITESFKNNQLS

-1659 SVKGY
+1659 NVKGY
-1664 YNPNQSYQAS
+1664 YNPNQSYQAN

-1690 VISQTYNAQGNP
+1690 IISQTYNVQGNP
-1702 ISALHVYNKG
+1702 ISALHIYNKG

-1718 KALGQMALKLY
+1718 KALGQMTLKLY

-1737 NDFSLSSLSN
+1737 NDFSLSSLSD

-1785 GALIIGAT
+1785 GTLIIGAT
-1793 KIGQTNTNSTVV
+1793 KIGQTDTNSAVV

-1914 ANILGEVAMQSIN
+1914 ANILGEVAVQSIN

-2049 QDIVKPSEALQN
+2049 QDIVKPSNALKN

-2072 EFLGQDMLNS
+2072 EFLGQDTLNS

-2118 NLGKKGLFA
+2118 NLGNKGLFA
-2127 PYGLSQVWQR
+2127 PYGLSQVWQK

-2170 LIFAGNNHIA
+2170 LIFAGNNHIS
-2180 FTNHSGTL
+2180 FTNHFGTL

-2210 INAANNNVSVSQG
+2210 INAGSNNVSVSQG
-2223 NLFINASCVQ
+2223 DLFINASCAQ
-2233 QSDPI
+2233 QSDP
-2238 TTNTANPCALSAQS
+2238 TAANATNPCALSAQS
-2252 ANGASSNNASNNAPI
+2252 ANGASSSNASNNAPI

-2276 MVTANDFNFSGN
+2276 MVMANDFNFSGN

-2348 NNATQKIGVLQNLV
+2348 NNATQKIEVLQNLV

-2376 EVGGAL
+2376 GVGGAL
-2382 NNFGAIHFNLEN
+2382 NNFGTIHFNLEN
-2394 IQTPAPLIQAE
+2394 SQTPVNPLIQAE

-2497 ASPNNILSLSV
+2497 ASQNNILSLSV
-2508 LHNQVKMS
+2508 LHDQIKMS
-2516 YGDKVMDF
+2516 YGNKIMDF

-2541 LNQIEAI
+2541 LNQIEAV
-2548 GGNNAIKWLSTLMI
+2548 GNNAIKWLSTLMME
-2562 KTKENPLFAPIYLE
+2562 TKENPLFAPIYLK
-2576 NHSLNEILDATKDL
+2576 NHSLNEILGVAKDL

-2624 LSDFRAREG
+2624 LSDFRARER
-2633 ESNFSERLLELK
+2633 ESDFSERLSELK

-2654 SEIFVKYS
+2654 GEVFVKYS
-2662 QPNKHP
+2662 QISKHQ
-2668 NNLWVQ
+2668 NNLWAQ
-2674 GVGGASFISG
+2674 GIGGASFISG

-2753 NASHIN
+2753 NATSIS
-2759 SSNSLLSVLNQRY
+2759 SSNPLLSVLNQRY

-2815 GKMQNP
+2815 GKMNDA
-2821 AYQQFVMHSN
+2821 AYKQFLMHSN

-2845 SRKYFGKNSYYFVT
+2845 SRKYFGQNSYYFVT

-2868 KAKGDNMVR
+2868 KSKGDNVVR

-2888 GEIFNT
+2888 GEVFNT

-2926 LNITGNVGMRVA
+2926 INITGNVGMRVA

>member
-1 MKQFKKKPK
+1 ME
-10 KIKRSQKIIL
+10 
-20 KRPLWLMPLLIGGF
+20 W
-34 ASGVYADGTDIL
+34 
-46 GLSWGEKSQK
+46 
-56 VCVHRPWYALWS
+56 
-68 CDKWEEKT
+68 
-76 QQFTGN
+76 
-82 QLITK
+82 
-87 TWAGGNAANYYH
+87 
-99 SQNNQDITANLKNDN
+99 
-114 GTYFLSGLY
+114 
-123 NYTGGEYNG
+123 
-132 GNLDIELGS
+132 
-141 NATFNLGANS
+141 
-151 GNSFTSW
+151 
-158 YPNGHTNVTFSAGT
+158 
-172 INVNNSVEVGNRVG
+172 
-186 SGAGTHTGTATL
+186 
-198 NLNANKVT
+198 
-206 INSNINAYKTSQ
+206 
-218 VNIGNANSAITINS
+218 
-232 VSLSGDTCSSLAK
+232 
-245 IGSGANCSSS
+245 
-255 GPSYSFKGTTSATNT
+255 
-270 TFSNASGSFTFEESA
+270 
-285 NFSGAKLN
+285 
-293 GGAFTFNKGFNATNN
+293 GAFTFNKEFSATNN
-308 TAFNSGSFTFK
+308 TAFNSGSLTFK
-319 GTSSFNNATFSNA
+319 GVSSFNGASFSNA
-332 SYTFDNQATFQNS
+332 TYTFNNQATFQNS

-354 NNQSNPTNSAQHPQI
+354 NNQTNPNNSAQHPQI
-369 LFENSSFNG
+369 
-378 GIFTFNNQTNPTNS
+378 Q
-392 AQHPQILFENSSFS
+392 NSSFS
-406 GSTTTLKGSATFEQA
+406 GNAITLKGSATFEQA

-432 NASFD
+432 NASFN

-458 SFNTPVDTN
+458 SFNTSINTN

-472 GSVTLSG
+472 GGVTLSG
-479 KNDLKNGSTLDF
+479 KNDLKNGATLDF
-491 GSSKITLAQGATFN
+491 GSSQVTLTQGTTFN

-519 SSGGITYNHL
+519 SSGGITYNNL
-529 LNHALNSL
+529 LNHALNGL
-537 TNALKTTESS
+537 TSALKTNESS
-547 SKPQSFAQGLWD
+547 SEPQSFAQGLWD

-567 GQLLSE
+567 GQLLNE
-573 NAATPKNTDSS
+573 NAATSKPTDSS
-584 PSAPTKDSPQ
+584 PSKSSTNSTQ

-629 PPPTISGSQF
+629 PPPVISGSKF

-682 YTNSFKQTFSTN
+682 YTNSFKQTFSAS
-694 GSNLVIGYNAT
+694 GSNLVIGYNST
-705 WTGNSVSSSGTVSF
+705 WTGNSVSSSDTVSF

-738 CIGTTN
+738 CTGTTN
-744 GAYSAYHVY
+744 GTYSAYHVY

-790 NAGAYS
+790 NAGIYS
-796 SSMTFSTQN
+796 SSMTFSTQS

-810 NLNGLNANGK
+810 NLNTLNANGK
-820 LSVYGATFTNQAKD
+820 LSVYGTTFTNQAKD

-844 TFENTNFNGGS
+844 VFENTNFNGGS

-867 NNQFNSGSFEISAK
+867 NNQFNSGSFEISTK

-905 SFVGDFT
+905 SFAGDFT
-912 NANSNLQIAGN
+912 NAHSNLQIAGN
-923 AVFGNST
+923 AVFGNPT
-930 NSDGSQ
+930 NSNGSQ
-936 NTANFNNTGSVNIA
+936 NTANFNNTGSVNIS
-950 GNATFDNMA
+950 GNATFDNVV

-964 NTSVKGQVTL
+964 NTSVKGRVTL

-986 SFGDGMI
+986 SFGDGTI
-993 NFSAHS
+993 TFNAHS

-1038 QGHGASSEKLVSSAG
+1038 QGHGASSEKLVSSVG
-1053 NGIYDVVYSF
+1053 NGVYDVVYSF
-1063 NNQTYNFQEVFSPNS
+1063 NNQTYNFQEIFSPNS

-1083 LGVGMVF
+1083 LGVSMVF

-1102 YQNAL
+1102 YKDIV

-1118 NNLGNLNNTI
+1118 NNLGNANNTI
-1128 YYYDK
+1128 YYYDN

-1152 TLTGQNSAI
+1152 MFTGQNSAI
-1161 VFGAKNIWT
+1161 VFGAKSIWT

-1237 NFNGLQGIL
+1237 NFNALQGIL

-1263 MNFISN
+1263 MNFVSN

-1307 RGYVGQ
+1307 RGYVGT

-1320 NAVNAISFTNSS
+1320 NAKNAISFTNST
-1332 NLSSGLYQISAK
+1332 NLSSGLYQISAN
-1344 SVLFDNS
+1344 SVSFDNS
-1351 NLSVSVGTSSIKANA
+1351 NLSVSVGTSSIKASA

-1381 TLELSGDLNLNDTSS
+1381 TLELQGGLNLNDTSS

-1407 NNATINDYASLIASN
+1407 NNATINDHASLIASN
-1422 GSHLNFNGAVNFNS
+1422 NAHINFNGTTNFNS
-1436 ANITTSLSD
+1436 ANITTSLNH

-1452 ASSLGGQFN
+1452 AISLGGQFN
-1461 LSNNSFLDFQGSS
+1461 LSNNSSLDFQGSS

-1485 NNAFSQSP
+1485 DNAFSQSP

-1529 FSDQGSLNIA
+1529 FGDQGSLNIA

-1569 ISFFGMRIN
+1569 INFFGMRIN
-1578 DGIYDAKNQTYSFT
+1578 DGIYDAINQTYSFT

-1622 TLYNIGSEIF
+1622 TLYNIGSEVF

-1647 SDDAQGVFYLTS
+1647 SDDAEGVFYLTS
-1659 SVKGY
+1659 NVKGY
-1664 YNPNQSYQAS
+1664 YNPNQSYQAN

-1684 LTSESS
+1684 LSSESS
-1690 VISQTYNAQGNP
+1690 IISQTYNAQGNP
-1702 ISALHVYNKG
+1702 ISALHIYNKG

-1737 NDFSLSSLSN
+1737 NGFSLSSLSGLN
-1747 LKGDALN
+1747 SNALN

-1761 PSDWKNINEL
+1761 PDDWKNINEL

-1785 GALIIGAT
+1785 GALIVGAT
-1793 KIGQTNTNSTVV
+1793 KIGQTNTNSAVV
-1805 FGGLGYQKPCDYT
+1805 FGGLGYQKPCDCT

-1850 KEIYLTGTLG
+1850 KAIYLTGTLG

-1902 EGINKVFNQAGL
+1902 DGINKVFNQAGL

-1934 LIVNTLGSGSVIGG
+1934 LIADVLGSDSVIGG

-2049 QDIVKPSEALQN
+2049 QDIVKPSKALQS

-2072 EFLGQDMLNS
+2072 EFLGQDTLNS
-2082 LESLLQNQQIK
+2082 LESLLQNQEIK
-2093 SVLDKVLAAKGLGP
+2093 SVLNKVLAAKGLGS
-2107 IYEQGLGDLIP
+2107 IYEQGLGDLMP

-2127 PYGLSQVWQR
+2127 PYGLSQVWQK

-2157 ANGGTLSFNAGNS
+2157 ANGGMLSFNAGNS
-2170 LIFAGNNHIA
+2170 LIFAGNNQIS
-2180 FTNHSGTL
+2180 FTNHAGTL
-2188 NLLSNQVS
+2188 QLLSDQVS
-2196 NINITTLDASNGLK
+2196 NINITTLNASNGLK

-2223 NLFINASCVQ
+2223 NLFINASCVK
-2233 QSDPI
+2233 QSGP
-2238 TTNTANPCALSAQS
+2238 TTANIANPCALSAQS
-2252 ANGASSNNASNNAPI
+2252 ANGTSSNSASNNAPI

-2317 QANNLTIS
+2317 QANNLIIS

-2348 NNATQKIGVLQNLV
+2348 NNATQKIEVLQNLV

-2376 EVGGAL
+2376 EVGGVL
-2382 NNFGAIHFNLEN
+2382 NHFGAIHFNLEN
-2394 IQTPAPLIQAE
+2394 IQTPTPLIQAE

-2497 ASPNNILSLSV
+2497 ASQNHILSLSV
-2508 LHNQVKMS
+2508 LHDQIKMS
-2516 YGDKVMDF
+2516 YGNKIMDF

-2530 DYIVGIQGQSA
+2530 DYIAGIQGQSA
-2541 LNQIEAI
+2541 LNQIEAV
-2548 GGNNAIKWLSTLMI
+2548 GGNAIKWLSTLMME
-2562 KTKENPLFAPIYLE
+2562 TKENPLFAPIYLK
-2576 NHSLNEILDATKDL
+2576 NHSLNEILGVTKDL

-2598 NPNFRDNATNL
+2598 NHNFRNNATNL

-2633 ESNFSERLLELK
+2633 ESAFSERLLELK

-2654 SEIFVKYS
+2654 GEVFVKHS
-2662 QPNKHP
+2662 QLSKHP

-2708 VAYGYSGF
+2708 VAYGYSDF
-2716 NGNIMRSL
+2716 NGNIMHSL

-2741 EFTLSANETYGG
+2741 EFTLSTNETYGG
-2753 NASHIN
+2753 NANNIN
-2759 SSNSLLSVLNQRY
+2759 SSNPLLSVLNQRY

-2815 GKMQNP
+2815 GKMNDA
-2821 AYQQFVMHSN
+2821 AYKQFLMHSN

-2845 SRKYFGKNSYYFVT
+2845 SRKYFGQNSYYFVT

-2868 KAKGDNMVR
+2868 KSKGGNTVR

-2888 GEIFNT
+2888 GEVFNT

-2926 LNITGNVGMRVA
+2926 INITGNVGMRVA

>member
-1 MKQFKKKPK
+1 MKKFKKKPK
-10 KIKRSQKIIL
+10 SIKRSHQKTIL
-20 KRPLWLMPLLIGGF
+20 KRPLWLAPLLIGGF
-34 ASGVYADGTDIL
+34 TSGVYANNLWDLLNPKVGGEYVHWVKGSQYCAWWEFGGCL
-46 GLSWGEKSQK
+46 RNVWGANHKG
-56 VCVHRPWYALWS
+56 YDA
-68 CDKWEEKT
+68 
-76 QQFTGN
+76 
-82 QLITK
+82 
-87 TWAGGNAANYYH
+87 GNAANYLS
-99 SQNNQDITANLKNDN
+99 SQNYQAISVGSGNET
-114 GTYFLSGLY
+114 GTYSLSGFT
-123 NYTGGEYNG
+123 NYVG
-132 GNLDIELGS
+132 GNLTI
-141 NATFNLGANS
+141 NLGNS
-151 GNSFTSW
+151 VVLDLSGSNSFTS
-158 YPNGHTNVTFSAGT
+158 YQGYNQGKDDVSFNVGAINLNGTL
-172 INVNNSVEVGNRVG
+172 EVGNRVG

-198 NLNANKVT
+198 NLNANKVN
-206 INSNINAYKTSQ
+206 IHSNISAFKTSQ

-232 VSLSGDTCSSLAK
+232 VSLSGDTCSSLASVG
-245 IGSGANCSSS
+245 IGANCSTS
-255 GPSYSFKGTTSATNT
+255 GPSYSFKGTTNATNT
-270 TFSNASGSFTFEESA
+270 TFSNTSGSFTFEENA
-285 NFSGAKLN
+285 TFSGAKWN
-293 GGAFTFNKGFNATNN
+293 GGAFTFNKGFSTTNN

-319 GTSSFNNATFSNA
+319 GTSSFNNASFSNA
-332 SYTFDNQATFQNS
+332 TYTFNDQATFQNS

-354 NNQSNPTNSAQHPQI
+354 NNQ
-369 LFENSSFNG
+369 
-378 GIFTFNNQTNPTNS
+378 TNPTNS
-392 AQHPQILFENSSFS
+392 AQHPQIQNSSFS
-406 GSTTTLKGSATFEQA
+406 GGAIILKGSVIFQQA

-432 NASFD
+432 NASFN
-437 NATFNNTGKITIEKD
+437 NATFNNTGKITINEG
-452 ASFNNT
+452 ASFNDTTFNT
-458 SFNTPVDTN
+458 SVDTS

-472 GSVTLSG
+472 GGVTLSG

-491 GSSKITLAQGATFN
+491 GSSKITLTQGTTFN
-505 LTSLGSEKSVTILN
+505 LTSLGDKNGVTILN

-529 LNHALNSL
+529 LNHAINSL
-537 TNALKTTESS
+537 TSALKTNESS

-567 GQLLSE
+567 GQLLNE
-573 NAATPKNTDSS
+573 NAATSKNTDSS
-584 PSAPTKDSPQ
+584 PPKSSSNSTQ

-646 INANMPWYDHKYY
+646 INADMPWYNHKYY

-664 NFTESGTYYLPS
+664 NFTESGTYYLLS

-682 YTNSFKQTFSTN
+682 YTNLFKQTFSAS
-694 GSNLVIGYNAT
+694 GSNLVIGYNST

-730 CGPWPYYQ
+730 CGSWPYYQ
-738 CIGTTN
+738 CTGTTN
-744 GAYSAYHVY
+744 GTYSAYHVY

-772 VFNGVDSINI
+772 IFNGVDSINI

-790 NAGAYS
+790 NAGIYS
-796 SSMTFSTQN
+796 SSMTFSTQS
-805 MDSSQ
+805 MDNSQ
-810 NLNGLNANGK
+810 NLSGLNSNGK
-820 LSVYGATFTNQAKD
+820 LSVYGTTFTNQAKD

-936 NTANFNNTGSVNIA
+936 NTANFNNTGSVNIS
-950 GNATFDNMA
+950 GNATFDNVV
-959 FNGPT
+959 FNSPT

-986 SFGDGMI
+986 SFGDGTI
-993 NFSAHS
+993 TFSAHS
-999 VINIGEAITNGN
+999 VINIGETITNGN
-1011 PITLVSSSKEIEYNN
+1011 PITLVSSSKEIDYNN

-1038 QGHGASSEKLVSSAG
+1038 QGHGASSEKLVSSVG
-1053 NGIYDVVYSF
+1053 DGVYDVVYSF
-1063 NNQTYNFQEVFSPNS
+1063 NNQTYNFQEIFSPNS

-1083 LGVGMVF
+1083 LGVSMVF
-1090 DYVDMEKSDHLY
+1090 DYMDMEKSDHLY
-1102 YQNAL
+1102 YKDVA

-1118 NNLGNLNNTI
+1118 NNLGNPNNTI
-1128 YYYDK
+1128 YYYDN

-1152 TLTGQNSAI
+1152 TFTGQNSAI
-1161 VFGAKNIWT
+1161 VFGAKSIWT
-1170 NASDAP
+1170 SLSDAP
-1176 QSNTI
+1176 QSNAI

-1263 MNFISN
+1263 MNFVSN

-1307 RGYVGQ
+1307 RGYVGT

-1320 NAVNAISFTNSS
+1320 NAVNAISFTNST
-1332 NLSSGLYQISAK
+1332 NLSSGLYQISAN
-1344 SVLFDNS
+1344 SVSFDNS

-1366 ISLSQNASINASNHS
+1366 INLSQNASINASNHS
-1381 TLELSGDLNLNDTSS
+1381 TLELQGDLNVNDTSS

-1401 SAINVS
+1401 STINIS

-1436 ANITTSLSD
+1436 ANITTSLSN

-1452 ASSLGGQFN
+1452 ASFLGGQFN
-1461 LSNNSFLDFQGSS
+1461 LSNNSSLDFQGSS

-1485 NNAFSQSP
+1485 DNAFSQSP
-1493 ITFHQALDIKAPL
+1493 ITFHQTLDIKAPL

-1529 FSDQGSLNIA
+1529 FGDQGSLNIA

-1569 ISFFGMRIN
+1569 ISFFGMRIS
-1578 DGIYDAKNQTYSFT
+1578 DGIYDAINQTYSFT

-1622 TLYNIGSEIF
+1622 TLYNIGSEVF

-1647 SDDAQGVFYLTS
+1647 SDDAEGVFYLTS

-1664 YNPNQSYQAS
+1664 YNPNQSYQAN

-1690 VISQTYNAQGNP
+1690 IISQTYNAQGNP

-1712 YNFNNI
+1712 YNFSNI

-1737 NDFSLSSLSN
+1737 NDFSLSSLSD

-1785 GALIIGAT
+1785 GTLIIGAT
-1793 KIGQTNTNSTVV
+1793 KIGQTDTNSAVV
-1805 FGGLGYQKPCDYT
+1805 FGGLGYQTPCDYT

-1914 ANILGEVAMQSIN
+1914 ANILGEVAVQSIN

-2035 ISANDIGQVISVML
+2035 ISANDIGQVISVVL
-2049 QDIVKPSEALQN
+2049 QDIVKPSNALKN

-2072 EFLGQDMLNS
+2072 EFLGQDTLNS

-2127 PYGLSQVWQR
+2127 PYGLSQVWQK

-2170 LIFAGNNHIA
+2170 LIFAGNNHIS
-2180 FTNHSGTL
+2180 FTNHFGTL
-2188 NLLSNQVS
+2188 QLLSNQVS

-2210 INAANNNVSVSQG
+2210 INAANNNISVSQG
-2223 NLFINASCVQ
+2223 NLFINASCAQ
-2233 QSDPI
+2233 QSTP
-2238 TTNTANPCALSAQS
+2238 TAANATNPCTLNASV
-2252 ANGASSNNASNNAPI
+2252 NDASSNASNNAPI

-2293 VVDFSKIKGSANI
+2293 VVDFSKIKGSANV

-2348 NNATQKIGVLQNLV
+2348 NNATRKIEVLQNLV

-2376 EVGGAL
+2376 GVGGAL
-2382 NNFGAIHFNLEN
+2382 NNLGTIHFNLEN
-2394 IQTPAPLIQAE
+2394 SQTPVNPLIQAE

-2418 NVNNSMANNTTYT
+2418 NVNNVMANNTTYT

-2482 DKGLLLSVALPNSNN
+2482 DKGLLLSVALPDSNN
-2497 ASPNNILSLSV
+2497 ASQNNILSLSV
-2508 LHNQVKMS
+2508 LHDQIKMS
-2516 YGDKVMDF
+2516 YGNKIMDF

-2530 DYIVGIQGQSA
+2530 DYITGIQGQSA
-2541 LNQIEAI
+2541 LNQIEAV
-2548 GGNNAIKWLSTLMI
+2548 GGNAIKWLSTLMME
-2562 KTKENPLFAPIYLE
+2562 TKENPLFAPIYLK
-2576 NHSLNEILDATKDL
+2576 NHALNEILGVAKDL

-2633 ESNFSERLLELK
+2633 ESDFSERLLELK

-2654 SEIFVKYS
+2654 GEVFVKHS
-2662 QPNKHP
+2662 QLSKHP

-2753 NASHIN
+2753 NATSIN
-2759 SSNSLLSVLNQRY
+2759 SSNPLLSVLNQRY

-2815 GKMQNP
+2815 GKMNDA
-2821 AYQQFVMHSN
+2821 AYKQFLMHSN

-2845 SRKYFGKNSYYFVT
+2845 SRKYFGQNSYYFVT

-2868 KAKGDNMVR
+2868 KSKGGNTVR

-2888 GEIFNT
+2888 GEVFNT

-2926 LNITGNVGMRVA
+2926 INITGNVGMRVA